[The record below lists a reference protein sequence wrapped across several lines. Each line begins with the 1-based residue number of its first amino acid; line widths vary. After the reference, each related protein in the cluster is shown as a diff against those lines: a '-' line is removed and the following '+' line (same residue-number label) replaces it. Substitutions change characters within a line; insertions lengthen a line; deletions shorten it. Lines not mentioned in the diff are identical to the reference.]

1 MSSCVIKNKD
11 FYSLAEEHGIDGNE
25 LELIVHKYWNEVGKE
40 DSFPPSSYI
49 NEQLGIGKSYDET
62 SENVRKLWEKDYS
75 RPIKFKSE
83 YELNGAVRKA
93 KTFFPADTIT
103 TYKDNKGNFVLR
115 VAEPFTSSSIDK
127 EIQDI
132 LAKASRDSQGR
143 LLAPNGKVS
152 NLTEKQY
159 AQVRTKAFKRWFGDW
174 EKANTFNIDA
184 IDTSKVDI
192 EEHNKPWK
200 NDPTKSN
207 KTLRIYIKGQR
218 EKGYFELVKDQEFGI
233 FSVHFK
239 TGNANTGEIYGSTK
253 EERSI
258 LYKQLLNALPNGAQL
273 STWGELSEGGI
284 KALNKLGKN
293 LKKVGER
300 QVKDRQGNNI
310 SIPIYQKGEGVSK
323 VVDEN
328 GEPLVV
334 YHGTNAEFTVFD
346 ASKNDSSYKGFYF
359 TDSKEM
365 AGSYKGDILMPV
377 FLNIRDYYKV
387 NAEGKNWN
395 NINTSIAG
403 SNSSSP
409 LEWLRNIVKQNS
421 LELEAAKRGH
431 YDDFAG
437 RYIKDE
443 KRVKQVQ
450 DSLNNLGVTKLY
462 NEYENIANSSPSS
475 IIERAIKYFKLKT
488 IEHKAAK
495 LFNNN
500 YYRYQTTISVHT
512 RDLEVVFSDRDGII
526 INDVIDYGSRVNN
539 PIPNNVY
546 IVYNPNQIKSA
557 TNNIGT
563 FSTTDDNINH
573 DTTTDNVVS
582 SSSISY
588 IGQKEATTRVQSFI
602 DSIDKSGEYGQAI
615 QEFIDTFGIP
625 AVNEVIFNITQAS
638 IHSSSWNN
646 FTRALKLGFSEI
658 ASSEEK
664 AAVTLHEL
672 IHSRTTSLANL
683 YEKAHGVKSLKPKRK
698 SKVFESLPSE
708 ALTPEIEKAFDTLV
722 ECKSEVLKY
731 LEENPE
737 IKEALL
743 STDVTTNLNKRPL
756 YALLAETNKYGVRE
770 FISEIYTNPA
780 FIQLLK
786 SIPTKIEKQSL
797 WNKIVNAIKA
807 IFGGKKVF
815 VSVLDRARENA
826 DVIVRAGNN
835 VNASFETISEDASS
849 LPIGQQR
856 VQLRNYYASLQTRSS
871 QEFKQVRAL
880 ASQAFRSQHTFTS
893 ESAAKAIADKYI
905 RDNHIDSDMVAYT
918 YGYKVPNQQFF
929 VPVIK
934 WKSDAE
940 YANAK
945 HVSAGNYVN
954 SLTNSEVESEVLRL
968 STDEEMFDS
977 TFTFNDGTTID
988 TPFELNDQ
996 QKIALQKIDD
1006 FANDKSKTAIT
1017 LSGYAGTG
1025 KTSLMEMVAKKLGR
1039 RHNVVFSATTHQA
1052 AGVLKSKV
1060 GKYGFETK
1068 TVNSLFGINVSTDL
1082 EGTKYD
1088 ASKKVRNL
1096 GDDKLHYGDIV
1107 IIDEASMLSDENYN
1121 DVVDIA
1127 KGRNAKVIF
1136 VGDKAQLAPVGQT
1149 EVSKVFRDSNGEVV
1163 ELTKVERTGDN
1174 AILSEATAI
1183 RNGQNFT
1190 YESAFNA
1197 QGQGVAYVTPQSTD
1211 IISSIIET
1219 FTPGLKTN
1227 SNYLRILAFTNA
1239 SVANYNSK
1247 VRQSLGYNGLA
1258 PQVGEPMLGYA
1269 NWGYD
1274 RSRAAS
1280 GDPYQFVNSRSYK
1293 VVATQA
1299 PYKSG
1304 VRLSDGTV
1312 CSFDIL
1318 PLRLEDSMGEQ
1329 VTVPF
1334 IDIKNNVQN
1343 RNSAKLAAQEK
1354 AILWTKW
1361 RTAQG
1366 MQKNVLL
1373 EQINELENFLF
1384 INDNLTG
1391 DQNNLLQAKVIDFG
1405 YAHTIHKSQGGT
1417 YTHVIMDDGGI
1428 ESSRSSA
1435 EMKQQLK
1442 YVGVSRAT
1450 DTVTIISPQTKKAD
1464 SPINHMQV
1472 GPEEVN
1478 NSNIAPT
1485 RPQNTQTESI
1495 NIFAGTGENAHL
1507 SNFAIRPFTHTW
1519 ANGNTMQMQSVEQA
1533 FQIAKA
1539 ATAKD
1544 SESIRKMQQTTD
1556 GATLRKLGRSVK
1568 GLDVAQWDANK
1579 ANWMKTF
1586 IKESF
1591 MQNPKA
1597 LEQLLATGN
1606 ATLTHTQEKSAWGQM
1621 FPQILM
1627 QVREELRNYTPTK
1640 SSLVDSVVEQF
1651 SGYFEGDGADITKD
1665 YPGLSKE
1672 IIDKL
1677 EDHIMGSFEFTEADA
1692 KRFLEEAKNKPT
1704 KVYDLPNNV
1713 NTAHEPVRLVN
1724 FDKHLDFTIEV
1735 GKTYN
1740 AKLGDRIVPLTIL
1753 GKEQE
1758 EGRLATDIWF
1768 ISSELNNAA
1777 RISSGTMAEWIEGGK
1792 SSILPTVPVNQTFSH
1807 TFEDKFGNRQEVKF
1821 FSVEQ
1826 AIQYARMDE
1835 LFKHF
1840 INIPSAISYYG
1851 KRGAKEE
1858 YTRIKS
1864 LIGKVKWNIAK
1875 AKTAEELAQV
1885 SNFKPTS
1892 SNSQIQSYI
1901 DDFFGP
1907 TTNLN
1912 WEGKPRPNNVWA
1924 QMEENVRSVLESEMR
1939 EQNALSQK
1947 ISSPILTTP
1956 NQNINRTLE
1965 TIAKFKN
1972 SPKPE
1977 ANNTQE
1983 QRAPEVFN
1991 DNKTSVNVVSSNK
2004 TILSNEELQQWN
2016 EVGLGEKPR
2025 ILVASEHTD
2034 PVFHVNKILDIL
2046 EGKESVNEWGIVNG
2060 KRQVVGKVSGK
2071 DFAGLYLVTKHDG
2084 LPMKRILET
2093 KIPKLIH
2100 FSITSLGGTKYEPG
2114 VMKADDLLDRIREYI
2129 KQGLDPKSITI
2140 RIDPIVPGVT
2150 TKEGIENIVKR
2161 ASEMG
2166 IRRIRFS
2173 IMDAYPNTQLA
2184 MEKLGYDFSQY
2195 YTRKADGKY
2204 NFFANTSYIEDM
2216 CNFMLSLKDKY
2227 NVTLGTCAEAIAK
2240 NGISKEGCLSV
2251 SSVNEMLGTSIEDRG
2266 TANNEQ
2272 RKLCSCYGGKIDA
2285 LQYNSHCASH
2295 CVYCYAKH
2303 ENDTAMQYY
2312 NEDGTLKDNDFTR
2325 TSSTSTPLQDPRVS
2339 LVEHA
2344 PSQQGTT
2351 NMLPPVSP
2359 SDIDTTTPKNQ
2370 IPNPNPDGPLKGFTL
2385 HSGGAIGADFAW
2397 GNIGASYGVSGKHYF
2412 DATDTREGKQPPYGN
2427 TPITAEDR
2435 TLGERKAFHAGKT
2448 MGRLSSRAQKVADPL
2463 LIRDWN
2469 QVKNSDMVVAIAQKF
2484 DMPGDKFS
2492 NKSDDERV
2500 ALVPQVSGGTGWAV
2514 QMAISEGKPVFVFNQ
2529 ADGKWY
2535 MNFMG
2540 VWKYAEAPILS
2551 NNFAGIGTRGINAA
2565 GEAAI
2570 RECYEKTVASIN
2582 SQSVRPTIEET
2593 ITQAEKPFDR
2603 GTLSKE
2609 MQEEFDRLTKRTTQ
2623 INNILS
2629 SGVMTSIEARE
2640 IVDSL
2645 MNLITDYIT
2654 EIINDPAINDVA
2666 LKEQG
2671 NDAYLANLLV
2681 NKNFEGLIAP
2691 FNPKGLTRLEI
2702 INKIGIDNLINVF
2715 LKSKLTATANTTR
2728 AQAKKMR
2735 VLSQN
2740 LDALLYLGANTLSIN
2755 EGIHLTTTRVNGKE
2769 MKTMEEGV
2777 VINSD
2782 LNSASDTESMQ
2793 ENEGSLQEKWQVDS
2807 RTIDVVESMS
2817 QLVRNELFKLYQL
2830 DSNGNKI
2837 TDSIGIYK
2845 RVPVQETTKQ
2855 LLSWLQGCLTL
2866 PDVVARLKDK
2876 QAANPWVKQ
2885 LIDVLDVE
2893 TLGENAGQHTDFQNS
2908 FFSVF
2913 NKHFQSYSATTIT
2926 YDKDGVQHI
2935 KRIPLNEKPFLK
2947 ETLGQIKA
2955 DIASGI
2961 HPLFTAKNGVNQL
2974 AFENFKTVLDTLHTI
2989 RDTKIAKIGFDKMSG
3004 ADRQLAFEA
3013 ISQAASLLGYP
3024 TDATTLG
3031 NLLNGR
3037 DIRTMITHLDNM
3049 YDDILSN
3056 VNNPSY
3062 EPLTFTKGEGSKK
3075 GSGIRG
3081 SLSKFLE
3088 PLTKHLSDIAVSSIF
3103 DSGKMYQSYVTP
3115 SYMTKLM
3122 LKFSEKDPVKFDQF
3136 IQEEFGKYDWFRD
3149 TSIRDP
3155 KAGWRSGWI
3164 GLLAR
3169 DPAARKVFKHEA
3181 KLNYNKHNYMKDM
3194 TGNEYIMSL
3203 LSSFFSEGAGNGR
3216 DGAVA
3221 WYRIP
3226 ILSNKP
3232 SEEYIRFYAD
3242 MGQDYKE
3249 VIATK
3254 MAKVFN
3260 QELSRIQTVRMQNY
3274 DKSDPRFIKNF
3285 HENGKRFCFLD
3296 FMNVYLEEGDMAN
3309 TELGKLLR
3317 AKLEGTNWDVANEP
3331 RLLDLAKGAIQAN
3344 MQTRISEILKDYE
3357 TRGIMEIAE
3366 NIDGI
3371 KQGFGKDN
3379 IAENIERFLWNDSYA
3394 ATQILQLTV
3403 TDIAYY
3409 KDMEDLQKRIAQIHA
3424 PGIRGNAE
3432 AVDYEGNRVSDG
3444 LERTMYLTDFAGVKS
3459 NIIDNVKIVFDRKLE
3474 ELRNQPL
3481 DNFSNTKLKTD
3492 EDIQRATEA
3501 KKQRIMIQEELYN
3514 SILKQFED
3522 INVADAQGYSSPTSY
3537 RKKMFIFGKWSK
3549 EAENIYQKLLTGNYN
3564 YHDLQVAFQP
3574 LKPFVYSQ
3582 IEKPTYLEKGPLK
3595 SHKMPVQN
3603 KNSEYLL
3610 IMADA
3615 ILQGENTGQ
3624 PNLLRA
3630 IYEVM
3635 EESAK
3640 ASPTKGIDT
3649 IQFESTVKSGL
3660 MGRNDIN
3667 RVLEG
3672 GKWNEL
3678 IEVKDPNTGK
3688 TVKRTRGEAAAK
3700 AYLQNNLYIKNEQGK
3715 VIGYNPTFVHEI
3727 PFEDYCIQQEVPE
3740 HFKDHD
3746 QQHGSQ
3752 IRMITPSDLLSV
3764 DTYGNPVTY
3773 KVEGREL
3780 SAKEFREEYENTIAD
3795 NIQQS
3800 INELVKE
3807 LHLDAANQVEKNII
3821 LSRILQDEILSS
3833 PRYGLDMYLACS
3845 LNPVTGE
3852 FRIPLGDPIQA
3863 NRIEQLLNSI
3873 IKKRVNQQ
3881 KIAGGPVVQVS
3892 NFGTSRRL
3900 NIRFKDRNGGLLKT
3914 RDEFTKSWKPA
3925 ETGAKMDVKSL
3936 ANKLMKEEKLSYMIA
3951 LKEAKRRIEEAQN
3964 APEETADEAYE
3975 KYIKNNQGGIA
3986 YFEVFAPIF
3995 NEEIFT
4001 RFADPD
4007 GTIDIATMEKVCP
4020 EALQMIGYR
4029 IPTEDKYSCAPIK
4042 IVGFLPREAGEGIML
4057 PYDITLLTGS
4067 DFDVDKEYLMRKKIN
4082 IKPKPFNETFKILFP
4097 EFLEA
4102 KKKESKLTRD
4112 FTEQE
4117 KTWLKI
4123 EFTNMLN
4130 SFIGTDKVDGEV
4142 MYNVHNYQR
4151 EAMSSA
4157 VEKQMWDRFKLVG
4170 YKVSKA
4176 DKGKL
4181 YRDNKIFDMTW
4192 EVLSHETT
4200 ADKMLNPG
4208 GFEEQKFESYLIEAF
4223 RNGTYSWEEYN
4234 DLGKKKLQLKDG
4246 KLEPYNEQDIKDKK
4260 ASTGI
4265 EALKKLSYNTK
4276 NLIFSDSQ
4284 VQFYEQNN
4292 AASTIL
4298 GMFAVQKIGH
4308 AVLESNGYQIDVE
4321 EACDIAEPFTIMG
4334 KQFGGKM
4341 EFDPMIDDEGNVIG
4355 KTLGSHVAAA
4365 ADAAKEPCMNL
4376 LNINS
4381 MTANVHSTLIR
4392 LGMPFRHA
4400 SLFLA
4405 QPVIRELLDRYN
4417 KRNLTDF
4424 ASLDTILNEYIQ
4436 EFREEGNMADSSIEH
4451 EEITEQEL
4459 IDNLRANKPETN
4471 YKVATAFGKLQKLA
4485 YAIKGPTYLTRYNSI
4500 SNAVGPLITDNIVTE
4515 FKTNYET
4522 VGLYDRHDRELTSE
4536 IVFSDHPI
4544 LRKFADAY
4552 EVANRIFEDF
4562 PTKSQA
4568 FSEVL
4573 ESIPG
4578 SLQDKFLNDRGLLND
4593 LKDFFLSHTL
4603 VDNRVVNE
4611 NRAGYYIKEFA
4622 KEFVANG
4629 IKGKNLDNEFIQAI
4643 KIKQDKETG
4652 EFSLEL
4658 STTGMDQKE
4667 KDRLSLSWYELYEK
4681 NQPLAMDLFN
4691 YCFFKGGIGFNPKTF
4706 MNLLPLQMRESI
4718 PGYKESFTNIPTES
4732 AKYILE
4738 QFLAHNTSNHKLFPI
4753 KEGEKDVIGGGII
4766 IQDKN
4771 ELSQY
4776 ADTPAFRIK
4785 DSNNRWRYLL
4795 LDKADVDGLAYKEII
4810 PLGDNGEYLEMS
4822 STRVPN
4828 ISIREIYGTN
4838 RKSKKQEAPKQS
4850 EVTNHTNRPM
4860 DDTNRG
4866 LVTPTPAQEK
4876 AKAER
4881 LIQGIMNSAL
4891 GVRTPERAKQYL
4903 KNNAIINADGKV
4915 EISNPTVWKYI
4926 SAAMESQGLKVN
4938 KEELLDVLKQ
4948 LC

>member
-11 FYSLAEEHGIDGNE
+11 FYSLAEEHGIDGSE

-49 NEQLGIGKSYDET
+49 NEQLGIGKSYDEA
-62 SENVRKLWEKDYS
+62 SENVRKLWERDYS
-75 RPIKFKSE
+75 RPIKLKSE
-83 YELNGAVRKA
+83 FELNGAKEKA
-93 KTFFPADTIT
+93 KTFFPVDVIT
-103 TYKDNKGNFVLR
+103 TYKDSNSNYILR
-115 VAEPFTSSSIDK
+115 IAEPVTSSSIDK

-132 LAKASRDSQGR
+132 LAKAPRDSQGR

-159 AQVRTKAFKRWFGDW
+159 AQVRTKAFKDWFGDW
-174 EKANTFNIDA
+174 EKEYTPPIQYDLSTWERTGKYVDVLEKDFLGNNYSTSKEILSHPIERKEPTKEDPFGFNSAGVSKAIKIGTLVNRSNPLNGICQFTAQRIQAFLKDRYGINTYINIISAKSPVTGKLITHYVVVLSIDGKPYIYDMPQTEFITTNGNTFNVGNKEYKEAVITKEYTPRLIPITKESLLKNYGDSNDIQISVIENMA
-184 IDTSKVDI
+184 KLSDNIKSSDI
-192 EEHNKPWK
+192 E
-200 NDPTKSN
+200 TS
-207 KTLRIYIKGQR
+207 YIPA
-218 EKGYFELVKDQEFGI
+218 YSPD
-233 FSVHFK
+233 
-239 TGNANTGEIYGSTK
+239 
-253 EERSI
+253 
-258 LYKQLLNALPNGAQL
+258 
-273 STWGELSEGGI
+273 
-284 KALNKLGKN
+284 
-293 LKKVGER
+293 
-300 QVKDRQGNNI
+300 
-310 SIPIYQKGEGVSK
+310 VSK

-328 GEPLVV
+328 GEPLVTW
-334 YHGTNAEFTVFD
+334 HSTLAEI
-346 ASKNDSSYKGFYF
+346 
-359 TDSKEM
+359 E
-365 AGSYKGDILMPV
+365 
-377 FLNIRDYYKV
+377 
-387 NAEGKNWN
+387 N
-395 NINTSIAG
+395 NI
-403 SNSSSP
+403 
-409 LEWLRNIVKQNS
+409 
-421 LELEAAKRGH
+421 
-431 YDDFAG
+431 F
-437 RYIKDE
+437 KD
-443 KRVKQVQ
+443 
-450 DSLNNLGVTKLY
+450 
-462 NEYENIANSSPSS
+462 YENITISRNEEWVTNKNIYDYKKEGYIISNNDILEYNKGNKITIKRPNGIYSSS
-475 IIERAIKYFKLKT
+475 ERDVSNTYTKKEYEAFDEYDQYT
-488 IEHKAAK
+488 DWDADHKAEQWSLEEDALYDEFK
-495 LFNNN
+495 KEVENNVPEEYKAYNIGIDAYKEYIIKETGKRVDEEMSKRHPEGKKEYITPTNPYNYSDDILGSEFALFNSIKNPLIVDANYSNWNEIEYNN
-500 YYRYQTTISVHT
+500 EIHST
-512 RDLEVVFSDRDGII
+512 RSLEKYARDNGYDGII
-526 INDVIDYGSRVNN
+526 VK
-539 PIPNNVY
+539 NVY
-546 IVYNPNQIKSA
+546 DVGSFARKEGIKSSTIIASFNSNQVKSA
-557 TNNIGT
+557 TDNIGT

-573 DTTTDNVVS
+573 DTTTANVVS

-615 QEFIDTFGIP
+615 QEFIDTFGLP
-625 AVNEVIFNITQAS
+625 VVNEVIFNITQANT
-638 IHSSSWNN
+638 HSSSWNN
-646 FTRALKLGFSEI
+646 FTRALKLGFSEM

-683 YEKAHGVKSLKPKRK
+683 YEKAHGVKSLKSKEK
-698 SKVFESLPSE
+698 SKVFESLSSD
-708 ALTPEIEKAFDTLV
+708 ALTPEIEKAFDNIV
-722 ECKSEVLKY
+722 ECKAEVLKY

-737 IKEALL
+737 IKETLL

-756 YALLAETNKYGVRE
+756 YAILKETNKYGIKE

-786 SIPTKIEKQSL
+786 SIPTKVKKQSL
-797 WNKIVNAIKA
+797 WDKFVNALRS
-807 IFGGKKVF
+807 IFGKKKTYI
-815 VSVLDRARENA
+815 SVLDIARENA

-835 VNASFETISEDASS
+835 VTTAFETISEDASS

-856 VQLRNYYASLQTRSS
+856 AQLRNYYSSLQTRSS
-871 QEFKQVRAL
+871 QEFKQVKSL
-880 ASQAFRSQHTFTS
+880 ASQFFKSQHTFAS

-996 QKIALQKIDD
+996 QKIALQKLDD
-1006 FANDKSKTAIT
+1006 FANDRSKTAIT

-1025 KTSLMEMVAKKLGR
+1025 KTSLMEMVAQKLRR

-1060 GKYGFETK
+1060 GKYGFDTR

-1082 EGTKYD
+1082 TGKNYD
-1088 ASKKVRNL
+1088 TRKKVRNY
-1096 GDDKLHYGDIV
+1096 GDDKLQYGDIV

-1127 KGRNAKVIF
+1127 KNRNAKVIF
-1136 VGDKAQLAPVGQT
+1136 VGDKAQLAPVGQN
-1149 EVSKVFRDSNGEVV
+1149 EVSKVFRNVNGEVV

-1197 QGQGVAYVTPQSTD
+1197 QGQGVAYVTPQSTEV
-1211 IISSIIET
+1211 ISSIIET

-1227 SNYLRILAFTNA
+1227 PNYLRILAFTNA
-1239 SVANYNSK
+1239 SVANYNNK
-1247 VRQSLGYNGLA
+1247 VRQFLGYNGLP

-1274 RSRAAS
+1274 RFGAAI
-1280 GDPYQFVNSRSYK
+1280 GEPYKFVNSCSYK
-1293 VVATQA
+1293 VIATQA
-1299 PYKSG
+1299 SYKGS

-1312 CSFDIL
+1312 CLFDIL
-1318 PLRLEDSMGEQ
+1318 PLRLENSMGEQ

-1343 RNSAKLAAQEK
+1343 RNSAKLVAQEK
-1354 AILWTKW
+1354 EVLRVKAQAAKGVQKAKLWDAI
-1361 RTAQG
+1361 
-1366 MQKNVLL
+1366 ND
-1373 EQINELENFLF
+1373 LENFLF
-1384 INDNLTG
+1384 VNDEIIG
-1391 DQNNLLQAKVIDFG
+1391 SQNNRLQDKVIDFG

-1417 YTHVIMDDGGI
+1417 YTHIIMDDGGI
-1428 ESSRSSA
+1428 EGSRSSA
-1435 EMKQQLK
+1435 EIKQQLK

-1495 NIFAGTGENAHL
+1495 NIFDSTGENAHL

-1519 ANGNTMQMQSVEQA
+1519 GNGNTMQMQSVEQA

-1544 SESIRKMQQTTD
+1544 TESIRKMQQTTD
-1556 GATLRKLGRSVK
+1556 GATLRKLGRAVK

-1579 ANWMKTF
+1579 ANWMKVF

-1597 LEQLLATGN
+1597 LEQLLATDN
-1606 ATLTHTQEKSAWGQM
+1606 ATLTHNQDKSTWGQM

-1627 QVREELRNYTPTK
+1627 QVREELRNYTPEEHPIRQT
-1640 SSLVDSVVEQF
+1640 LVEQF
-1651 SGYFEGDGADITKD
+1651 SNYFGDGIEALHKD
-1665 YPGLSKE
+1665 YPGISQEML
-1672 IIDKL
+1672 DK
-1677 EDHIMGSFEFTEADA
+1677 FEELAYTDADMTEADA
-1692 KRFLEEAKNKPT
+1692 KRFLEEAKNKSTLKET
-1704 KVYDLPNNV
+1704 K
-1713 NTAHEPVRLVN
+1713 
-1724 FDKHLDFTIEV
+1724 
-1735 GKTYN
+1735 
-1740 AKLGDRIVPLTIL
+1740 
-1753 GKEQE
+1753 
-1758 EGRLATDIWF
+1758 
-1768 ISSELNNAA
+1768 S
-1777 RISSGTMAEWIEGGK
+1777 
-1792 SSILPTVPVNQTFSH
+1792 
-1807 TFEDKFGNRQEVKF
+1807 
-1821 FSVEQ
+1821 
-1826 AIQYARMDE
+1826 
-1835 LFKHF
+1835 
-1840 INIPSAISYYG
+1840 
-1851 KRGAKEE
+1851 
-1858 YTRIKS
+1858 
-1864 LIGKVKWNIAK
+1864 
-1875 AKTAEELAQV
+1875 
-1885 SNFKPTS
+1885 
-1892 SNSQIQSYI
+1892 
-1901 DDFFGP
+1901 
-1907 TTNLN
+1907 
-1912 WEGKPRPNNVWA
+1912 
-1924 QMEENVRSVLESEMR
+1924 
-1939 EQNALSQK
+1939 
-1947 ISSPILTTP
+1947 
-1956 NQNINRTLE
+1956 
-1965 TIAKFKN
+1965 TIAEFEN

-1977 ANNTQE
+1977 ANNTKE

-1991 DNKTSVNVVSSNK
+1991 DNKTSVDVVSSNK

-2016 EVGLGEKPR
+2016 EAGLGKKPR

-2046 EGKESVNEWGIVNG
+2046 EGKSSVNEWGIVNG
-2060 KRQVVGKVSGK
+2060 KRQIVGKVSGK

-2114 VMKADDLLDRIREYI
+2114 VMKANDLLDRIGEYI

-2150 TKEGIENIVKR
+2150 TKEEIENIVKR

-2195 YTRKADGKY
+2195 YTRKTDGKY

-2227 NVTLGTCAEAIAK
+2227 GVTLGTCAEAIAK

-2251 SSVNEMLGTSIEDRG
+2251 SSVNEMLGTSIEDKG

-2325 TSSTSTPLQDPRVS
+2325 TSSISSTLQDPRVS
-2339 LVEHA
+2339 LAEHA
-2344 PSQQGTT
+2344 PSQQGST
-2351 NMLPPVSP
+2351 NMLPHISP
-2359 SDIDTTTPKNQ
+2359 NDIDTTTPKNQ
-2370 IPNPNPDGPLKGFTL
+2370 IPNPNPDGPLKEFTL

-2412 DATDTREGKQPPYGN
+2412 DATDTREGKRPPYGN
-2427 TPITAEDR
+2427 TPITDEER
-2435 TLGERKAFHAGKT
+2435 TLGKRKAFHAGKT
-2448 MGRLSSRAQKVADPL
+2448 MGRLSSKAQKITDPL
-2463 LIRDWN
+2463 LIRDWL
-2469 QVKNSDMVVAIAQKF
+2469 QVQNSDMVVAIAQKF
-2484 DMPGDKFS
+2484 DKPGDKFS
-2492 NKSDDERV
+2492 NRADDERK
-2500 ALVPQVSGGTGWAV
+2500 ALIPQVSGGTGWAV
-2514 QMAISEGKPVFVFNQ
+2514 QMAINEGIPVFIFSQ
-2529 ADGKWY
+2529 EDKTWRLID
-2535 MNFMG
+2535 NFG
-2540 VWKYAEAPILS
+2540 VWHYAEAPVLS
-2551 NNFAGIGTRGINAA
+2551 MNFAGIGTRGLNAD

-2570 RECYEKTVASIN
+2570 RECYEKTVASLN
-2582 SQSVRPTIEET
+2582 SQTSIPTVEDIAE
-2593 ITQAEKPFDR
+2593 QAKKPFDIDSLPENMR
-2603 GTLSKE
+2603 EDFKK
-2609 MQEEFDRLTKRTTQ
+2609 QIARDQQ

-2629 SGVMTSIEARE
+2629 SREMTSIEARE

-2645 MNLITDYIT
+2645 MNRLSDYIS
-2654 EIINDPAINDVA
+2654 EIINDPSLTNTS
-2666 LKEQG
+2666 LKESDY
-2671 NDAYLANLLV
+2671 NAWLNTLLV
-2681 NKNFEGLIAP
+2681 AQTRGIQEVVKP
-2691 FNPKGLTRLEI
+2691 FDPTGMSRLDI
-2702 INKIGIDNLINVF
+2702 INKIGIDNLVQQF
-2715 LKSKLTATANTTR
+2715 LKKEVLTAKRTTTR
-2728 AQAKKMR
+2728 PQAKKMR
-2735 VLSQN
+2735 VFSQN

-2755 EGIHLTTTRVNGKE
+2755 EGIHLTTTTRVNGKE
-2769 MKTMEEGV
+2769 LKTVENNI
-2777 VINSD
+2777 VINPD
-2782 LNSASDTESMQ
+2782 INSASDTESIQ
-2793 ENEGSLQEKWQVDS
+2793 ENEGLLQEKWQIDS
-2807 RTIDVVESMS
+2807 RTIDPVESMS

-2837 TDSIGIYK
+2837 TDGIGIYK

-2855 LLSWLQGCLTL
+2855 LLNWLQGCLTL
-2866 PDVVARLKDK
+2866 KDVVARLKDK
-2876 QAANPWVKQ
+2876 QTENPWVKQ
-2885 LIDVLDVE
+2885 LIDILDVE
-2893 TLGENAGQHTDFQNS
+2893 ALGENAGQHTDFQNS

-2935 KRIPLNEKPFLK
+2935 TRIPLNEKPFLK
-2947 ETLGQIKA
+2947 ETLGQIKVN
-2955 DIASGI
+2955 IASGI
-2961 HPLFTAKNGVNQL
+2961 HPLFTANNGINQL

-2989 RDTKIAKIGFDKMSG
+2989 RDNKIAKIGFDKMSG
-3004 ADRQLAFEA
+3004 ADRQLTFEA

-3031 NLLNGR
+3031 NLLTGR
-3037 DIRTMITHLDNM
+3037 EIRNMITNLDNM
-3049 YDDILSN
+3049 YDDILAN
-3056 VNNPSY
+3056 ITNPNY
-3062 EPLTFTKGEGSKK
+3062 EPLTFTKGENGKR

-3081 SLSKFLE
+3081 SLSNFLE
-3088 PLTKHLSDIAVSSIF
+3088 PLTKHLADITVSSTF

-3122 LKFSEKDPVKFDQF
+3122 LKFSEKDPVKFNQF

-3149 TSIRDP
+3149 TSIRDT
-3155 KAGWRSGWI
+3155 KAGWRSGWLGI
-3164 GLLAR
+3164 LAR
-3169 DPAARKVFKHEA
+3169 DAAARKVFKHEA
-3181 KLNYNKHNYMKDM
+3181 KLNYNKHNYMKNM

-3203 LSSFFSEGAGNGR
+3203 LSSFFSEGAGNGK

-3249 VIATK
+3249 VISTK

-3296 FMNVYLEEGDMAN
+3296 FMNVYLEGGTEAN
-3309 TELGKLLR
+3309 TELGKLLN

-3331 RLLDLAKGAIQAN
+3331 RLLDLAQQAIQAN
-3344 MQTRISEILKDYE
+3344 MQLRIDEILKDYE
-3357 TRGIMEIAE
+3357 NRGIMEIAE

-3444 LERTMYLTDFAGVKS
+3444 LERTMYLKDFDKVKS
-3459 NIIDNVKIVFDRKLE
+3459 NIIENVKIVFDRKLE
-3474 ELRNQPL
+3474 ELKNQPL
-3481 DNFSNTKLKTD
+3481 ENFSNTKLKTD
-3492 EDIQRATEA
+3492 EDVQRAAET

-3514 SILKQFED
+3514 SILKQFEE

-3537 RKKMFIFGKWSK
+3537 RKKMFIFGKWSR

-3582 IEKPTYLEKGPLK
+3582 ITKPTGLENGPLK
-3595 SHKMPVQN
+3595 SLKMPVQN

-3640 ASPTKGIDT
+3640 SSPTKGIDT
-3649 IQFESTVKSGL
+3649 VQFESTVKSGL

-3678 IEVKDPNTGK
+3678 IETKDPNTGK
-3688 TVKRTRGEAAAK
+3688 TVQRTRGEVAAK

-3764 DTYGNPVTY
+3764 DAYGKLVTY
-3773 KVEGREL
+3773 NVEGREL

-3800 INELVKE
+3800 IDELVKE

-3821 LSRILQDEILSS
+3821 LSRMLQDEILSS
-3833 PRYGLDMYLACS
+3833 PTRYGLDMFLACS
-3845 LNPVTGE
+3845 LNPFTGE

-3873 IKKRVNQQ
+3873 IKKRVNEQ

-3900 NIRFKDRNGGLLKT
+3900 NIRFKDKNGGLLKT
-3914 RDEFTKSWKPA
+3914 REEFTKDWKPV
-3925 ETGAKMDVKSL
+3925 ELAKMDVKSL
-3936 ANKLMKEEKLSYMIA
+3936 ANKLMKEEKLSDTIA
-3951 LKEAKRRIEEAQN
+3951 LKEAKRRIEEAQST
-3964 APEETADEAYE
+3964 PQQTADEAYE
-3975 KYIKNNQGGIA
+3975 QYIKNNQGGIA
-3986 YFEVFAPIF
+3986 YFEVFASIF
-3995 NEEIFT
+3995 NEEIFH

-4067 DFDVDKEYLMRKKIN
+4067 DFDIDKEYLMRKKIH
-4082 IKPKPFNETFKILFP
+4082 IKPKPFNETFKIMFP

-4112 FTEQE
+4112 FTKQE

-4130 SFIGTDKVDGEV
+4130 SFIGTEKVDGEV
-4142 MYNVHNYQR
+4142 MYDVHNYQR

-4157 VEKQMWDRFKLVG
+4157 IEKQMWDRFKLVG

-4176 DKGKL
+4176 NKGKL

-4308 AVLESNGYQIDVE
+4308 AVLESNGYQVDIE
-4321 EACDIAEPFTIMG
+4321 EACDIAEPFTILG
-4334 KQFGGKM
+4334 KKFGGRM

-4436 EFREEGNMADSSIEH
+4436 EFRNEGNMMDSAIEH
-4451 EEITEQEL
+4451 EEITEEEL
-4459 IDNLRANKPETN
+4459 IENLRANKPETN
-4471 YKVATAFGKLQKLA
+4471 YKVATAFGKLQRLA

-4522 VGLYDRHDRELTSE
+4522 AGLYDRHGNELTPE
-4536 IVFSDHPI
+4536 IVFADHPI

-4552 EVANRIFEDF
+4552 KLANKIFEDF

-4578 SLQDKFLNDRGLLND
+4578 SLQDKFLNDRELLND
-4593 LKDFFLSHTL
+4593 LKDFFLSHIL

-4611 NRAGYYIKEFA
+4611 NRAGYYIKEFS
-4622 KEFVANG
+4622 KEFAANG
-4629 IKGKNLDNEFIQAI
+4629 IKEKNLDNEFIQTI
-4643 KIKQDKETG
+4643 KIKQDKDTG

-4658 STTGMDQKE
+4658 STTGMEQKK
-4667 KDRLSLSWYELYEK
+4667 KDRLSDSWYELYKK

-4691 YCFFKGGIGFNPKTF
+4691 YCFFRGGIEFNPKTF
-4706 MNLLPLQMRESI
+4706 MNLLPLAMREEI

-4738 QFLAHNTSNHKLFPI
+4738 QFLAHNTSNYKLFPI

-4766 IQDKN
+4766 IQDRN

-4776 ADTPAFRIK
+4776 ADTPSFRIK
-4785 DSNNRWRYLL
+4785 DSNNKWRYLL
-4795 LDKADVDGLAYKEII
+4795 LDKATEDGLAYKEII

-4828 ISIREIYGTN
+4828 ISIKEIYGTN
-4838 RKSKKQEAPKQS
+4838 RKSKKQDAPKQS
-4850 EVTNHTNRPM
+4850 EVADHNNRPM

-4866 LVTPTPAQEK
+4866 LVTQTPAQEK
-4876 AKAER
+4876 SKAEKV
-4881 LIQGIMNSAL
+4881 IQGIMNSKL
-4891 GVRTPERAKQYL
+4891 GMRTPELAKKYL
-4903 KNNAIINADGKV
+4903 TANAIINAEGQV
-4915 EISNPTVWKYI
+4915 EISNSTVWKYI
-4926 SAAMESQGLKVN
+4926 SAAMESQGLKVDKN
-4938 KEELLDVLKQ
+4938 ELKDVLDK

>member
-1 MSSCVIKNKD
+1 MSNCVIKNKD
-11 FYSLAEEHGIDGNE
+11 FYSLAEEHGVDGNE
-25 LELIVHKYWNEVGKE
+25 LELIVHKYWNEVGRE

-49 NEQLGIGKSYDET
+49 NEQLGIGKSYDEAG
-62 SENVRKLWEKDYS
+62 ENVRKLWDRDYS
-75 RPIKFKSE
+75 RPLKFKSE
-83 YELNGAVRKA
+83 FELNGAVQKA
-93 KTFFPADTIT
+93 KTFFPADAVI
-103 TYKDNKGNFVLR
+103 TYKDNNGSFVLR
-115 VAEPFTSSSIDK
+115 VAKPVPILQQVGQFTITQRGYDAV
-127 EIQDI
+127 Q
-132 LAKASRDSQGR
+132 
-143 LLAPNGKVS
+143 
-152 NLTEKQY
+152 EKLKIY
-159 AQVRTKAFKRWFGDW
+159 
-174 EKANTFNIDA
+174 IDA
-184 IDTSKVDI
+184 
-192 EEHNKPWK
+192 
-200 NDPTKSN
+200 
-207 KTLRIYIKGQR
+207 
-218 EKGYFELVKDQEFGI
+218 
-233 FSVHFK
+233 
-239 TGNANTGEIYGSTK
+239 
-253 EERSI
+253 
-258 LYKQLLNALPNGAQL
+258 
-273 STWGELSEGGI
+273 
-284 KALNKLGKN
+284 
-293 LKKVGER
+293 
-300 QVKDRQGNNI
+300 
-310 SIPIYQKGEGVSK
+310 
-323 VVDEN
+323 
-328 GEPLVV
+328 
-334 YHGTNAEFTVFD
+334 
-346 ASKNDSSYKGFYF
+346 
-359 TDSKEM
+359 
-365 AGSYKGDILMPV
+365 
-377 FLNIRDYYKV
+377 
-387 NAEGKNWN
+387 
-395 NINTSIAG
+395 
-403 SNSSSP
+403 
-409 LEWLRNIVKQNS
+409 
-421 LELEAAKRGH
+421 
-431 YDDFAG
+431 
-437 RYIKDE
+437 
-443 KRVKQVQ
+443 
-450 DSLNNLGVTKLY
+450 
-462 NEYENIANSSPSS
+462 
-475 IIERAIKYFKLKT
+475 
-488 IEHKAAK
+488 
-495 LFNNN
+495 
-500 YYRYQTTISVHT
+500 
-512 RDLEVVFSDRDGII
+512 
-526 INDVIDYGSRVNN
+526 
-539 PIPNNVY
+539 
-546 IVYNPNQIKSA
+546 
-557 TNNIGT
+557 
-563 FSTTDDNINH
+563 
-573 DTTTDNVVS
+573 
-582 SSSISY
+582 
-588 IGQKEATTRVQSFI
+588 
-602 DSIDKSGEYGQAI
+602 IDKSGEYGQAL
-615 QEFIDTFGIP
+615 QGFIDEFGLP
-625 AVNEVIFNITQAS
+625 A
-638 IHSSSWNN
+638 IHQLILKHTVQGHAGSWNQVA
-646 FTRALKLGFSEI
+646 RALKLGFSET
-658 ASSEEK
+658 ATMEER
-664 AAVTLHEL
+664 AAVLLHEL
-672 IHSRTTSLANL
+672 YHSRTSDLAGL
-683 YEKAHGVKSLKPKRK
+683 YEQSKGLKQLLYKGKNREVKTGLTP
-698 SKVFESLPSE
+698 E
-708 ALTPEIEKAFDTLV
+708 ALTPEISQAFDNLV
-722 ECKSEVLKY
+722 ECKAEVLKY
-731 LEENPE
+731 LEDNPE

-743 STDVTTNLNKRPL
+743 STDVTTNFNKRPL
-756 YALLAETNKYGVRE
+756 YALLAETNKYSVRE

-786 SIPTKIEKQSL
+786 SIPTKVEKQTL
-797 WNKIVNAIKA
+797 WNRIVNAFKS
-807 IFGGKKVF
+807 IFGGKKGF

-835 VNASFETISEDASS
+835 TNAAFETISEDATS
-849 LPIGQQR
+849 LPINEQR
-856 VQLRNYYASLQTRSS
+856 AQLRNYYASLQTRSS
-871 QEFKQVRAL
+871 QEFKQIRAL
-880 ASQAFRSQHTFTS
+880 ASQAFKGKHTFAS
-893 ESAAKAIADKYI
+893 EAEAKAIADKYV

-918 YGYKVPNQQFF
+918 YGYKVKGQQFF

-934 WKSDAE
+934 WKSDAK

-945 HVSAGNYVN
+945 YISASDYVN
-954 SLTNSEVESEVLRL
+954 SLTNSEIESEILRL
-968 STDEEMFDS
+968 SADEEMFDS
-977 TFTFNDGTTID
+977 TFTFNDGTTIE

-996 QKIALQKIDD
+996 QKIALQKLDD

-1060 GKYGFETK
+1060 GKYGFDTR

-1082 EGTKYD
+1082 TGKNYD
-1088 ASKKVRNL
+1088 TRKKVRNY
-1096 GDDKLHYGDIV
+1096 GDDKLQYGDIV
-1107 IIDEASMLSDENYN
+1107 IIDEASMLSDDNYN
-1121 DVVDIA
+1121 DVVEIA
-1127 KGRNAKVIF
+1127 KSRNAKVIF
-1136 VGDKAQLAPVGQT
+1136 VGDKAQLAPVGQN

-1211 IISSIIET
+1211 VISSIIET

-1227 SNYLRILAFTNA
+1227 PNYLRILAFTNA

-1274 RSRAAS
+1274 RLGAAV
-1280 GDPYQFVNSRSYK
+1280 GVPFRFVNSCSYK

-1299 PYKSG
+1299 PYKDG
-1304 VRLSDGTV
+1304 VRLSDGTLCV
-1312 CSFDIL
+1312 FDIL
-1318 PLRLEDSMGEQ
+1318 PIRLENSMGEQ

-1343 RNSAKLAAQEK
+1343 RNSAKLVAQEK
-1354 AILWTKW
+1354 EVLRVK
-1361 RTAQG
+1361 AQAAKG
-1366 MQKNVLL
+1366 MQKAKLWGA
-1373 EQINELENFLF
+1373 INDLENFLF
-1384 INDNLTG
+1384 VNDEILG
-1391 DQNNLLQAKVIDFG
+1391 SQNNRLQDKVIDFG

-1478 NSNIAPT
+1478 NSNIAPA
-1485 RPQNTQTESI
+1485 RPKNTQTESI
-1495 NIFAGTGENAHL
+1495 NIFADTGENAHL

-1519 ANGNTMQMQSVEQA
+1519 TNGNTMQMQSVEQA

-1539 ATAKD
+1539 STAKD
-1544 SESIRKMQQTTD
+1544 VESIRKMQQTTD
-1556 GATLRKLGRSVK
+1556 GATLRRLGRAVK
-1568 GLDVAQWDANK
+1568 GLDVAQWDATK
-1579 ANWMKTF
+1579 AAWMKTF

-1606 ATLTHTQEKSAWGQM
+1606 ATFTHNQDRSAWGQM

-1627 QVREELRNYTPTK
+1627 QVREELRNYTPTT
-1640 SSLVDSVVEQF
+1640 SSLVDSIVEQF
-1651 SGYFEGDGADITKD
+1651 EGYFEGGGADIMKD

-1672 IIDKL
+1672 IVDKL
-1677 EDHIMGSFEFTEADA
+1677 ENYIMGDGEFTEADA
-1692 KRFLEEAKNKPT
+1692 KRFLEEAKSK
-1704 KVYDLPNNV
+1704 
-1713 NTAHEPVRLVN
+1713 
-1724 FDKHLDFTIEV
+1724 
-1735 GKTYN
+1735 
-1740 AKLGDRIVPLTIL
+1740 
-1753 GKEQE
+1753 
-1758 EGRLATDIWF
+1758 
-1768 ISSELNNAA
+1768 
-1777 RISSGTMAEWIEGGK
+1777 
-1792 SSILPTVPVNQTFSH
+1792 FS
-1807 TFEDKFGNRQEVKF
+1807 T
-1821 FSVEQ
+1821 EQ
-1826 AIQYARMDE
+1826 A
-1835 LFKHF
+1835 
-1840 INIPSAISYYG
+1840 P
-1851 KRGAKEE
+1851 
-1858 YTRIKS
+1858 
-1864 LIGKVKWNIAK
+1864 
-1875 AKTAEELAQV
+1875 
-1885 SNFKPTS
+1885 
-1892 SNSQIQSYI
+1892 
-1901 DDFFGP
+1901 
-1907 TTNLN
+1907 
-1912 WEGKPRPNNVWA
+1912 
-1924 QMEENVRSVLESEMR
+1924 
-1939 EQNALSQK
+1939 
-1947 ISSPILTTP
+1947 
-1956 NQNINRTLE
+1956 
-1965 TIAKFKN
+1965 
-1972 SPKPE
+1972 
-1977 ANNTQE
+1977 
-1983 QRAPEVFN
+1983 
-1991 DNKTSVNVVSSNK
+1991 
-2004 TILSNEELQQWN
+2004 
-2016 EVGLGEKPR
+2016 
-2025 ILVASEHTD
+2025 
-2034 PVFHVNKILDIL
+2034 
-2046 EGKESVNEWGIVNG
+2046 
-2060 KRQVVGKVSGK
+2060 
-2071 DFAGLYLVTKHDG
+2071 
-2084 LPMKRILET
+2084 
-2093 KIPKLIH
+2093 
-2100 FSITSLGGTKYEPG
+2100 
-2114 VMKADDLLDRIREYI
+2114 
-2129 KQGLDPKSITI
+2129 
-2140 RIDPIVPGVT
+2140 
-2150 TKEGIENIVKR
+2150 
-2161 ASEMG
+2161 
-2166 IRRIRFS
+2166 
-2173 IMDAYPNTQLA
+2173 
-2184 MEKLGYDFSQY
+2184 
-2195 YTRKADGKY
+2195 
-2204 NFFANTSYIEDM
+2204 
-2216 CNFMLSLKDKY
+2216 
-2227 NVTLGTCAEAIAK
+2227 
-2240 NGISKEGCLSV
+2240 
-2251 SSVNEMLGTSIEDRG
+2251 
-2266 TANNEQ
+2266 
-2272 RKLCSCYGGKIDA
+2272 
-2285 LQYNSHCASH
+2285 
-2295 CVYCYAKH
+2295 
-2303 ENDTAMQYY
+2303 
-2312 NEDGTLKDNDFTR
+2312 
-2325 TSSTSTPLQDPRVS
+2325 STSTPLQDPRVS
-2339 LVEHA
+2339 LAEHT
-2344 PSQQGTT
+2344 PSQQGSTD
-2351 NMLPPVSP
+2351 MLPPVSP
-2359 SDIDTTTPKNQ
+2359 VDTATPANQ
-2370 IPNPNPDGPLKGFTL
+2370 IPAPNSEGPLKGFTL

-2412 DATDTREGKQPPYGN
+2412 DATDTREGKKPPYGN
-2427 TPITAEDR
+2427 TPITDEER
-2435 TLGERKAFHAGKT
+2435 TLGERKAFHAGKQ
-2448 MGRLSSRAQKVADPL
+2448 MGRLSSKAQKITDPL
-2463 LIRDWN
+2463 LIRDWL
-2469 QVKNSDMVVAIAQKF
+2469 QVQNSDMVVAIAQKF

-2492 NKSDDERV
+2492 NRTDDERK
-2500 ALVPQVSGGTGWAV
+2500 ALIPQVSGGTGWAV
-2514 QMAISEGKPVFVFNQ
+2514 QMAINEGIPVFIFSQEDKTWRLIDNFGIWHYSEAPVLS
-2529 ADGKWY
+2529 
-2535 MNFMG
+2535 MNFT
-2540 VWKYAEAPILS
+2540 
-2551 NNFAGIGTRGINAA
+2551 GIGTRGLNAN

-2570 RECYEKTVASIN
+2570 RECYEKTVASMN
-2582 SQSVRPTIEET
+2582 SQSVRPTVEET
-2593 ITQAEKPFDR
+2593 ATQAERPFDR
-2603 GTLSKE
+2603 ESLSPE
-2609 MQEEFDRLTKRTTQ
+2609 MRAEFDKLTKRTTQ

-2640 IVDSL
+2640 IVNSL
-2645 MNLITDYIT
+2645 MNLITDYVT

-2681 NKNFEGLIAP
+2681 NKNFEGLIVP
-2691 FNPKGLTRLEI
+2691 FNPNGLTRRET
-2702 INKIGIDNLINVF
+2702 INRIGIDNLVNVF
-2715 LKSKLTATANTTR
+2715 LKNKLTVTATTTR
-2728 AQAKKMR
+2728 AQAKKMK

-2740 LDALLYLGANTLSIN
+2740 LDAILYLGANTLSIN
-2755 EGIHLTTTRVNGKE
+2755 EGIHLTTTRVNGQE
-2769 MKTMEEGV
+2769 IKTMEEGV
-2777 VINSD
+2777 LVNPD

-2793 ENEGSLQEKWQVDS
+2793 ENEGSLQEKWQIDS

-2837 TDSIGIYK
+2837 TDGIGIYK
-2845 RVPVQETTKQ
+2845 RIPVQETTKQ

-2876 QAANPWVKQ
+2876 QASNPWVKQ

-2893 TLGENAGQHTDFQNS
+2893 ALGENAGQHTDFQNS

-2935 KRIPLNEKPFLK
+2935 KRISLNEKPFLK
-2947 ETLGQIKA
+2947 ETLGQIKV

-2974 AFENFKTVLDTLHTI
+2974 AFENFKTVLNTLHTI
-2989 RDTKIAKIGFDKMSG
+2989 RDNKIAKIGFDKMSG
-3004 ADRQLAFEA
+3004 ADRQLTFEA

-3031 NLLNGR
+3031 NILNGR
-3037 DIRTMITHLDNM
+3037 ELRTMIIHLDNM
-3049 YDDILSN
+3049 YDDILAN

-3062 EPLTFTKGEGSKK
+3062 EPLTFTRGEDGKK

-3081 SLSKFLE
+3081 SLTKFLE
-3088 PLTKHLSDIAVSSIF
+3088 PLTKHLADISVSAIF
-3103 DSGKMYQSYVTP
+3103 DSGKTYQSYVTP
-3115 SYMTKLM
+3115 SYMTKLK
-3122 LKFSEKDPVKFDQF
+3122 LKIKQEDSVKFDQF

-3149 TSIRDP
+3149 TSIRDT
-3155 KAGWRSGWI
+3155 KAGWRSGWV

-3169 DPAARKVFKHEA
+3169 DPAARKVFNYEA
-3181 KLNYNKHNYMKDM
+3181 KLNYNKHNYMKNM

-3249 VIATK
+3249 VISTK

-3285 HENGKRFCFLD
+3285 HENGKKFCFLD
-3296 FMNVYLEEGDMAN
+3296 FMNEYLEGGDMAN

-3317 AKLEGTNWDVANEP
+3317 AKLEGTNWNVANEP
-3331 RLLDLAKGAIQAN
+3331 RLLDLAKQAIQDN
-3344 MQTRISEILKDYE
+3344 MQIRITDILKNYE

-3379 IAENIERFLWNDSYA
+3379 IAENIERFLWNDAYA

-3444 LERTMYLTDFAGVKS
+3444 LERTIYLKDFAGVKS

-3492 EDIQRATEA
+3492 EDVQKAADA

-3537 RKKMFIFGKWSK
+3537 RKKMFIFGKWSR
-3549 EAENIYQKLLTGNYN
+3549 EAENIYQKLLTGDYN
-3564 YHDLQVAFQP
+3564 YHVLQVAFQP

-3582 IEKPTYLEKGPLK
+3582 IEKPTYLENGPLK
-3595 SHKMPVQN
+3595 SLKMPVQN

-3640 ASPTKGIDT
+3640 SSPTKGIDT
-3649 IQFESTVKSGL
+3649 VQFESTVKSGL

-3667 RVLEG
+3667 RVLKG

-3678 IEVKDPNTGK
+3678 IETKDPNTGK
-3688 TVKRTRGEAAAK
+3688 TVQRTRGEVAAK
-3700 AYLQNNLYIKNEQGK
+3700 AYLQHNLYSKDANG
-3715 VIGYNPTFVHEI
+3715 VVTGYNSTYVHEI
-3727 PFEDYCIQQEVPE
+3727 PFEDYCLQQEVPE

-3773 KVEGREL
+3773 NVEGREL

-3800 INELVKE
+3800 IDEVFRE
-3807 LHLDAANQVEKNII
+3807 LHLDAANPIEKNIV
-3821 LSRILQDEILSS
+3821 LSRMLQDEILSS

-3845 LNPVTGE
+3845 LNPITGE

-3873 IKKRVNQQ
+3873 IKKRVNEQ

-3900 NIRFKDRNGGLLKT
+3900 NIRFKDKNGGLLKT
-3914 RDEFTKSWKPA
+3914 REEFTKDWKPV
-3925 ETGAKMDVKSL
+3925 EPAKMDVKSL

-3951 LKEAKRRIEEAQN
+3951 LKEAKRRIEESQN

-3995 NEEIFT
+3995 DDDIFHK
-4001 RFADPD
+4001 FANPD
-4007 GTIDIATMEKVCP
+4007 GTIDIASMEKVCP

-4067 DFDVDKEYLMRKKIN
+4067 DFDVDKEYLMRKKIH
-4082 IKPKPFNETFKILFP
+4082 IKPKSFNETFKIMFP

-4112 FTEQE
+4112 FTKQE

-4130 SFIGTDKVDGEV
+4130 SFIGTEKVDGEV
-4142 MYNVHNYQR
+4142 MYDVHNYQR

-4157 VEKQMWDRFKLVG
+4157 IEKQMWDRFKLVG

-4176 DKGKL
+4176 KEGKL
-4181 YRDNKIFDMTW
+4181 YRNNKIFDMTW

-4265 EALKKLSYNTK
+4265 DALKKLSYSTK

-4321 EACDIAEPFTIMG
+4321 EACDIAEPFTIMD
-4334 KQFGGKM
+4334 KKFGGKM

-4436 EFREEGNMADSSIEH
+4436 EFREEGNMVDSAIEH

-4485 YAIKGPTYLTRYNSI
+4485 YTIKGPTYLTRYNSI

-4522 VGLYDRHDRELTSE
+4522 AGLYDRHGNELVPE
-4536 IVFSDHPI
+4536 IVFADHPV
-4544 LRKFADAY
+4544 LRKFAAAY
-4552 EVANRIFEDF
+4552 EVANKIFEDF

-4593 LKDFFLSHTL
+4593 LKDFFLSHIL

-4622 KEFVANG
+4622 GEFAANG
-4629 IKGKNLDNEFIQAI
+4629 IKEKNLDNEFIQAI
-4643 KIKQDKETG
+4643 KIKQDKDTG

-4658 STTGMDQKE
+4658 STTGMDQQK
-4667 KDRLSLSWYELYEK
+4667 KDRLSLSWYELYKK

-4718 PGYKESFTNIPTES
+4718 QGYKESFTNIPTES

-4753 KEGEKDVIGGGII
+4753 KEGEKDVIGGGLI
-4766 IQDKN
+4766 IQDKT

-4795 LDKADVDGLAYKEII
+4795 LDRVTDDALAYKEII

-4838 RKSKKQEAPKQS
+4838 RKSKKQDAPKQS
-4850 EVTNHTNRPM
+4850 EITDHNNRPM

-4866 LVTPTPAQEK
+4866 LVTQTPAQEK
-4876 AKAER
+4876 SKAEKV
-4881 LIQGIMNSAL
+4881 IQGIMNSKL
-4891 GVRTPERAKQYL
+4891 GMRTPELAKKYL
-4903 KNNAIINADGKV
+4903 TANTIINADGQV
-4915 EISNPTVWKYI
+4915 EISNPTVWKYL
-4926 SAAMESQGLKVN
+4926 SAAMESQGLKADKN
-4938 KEELLDVLKQ
+4938 ELKDVLDK

>member
-49 NEQLGIGKSYDET
+49 NEQLGIGKSYEED
-62 SENVRKLWEKDYS
+62 SENVRKLWERDYS

-83 YELNGAVRKA
+83 YELNGAVQKA
-93 KTFFPADTIT
+93 KAFFPADAVI
-103 TYKDNKGNFVLR
+103 TYKDNNGNFVLR
-115 VAEPFTSSSIDK
+115 VA
-127 EIQDI
+127 
-132 LAKASRDSQGR
+132 
-143 LLAPNGKVS
+143 
-152 NLTEKQY
+152 
-159 AQVRTKAFKRWFGDW
+159 
-174 EKANTFNIDA
+174 
-184 IDTSKVDI
+184 
-192 EEHNKPWK
+192 KP
-200 NDPTKSN
+200 
-207 KTLRIYIKGQR
+207 I
-218 EKGYFELVKDQEFGI
+218 
-233 FSVHFK
+233 
-239 TGNANTGEIYGSTK
+239 
-253 EERSI
+253 SI
-258 LYKQLLNALPNGAQL
+258 LQQ
-273 STWGELSEGGI
+273 
-284 KALNKLGKN
+284 
-293 LKKVGER
+293 VG
-300 QVKDRQGNNI
+300 N
-310 SIPIYQKGEGVSK
+310 
-323 VVDEN
+323 
-328 GEPLVV
+328 
-334 YHGTNAEFTVFD
+334 FTVMQRGYG
-346 ASKNDSSYKGFYF
+346 AVQKKLQTY
-359 TDSKEM
+359 
-365 AGSYKGDILMPV
+365 V
-377 FLNIRDYYKV
+377 
-387 NAEGKNWN
+387 
-395 NINTSIAG
+395 
-403 SNSSSP
+403 
-409 LEWLRNIVKQNS
+409 
-421 LELEAAKRGH
+421 EA
-431 YDDFAG
+431 
-437 RYIKDE
+437 
-443 KRVKQVQ
+443 
-450 DSLNNLGVTKLY
+450 
-462 NEYENIANSSPSS
+462 
-475 IIERAIKYFKLKT
+475 
-488 IEHKAAK
+488 
-495 LFNNN
+495 
-500 YYRYQTTISVHT
+500 
-512 RDLEVVFSDRDGII
+512 
-526 INDVIDYGSRVNN
+526 
-539 PIPNNVY
+539 
-546 IVYNPNQIKSA
+546 
-557 TNNIGT
+557 
-563 FSTTDDNINH
+563 
-573 DTTTDNVVS
+573 
-582 SSSISY
+582 
-588 IGQKEATTRVQSFI
+588 
-602 DSIDKSGEYGQAI
+602 IDKSGKYGQAL
-615 QEFIDTFGIP
+615 QDFIDEFGLPSIYKLVLEQTVQGH
-625 AVNEVIFNITQAS
+625 AGSWTQM
-638 IHSSSWNN
+638 
-646 FTRALKLGFSEI
+646 TRAIKLGFSET
-658 ASSEEK
+658 ATMEER
-664 AAVTLHEL
+664 AAVLLHEL
-672 IHSRTTSLANL
+672 YHSRTSDLAGLYEQSKGLKQILYKGKYREVRTSLT
-683 YEKAHGVKSLKPKRK
+683 
-698 SKVFESLPSE
+698 SE
-708 ALTPEIEKAFDTLV
+708 ALTPEISQAFDNLV
-722 ECKSEVLKY
+722 ECKAEVLKY
-731 LEENPE
+731 LEENSE

-756 YALLAETNKYGVRE
+756 YALLTETNKYSVRE

-786 SIPTKIEKQSL
+786 TIPTKVEKQTL
-797 WNKIVNAIKA
+797 WDKIVNALKSL
-807 IFGGKKVF
+807 FKGKKSF
-815 VSVLDRARENA
+815 ISILARARENA
-826 DVIVRAGNN
+826 DIIVRANN
-835 VNASFETISEDASS
+835 NINTSFETILEDATS
-849 LPIGQQR
+849 LPIEQQR
-856 VQLRNYYASLQTRSS
+856 AQLRNYYASLQTRSS
-871 QEFKQVRAL
+871 QEFKQVKAL
-880 ASQAFRSQHTFTS
+880 ASQAFKSQYTFTS
-893 ESAAKAIADKYI
+893 ESAAKAIADNYI

-945 HVSAGNYVN
+945 HVSARDYVN

-996 QKIALQKIDD
+996 QKTALQKIDD

-1039 RHNVVFSATTHQA
+1039 NYNVVFSATTHQA

-1068 TVNSLFGINVSTDL
+1068 TVNSLFGIAVSTDL

-1088 ASKKVRNL
+1088 ASKKIRTL
-1096 GDDKLHYGDIV
+1096 SEDKLHYGDIV
-1107 IIDEASMLSDENYN
+1107 IIDEASMLSDDNYN
-1121 DVVDIA
+1121 DVVEIA
-1127 KGRNAKVIF
+1127 KNKNAKVIF
-1136 VGDKAQLAPVGQT
+1136 VGDKAQLAPVGQN
-1149 EVSKVFRDSNGEVV
+1149 EVSKVFRDANGEVV

-1274 RSRAAS
+1274 RSRAAL

-1304 VRLSDGTV
+1304 IRLSDGTV

-1343 RNSAKLAAQEK
+1343 RNSAKLVAQEK

-1366 MQKNVLL
+1366 MQKNILL
-1373 EQINELENFLF
+1373 KTINELENFLF

-1435 EMKQQLK
+1435 KMKQQLK
-1442 YVGVSRAT
+1442 YVGISRAT

-1464 SPINHMQV
+1464 SPVNHMQV
-1472 GPEEVN
+1472 SPEEVN
-1478 NSNIAPT
+1478 NSNIAST
-1485 RPQNTQTESI
+1485 RPQNTQAKSI

-1544 SESIRKMQQTTD
+1544 IEFIRKMQQTTD
-1556 GATLRKLGRSVK
+1556 GATLRKLGRAVK

-1579 ANWMKTF
+1579 ANWMKVF

-1606 ATLTHTQEKSAWGQM
+1606 ATLTHNQDKSAWGQM

-1627 QVREELRNYTPTK
+1627 QVREELRNYTPAESPLIQGVK
-1640 SSLVDSVVEQF
+1640 DLVNSVESLDKDLASV
-1651 SGYFEGDGADITKD
+1651 
-1665 YPGLSKE
+1665 SKE
-1672 IIDKL
+1672 LRDKYT
-1677 EDHIMGSFEFTEADA
+1677 EYVFGFGEFTEADA
-1692 KRFLEEAKNKPT
+1692 KRFLEEAKNKP
-1704 KVYDLPNNV
+1704 
-1713 NTAHEPVRLVN
+1713 
-1724 FDKHLDFTIEV
+1724 
-1735 GKTYN
+1735 
-1740 AKLGDRIVPLTIL
+1740 
-1753 GKEQE
+1753 
-1758 EGRLATDIWF
+1758 
-1768 ISSELNNAA
+1768 S
-1777 RISSGTMAEWIEGGK
+1777 AE
-1792 SSILPTVPVNQTFSH
+1792 ST
-1807 TFEDKFGNRQEVKF
+1807 
-1821 FSVEQ
+1821 
-1826 AIQYARMDE
+1826 
-1835 LFKHF
+1835 
-1840 INIPSAISYYG
+1840 PSA
-1851 KRGAKEE
+1851 
-1858 YTRIKS
+1858 
-1864 LIGKVKWNIAK
+1864 L
-1875 AKTAEELAQV
+1875 
-1885 SNFKPTS
+1885 
-1892 SNSQIQSYI
+1892 
-1901 DDFFGP
+1901 
-1907 TTNLN
+1907 
-1912 WEGKPRPNNVWA
+1912 
-1924 QMEENVRSVLESEMR
+1924 
-1939 EQNALSQK
+1939 
-1947 ISSPILTTP
+1947 
-1956 NQNINRTLE
+1956 
-1965 TIAKFKN
+1965 
-1972 SPKPE
+1972 
-1977 ANNTQE
+1977 
-1983 QRAPEVFN
+1983 
-1991 DNKTSVNVVSSNK
+1991 
-2004 TILSNEELQQWN
+2004 
-2016 EVGLGEKPR
+2016 
-2025 ILVASEHTD
+2025 
-2034 PVFHVNKILDIL
+2034 
-2046 EGKESVNEWGIVNG
+2046 
-2060 KRQVVGKVSGK
+2060 
-2071 DFAGLYLVTKHDG
+2071 
-2084 LPMKRILET
+2084 
-2093 KIPKLIH
+2093 
-2100 FSITSLGGTKYEPG
+2100 
-2114 VMKADDLLDRIREYI
+2114 
-2129 KQGLDPKSITI
+2129 
-2140 RIDPIVPGVT
+2140 
-2150 TKEGIENIVKR
+2150 
-2161 ASEMG
+2161 
-2166 IRRIRFS
+2166 
-2173 IMDAYPNTQLA
+2173 
-2184 MEKLGYDFSQY
+2184 
-2195 YTRKADGKY
+2195 
-2204 NFFANTSYIEDM
+2204 
-2216 CNFMLSLKDKY
+2216 
-2227 NVTLGTCAEAIAK
+2227 
-2240 NGISKEGCLSV
+2240 
-2251 SSVNEMLGTSIEDRG
+2251 
-2266 TANNEQ
+2266 
-2272 RKLCSCYGGKIDA
+2272 
-2285 LQYNSHCASH
+2285 
-2295 CVYCYAKH
+2295 
-2303 ENDTAMQYY
+2303 
-2312 NEDGTLKDNDFTR
+2312 
-2325 TSSTSTPLQDPRVS
+2325 TPLQDPRVA
-2339 LVEHA
+2339 LAERA
-2344 PSQQGTT
+2344 PSQQAST

-2359 SDIDTTTPKNQ
+2359 SDIGTTTPKNQ
-2370 IPNPNPDGPLKGFTL
+2370 IPNPNPDGPLRGFTL

-2397 GNIGASYGVSGKHYF
+2397 GKIGASYGVSGKHYF
-2412 DATDTREGKQPPYGN
+2412 DATDTREGKRPPYSN
-2427 TPITAEDR
+2427 TPITDEER
-2435 TLGERKAFHAGKT
+2435 TLGERKAFHAGKQ
-2448 MGRLSSRAQKVADPL
+2448 MGRLSSKAQKITDPL
-2463 LIRDWN
+2463 LIRDWL
-2469 QVKNSDMVVAIAQKF
+2469 QVQNSDMVVAIAQKF
-2484 DMPGDKFS
+2484 DKPGDKFS
-2492 NKSDDERV
+2492 NRADDERK
-2500 ALVPQVSGGTGWAV
+2500 ALIPQVSGGTGWAV

-2529 ADGKWY
+2529 ADSKWY

-2540 VWKYAEAPILS
+2540 VWKYAEAPVLS

-2570 RECYEKTVASIN
+2570 RECYEKTVASMN
-2582 SQSVRPTIEET
+2582 SQSVRPTVEET
-2593 ITQAEKPFDR
+2593 VTQAEKPFDR
-2603 GTLSKE
+2603 ESLSPE

-2702 INKIGIDNLINVF
+2702 INKIGIDNLVNVF
-2715 LKSKLTATANTTR
+2715 LKSKLTANVNTTR

-2740 LDALLYLGANTLSIN
+2740 LDAILYLGANTLSIN

-2782 LNSASDTESMQ
+2782 LNSASDIESMQ

-2807 RTIDVVESMS
+2807 RTVDVVESMS

-2830 DSNGNKI
+2830 DSKGNKI
-2837 TDSIGIYK
+2837 TDGIGIYK

-2876 QAANPWVKQ
+2876 QASNPWVKQ

-2893 TLGENAGQHTDFQNS
+2893 TLGENAGQYTDFQNS

-2913 NKHFQSYSATTIT
+2913 NKHFQSYSATTIE

-2947 ETLGQIKA
+2947 ETLGQIKVNI
-2955 DIASGI
+2955 DSGI

-3004 ADRQLAFEA
+3004 ADRQLAFGA

-3049 YDDILSN
+3049 YDDIRAN
-3056 VNNPSY
+3056 VNNPNY
-3062 EPLTFTKGEGSKK
+3062 EPLTFTKGKDGKK

-3088 PLTKHLSDIAVSSIF
+3088 PLTKHLADISVSAIF
-3103 DSGKMYQSYVTP
+3103 DSGKTYQSHVTP

-3122 LKFSEKDPVKFDQF
+3122 LKFHETDPVKFDQF

-3149 TSIRDP
+3149 TSIRDT

-3164 GLLAR
+3164 GILAR
-3169 DPAARKVFKHEA
+3169 DAAARKVFKHEA
-3181 KLNYNKHNYMKDM
+3181 KLNYNKHNYMKNM
-3194 TGNEYIMSL
+3194 TGNEYIMSM

-3249 VIATK
+3249 VISTK

-3274 DKSDPRFIKNF
+3274 DKSDPRFIKSF
-3285 HENGKRFCFLD
+3285 HENGRRFCFLD
-3296 FMNVYLEEGDMAN
+3296 FMNVYLEGGARAN
-3309 TELGKLLR
+3309 TELGKLLN

-3331 RLLDLAKGAIQAN
+3331 RLLDLAQQAIQAN
-3344 MQTRISEILKDYE
+3344 MQIRIDEILKDYE

-3379 IAENIERFLWNDSYA
+3379 IAENIERFLWNDAYA

-3409 KDMEDLQKRIAQIHA
+3409 KDMEDLQKRIAQIHS

-3444 LERTMYLTDFAGVKS
+3444 LERTIYLTDFAGVKS

-3501 KKQRIMIQEELYN
+3501 KKQRIMVQEELYN

-3582 IEKPTYLEKGPLK
+3582 IEKPTYLKKGPLK
-3595 SHKMPVQN
+3595 SLKMPVQN

-3660 MGRNDIN
+3660 MGRNDVN

-3688 TVKRTRGEAAAK
+3688 TVKRTRGEVAAK
-3700 AYLQNNLYIKNEQGK
+3700 AYLQHNLYIKNEQG
-3715 VIGYNPTFVHEI
+3715 VVTGYNPTYVHEI
-3727 PFEDYCIQQEVPE
+3727 PFEDYCIQQEVPA

-3764 DTYGNPVTY
+3764 NIYGNPVTY
-3773 KVEGREL
+3773 NVEGREL
-3780 SAKEFREEYENTIAD
+3780 SAKEFREEYEQTIAD

-3800 INELVKE
+3800 IDELVKE
-3807 LHLDAANQVEKNII
+3807 LHLNATNQVEKNII
-3821 LSRILQDEILSS
+3821 LSRMLQDEILSS

-3845 LNPVTGE
+3845 LDPVTGE

-3873 IKKRVNQQ
+3873 IKKRVNEQ

-3914 RDEFTKSWKPA
+3914 REEFTKSWKPDESA
-3925 ETGAKMDVKSL
+3925 DKMDVKSL
-3936 ANKLMKEEKLSYMIA
+3936 ANKLMKEEKLSYMTA

-3964 APEETADEAYE
+3964 TPEETADEAYE
-3975 KYIKNNQGGIA
+3975 QYIKNNQGGIA

-3995 NEEIFT
+3995 NDDIFH
-4001 RFADPD
+4001 RFANPD
-4007 GTIDIATMEKVCP
+4007 GTIDIAAMEKVCP

-4067 DFDVDKEYLMRKKIN
+4067 DFDKH
-4082 IKPKPFNETFKILFP
+4082 
-4097 EFLEA
+4097 
-4102 KKKESKLTRD
+4102 
-4112 FTEQE
+4112 Q
-4117 KTWLKI
+4117 
-4123 EFTNMLN
+4123 
-4130 SFIGTDKVDGEV
+4130 
-4142 MYNVHNYQR
+4142 
-4151 EAMSSA
+4151 
-4157 VEKQMWDRFKLVG
+4157 
-4170 YKVSKA
+4170 
-4176 DKGKL
+4176 
-4181 YRDNKIFDMTW
+4181 
-4192 EVLSHETT
+4192 
-4200 ADKMLNPG
+4200 
-4208 GFEEQKFESYLIEAF
+4208 
-4223 RNGTYSWEEYN
+4223 
-4234 DLGKKKLQLKDG
+4234 
-4246 KLEPYNEQDIKDKK
+4246 
-4260 ASTGI
+4260 
-4265 EALKKLSYNTK
+4265 
-4276 NLIFSDSQ
+4276 
-4284 VQFYEQNN
+4284 
-4292 AASTIL
+4292 
-4298 GMFAVQKIGH
+4298 
-4308 AVLESNGYQIDVE
+4308 
-4321 EACDIAEPFTIMG
+4321 C
-4334 KQFGGKM
+4334 
-4341 EFDPMIDDEGNVIG
+4341 
-4355 KTLGSHVAAA
+4355 
-4365 ADAAKEPCMNL
+4365 
-4376 LNINS
+4376 
-4381 MTANVHSTLIR
+4381 
-4392 LGMPFRHA
+4392 
-4400 SLFLA
+4400 
-4405 QPVIRELLDRYN
+4405 
-4417 KRNLTDF
+4417 
-4424 ASLDTILNEYIQ
+4424 
-4436 EFREEGNMADSSIEH
+4436 
-4451 EEITEQEL
+4451 
-4459 IDNLRANKPETN
+4459 
-4471 YKVATAFGKLQKLA
+4471 
-4485 YAIKGPTYLTRYNSI
+4485 
-4500 SNAVGPLITDNIVTE
+4500 
-4515 FKTNYET
+4515 
-4522 VGLYDRHDRELTSE
+4522 
-4536 IVFSDHPI
+4536 
-4544 LRKFADAY
+4544 
-4552 EVANRIFEDF
+4552 
-4562 PTKSQA
+4562 
-4568 FSEVL
+4568 
-4573 ESIPG
+4573 
-4578 SLQDKFLNDRGLLND
+4578 
-4593 LKDFFLSHTL
+4593 
-4603 VDNRVVNE
+4603 
-4611 NRAGYYIKEFA
+4611 
-4622 KEFVANG
+4622 
-4629 IKGKNLDNEFIQAI
+4629 
-4643 KIKQDKETG
+4643 
-4652 EFSLEL
+4652 
-4658 STTGMDQKE
+4658 
-4667 KDRLSLSWYELYEK
+4667 
-4681 NQPLAMDLFN
+4681 
-4691 YCFFKGGIGFNPKTF
+4691 
-4706 MNLLPLQMRESI
+4706 
-4718 PGYKESFTNIPTES
+4718 
-4732 AKYILE
+4732 
-4738 QFLAHNTSNHKLFPI
+4738 
-4753 KEGEKDVIGGGII
+4753 
-4766 IQDKN
+4766 
-4771 ELSQY
+4771 
-4776 ADTPAFRIK
+4776 
-4785 DSNNRWRYLL
+4785 
-4795 LDKADVDGLAYKEII
+4795 
-4810 PLGDNGEYLEMS
+4810 
-4822 STRVPN
+4822 
-4828 ISIREIYGTN
+4828 
-4838 RKSKKQEAPKQS
+4838 
-4850 EVTNHTNRPM
+4850 
-4860 DDTNRG
+4860 
-4866 LVTPTPAQEK
+4866 
-4876 AKAER
+4876 
-4881 LIQGIMNSAL
+4881 
-4891 GVRTPERAKQYL
+4891 
-4903 KNNAIINADGKV
+4903 
-4915 EISNPTVWKYI
+4915 
-4926 SAAMESQGLKVN
+4926 
-4938 KEELLDVLKQ
+4938 
-4948 LC
+4948 

>member
-11 FYSLAEEHGIDGNE
+11 FYSLAEEHGVDGSE

-49 NEQLGIGKSYDET
+49 NEQLGIGKSYYET
-62 SENVRKLWEKDYS
+62 SENVRKLWDRDYS

-83 YELNGAVRKA
+83 YELNGAVQKA
-93 KTFFPADTIT
+93 KTFFPVDAIT
-103 TYKDNKGNFVLR
+103 TYKDSNSNYILR
-115 VAEPFTSSSIDK
+115 IAEPVTSSSIDK

-132 LAKASRDSQGR
+132 LAKAPRDSQGR

-159 AQVRTKAFKRWFGDW
+159 ALVRTKAFKKWFGDW

-192 EEHNKPWK
+192 EFHDKSWK
-200 NDPTKSN
+200 NDSTKIN
-207 KTLRIYIKGQR
+207 KTLRIYIKGQH

-300 QVKDRQGNNI
+300 QVEDRQGNSI
-310 SIPIYQKGEGVSK
+310 LIPIYQKGEEVSK

-334 YHGTNAEFTVFD
+334 YHGGSNTKIFD
-346 ASKNDSSYKGFYF
+346 TSGKRPGGAGIKKGIKGTYF
-359 TDSKEM
+359 TTSKKNAKFYENIYEFKISEIWSTY
-365 AGSYKGDILMPV
+365 ADQLREQGASEEEIKTLDEEWENEKPATRAF
-377 FLNIRDYYKV
+377 FLNI
-387 NAEGKNWN
+387 KNP
-395 NINTSIAG
+395 INTYYYG
-403 SNSSSP
+403 NSKNGYTEKSDTP
-409 LEWLRNIVKQNS
+409 NKPDGQ
-421 LELEAAKRGH
+421 H
-431 YDDFAG
+431 
-437 RYIKDE
+437 IKIEDKNYE
-443 KRVKQVQ
+443 
-450 DSLNNLGVTKLY
+450 
-462 NEYENIANSSPSS
+462 EYVA
-475 IIERAIKYFKLKT
+475 T
-488 IEHKAAK
+488 
-495 LFNNN
+495 
-500 YYRYQTTISVHT
+500 
-512 RDLEVVFSDRDGII
+512 
-526 INDVIDYGSRVNN
+526 
-539 PIPNNVY
+539 
-546 IVYNPNQIKSA
+546 NPNQIKSA
-557 TNNIGT
+557 TDNIGT

-573 DTTTDNVVS
+573 DTTTANVVS

-615 QEFIDTFGIP
+615 QEFIDTFGLP
-625 AVNEVIFNITQAS
+625 VVNEVIFNITQANT
-638 IHSSSWNN
+638 HSSSWNN
-646 FTRALKLGFSEI
+646 FTRALKLGFSEM

-683 YEKAHGVKSLKPKRK
+683 YEKAHGVKSLKSKEK
-698 SKVFESLPSE
+698 SKVFESLSSD
-708 ALTPEIEKAFDTLV
+708 ALTPEIEKAFDNIV
-722 ECKSEVLKY
+722 ECKAEVLKY

-756 YALLAETNKYGVRE
+756 YAILKETDKYRVRE

-786 SIPTKIEKQSL
+786 SIPTKIKKQSL
-797 WNKIVNAIKA
+797 WDKFVNALRS
-807 IFGGKKVF
+807 IFGKKKAYI
-815 VSVLDRARENA
+815 SVLDRARENA

-835 VNASFETISEDASS
+835 TNAAFETISEDATS
-849 LPIGQQR
+849 LPINEQR
-856 VQLRNYYASLQTRSS
+856 AQLRNYYASIQTRSS

-880 ASQAFRSQHTFTS
+880 ASQAFKSKHTFES
-893 ESAAKAIADKYI
+893 EAKAKAIADKYI

-918 YGYKVPNQQFF
+918 YGYKVKGQQFF

-945 HVSAGNYVN
+945 HISAGDYVN
-954 SLTNSEVESEVLRL
+954 SLTNSEVESEILRL

-977 TFTFNDGTTID
+977 TFTFKDGTTID

-996 QKIALQKIDD
+996 QKEALQKIDD
-1006 FANDKSKTAIT
+1006 FANDKTKIAIT

-1025 KTSLMEMVAKKLGR
+1025 KTSLMEMVAKKLR
-1039 RHNVVFSATTHQA
+1039 RRYNVVFSATTHQA

-1060 GKYGFETK
+1060 GKYGFDTR
-1068 TVNSLFGINVSTDL
+1068 TVNSLFGIAVETDMDNKVYDMSK
-1082 EGTKYD
+1082 TKIKQVE
-1088 ASKKVRNL
+1088 SKLNF
-1096 GDDKLHYGDIV
+1096 GDIV
-1107 IIDEASMLSDENYN
+1107 VLDEASMLSDKNYD
-1121 DVVDIA
+1121 DVVTLA
-1127 KGRNAKVIF
+1127 KMYHAKIIF
-1136 VGDKAQLAPVGQT
+1136 VGDRAQLAPVGQT

-1163 ELTKVERTGDN
+1163 ELTKVERTGNN

-1211 IISSIIET
+1211 VISSVIET

-1227 SNYLRILAFTNA
+1227 PNYLRILAFTNA

-1274 RSRAAS
+1274 RSRASS

-1334 IDIKNNVQN
+1334 IDIKNNIQN

-1366 MQKNVLL
+1366 MQKKALL
-1373 EQINELENFLF
+1373 DAINELENFLF

-1428 ESSRSSA
+1428 ESSRSTA
-1435 EMKQQLK
+1435 AMKQQLK

-1464 SPINHMQV
+1464 SPVNHMQV

-1495 NIFAGTGENAHL
+1495 NIFAGTGENTHL
-1507 SNFAIRPFTHTW
+1507 SNFAERSFTHTW
-1519 ANGNTMQMQSVEQA
+1519 SNGKKTVFHSVEQA
-1533 FQIAKA
+1533 FQFAKA
-1539 ATAKD
+1539 MMFRDREAAQAILAQTEGAKIKG
-1544 SESIRKMQQTTD
+1544 EGRK
-1556 GATLRKLGRSVK
+1556 VK
-1568 GLDVAQWDANK
+1568 GYNDAQWKQHRASFMK
-1579 ANWMKTF
+1579 AF

-1606 ATLTHTQEKSAWGQM
+1606 ATLTHNQDKSAWGQM

-1627 QVREELRNYTPTK
+1627 QVREELRNYTPTT
-1640 SSLVDSVVEQF
+1640 SSLVDAVVEQF
-1651 SGYFEGDGADITKD
+1651 SGYFEGGGADIMRD

-1672 IIDKL
+1672 IVVRL
-1677 EDHIMGSFEFTEADA
+1677 ENYIMGGFEFTEADA
-1692 KRFLEEAKNKPT
+1692 KRFLEEASSKKQQSLAQLKEQLPEISQQTLDKIQSIFKEYNTRADEDVWKANEWLYSITLPKSERIEVANLINWYTLKNGDNEFVSASKSSAYFTNNLEAAIQKFLEEVKSKST

-1724 FDKHLDFTIEV
+1724 FDKHLDFTIDV

-1768 ISSELNNAA
+1768 ISPELNEAA
-1777 RISSGTMAEWIEGGK
+1777 SISSGTMAEWIEGGK
-1792 SSILPTVPVNQTFSH
+1792 SSILPTSTQAT
-1807 TFEDKFGNRQEVKF
+1807 TDKTVTVATEATSSALENL
-1821 FSVEQ
+1821 VEQ
-1826 AIQYARMDE
+1826 FNPGFKNYVPSFDRDNKARVQVTAPQWLRMMKLSLSNLSTEEKIALENEIVKASSAALAKIDKKIPYTATIENEQKIQTALQSTLIRE
-1835 LFKHF
+1835 Q
-1840 INIPSAISYYG
+1840 
-1851 KRGAKEE
+1851 
-1858 YTRIKS
+1858 IKS
-1864 LIGKVKWNIAK
+1864 KKREIDFAQGVIDKINEKVKW
-1875 AKTAEELAQV
+1875 
-1885 SNFKPTS
+1885 
-1892 SNSQIQSYI
+1892 
-1901 DDFFGP
+1901 
-1907 TTNLN
+1907 
-1912 WEGKPRPNNVWA
+1912 GKP
-1924 QMEENVRSVLESEMR
+1924 
-1939 EQNALSQK
+1939 
-1947 ISSPILTTP
+1947 ITT
-1956 NQNINRTLE
+1956 QDKD
-1965 TIAKFKN
+1965 TIA
-1972 SPKPE
+1972 E
-1977 ANNTQE
+1977 MQ
-1983 QRAPEVFN
+1983 
-1991 DNKTSVNVVSSNK
+1991 
-2004 TILSNEELQQWN
+2004 
-2016 EVGLGEKPR
+2016 
-2025 ILVASEHTD
+2025 
-2034 PVFHVNKILDIL
+2034 
-2046 EGKESVNEWGIVNG
+2046 
-2060 KRQVVGKVSGK
+2060 
-2071 DFAGLYLVTKHDG
+2071 
-2084 LPMKRILET
+2084 
-2093 KIPKLIH
+2093 
-2100 FSITSLGGTKYEPG
+2100 
-2114 VMKADDLLDRIREYI
+2114 DRIQR
-2129 KQGLDPKSITI
+2129 
-2140 RIDPIVPGVT
+2140 
-2150 TKEGIENIVKR
+2150 IENEI
-2161 ASEMG
+2161 ADIQAG
-2166 IRRIRFS
+2166 
-2173 IMDAYPNTQLA
+2173 
-2184 MEKLGYDFSQY
+2184 
-2195 YTRKADGKY
+2195 KAP
-2204 NFFANTSYIEDM
+2204 S
-2216 CNFMLSLKDKY
+2216 
-2227 NVTLGTCAEAIAK
+2227 
-2240 NGISKEGCLSV
+2240 
-2251 SSVNEMLGTSIEDRG
+2251 TSI
-2266 TANNEQ
+2266 
-2272 RKLCSCYGGKIDA
+2272 
-2285 LQYNSHCASH
+2285 
-2295 CVYCYAKH
+2295 
-2303 ENDTAMQYY
+2303 
-2312 NEDGTLKDNDFTR
+2312 
-2325 TSSTSTPLQDPRVS
+2325 PLQDHRVS
-2339 LVEHA
+2339 LAEHA
-2344 PSQQGTT
+2344 PSQQGSTD
-2351 NMLPPVSP
+2351 MLPPVSP
-2359 SDIDTTTPKNQ
+2359 IDTTTPANQ
-2370 IPNPNPDGPLKGFTL
+2370 IPEPNPNGPLNGFTL
-2385 HSGGAIGADFAW
+2385 HSGGAKGADFAW
-2397 GNIGASYGVSGKHYF
+2397 GNIGASYGVTGKHYF
-2412 DATDTREGKQPPYGN
+2412 DTTDTREGKQPPYGN
-2427 TPITAEDR
+2427 TPITNEDR
-2435 TLGERKAFHAGKT
+2435 TLGERKAFYAGKT

-2500 ALVPQVSGGTGWAV
+2500 ALVQQVSGGTGWAV

-2540 VWKYAEAPILS
+2540 VWKYAEAPVLS

-2570 RECYEKTVASIN
+2570 RECYEKTVASMN
-2582 SQSVRPTIEET
+2582 SQSVRPTVEE
-2593 ITQAEKPFDR
+2593 IVTQAEKPFDR
-2603 GTLSKE
+2603 ESLSTE

-2654 EIINDPAINDVA
+2654 EIINDPAINDIA

-2671 NDAYLANLLV
+2671 NNAYLANLLV
-2681 NKNFEGLIAP
+2681 NKNFEGIIAP

-2702 INKIGIDNLINVF
+2702 INKIGIDNLVNVF
-2715 LKSKLTATANTTR
+2715 LKSKLTATATTTR

-2740 LDALLYLGANTLSIN
+2740 LDAILYLGANTLSIN

-2769 MKTMEEGV
+2769 MKAMEEGIV
-2777 VINSD
+2777 VNPD

-2793 ENEGSLQEKWQVDS
+2793 ENEGQLQEKWQVDS

-2837 TDSIGIYK
+2837 TDGIGIYK

-2866 PDVVARLKDK
+2866 QDVIARLKDK
-2876 QAANPWVKQ
+2876 QVANPWVKQ
-2885 LIDVLDVE
+2885 LIDILDVE
-2893 TLGENAGQHTDFQNS
+2893 ALGENAGQHTDFQNS

-2913 NKHFQSYSATTIT
+2913 NKHFQSYSATTIK
-2926 YDKDGVQHI
+2926 YDKDGVSHI
-2935 KRIPLNEKPFLK
+2935 KRISLNEKPFLK
-2947 ETLGQIKA
+2947 ETLGQIKVNI
-2955 DIASGI
+2955 DSGI

-2974 AFENFKTVLDTLHTI
+2974 AFENFKTVLNTLHTI
-2989 RDTKIAKIGFDKMSG
+2989 RATKKDFDKMSE

-3037 DIRTMITHLDNM
+3037 EIGEMITNLDNI
-3049 YDDILSN
+3049 YDDILAN
-3056 VNNPSY
+3056 INNPNY
-3062 EPLTFTKGEGSKK
+3062 EPLTFTKDKEGKK

-3088 PLTKHLSDIAVSSIF
+3088 PLTKHLADISVSAIF
-3103 DSGKMYQSYVTP
+3103 DSGKTYQSYVTP

-3122 LKFSEKDPVKFDQF
+3122 LKFHQTDPVKFDQF

-3149 TSIRDP
+3149 TSIRDT

-3164 GLLAR
+3164 GRLAR
-3169 DPAARKVFKHEA
+3169 NAADRKVFKYEA
-3181 KLNYNKHNYMKDM
+3181 KLNYNKHNYMKNM
-3194 TGNEYIMSL
+3194 TGNEYIMSM
-3203 LSSFFSEGAGNGR
+3203 LSSFFSEGAGTGKEE
-3216 DGAVA
+3216 VMA
-3221 WYRIP
+3221 WYRVP

-3249 VIATK
+3249 VISTK

-3296 FMNVYLEEGDMAN
+3296 FMNEYLEGGAKAN
-3309 TELGKLLR
+3309 TELGKLLI
-3317 AKLEGTNWDVANEP
+3317 AKLEGTNWNVANEP
-3331 RLLDLAKGAIQAN
+3331 RLLDLAKRAIQAN
-3344 MQTRISEILKDYE
+3344 MQTRIDEILKDYE
-3357 TRGIMEIAE
+3357 NRGIMEIAE

-3379 IAENIERFLWNDSYA
+3379 IAENIERFLWNDAYA

-3424 PGIRGNAE
+3424 PGVRGNAE

-3444 LERTMYLTDFAGVKS
+3444 FERTIYLTDFDRVKS

-3474 ELRNQPL
+3474 ELKNQSL
-3481 DNFSNTKLKTD
+3481 ENFSNTKIKTD
-3492 EDIQRATEA
+3492 EDVQRAAEA

-3514 SILKQFED
+3514 NILKQFED

-3582 IEKPTYLEKGPLK
+3582 ITKPTGLENGPLK
-3595 SHKMPVQN
+3595 SLKMPVQN

-3678 IEVKDPNTGK
+3678 IETKDPNTGK
-3688 TVKRTRGEAAAK
+3688 TVQRTRGEVAAK
-3700 AYLQNNLYIKNEQGK
+3700 AYLQHNLYSKDANG
-3715 VIGYNPTFVHEI
+3715 VVTGYNSTYVHEI
-3727 PFEDYCIQQEVPE
+3727 PFEDYCLQQEVPE
-3740 HFKDHD
+3740 HFKDHA

-3773 KVEGREL
+3773 NVEGREL

-3800 INELVKE
+3800 IDEVFRE
-3807 LHLDAANQVEKNII
+3807 LHLDAANPVEKNIV
-3821 LSRILQDEILSS
+3821 LSRMLQDEILSS

-3873 IKKRVNQQ
+3873 IKKRVNEQ

-3900 NIRFKDRNGGLLKT
+3900 NIRFKDKNGGLLKT
-3914 RDEFTKSWKPA
+3914 REEFTKDWKPI
-3925 ETGAKMDVKSL
+3925 EPAKMDVKSL
-3936 ANKLMKEEKLSYMIA
+3936 ANKLIKEEKLSYTIA
-3951 LKEAKRRIEEAQN
+3951 LKEAKRRIEESQN
-3964 APEETADEAYE
+3964 ATQQTADEAYAE
-3975 KYIKNNQGGIA
+3975 YIKNNQGGIA

-4067 DFDVDKEYLMRKKIN
+4067 DFDVDKEYLMRKQIHVNLKSFKEQYEAL
-4082 IKPKPFNETFKILFP
+4082 KPI
-4097 EFLEA
+4097 FLEE
-4102 KKKESKLTRD
+4102 KKKESKLSR
-4112 FTEQE
+4112 
-4117 KTWLKI
+4117 
-4123 EFTNMLN
+4123 EFTSQELKQFKSELSDMIDMFRSNDRTR
-4130 SFIGTDKVDGEV
+4130 SYI
-4142 MYNVHNYQR
+4142 R
-4151 EAMSSA
+4151 EAGA
-4157 VEKQMWDRFKLVG
+4157 NPIEKKMWQKFKEVG
-4170 YKVSKA
+4170 YNIVKA
-4176 DKGKL
+4176 TKDKE

-4208 GFEEQKFESYLIEAF
+4208 GFEEQKKMAYLVEAY
-4223 RNGTYSWEEYN
+4223 RNSDKTWEE
-4234 DLGKKKLQLKDG
+4234 LQAMKTD
-4246 KLEPYNEQDIKDKK
+4246 D
-4260 ASTGI
+4260 
-4265 EALKKLSYNTK
+4265 LKKLSYSTK
-4276 NLIFSDSQ
+4276 NLIFADSQ

-4308 AVLESNGYQIDVE
+4308 AVLESNGYQVDVE

-4341 EFDPMIDDEGNVIG
+4341 EFDPMIDDEGNIIG

-4436 EFREEGNMADSSIEH
+4436 EFREEGNMADSAIEH

-4471 YKVATAFGKLQKLA
+4471 YKVATTFGKLQKLA

-4522 VGLYDRHDRELTSE
+4522 AGLYDRHGNELAPE
-4536 IVFSDHPI
+4536 IVFADHPV
-4544 LRKFADAY
+4544 LRKFAAAY
-4552 EVANRIFEDF
+4552 EVANKIFEEF

-4568 FSEVL
+4568 FSKVL

-4622 KEFVANG
+4622 GEFATNG
-4629 IKGKNLDNEFIQAI
+4629 IKEKNLDNEFIQAI
-4643 KIKQDKETG
+4643 KIKQDKDTG

-4658 STTGMDQKE
+4658 STTGMDQQK
-4667 KDRLSLSWYELYEK
+4667 KDKLSASWYELYKK

-4718 PGYKESFTNIPTES
+4718 QGYKESFTNIPTES

-4753 KEGEKDVIGGGII
+4753 KEGKKDVVGGGLI
-4766 IQDKN
+4766 IQDKA

-4795 LDKADVDGLAYKEII
+4795 LDKVTEDALAYKEII

-4838 RKSKKQEAPKQS
+4838 RKSKKQDTPKQS
-4850 EVTNHTNRPM
+4850 EVTNNTNHPM

-4866 LVTPTPAQEK
+4866 LVTQTPAQEK
-4876 AKAER
+4876 SKAEKV
-4881 LIQGIMNSAL
+4881 IQGIMNSEL
-4891 GVRTPERAKQYL
+4891 GMRTPELAKKYL
-4903 KNNAIINADGKV
+4903 TANTIINADGQV
-4915 EISNPTVWKYI
+4915 EISNPTVWKYL
-4926 SAAMESQGLKVN
+4926 SAAMESQGLTADKN
-4938 KEELLDVLKQ
+4938 ELKDVLDK

>member
-11 FYSLAEEHGIDGNE
+11 FYSLAEEHGVDGSE

-49 NEQLGIGKSYDET
+49 NEQLGIGKIYDET
-62 SENVRKLWEKDYS
+62 SENVRKLWDRDYS

-83 YELNGAVRKA
+83 YELNGAVEKA
-93 KTFFPADTIT
+93 KSFFPADAVV
-103 TYKDNKGNFVLR
+103 TYKDNNGNFVLR
-115 VAEPFTSSSIDK
+115 IAEPITSSSINK
-127 EIQDI
+127 EMQDI

-143 LLAPNGKVS
+143 LLAPNGNIS
-152 NLTEKQY
+152 NLAKNEKQY
-159 AQVRTKAFKRWFGDW
+159 AQVRTKAFKKWFGDW
-174 EKANTFNIDA
+174 TKITFN
-184 IDTSKVDI
+184 
-192 EEHNKPWK
+192 E
-200 NDPTKSN
+200 
-207 KTLRIYIKGQR
+207 
-218 EKGYFELVKDQEFGI
+218 
-233 FSVHFK
+233 
-239 TGNANTGEIYGSTK
+239 
-253 EERSI
+253 
-258 LYKQLLNALPNGAQL
+258 NGVP
-273 STWGELSEGGI
+273 I
-284 KALNKLGKN
+284 
-293 LKKVGER
+293 
-300 QVKDRQGNNI
+300 
-310 SIPIYQKGEGVSK
+310 IPDDVSK

-334 YHGTNAEFTVFD
+334 YHGTPN
-346 ASKNDSSYKGFYF
+346 K
-359 TDSKEM
+359 
-365 AGSYKGDILMPV
+365 
-377 FLNIRDYYKV
+377 
-387 NAEGKNWN
+387 W
-395 NINTSIAG
+395 
-403 SNSSSP
+403 
-409 LEWLRNIVKQNS
+409 
-421 LELEAAKRGH
+421 
-431 YDDFAG
+431 
-437 RYIKDE
+437 
-443 KRVKQVQ
+443 
-450 DSLNNLGVTKLY
+450 
-462 NEYENIANSSPSS
+462 NIANINKAGSITDEGYYGKGLYLSSLKNKAKEYNRDGNGMTLSLFVNIKNPFYAGLDEHLNIDESS
-475 IIERAIKYFKLKT
+475 RRGEIVN
-488 IEHKAAK
+488 
-495 LFNNN
+495 LFN
-500 YYRYQTTISVHT
+500 
-512 RDLEVVFSDRDGII
+512 RDNEPIELKQYDGVLYTGGDAKYEEI
-526 INDVIDYGSRVNN
+526 VIKTS
-539 PIPNNVY
+539 
-546 IVYNPNQIKSA
+546 NQIKSA
-557 TNNIGT
+557 TDNIGT
-563 FSTTDDNINH
+563 FSTIDDHIQH
-573 DTTTDNVVS
+573 DITADNTTS

-588 IGQKEATTRVQSFI
+588 VGQETATTRVQSFI
-602 DSIDKSGEYGQAI
+602 DSINKSGEYGQAI

-625 AVNEVIFNITQAS
+625 VVNEVIFNITQANT
-638 IHSSSWNN
+638 HNSSWNN
-646 FTRALKLGFSEI
+646 FTRALKLGFSEM

-683 YEKAHGVKSLKPKRK
+683 YERAHGVKSLKSKEK
-698 SKVFESLPSE
+698 SKVFEPLPSDS
-708 ALTPEIEKAFDTLV
+708 LTPEIEKAFDNIV
-722 ECKSEVLKY
+722 ECKAEVLKY

-737 IKEALL
+737 IKEDLL
-743 STDVTTNLNKRPL
+743 STDVTTNLNKPPL
-756 YALLAETNKYGVRE
+756 YAILKETNKYKVKE

-786 SIPTKIEKQSL
+786 SIPTKVEKQSL
-797 WNKIVNAIKA
+797 WTKIVNALKS
-807 IFGGKKVF
+807 IFGNKKSF

-826 DVIVRAGNN
+826 DIIVRAGNN
-835 VNASFETISEDASS
+835 VNTSFETISEDASS

-856 VQLRNYYASLQTRSS
+856 AQLINYYASLQTRTS
-871 QEFKQVRAL
+871 QEFKQVRSL
-880 ASQAFRSQHTFTS
+880 ASQFFKNKHTFTS
-893 ESAAKAIADKYI
+893 REAAKAIADKYI
-905 RDNHIDSDMVAYT
+905 RDNHIDSDMIDHT

-929 VPVIK
+929 VPAIS
-934 WKSDAE
+934 WKKDFE

-945 HVSAGNYVN
+945 YVSAREYVN
-954 SLTNSEVESEVLRL
+954 SFTNGEVESEILRL
-968 STDEEMFDS
+968 FADEEMFDS
-977 TFTFNDGTTID
+977 TFTFKDGTTID

-1025 KTSLMEMVAKKLGR
+1025 KTSLMEMVAQKLRR

-1060 GKYGFETK
+1060 GKYGFDTR
-1068 TVNSLFGINVSTDL
+1068 TVNSLFGIAIATDM
-1082 EGTKYD
+1082 EGTRYD
-1088 ASKKVRNL
+1088 ASKKVRIEA
-1096 GDDKLHYGDIV
+1096 DDKLGYGDVV

-1121 DVVDIA
+1121 DVVSLA
-1127 KGRNAKVIF
+1127 KMKNAKVIF
-1136 VGDKAQLAPVGQT
+1136 VGDKAQLAPVGQA

-1211 IISSIIET
+1211 VISSIIET

-1227 SNYLRILAFTNA
+1227 PNYLRILAFTNA

-1247 VRQSLGYNGLA
+1247 VRQSLGYNGLT

-1280 GDPYQFVNSRSYK
+1280 GDPYKFVNSRSYK

-1299 PYKSG
+1299 PYKNG
-1304 VRLSDGTV
+1304 VRLSDGTI

-1318 PLRLEDSMGEQ
+1318 PLKLEDSMGEQ

-1366 MQKNVLL
+1366 MQKRILL
-1373 EQINELENFLF
+1373 DSINELENFLF

-1391 DQNNLLQAKVIDFG
+1391 DQNTLLQAKVIDFG

-1428 ESSRSSA
+1428 DGSRSSA

-1464 SPINHMQV
+1464 SPVNHMQV

-1495 NIFAGTGENAHL
+1495 NIFAGTRENAHL
-1507 SNFAIRPFTHTW
+1507 SNFAERPFTHTW
-1519 ANGNTMQMQSVEQA
+1519 GNGKSTKFYSVEQA
-1533 FQIAKA
+1533 FQFAKA
-1539 ATAKD
+1539 MMFKDREAATTILAQTKGSKIK
-1544 SESIRKMQQTTD
+1544 SEGRK
-1556 GATLRKLGRSVK
+1556 VK
-1568 GLDVAQWDANK
+1568 GYNDAQWKQHRAAFMK
-1579 ANWMKTF
+1579 AF

-1606 ATLTHTQEKSAWGQM
+1606 ATLTHTQDRSAWGQT

-1651 SGYFEGDGADITKD
+1651 GGYFEGGSADIMHD

-1672 IIDKL
+1672 IVDKL
-1677 EDHIMGSFEFTEADA
+1677 EDHIMSDGKFTEADA
-1692 KRFLEEAKNKPT
+1692 KRFLEEAKNKPST
-1704 KVYDLPNNV
+1704 
-1713 NTAHEPVRLVN
+1713 
-1724 FDKHLDFTIEV
+1724 
-1735 GKTYN
+1735 
-1740 AKLGDRIVPLTIL
+1740 
-1753 GKEQE
+1753 
-1758 EGRLATDIWF
+1758 
-1768 ISSELNNAA
+1768 
-1777 RISSGTMAEWIEGGK
+1777 
-1792 SSILPTVPVNQTFSH
+1792 
-1807 TFEDKFGNRQEVKF
+1807 
-1821 FSVEQ
+1821 EQ
-1826 AIQYARMDE
+1826 A
-1835 LFKHF
+1835 
-1840 INIPSAISYYG
+1840 P
-1851 KRGAKEE
+1851 
-1858 YTRIKS
+1858 
-1864 LIGKVKWNIAK
+1864 
-1875 AKTAEELAQV
+1875 
-1885 SNFKPTS
+1885 
-1892 SNSQIQSYI
+1892 
-1901 DDFFGP
+1901 
-1907 TTNLN
+1907 
-1912 WEGKPRPNNVWA
+1912 
-1924 QMEENVRSVLESEMR
+1924 
-1939 EQNALSQK
+1939 
-1947 ISSPILTTP
+1947 
-1956 NQNINRTLE
+1956 
-1965 TIAKFKN
+1965 
-1972 SPKPE
+1972 
-1977 ANNTQE
+1977 
-1983 QRAPEVFN
+1983 
-1991 DNKTSVNVVSSNK
+1991 
-2004 TILSNEELQQWN
+2004 
-2016 EVGLGEKPR
+2016 
-2025 ILVASEHTD
+2025 
-2034 PVFHVNKILDIL
+2034 
-2046 EGKESVNEWGIVNG
+2046 
-2060 KRQVVGKVSGK
+2060 
-2071 DFAGLYLVTKHDG
+2071 
-2084 LPMKRILET
+2084 
-2093 KIPKLIH
+2093 
-2100 FSITSLGGTKYEPG
+2100 
-2114 VMKADDLLDRIREYI
+2114 
-2129 KQGLDPKSITI
+2129 
-2140 RIDPIVPGVT
+2140 
-2150 TKEGIENIVKR
+2150 
-2161 ASEMG
+2161 
-2166 IRRIRFS
+2166 
-2173 IMDAYPNTQLA
+2173 
-2184 MEKLGYDFSQY
+2184 
-2195 YTRKADGKY
+2195 
-2204 NFFANTSYIEDM
+2204 
-2216 CNFMLSLKDKY
+2216 
-2227 NVTLGTCAEAIAK
+2227 
-2240 NGISKEGCLSV
+2240 
-2251 SSVNEMLGTSIEDRG
+2251 
-2266 TANNEQ
+2266 
-2272 RKLCSCYGGKIDA
+2272 
-2285 LQYNSHCASH
+2285 
-2295 CVYCYAKH
+2295 
-2303 ENDTAMQYY
+2303 
-2312 NEDGTLKDNDFTR
+2312 
-2325 TSSTSTPLQDPRVS
+2325 STSTPLQDPRVS
-2339 LVEHA
+2339 LAEHT
-2344 PSQQGTT
+2344 PSQQASTD
-2351 NMLPPVSP
+2351 MLPPVSP
-2359 SDIDTTTPKNQ
+2359 INTTTPVNQ
-2370 IPNPNPDGPLKGFTL
+2370 IPAPNPEGPLKGFTL

-2397 GNIGASYGVSGKHYF
+2397 GNIGASYGVTGKHYF
-2412 DATDTREGKQPPYGN
+2412 DATDAREGKKPPYSN
-2427 TPITAEDR
+2427 TPITDEDR
-2435 TLGERKAFHAGKT
+2435 TLGERKAFYAGKT
-2448 MGRLSSRAQKVADPL
+2448 MGRLGSRAQKVADPL

-2492 NKSDDERV
+2492 NKSDDDRV

-2514 QMAISEGKPVFVFNQ
+2514 QMAISEGIPVFIFSQEDKTWRLIDNFGVWHYSE
-2529 ADGKWY
+2529 APVLS
-2535 MNFMG
+2535 MNFT
-2540 VWKYAEAPILS
+2540 
-2551 NNFAGIGTRGINAA
+2551 GIGTRGLNAD

-2570 RECYEKTVASIN
+2570 RECYEKTVAAIKN
-2582 SQSVRPTIEET
+2582 QSVRPTVEET
-2593 ITQAEKPFDR
+2593 VEQAKKPFDINSLPENIR
-2603 GTLSKE
+2603 E
-2609 MQEEFDRLTKRTTQ
+2609 DYKRQIARDQQ

-2702 INKIGIDNLINVF
+2702 INKIGIDNLVNVF
-2715 LKSKLTATANTTR
+2715 LKSKLTATATVTR

-2740 LDALLYLGANTLSIN
+2740 LDAILYLGANTLSIN

-2769 MKTMEEGV
+2769 LKTVENDI
-2777 VINSD
+2777 VINPD
-2782 LNSASDTESMQ
+2782 INSASNTESIQ
-2793 ENEGSLQEKWQVDS
+2793 ENEGLLQEKWQIDS
-2807 RTIDVVESMS
+2807 RTIDPVESMS

-2837 TDSIGIYK
+2837 TDGIGIYK

-2855 LLSWLQGCLTL
+2855 LLNWLQGCLTL
-2866 PDVVARLKDK
+2866 KDVVARLKDK
-2876 QAANPWVKQ
+2876 QTENPWVKQ

-2893 TLGENAGQHTDFQNS
+2893 ALGDNAGQHTDFQNS

-2947 ETLGQIKA
+2947 ETLGQIKV

-2961 HPLFTAKNGVNQL
+2961 HPLFTANNGVNQL

-3037 DIRTMITHLDNM
+3037 EIREMITYLDNM
-3049 YDDILSN
+3049 YDDILAN
-3056 VNNPSY
+3056 VNNPTY
-3062 EPLTFTKGEGSKK
+3062 EPLTFTKGEGGKK

-3088 PLTKHLSDIAVSSIF
+3088 PLTKHLADIAVSTTF
-3103 DSGKMYQSYVTP
+3103 DSGKMYQSHVTP

-3122 LKFSEKDPVKFDQF
+3122 LKFHETDPIKFNKF
-3136 IQEEFGKYDWFRD
+3136 IQEEFGKYDWFRN
-3149 TSIRDP
+3149 TSIKDT

-3216 DGAVA
+3216 DGAIA

-3249 VIATK
+3249 VISTK

-3274 DKSDPRFIKNF
+3274 DKSNPRFIKNF
-3285 HENGKRFCFLD
+3285 HENGKKFCFLD
-3296 FMNVYLEEGDMAN
+3296 FMNEYLEGGDMAN

-3331 RLLDLAKGAIQAN
+3331 RLLDLAKEAIQAN
-3344 MQTRISEILKDYE
+3344 MQARITEILKNYE

-3379 IAENIERFLWNDSYA
+3379 IAENIERFLWNDTYA
-3394 ATQILQLTV
+3394 TTQILQLTV

-3409 KDMEDLQKRIAQIHA
+3409 KDIEDLQKRIAQIHA

-3444 LERTMYLTDFAGVKS
+3444 LERTMYLTDFSGVKS

-3481 DNFSNTKLKTD
+3481 ENFSTTKLKTD

-3501 KKQRIMIQEELYN
+3501 KQHRIMVQEELYN
-3514 SILKQFED
+3514 NILKQFED

-3549 EAENIYQKLLTGNYN
+3549 EAENIYQKLITGNYN

-3595 SHKMPVQN
+3595 SLKMPVQN

-3640 ASPTKGIDT
+3640 ASPTNGIDT

-3667 RVLEG
+3667 RVLGG

-3678 IEVKDPNTGK
+3678 IETKDPNTGK
-3688 TVKRTRGEAAAK
+3688 TVQRTRGEVAAK
-3700 AYLQNNLYIKNEQGK
+3700 AYLQNNLYIKNANG
-3715 VIGYNPTFVHEI
+3715 VVTGYNPTFVHEI

-3740 HFKDHD
+3740 HFKDHA

-3752 IRMITPSDLLSV
+3752 IRMITPSDLLSI

-3773 KVEGREL
+3773 NVEGKEV
-3780 SAKEFREEYENTIAD
+3780 SAKEFREEYEQTIAD

-3800 INELVKE
+3800 INEVFRE
-3807 LHLDAANQVEKNII
+3807 LHLDTANQVEKNIV
-3821 LSRILQDEILSS
+3821 LSRMLQDEILSS

-3845 LNPVTGE
+3845 LNPITGE

-3873 IKKRVNQQ
+3873 VKKKVNEQ

-3900 NIRFKDRNGGLLKT
+3900 NIRFKDKNGGLLKT
-3914 RDEFTKSWKPA
+3914 RDEFTKNWKPV
-3925 ETGAKMDVKSL
+3925 ESTGKIDVKSL
-3936 ANKLMKEEKLSYMIA
+3936 ANKLMKEEKLSYTTA
-3951 LKEAKRRIEEAQN
+3951 LKEAKRRIEESQN
-3964 APEETADEAYE
+3964 TPKQTADEAYE
-3975 KYIKNNQGGIA
+3975 KYIRDNQGGIA

-4067 DFDVDKEYLMRKKIN
+4067 DFDVDKEYLMRKQIHVN
-4082 IKPKPFNETFKILFP
+4082 LKPFKEQYEALKPLFLA
-4097 EFLEA
+4097 E
-4102 KKKESKLTRD
+4102 KRKESKLSR
-4112 FTEQE
+4112 
-4117 KTWLKI
+4117 
-4123 EFTNMLN
+4123 EFTPQELKQFKSELSDMIDMFRSNDRTR
-4130 SFIGTDKVDGEV
+4130 SYI
-4142 MYNVHNYQR
+4142 R
-4151 EAMSSA
+4151 EAGTNPI
-4157 VEKQMWDRFKLVG
+4157 EKKMWQKFKEVG
-4170 YKVSKA
+4170 YNIVKA
-4176 DKGKL
+4176 TKDKE

-4208 GFEEQKFESYLIEAF
+4208 GFEEQKKMAYLIEAY
-4223 RNGTYSWEEYN
+4223 RNSDKTWEE
-4234 DLGKKKLQLKDG
+4234 LQSMKTD
-4246 KLEPYNEQDIKDKK
+4246 D
-4260 ASTGI
+4260 
-4265 EALKKLSYNTK
+4265 LKKLSYSTK
-4276 NLIFSDSQ
+4276 NLIFLDSQ

-4321 EACDIAEPFTIMG
+4321 EACDIAEPFTILG
-4334 KQFGGKM
+4334 KKFGGRM
-4341 EFDPMIDDEGNVIG
+4341 EFDPMIDDKGNVIG

-4451 EEITEQEL
+4451 EEITEEEL

-4471 YKVATAFGKLQKLA
+4471 YKVATAFGKLQRLA

-4522 VGLYDRHDRELTSE
+4522 TGLYDKHGNELTPE
-4536 IVFSDHPI
+4536 IVFADHPV

-4552 EVANRIFEDF
+4552 EVANKIFEDF
-4562 PTKSQA
+4562 PTKSKA

-4578 SLQDKFLNDRGLLND
+4578 SLQDKFLNDRVLLND
-4593 LKDFFLSHTL
+4593 LKDFFLSHIL

-4622 KEFVANG
+4622 GEFIANG
-4629 IKGKNLDNEFIQAI
+4629 IKEKNLDNEFIQAI
-4643 KIKQDKETG
+4643 KVKQDKDTG

-4658 STTGMDQKE
+4658 STTGMDQQK
-4667 KDRLSLSWYELYEK
+4667 KDRLSTSWYELYKK
-4681 NQPLAMDLFN
+4681 NQPLAIDLFN

-4718 PGYKESFTNIPTES
+4718 QGYKESFTNIPTES

-4738 QFLAHNTSNHKLFPI
+4738 QFLAHNTSNHKLFPV

-4795 LDKADVDGLAYKEII
+4795 LDKATEDALAYKEII

-4828 ISIREIYGTN
+4828 ISIKEIYGTN
-4838 RKSKKQEAPKQS
+4838 RRSKKQEAPKQS
-4850 EVTNHTNRPM
+4850 EVTNHANRPI

-4876 AKAER
+4876 SKAER
-4881 LIQGIMNSAL
+4881 LIKGIMESEL
-4891 GVRTPERAKQYL
+4891 GMRTPELAKKYL
-4903 KNNAIINADGKV
+4903 TSNTIINADNKI

-4926 SAAMESQGLKVN
+4926 SAAMESQGLTAN
-4938 KEELLDVLKQ
+4938 KEELKNILEQ

>member
-11 FYSLAEEHGIDGNE
+11 FYSLAEEHGVDGNE
-25 LELIVHKYWNEVGKE
+25 LELIVHKYWNEVGRE

-49 NEQLGIGKSYDET
+49 NEQLGIGKSYDEAG
-62 SENVRKLWEKDYS
+62 ENVRKLWDRDYS
-75 RPIKFKSE
+75 RPLKFKSE
-83 YELNGAVRKA
+83 FELNGAVQKA
-93 KTFFPADTIT
+93 KTFFPADAVI
-103 TYKDNKGNFVLR
+103 TYKDNNGSFVLR
-115 VAEPFTSSSIDK
+115 VAKPVP
-127 EIQDI
+127 I
-132 LAKASRDSQGR
+132 LQ
-143 LLAPNGKVS
+143 
-152 NLTEKQY
+152 
-159 AQVRTKAFKRWFGDW
+159 QVGQF
-174 EKANTFNIDA
+174 I
-184 IDTSKVDI
+184 V
-192 EEHNKPWK
+192 
-200 NDPTKSN
+200 
-207 KTLRIYIKGQR
+207 TLR
-218 EKGYFELVKDQEFGI
+218 GYDAVQE
-233 FSVHFK
+233 
-239 TGNANTGEIYGSTK
+239 
-253 EERSI
+253 
-258 LYKQLLNALPNGAQL
+258 
-273 STWGELSEGGI
+273 
-284 KALNKLGKN
+284 
-293 LKKVGER
+293 
-300 QVKDRQGNNI
+300 
-310 SIPIYQKGEGVSK
+310 
-323 VVDEN
+323 
-328 GEPLVV
+328 
-334 YHGTNAEFTVFD
+334 
-346 ASKNDSSYKGFYF
+346 
-359 TDSKEM
+359 
-365 AGSYKGDILMPV
+365 
-377 FLNIRDYYKV
+377 
-387 NAEGKNWN
+387 
-395 NINTSIAG
+395 
-403 SNSSSP
+403 
-409 LEWLRNIVKQNS
+409 
-421 LELEAAKRGH
+421 
-431 YDDFAG
+431 
-437 RYIKDE
+437 
-443 KRVKQVQ
+443 
-450 DSLNNLGVTKLY
+450 
-462 NEYENIANSSPSS
+462 
-475 IIERAIKYFKLKT
+475 KLK
-488 IEHKAAK
+488 
-495 LFNNN
+495 N
-500 YYRYQTTISVHT
+500 YV
-512 RDLEVVFSDRDGII
+512 D
-526 INDVIDYGSRVNN
+526 
-539 PIPNNVY
+539 
-546 IVYNPNQIKSA
+546 A
-557 TNNIGT
+557 
-563 FSTTDDNINH
+563 
-573 DTTTDNVVS
+573 
-582 SSSISY
+582 
-588 IGQKEATTRVQSFI
+588 
-602 DSIDKSGEYGQAI
+602 IDKSGEYGQAL
-615 QEFIDTFGIP
+615 QGFIDEFGLP
-625 AVNEVIFNITQAS
+625 AINQLILKHTVQGHAG
-638 IHSSSWNN
+638 SWKQVA
-646 FTRALKLGFSEI
+646 RALKLGFSETVTM
-658 ASSEEK
+658 EER
-664 AAVTLHEL
+664 AAVLLHEL
-672 IHSRTTSLANL
+672 YHSRTSDLAGL
-683 YEKAHGVKSLKPKRK
+683 YEKSKGLKQMLYKGKDREVKTVLTP
-698 SKVFESLPSE
+698 E
-708 ALTPEIEKAFDTLV
+708 ALTPEISQAFDNLV
-722 ECKSEVLKY
+722 ECKAEVLKY
-731 LEENPE
+731 LEDNPE

-743 STDVTTNLNKRPL
+743 STDVTTNFNKRPL
-756 YALLAETNKYGVRE
+756 YSLLAETNKYGVRE

-786 SIPTKIEKQSL
+786 SIPTKVEKQSL
-797 WNKIVNAIKA
+797 WTKIVNAFKS
-807 IFGGKKVF
+807 IFGKNKAY

-826 DVIVRAGNN
+826 DLIIRMGNN
-835 VNASFETISEDASS
+835 VNTAFETISQDASS
-849 LPIGQQR
+849 LSINEQR
-856 VQLRNYYASLQTRSS
+856 AQLRNYYASIQTRSS

-880 ASQAFRSQHTFTS
+880 ASQAFKKKHTFAS
-893 ESAAKAIADKYI
+893 EAEAKAIADKYV
-905 RDNHIDSDMVAYT
+905 RDNHIDSDMIAYT
-918 YGYKVPNQQFF
+918 YGYKVKGQQFF

-945 HVSAGNYVN
+945 HISAGDYVN
-954 SLTNSEVESEVLRL
+954 SLTNNEVESEILRL
-968 STDEEMFDS
+968 SADEEMFDS
-977 TFTFNDGTTID
+977 TFTFNDGTTIE

-996 QKIALQKIDD
+996 QKIALQKLDD

-1039 RHNVVFSATTHQA
+1039 RHNVMFSATTHQA

-1060 GKYGFETK
+1060 GRYGFETR
-1068 TVNSLFGINVSTDL
+1068 TVNSLFGIAVSTDL
-1082 EGTKYD
+1082 EGNKYD

-1121 DVVDIA
+1121 DIVDIA
-1127 KGRNAKVIF
+1127 KSRNAKVIF
-1136 VGDKAQLAPVGQT
+1136 VGDKAQLAPVGQN
-1149 EVSKVFRDSNGEVV
+1149 EVSKVFRDTNGEVV

-1183 RNGQNFT
+1183 RNGQSFT

-1211 IISSIIET
+1211 VISSIIET

-1227 SNYLRILAFTNA
+1227 PNYLRILAFTNA
-1239 SVANYNSK
+1239 SVAQYNDK
-1247 VRQSLGYNGLA
+1247 VRMSLGYRGLA

-1274 RSRAAS
+1274 RSRASS

-1334 IDIKNNVQN
+1334 IDIKNNIQN

-1366 MQKNVLL
+1366 MQKRALL
-1373 EQINELENFLF
+1373 DAINELENFLF

-1391 DQNNLLQAKVIDFG
+1391 DQNNLLQGKVIDFG

-1428 ESSRSSA
+1428 ESSRSTA
-1435 EMKQQLK
+1435 AMKQQLK

-1464 SPINHMQV
+1464 SPVNHMQV

-1507 SNFAIRPFTHTW
+1507 SNFAERSFTHTW
-1519 ANGNTMQMQSVEQA
+1519 SNGKKTVFHSVEQA
-1533 FQIAKA
+1533 FQFAKA
-1539 ATAKD
+1539 WMFRDREAAQAILAQTEGAKIKG
-1544 SESIRKMQQTTD
+1544 EGRK
-1556 GATLRKLGRSVK
+1556 VK
-1568 GLDVAQWDANK
+1568 GYNDAQWKQHRA
-1579 ANWMKTF
+1579 AFMKTF

-1606 ATLTHTQEKSAWGQM
+1606 ATLTHNQDRSAWGQM

-1627 QVREELRNYTPTK
+1627 QVREELRNYTPTS
-1640 SSLVDSVVEQF
+1640 SSLVDAVVEQF
-1651 SGYFEGDGADITKD
+1651 SAYFEGGGADIMKD

-1672 IIDKL
+1672 IVDKL
-1677 EDHIMGSFEFTEADA
+1677 EDHVMGGFEFTEADA
-1692 KRFLEEAKNKPT
+1692 KRFLEEAKS
-1704 KVYDLPNNV
+1704 
-1713 NTAHEPVRLVN
+1713 
-1724 FDKHLDFTIEV
+1724 
-1735 GKTYN
+1735 
-1740 AKLGDRIVPLTIL
+1740 VPST
-1753 GKEQE
+1753 
-1758 EGRLATDIWF
+1758 
-1768 ISSELNNAA
+1768 
-1777 RISSGTMAEWIEGGK
+1777 
-1792 SSILPTVPVNQTFSH
+1792 
-1807 TFEDKFGNRQEVKF
+1807 
-1821 FSVEQ
+1821 EQ
-1826 AIQYARMDE
+1826 A
-1835 LFKHF
+1835 H
-1840 INIPSAISYYG
+1840 
-1851 KRGAKEE
+1851 
-1858 YTRIKS
+1858 
-1864 LIGKVKWNIAK
+1864 
-1875 AKTAEELAQV
+1875 
-1885 SNFKPTS
+1885 
-1892 SNSQIQSYI
+1892 
-1901 DDFFGP
+1901 
-1907 TTNLN
+1907 
-1912 WEGKPRPNNVWA
+1912 
-1924 QMEENVRSVLESEMR
+1924 
-1939 EQNALSQK
+1939 
-1947 ISSPILTTP
+1947 
-1956 NQNINRTLE
+1956 
-1965 TIAKFKN
+1965 
-1972 SPKPE
+1972 
-1977 ANNTQE
+1977 
-1983 QRAPEVFN
+1983 
-1991 DNKTSVNVVSSNK
+1991 
-2004 TILSNEELQQWN
+2004 
-2016 EVGLGEKPR
+2016 
-2025 ILVASEHTD
+2025 
-2034 PVFHVNKILDIL
+2034 
-2046 EGKESVNEWGIVNG
+2046 
-2060 KRQVVGKVSGK
+2060 
-2071 DFAGLYLVTKHDG
+2071 
-2084 LPMKRILET
+2084 
-2093 KIPKLIH
+2093 
-2100 FSITSLGGTKYEPG
+2100 
-2114 VMKADDLLDRIREYI
+2114 
-2129 KQGLDPKSITI
+2129 
-2140 RIDPIVPGVT
+2140 
-2150 TKEGIENIVKR
+2150 
-2161 ASEMG
+2161 
-2166 IRRIRFS
+2166 
-2173 IMDAYPNTQLA
+2173 
-2184 MEKLGYDFSQY
+2184 
-2195 YTRKADGKY
+2195 
-2204 NFFANTSYIEDM
+2204 
-2216 CNFMLSLKDKY
+2216 
-2227 NVTLGTCAEAIAK
+2227 
-2240 NGISKEGCLSV
+2240 
-2251 SSVNEMLGTSIEDRG
+2251 
-2266 TANNEQ
+2266 
-2272 RKLCSCYGGKIDA
+2272 
-2285 LQYNSHCASH
+2285 
-2295 CVYCYAKH
+2295 
-2303 ENDTAMQYY
+2303 
-2312 NEDGTLKDNDFTR
+2312 
-2325 TSSTSTPLQDPRVS
+2325 STSTPLQDPRIS
-2339 LVEHA
+2339 LAEHT
-2344 PSQQGTT
+2344 PSQQGSTD
-2351 NMLPPVSP
+2351 MLPPVSP
-2359 SDIDTTTPKNQ
+2359 IDTTTPANQ
-2370 IPNPNPDGPLKGFTL
+2370 IPAPNPEGPLKGFTL

-2412 DATDTREGKQPPYGN
+2412 DATDAREGKKPPYGN
-2427 TPITAEDR
+2427 TPITDEDR
-2435 TLGERKAFHAGKT
+2435 TLGERKAFHAGKQ
-2448 MGRLSSRAQKVADPL
+2448 MGRLSSKAQKVTDPL
-2463 LIRDWN
+2463 LIRDWS

-2492 NKSDDERV
+2492 NKPDDERR
-2500 ALVPQVSGGTGWAV
+2500 ALVQQVSGGTGWAV
-2514 QMAISEGKPVFVFNQ
+2514 QMAINEGIPVFVFSQ
-2529 ADGKWY
+2529 EDKTWRLID
-2535 MNFMG
+2535 NFG
-2540 VWKYAEAPILS
+2540 IWHYSEAPILS
-2551 NNFAGIGTRGINAA
+2551 MNFTGIGTRGLNAD

-2570 RECYEKTVASIN
+2570 RECYEKTVAAIKN
-2582 SQSVRPTIEET
+2582 QSVRPTVEE
-2593 ITQAEKPFDR
+2593 IVTQAERPFDR
-2603 GTLSKE
+2603 ESLSPE
-2609 MQEEFDRLTKRTTQ
+2609 MRAEFDRLTKRTTQ

-2629 SGVMTSIEARE
+2629 SGEMTSIEARE

-2645 MNLITDYIT
+2645 MNRISDYIS
-2654 EIINDPAINDVA
+2654 EIINDPSLTNTA
-2666 LKEQG
+2666 LKESDY
-2671 NDAYLANLLV
+2671 NAWLNTLLV
-2681 NKNFEGLIAP
+2681 AQTRGIQEVVKP
-2691 FNPKGLTRLEI
+2691 FDPTGMSRLDI
-2702 INKIGIDNLINVF
+2702 INKIGIDNLVQQF
-2715 LKSKLTATANTTR
+2715 LKKEVLTAKRTTTR
-2728 AQAKKMR
+2728 PQAKKMR
-2735 VLSQN
+2735 VFSQN
-2740 LDALLYLGANTLSIN
+2740 LDAILYLGANTLSIN
-2755 EGIHLTTTRVNGKE
+2755 EGIHLTTTRVNGRE

-2777 VINSD
+2777 VVNPD

-2793 ENEGSLQEKWQVDS
+2793 ENEGSLQEKWQIDS
-2807 RTIDVVESMS
+2807 RTVDVVESMS

-2830 DSNGNKI
+2830 DSSGNKI
-2837 TDSIGIYK
+2837 TDGIGIYK

-2855 LLSWLQGCLTL
+2855 LLNWLQGCLTL
-2866 PDVVARLKDK
+2866 RDAVARLKDK

-2885 LIDVLDVE
+2885 LIDMLDVE
-2893 TLGENAGQHTDFQNS
+2893 ALGENAGQYTDFQNS

-2947 ETLGQIKA
+2947 ETLGQIKV

-2961 HPLFTAKNGVNQL
+2961 HPLFTANNGVNQL

-2989 RDTKIAKIGFDKMSG
+2989 RDTKIVKIGFDKMSG
-3004 ADRQLAFEA
+3004 ADRQLVFEA

-3031 NLLNGR
+3031 NILNGR
-3037 DIRTMITHLDNM
+3037 EIRTMITHLDNM
-3049 YDDILSN
+3049 YDDILAN
-3056 VNNPSY
+3056 VNNPTY
-3062 EPLTFTKGEGSKK
+3062 EPLTFTKGESGKK

-3088 PLTKHLSDIAVSSIF
+3088 PLTKHLSDIAVSAIF
-3103 DSGKMYQSYVTP
+3103 DSGKMYQSHVTP

-3149 TSIRDP
+3149 TSIRDT

-3169 DPAARKVFKHEA
+3169 DPAARKVFKHEV

-3203 LSSFFSEGAGNGR
+3203 LSSFFSEGAGNGK

-3249 VIATK
+3249 SISTK
-3254 MAKVFN
+3254 MTKVFN

-3285 HENGKRFCFLD
+3285 HSNGRKFCFLD
-3296 FMNVYLEEGDMAN
+3296 FMNVYLEGGAKAN

-3344 MQTRISEILKDYE
+3344 MQTRIDEILKNYE

-3379 IAENIERFLWNDSYA
+3379 IAENIERFLWNDAYA

-3424 PGIRGNAE
+3424 PGVRGNAE

-3444 LERTMYLTDFAGVKS
+3444 LERTIYLKDFAAVKS

-3474 ELRNQPL
+3474 ELKNQPL
-3481 DNFSNTKLKTD
+3481 ENFSKTKLKTD
-3492 EDIQRATEA
+3492 EDVQRAAEV

-3514 SILKQFED
+3514 NILKQFED

-3564 YHDLQVAFQP
+3564 YHDLQVVFQP

-3582 IEKPTYLEKGPLK
+3582 ITKPTGLENGPLK
-3595 SHKMPVQN
+3595 SLKMPVQN

-3667 RVLEG
+3667 RVLGG

-3678 IEVKDPNTGK
+3678 IETKDPNTGK
-3688 TVKRTRGEAAAK
+3688 TVQRTRGEVAAK
-3700 AYLQNNLYIKNEQGK
+3700 AYLQHNLYSKDANG
-3715 VIGYNPTFVHEI
+3715 VVTGYNSTYVHEI
-3727 PFEDYCIQQEVPE
+3727 PFEDYCLQQEVPE
-3740 HFKDHD
+3740 HFKDHA

-3773 KVEGREL
+3773 NVEGRKL

-3800 INELVKE
+3800 INELFRE
-3807 LHLDAANQVEKNII
+3807 LHLDAANPVEKNIV
-3821 LSRILQDEILSS
+3821 LSRMLQDEILSS

-3873 IKKRVNQQ
+3873 IKKRVNEQ

-3900 NIRFKDRNGGLLKT
+3900 NIRFKDKSGNLLMT
-3914 RDEFTKSWKPA
+3914 RA
-3925 ETGAKMDVKSL
+3925 E
-3936 ANKLMKEEKLSYMIA
+3936 
-3951 LKEAKRRIEEAQN
+3951 
-3964 APEETADEAYE
+3964 YE
-3975 KYIKNNQGGIA
+3975 KNPIKKEMSQTDKFNARYKRGGAQSSTNNTVSYEDYIKENQGGIA

-4067 DFDVDKEYLMRKKIN
+4067 DFDVDKEYLMRKQIHVNLKS
-4082 IKPKPFNETFKILFP
+4082 FKEQYEALEP
-4097 EFLEA
+4097 LFLEE
-4102 KKKESKLTRD
+4102 KKKESKLSR
-4112 FTEQE
+4112 
-4117 KTWLKI
+4117 
-4123 EFTNMLN
+4123 EFTPQELKQFKSELSDMIDMFRSNDRTR
-4130 SFIGTDKVDGEV
+4130 SYI
-4142 MYNVHNYQR
+4142 R
-4151 EAMSSA
+4151 EAGA
-4157 VEKQMWDRFKLVG
+4157 DPIEKKMWQKFKEVG
-4170 YKVSKA
+4170 YNIVKA
-4176 DKGKL
+4176 TKDKE

-4192 EVLSHETT
+4192 EVLTHETT

-4208 GFEEQKFESYLIEAF
+4208 GFEEQKKMAYLAEAY
-4223 RNGTYSWEEYN
+4223 RNSDKTWEE
-4234 DLGKKKLQLKDG
+4234 LQAMKTD
-4246 KLEPYNEQDIKDKK
+4246 D
-4260 ASTGI
+4260 
-4265 EALKKLSYNTK
+4265 LKKLSYSTK

-4308 AVLESNGYQIDVE
+4308 AVLESNGYQVDVE

-4436 EFREEGNMADSSIEH
+4436 EFRGEGNMTDSAIEH

-4522 VGLYDRHDRELTSE
+4522 AGLYDRHGNELTPE
-4536 IVFSDHPI
+4536 IVFADHPI

-4552 EVANRIFEDF
+4552 EVANKIFEEF

-4622 KEFVANG
+4622 EEFAANG
-4629 IKGKNLDNEFIQAI
+4629 IKEKNLDNEFIQAI
-4643 KIKQDKETG
+4643 KIKQDKDTG

-4658 STTGMDQKE
+4658 STTGIDQQK
-4667 KDRLSLSWYELYEK
+4667 KDRLSESWYELYKK
-4681 NQPLAMDLFN
+4681 NQPLAIDLFN
-4691 YCFFKGGIGFNPKTF
+4691 YCFFRGGIGFNPKTF
-4706 MNLLPLQMRESI
+4706 MNLLPLAMREEI

-4753 KEGEKDVIGGGII
+4753 KEGKKDVVGGGLI
-4766 IQDKN
+4766 IQDKA

-4795 LDKADVDGLAYKEII
+4795 LDKATEDALAYKEII

-4838 RKSKKQEAPKQS
+4838 RKSKKQNAPKQS
-4850 EVTNHTNRPM
+4850 EVTNNSNHPI

-4876 AKAER
+4876 SKAEKV
-4881 LIQGIMNSAL
+4881 IQGIMNSEL
-4891 GVRTPERAKQYL
+4891 GMRTPELAKKYL
-4903 KNNAIINADGKV
+4903 TANTIINADGQV
-4915 EISNPTVWKYI
+4915 EISNPTVWKYL
-4926 SAAMESQGLKVN
+4926 SAAMESQGLKADKN
-4938 KEELLDVLKQ
+4938 ELKDVLDK

>member
-83 YELNGAVRKA
+83 YELNGAVQKA

-115 VAEPFTSSSIDK
+115 VAEPIHPALIEQFKSYEKFIASPEGMDSMSIDWRTELQRKRKERRYRHINKLLFELAKYQEIRERTSGIIIPGASKKEDLRIRAIDKNNVWIDNNKSSIFGAVSAKIPLTEADAQHSIFLFPGIIYLQPEKANFASTTNGIKTNFPQISYAVAKLLLDKGITYLSSDEIIDSSLVQPSSKAYSKYSPTTIGISESTVIQAMSELLGPSISRLYDIRIIESKAFGVTIRKALLGLNLKEYVKKLENSYDISNAYPILKAIQDEQHKAATTINYDKLRTEAPLQIKKLQKELLQYTTREKEEAIAFAEIEEDQNVSKENTITIDFTSSITD
-127 EIQDI
+127 
-132 LAKASRDSQGR
+132 
-143 LLAPNGKVS
+143 
-152 NLTEKQY
+152 
-159 AQVRTKAFKRWFGDW
+159 
-174 EKANTFNIDA
+174 
-184 IDTSKVDI
+184 
-192 EEHNKPWK
+192 
-200 NDPTKSN
+200 
-207 KTLRIYIKGQR
+207 
-218 EKGYFELVKDQEFGI
+218 
-233 FSVHFK
+233 
-239 TGNANTGEIYGSTK
+239 
-253 EERSI
+253 
-258 LYKQLLNALPNGAQL
+258 
-273 STWGELSEGGI
+273 
-284 KALNKLGKN
+284 
-293 LKKVGER
+293 
-300 QVKDRQGNNI
+300 NNI
-310 SIPIYQKGEGVSK
+310 LHDV
-323 VVDEN
+323 
-328 GEPLVV
+328 
-334 YHGTNAEFTVFD
+334 
-346 ASKNDSSYKGFYF
+346 
-359 TDSKEM
+359 
-365 AGSYKGDILMPV
+365 
-377 FLNIRDYYKV
+377 
-387 NAEGKNWN
+387 
-395 NINTSIAG
+395 TSD
-403 SNSSSP
+403 N
-409 LEWLRNIVKQNS
+409 
-421 LELEAAKRGH
+421 
-431 YDDFAG
+431 
-437 RYIKDE
+437 
-443 KRVKQVQ
+443 
-450 DSLNNLGVTKLY
+450 
-462 NEYENIANSSPSS
+462 
-475 IIERAIKYFKLKT
+475 
-488 IEHKAAK
+488 
-495 LFNNN
+495 
-500 YYRYQTTISVHT
+500 
-512 RDLEVVFSDRDGII
+512 
-526 INDVIDYGSRVNN
+526 
-539 PIPNNVY
+539 
-546 IVYNPNQIKSA
+546 A
-557 TNNIGT
+557 TN
-563 FSTTDDNINH
+563 
-573 DTTTDNVVS
+573 

-588 IGQKEATTRVQSFI
+588 IGQEAATARVQSFI

-625 AVNEVIFNITQAS
+625 VVNEVIFNITQANT
-638 IHSSSWNN
+638 HNSSWNN
-646 FTRALKLGFSEI
+646 FTRALKLGFSEMT
-658 ASSEEK
+658 SSEEK

-683 YEKAHGVKSLKPKRK
+683 YEKAHGVKSLRRK
-698 SKVFESLPSE
+698 GKDKVFESLPSE
-708 ALTPEIEKAFDTLV
+708 ALTPEIEKAFDNIV
-722 ECKSEVLKY
+722 ECKAEVLKY

-743 STDVTTNLNKRPL
+743 STDVTTNLNKHPL
-756 YALLAETNKYGVRE
+756 YALLKETNKYGVKE

-786 SIPTKIEKQSL
+786 SIPTKVEKQSL
-797 WNKIVNAIKA
+797 WTKIINAIKA

-856 VQLRNYYASLQTRSS
+856 AQLRNYYASLQTRSS

-880 ASQAFRSQHTFTS
+880 ASQAFKSKHTFTS
-893 ESAAKAIADKYI
+893 ESAAKAIADKYVQ
-905 RDNHIDSDMVAYT
+905 DNHIDSDMIAYT
-918 YGYKVPNQQFF
+918 YGYKVPGQKFF

-968 STDEEMFDS
+968 STNEEMFDS

-1039 RHNVVFSATTHQA
+1039 RHNVMFSATTHQA

-1088 ASKKVRNL
+1088 VSKKVRNL

-1107 IIDEASMLSDENYN
+1107 IIDEASMLSDDNYN

-1136 VGDKAQLAPVGQT
+1136 VGDKAQLAPVGQN

-1183 RNGQNFT
+1183 RNGQALS

-1197 QGQGVAYVTPQSTD
+1197 QGQGVAYVTPQSTEEINKIID
-1211 IISSIIET
+1211 I

-1227 SNYLRILAFTNA
+1227 PNYLRVLTFTND
-1239 SVANYNSK
+1239 SVTYYNDR
-1247 VRQSLGYNGLA
+1247 VRMDLGYKGMV
-1258 PQVGEPMLGYA
+1258 PQIGEPMLGYT

-1274 RSRAAS
+1274 KSLIPT
-1280 GDPYQFVNSRSYK
+1280 GTPYKLVNSRSYK
-1293 VVATQA
+1293 VTNKGQA
-1299 PYKSG
+1299 YKG
-1304 VRLSDGTV
+1304 GIRLSNGEV
-1312 CSFDIL
+1312 VSFTII
-1318 PLRLEDSMGEQ
+1318 PIVLEDAMGEQ
-1329 VTVPF
+1329 VTIPY
-1334 IDIKNNVQN
+1334 IDIKNNIEN
-1343 RNSAKLAAQEK
+1343 RNSAKAAAEEK
-1354 AILWTKW
+1354 VALWKIANSSPKGSVAY
-1361 RTAQG
+1361 RTALD
-1366 MQKNVLL
+1366 K
-1373 EQINELENFLF
+1373 INELEQFLV
-1384 INDNLTG
+1384 INDNILGPTG
-1391 DQNNLLQAKVIDFG
+1391 NKLQAKVIDFG
-1405 YAHTIHKSQGGT
+1405 YSHTIHKSQGGT
-1417 YTHVIMDDGGI
+1417 YTHVIMDDANI
-1428 ESSRSSA
+1428 EAKCKDKSVR
-1435 EMKQQLK
+1435 QQLK

-1478 NSNIAPT
+1478 SSNIAPT
-1485 RPQNTQTESI
+1485 RPETENII
-1495 NIFAGTGENAHL
+1495 NFNDQADLFSTWIE
-1507 SNFAIRPFTHTW
+1507 RPFIHRFN
-1519 ANGNTMQMQSVEQA
+1519 NGSEMQFKTVSQAYYYTMALGASDLNIAQKILKAETPNEMVRLASGLNIKGTA
-1533 FQIAKA
+1533 FDK
-1539 ATAKD
+1539 
-1544 SESIRKMQQTTD
+1544 S
-1556 GATLRKLGRSVK
+1556 KL
-1568 GLDVAQWDANK
+1568 AFF
-1579 ANWMKTF
+1579 KTF
-1586 IKESF
+1586 IKESYQ
-1591 MQNPKA
+1591 QNPKD
-1597 LEQLLATGN
+1597 LKSLVNTGN
-1606 ATLTHTQEKSAWGQM
+1606 ATIVRKGANTVEAIAL
-1621 FPQILM
+1621 PDILM

-1651 SGYFEGDGADITKD
+1651 GGYFEGGGADIMKD

-1672 IIDKL
+1672 IVDKL
-1677 EDHIMGSFEFTEADA
+1677 ENHIMGDGEFTEADA
-1692 KRFLEEAKNKPT
+1692 KRFLEEAKNKPST
-1704 KVYDLPNNV
+1704 
-1713 NTAHEPVRLVN
+1713 
-1724 FDKHLDFTIEV
+1724 
-1735 GKTYN
+1735 
-1740 AKLGDRIVPLTIL
+1740 
-1753 GKEQE
+1753 
-1758 EGRLATDIWF
+1758 
-1768 ISSELNNAA
+1768 
-1777 RISSGTMAEWIEGGK
+1777 
-1792 SSILPTVPVNQTFSH
+1792 
-1807 TFEDKFGNRQEVKF
+1807 
-1821 FSVEQ
+1821 
-1826 AIQYARMDE
+1826 
-1835 LFKHF
+1835 
-1840 INIPSAISYYG
+1840 
-1851 KRGAKEE
+1851 
-1858 YTRIKS
+1858 
-1864 LIGKVKWNIAK
+1864 
-1875 AKTAEELAQV
+1875 
-1885 SNFKPTS
+1885 
-1892 SNSQIQSYI
+1892 
-1901 DDFFGP
+1901 
-1907 TTNLN
+1907 
-1912 WEGKPRPNNVWA
+1912 
-1924 QMEENVRSVLESEMR
+1924 ES
-1939 EQNALSQK
+1939 
-1947 ISSPILTTP
+1947 TP
-1956 NQNINRTLE
+1956 
-1965 TIAKFKN
+1965 
-1972 SPKPE
+1972 
-1977 ANNTQE
+1977 
-1983 QRAPEVFN
+1983 
-1991 DNKTSVNVVSSNK
+1991 
-2004 TILSNEELQQWN
+2004 
-2016 EVGLGEKPR
+2016 
-2025 ILVASEHTD
+2025 
-2034 PVFHVNKILDIL
+2034 
-2046 EGKESVNEWGIVNG
+2046 
-2060 KRQVVGKVSGK
+2060 
-2071 DFAGLYLVTKHDG
+2071 
-2084 LPMKRILET
+2084 
-2093 KIPKLIH
+2093 
-2100 FSITSLGGTKYEPG
+2100 
-2114 VMKADDLLDRIREYI
+2114 
-2129 KQGLDPKSITI
+2129 
-2140 RIDPIVPGVT
+2140 
-2150 TKEGIENIVKR
+2150 
-2161 ASEMG
+2161 
-2166 IRRIRFS
+2166 
-2173 IMDAYPNTQLA
+2173 
-2184 MEKLGYDFSQY
+2184 
-2195 YTRKADGKY
+2195 
-2204 NFFANTSYIEDM
+2204 
-2216 CNFMLSLKDKY
+2216 
-2227 NVTLGTCAEAIAK
+2227 
-2240 NGISKEGCLSV
+2240 
-2251 SSVNEMLGTSIEDRG
+2251 
-2266 TANNEQ
+2266 
-2272 RKLCSCYGGKIDA
+2272 
-2285 LQYNSHCASH
+2285 
-2295 CVYCYAKH
+2295 
-2303 ENDTAMQYY
+2303 
-2312 NEDGTLKDNDFTR
+2312 
-2325 TSSTSTPLQDPRVS
+2325 STSTPLQDPRVS
-2339 LVEHA
+2339 LAEHT

-2370 IPNPNPDGPLKGFTL
+2370 IPNPNPDGPLRGFTL

-2412 DATDTREGKQPPYGN
+2412 DATDTRDGKRPPYSN
-2427 TPITAEDR
+2427 TPITDEDR
-2435 TLGERKAFHAGKT
+2435 TIGERKAFHAGKT
-2448 MGRLSSRAQKVADPL
+2448 MGRLSSKAQKVADPL

-2500 ALVPQVSGGTGWAV
+2500 ALVQQVSGGTGWAV
-2514 QMAISEGKPVFVFNQ
+2514 QMAISEGIPVFIFSQ
-2529 ADGKWY
+2529 EDKTWRLID
-2535 MNFMG
+2535 NFG
-2540 VWKYAEAPILS
+2540 VWHYSEAPVLS
-2551 NNFAGIGTRGINAA
+2551 MNFAGIGTRGLNAD

-2570 RECYEKTVASIN
+2570 RECYEKTVASLN
-2582 SQSVRPTIEET
+2582 SQPVRPTVEET
-2593 ITQAEKPFDR
+2593 VEQAKKPFDIDSLPENMR
-2603 GTLSKE
+2603 E
-2609 MQEEFDRLTKRTTQ
+2609 DFKRQIARDQQ

-2629 SGVMTSIEARE
+2629 SKEMTSIEARE

-2645 MNLITDYIT
+2645 MNRLSDYIS
-2654 EIINDPAINDVA
+2654 EIINDPSLTNTA
-2666 LKEQG
+2666 LKESDY
-2671 NDAYLANLLV
+2671 NAWLNTLLV
-2681 NKNFEGLIAP
+2681 AQTRGIQEVVKP
-2691 FNPKGLTRLEI
+2691 FDPTGMSRLDI
-2702 INKIGIDNLINVF
+2702 INKIGIDNLVQQF
-2715 LKSKLTATANTTR
+2715 LKKEVLTAKRTTTR
-2728 AQAKKMR
+2728 PQAKKMR
-2735 VLSQN
+2735 VFSQN
-2740 LDALLYLGANTLSIN
+2740 LDAILYLGANTLSIN

-2769 MKTMEEGV
+2769 LKTVENDI
-2777 VINSD
+2777 VINPD
-2782 LNSASDTESMQ
+2782 INSASDTESIQ
-2793 ENEGSLQEKWQVDS
+2793 ENEGLLQEKWQIDS
-2807 RTIDVVESMS
+2807 RTIDPVESMS

-2837 TDSIGIYK
+2837 TDGIGIYK

-2876 QAANPWVKQ
+2876 QASNPWVKQ

-2893 TLGENAGQHTDFQNS
+2893 ALGENAGQHTDFQNS

-2913 NKHFQSYSATTIT
+2913 NKHFQSYSATTIE

-2947 ETLGQIKA
+2947 ETLGQIKV

-2961 HPLFTAKNGVNQL
+2961 HPLFTANNGVNQL
-2974 AFENFKTVLDTLHTI
+2974 AFENFKTILDTLHTI

-3062 EPLTFTKGEGSKK
+3062 EPLTFTKGESGKK

-3088 PLTKHLSDIAVSSIF
+3088 PLTNHLADISVSTIF
-3103 DSGKMYQSYVTP
+3103 DSGKMYQSHITP

-3122 LKFSEKDPVKFDQF
+3122 LKFHQTDPVKFDQF

-3149 TSIRDP
+3149 TSIRDT

-3164 GLLAR
+3164 GILAR
-3169 DPAARKVFKHEA
+3169 DAAARKVFKHEA

-3274 DKSDPRFIKNF
+3274 DKSDPRFIKSF

-3296 FMNVYLEEGDMAN
+3296 FMNVYLEGGERAN
-3309 TELGKLLR
+3309 TDLGKLIR
-3317 AKLEGTNWDVANEP
+3317 AKLEDPDWNVANEP
-3331 RLLDLAKGAIQAN
+3331 RLLDLAQQAIQHN
-3344 MQTRISEILKDYE
+3344 MQIRIKEILKDYE

-3379 IAENIERFLWNDSYA
+3379 IAENIERFLWNDAYA

-3424 PGIRGNAE
+3424 PGIRGNAK

-3444 LERTMYLTDFAGVKS
+3444 LERTLYLTDFAGVKS
-3459 NIIDNVKIVFDRKLE
+3459 NIIDNVRIVLDRKLE

-3481 DNFSNTKLKTD
+3481 ENFSNTKLKTD

-3514 SILKQFED
+3514 NILKQFED

-3537 RKKMFIFGKWSK
+3537 RKKMFIFGKWSR

-3564 YHDLQVAFQP
+3564 YHDLQVVFQP

-3595 SHKMPVQN
+3595 SLKMPVQN

-3780 SAKEFREEYENTIAD
+3780 SAKEFREEYEQTIAD

-3821 LSRILQDEILSS
+3821 LSRMLQDEILSS

-3873 IKKRVNQQ
+3873 IKKRVNEQ

-3914 RDEFTKSWKPA
+3914 RDEFTKSWKPT

-3936 ANKLMKEEKLSYMIA
+3936 ANKLMKEEKLSYMTA

-3995 NEEIFT
+3995 NDDIFH
-4001 RFADPD
+4001 RFANPD
-4007 GTIDIATMEKVCP
+4007 GTIDIAAMEKVCP

-4029 IPTEDKYSCAPIK
+4029 I
-4042 IVGFLPREAGEGIML
+4042 
-4057 PYDITLLTGS
+4057 
-4067 DFDVDKEYLMRKKIN
+4067 
-4082 IKPKPFNETFKILFP
+4082 
-4097 EFLEA
+4097 
-4102 KKKESKLTRD
+4102 
-4112 FTEQE
+4112 
-4117 KTWLKI
+4117 
-4123 EFTNMLN
+4123 
-4130 SFIGTDKVDGEV
+4130 
-4142 MYNVHNYQR
+4142 
-4151 EAMSSA
+4151 
-4157 VEKQMWDRFKLVG
+4157 
-4170 YKVSKA
+4170 
-4176 DKGKL
+4176 
-4181 YRDNKIFDMTW
+4181 
-4192 EVLSHETT
+4192 
-4200 ADKMLNPG
+4200 
-4208 GFEEQKFESYLIEAF
+4208 
-4223 RNGTYSWEEYN
+4223 
-4234 DLGKKKLQLKDG
+4234 
-4246 KLEPYNEQDIKDKK
+4246 
-4260 ASTGI
+4260 
-4265 EALKKLSYNTK
+4265 
-4276 NLIFSDSQ
+4276 
-4284 VQFYEQNN
+4284 
-4292 AASTIL
+4292 
-4298 GMFAVQKIGH
+4298 
-4308 AVLESNGYQIDVE
+4308 
-4321 EACDIAEPFTIMG
+4321 
-4334 KQFGGKM
+4334 
-4341 EFDPMIDDEGNVIG
+4341 
-4355 KTLGSHVAAA
+4355 
-4365 ADAAKEPCMNL
+4365 
-4376 LNINS
+4376 
-4381 MTANVHSTLIR
+4381 
-4392 LGMPFRHA
+4392 
-4400 SLFLA
+4400 
-4405 QPVIRELLDRYN
+4405 
-4417 KRNLTDF
+4417 
-4424 ASLDTILNEYIQ
+4424 
-4436 EFREEGNMADSSIEH
+4436 
-4451 EEITEQEL
+4451 
-4459 IDNLRANKPETN
+4459 
-4471 YKVATAFGKLQKLA
+4471 
-4485 YAIKGPTYLTRYNSI
+4485 
-4500 SNAVGPLITDNIVTE
+4500 
-4515 FKTNYET
+4515 
-4522 VGLYDRHDRELTSE
+4522 
-4536 IVFSDHPI
+4536 
-4544 LRKFADAY
+4544 
-4552 EVANRIFEDF
+4552 
-4562 PTKSQA
+4562 
-4568 FSEVL
+4568 
-4573 ESIPG
+4573 
-4578 SLQDKFLNDRGLLND
+4578 
-4593 LKDFFLSHTL
+4593 
-4603 VDNRVVNE
+4603 
-4611 NRAGYYIKEFA
+4611 
-4622 KEFVANG
+4622 
-4629 IKGKNLDNEFIQAI
+4629 
-4643 KIKQDKETG
+4643 
-4652 EFSLEL
+4652 
-4658 STTGMDQKE
+4658 
-4667 KDRLSLSWYELYEK
+4667 
-4681 NQPLAMDLFN
+4681 
-4691 YCFFKGGIGFNPKTF
+4691 
-4706 MNLLPLQMRESI
+4706 
-4718 PGYKESFTNIPTES
+4718 
-4732 AKYILE
+4732 
-4738 QFLAHNTSNHKLFPI
+4738 
-4753 KEGEKDVIGGGII
+4753 
-4766 IQDKN
+4766 
-4771 ELSQY
+4771 
-4776 ADTPAFRIK
+4776 
-4785 DSNNRWRYLL
+4785 
-4795 LDKADVDGLAYKEII
+4795 
-4810 PLGDNGEYLEMS
+4810 
-4822 STRVPN
+4822 
-4828 ISIREIYGTN
+4828 
-4838 RKSKKQEAPKQS
+4838 
-4850 EVTNHTNRPM
+4850 
-4860 DDTNRG
+4860 
-4866 LVTPTPAQEK
+4866 
-4876 AKAER
+4876 
-4881 LIQGIMNSAL
+4881 
-4891 GVRTPERAKQYL
+4891 
-4903 KNNAIINADGKV
+4903 
-4915 EISNPTVWKYI
+4915 
-4926 SAAMESQGLKVN
+4926 
-4938 KEELLDVLKQ
+4938 
-4948 LC
+4948 

>member
-11 FYSLAEEHGIDGNE
+11 FYSLAEEHGIDGSE

-62 SENVRKLWEKDYS
+62 SENVRKLWDRDYS

-83 YELNGAVRKA
+83 YELNGAVEKA
-93 KTFFPADTIT
+93 KSFFPADAVV
-103 TYKDNKGNFVLR
+103 TYKDNNGNFVLR
-115 VAEPFTSSSIDK
+115 VVKPVP
-127 EIQDI
+127 I
-132 LAKASRDSQGR
+132 LQ
-143 LLAPNGKVS
+143 
-152 NLTEKQY
+152 
-159 AQVRTKAFKRWFGDW
+159 QV
-174 EKANTFNIDA
+174 
-184 IDTSKVDI
+184 
-192 EEHNKPWK
+192 
-200 NDPTKSN
+200 
-207 KTLRIYIKGQR
+207 GQ
-218 EKGYFELVKDQEFGI
+218 
-233 FSVHFK
+233 
-239 TGNANTGEIYGSTK
+239 
-253 EERSI
+253 
-258 LYKQLLNALPNGAQL
+258 
-273 STWGELSEGGI
+273 
-284 KALNKLGKN
+284 
-293 LKKVGER
+293 
-300 QVKDRQGNNI
+300 
-310 SIPIYQKGEGVSK
+310 
-323 VVDEN
+323 
-328 GEPLVV
+328 
-334 YHGTNAEFTVFD
+334 FTVTQRGYD
-346 ASKNDSSYKGFYF
+346 AVQEKIKNYVD
-359 TDSKEM
+359 
-365 AGSYKGDILMPV
+365 A
-377 FLNIRDYYKV
+377 
-387 NAEGKNWN
+387 
-395 NINTSIAG
+395 
-403 SNSSSP
+403 
-409 LEWLRNIVKQNS
+409 
-421 LELEAAKRGH
+421 
-431 YDDFAG
+431 
-437 RYIKDE
+437 
-443 KRVKQVQ
+443 
-450 DSLNNLGVTKLY
+450 
-462 NEYENIANSSPSS
+462 
-475 IIERAIKYFKLKT
+475 
-488 IEHKAAK
+488 
-495 LFNNN
+495 
-500 YYRYQTTISVHT
+500 
-512 RDLEVVFSDRDGII
+512 
-526 INDVIDYGSRVNN
+526 
-539 PIPNNVY
+539 
-546 IVYNPNQIKSA
+546 
-557 TNNIGT
+557 
-563 FSTTDDNINH
+563 
-573 DTTTDNVVS
+573 
-582 SSSISY
+582 
-588 IGQKEATTRVQSFI
+588 
-602 DSIDKSGEYGQAI
+602 IDKSGEYGQAL
-615 QEFIDTFGIP
+615 QGFIDEFGLP
-625 AVNEVIFNITQAS
+625 T
-638 IHSSSWNN
+638 IHQLILKHTVQGHASSWKQVA
-646 FTRALKLGFSEI
+646 RALKLGFSET
-658 ASSEEK
+658 STMEER
-664 AAVTLHEL
+664 AAVLLHEL
-672 IHSRTTSLANL
+672 YHSRTSDLAGLYEQSKGLKKLLYKGKDRDVKTSLT
-683 YEKAHGVKSLKPKRK
+683 P
-698 SKVFESLPSE
+698 E
-708 ALTPEIEKAFDTLV
+708 ALTPEISQAFDNLV
-722 ECKSEVLKY
+722 ECKAEVLKY

-737 IKEALL
+737 IKETLL

-756 YALLAETNKYGVRE
+756 YAILKETNKYRVRE

-786 SIPTKIEKQSL
+786 SIPTKVEKQSL
-797 WNKIVNAIKA
+797 WTKIVNAFKS
-807 IFGGKKVF
+807 IFGNKKSF

-826 DVIVRAGNN
+826 DIIVRADNN
-835 VNASFETISEDASS
+835 INASFETISEDASS

-856 VQLRNYYASLQTRSS
+856 AQLINYYASLQTRTS
-871 QEFKQVRAL
+871 QEFKQVRSL
-880 ASQAFRSQHTFTS
+880 ASQFFKNKHTFTS
-893 ESAAKAIADKYI
+893 REAAKAIADKYI
-905 RDNHIDSDMVAYT
+905 RDNHIDSDMIDHT

-929 VPVIK
+929 IPAIS
-934 WKSDAE
+934 WKKDFE

-945 HVSAGNYVN
+945 YVSAREYVN
-954 SLTNSEVESEVLRL
+954 SFTNGEVESEILRL
-968 STDEEMFDS
+968 YADEEMFDS
-977 TFTFNDGTTID
+977 TFTFKDGTTID

-1025 KTSLMEMVAKKLGR
+1025 KTSLMEMVAQKLRR

-1068 TVNSLFGINVSTDL
+1068 TVNSLFGIIVSTDL

-1096 GDDKLHYGDIV
+1096 SEEKLQYGDIV

-1121 DVVDIA
+1121 DVVSIA
-1127 KGRNAKVIF
+1127 KRKNAKVIF

-1149 EVSKVFRDSNGEVV
+1149 KVSKVFRDSNGEVV

-1190 YESAFNA
+1190 YESAFNT

-1211 IISSIIET
+1211 VISSIIET

-1227 SNYLRILAFTNA
+1227 PNYLRILAFTNA

-1274 RSRAAS
+1274 RSRAVS
-1280 GDPYQFVNSRSYK
+1280 GDPYKFVNSRSYK
-1293 VVATQA
+1293 IVATQA

-1304 VRLSDGTV
+1304 VRLSDGTI
-1312 CSFDIL
+1312 CSFDII

-1343 RNSAKLAAQEK
+1343 RNSAKLVAQEK

-1366 MQKNVLL
+1366 MQKGILL
-1373 EQINELENFLF
+1373 DSINELENFLF

-1464 SPINHMQV
+1464 SPVNHMQV
-1472 GPEEVN
+1472 GLEEVN

-1507 SNFAIRPFTHTW
+1507 SNFAERPFTHTW
-1519 ANGNTMQMQSVEQA
+1519 GNGKSTKFYSVEQA
-1533 FQIAKA
+1533 FQFAKAMMFKDREA
-1539 ATAKD
+1539 ATAILAQTKGSKIK
-1544 SESIRKMQQTTD
+1544 SEGRK
-1556 GATLRKLGRSVK
+1556 VK
-1568 GLDVAQWDANK
+1568 GYNDTQWKQHRAAFMK
-1579 ANWMKTF
+1579 AF

-1606 ATLTHTQEKSAWGQM
+1606 ATLTHTQDRSAWGQM

-1651 SGYFEGDGADITKD
+1651 GGYFEGGSADIMHE

-1672 IIDKL
+1672 IVDKL
-1677 EDHIMGSFEFTEADA
+1677 EDHIMGDGKFTEADA
-1692 KRFLEEAKNKPT
+1692 KRFLEEAKSKSSKTSIDKTIIVSTEDTPYRKGLPQQNTNIAYVFTENAQAYVTANKQDDSWIADGYNKGS
-1704 KVYDLPNNV
+1704 KVTLKVSDVNGTNQAGIRTDSDGNISPNAFGIV
-1713 NTAHEPVRLVN
+1713 V
-1724 FDKHLDFTIEV
+1724 K
-1735 GKTYN
+1735 KYQQ
-1740 AKLGDRIVPLTIL
+1740 KLGQRYFLQKEGQFQDTTEDFNLFKRLNEDMFSRLENSGLKQIVFPFQIAK
-1753 GKEQE
+1753 GK
-1758 EGRLATDIWF
+1758 
-1768 ISSELNNAA
+1768 AA
-1777 RISSGTMAEWIEGGK
+1777 
-1792 SSILPTVPVNQTFSH
+1792 LPERFVDWLQ
-1807 TFEDKFGNRQEVKF
+1807 Q
-1821 FSVEQ
+1821 
-1826 AIQYARMDE
+1826 E
-1835 LFKHF
+1835 LF
-1840 INIPSAISYYG
+1840 NRYG
-1851 KRGAKEE
+1851 
-1858 YTRIKS
+1858 
-1864 LIGKVKWNIAK
+1864 
-1875 AKTAEELAQV
+1875 
-1885 SNFKPTS
+1885 
-1892 SNSQIQSYI
+1892 IQSKKARNTKAGY
-1901 DDFFGP
+1901 
-1907 TTNLN
+1907 
-1912 WEGKPRPNNVWA
+1912 EGY
-1924 QMEENVRSVLESEMR
+1924 
-1939 EQNALSQK
+1939 
-1947 ISSPILTTP
+1947 
-1956 NQNINRTLE
+1956 
-1965 TIAKFKN
+1965 
-1972 SPKPE
+1972 
-1977 ANNTQE
+1977 
-1983 QRAPEVFN
+1983 
-1991 DNKTSVNVVSSNK
+1991 
-2004 TILSNEELQQWN
+2004 
-2016 EVGLGEKPR
+2016 G
-2025 ILVASEHTD
+2025 
-2034 PVFHVNKILDIL
+2034 LDI
-2046 EGKESVNEWGIVNG
+2046 I
-2060 KRQVVGKVSGK
+2060 
-2071 DFAGLYLVTKHDG
+2071 
-2084 LPMKRILET
+2084 
-2093 KIPKLIH
+2093 
-2100 FSITSLGGTKYEPG
+2100 
-2114 VMKADDLLDRIREYI
+2114 
-2129 KQGLDPKSITI
+2129 
-2140 RIDPIVPGVT
+2140 
-2150 TKEGIENIVKR
+2150 
-2161 ASEMG
+2161 
-2166 IRRIRFS
+2166 
-2173 IMDAYPNTQLA
+2173 
-2184 MEKLGYDFSQY
+2184 SQ
-2195 YTRKADGKY
+2195 AP
-2204 NFFANTSYIEDM
+2204 
-2216 CNFMLSLKDKY
+2216 
-2227 NVTLGTCAEAIAK
+2227 
-2240 NGISKEGCLSV
+2240 
-2251 SSVNEMLGTSIEDRG
+2251 
-2266 TANNEQ
+2266 
-2272 RKLCSCYGGKIDA
+2272 
-2285 LQYNSHCASH
+2285 
-2295 CVYCYAKH
+2295 
-2303 ENDTAMQYY
+2303 
-2312 NEDGTLKDNDFTR
+2312 
-2325 TSSTSTPLQDPRVS
+2325 STSTPLQDINSISQKSAAYGVTIDANLKQNWREWQNNNSNGIVAYRVNFNKYNTAEEAQAGRIGNPFSETQRGKDTVQQFYEWLVTGNNFGNSKATEEYRQAIIDKLKSIDTPNILYYTELNRPSHATVLGYLMEHKELLGQPSSSHASVSTLQDPRIS
-2339 LVEHA
+2339 LAEHT
-2344 PSQQGTT
+2344 PSQQGSTD
-2351 NMLPPVSP
+2351 MLPPVSP
-2359 SDIDTTTPKNQ
+2359 IDTTTPANQ
-2370 IPNPNPDGPLKGFTL
+2370 IPAPNAEGPLRGFTL

-2397 GNIGASYGVSGKHYF
+2397 GNIGASYGVTGKHYF
-2412 DATDTREGKQPPYGN
+2412 DATDAREGKRPPYSN
-2427 TPITAEDR
+2427 TPITDEDR
-2435 TLGERKAFHAGKT
+2435 TLGERKAFYAGKQ
-2448 MGRLSSRAQKVADPL
+2448 MGRLGSRAQKVADPL

-2514 QMAISEGKPVFVFNQ
+2514 QMAIAEGKPVFVFNQ

-2540 VWKYAEAPILS
+2540 VWKYAEAPVLS

-2603 GTLSKE
+2603 STLSKE

-2645 MNLITDYIT
+2645 MNLITDYVT

-2702 INKIGIDNLINVF
+2702 INKIGIDNLVNVF
-2715 LKSKLTATANTTR
+2715 LKSKLTATATVTR

-2740 LDALLYLGANTLSIN
+2740 LDAILYLGANTLSIN
-2755 EGIHLTTTRVNGKE
+2755 EGIHFTTTRVNGKE
-2769 MKTMEEGV
+2769 MKAMEEGV
-2777 VINSD
+2777 VINPD

-2830 DSNGNKI
+2830 DSKGNKI

-2855 LLSWLQGCLTL
+2855 LLNWLQGCLTL
-2866 PDVVARLKDK
+2866 KDVVARLKDK
-2876 QAANPWVKQ
+2876 QTDNPWVKQ

-2893 TLGENAGQHTDFQNS
+2893 ALGDNAGQHTDFQNS

-2947 ETLGQIKA
+2947 ETLGQIKV

-2961 HPLFTAKNGVNQL
+2961 HPLFTANNGVNQL

-2989 RDTKIAKIGFDKMSG
+2989 RDTKIVKIGFDKMSG

-3037 DIRTMITHLDNM
+3037 EIREMITHLDNM
-3049 YDDILSN
+3049 YDDILAN
-3056 VNNPSY
+3056 VNNPTY
-3062 EPLTFTKGEGSKK
+3062 EPLTFTKGEGGKK

-3081 SLSKFLE
+3081 SFSKFLE

-3122 LKFSEKDPVKFDQF
+3122 LKFHETDPIKFDKF
-3136 IQEEFGKYDWFRD
+3136 IQEEFGKYDWFRN
-3149 TSIRDP
+3149 TSIKDT

-3216 DGAVA
+3216 DGAIA

-3249 VIATK
+3249 VISTK

-3285 HENGKRFCFLD
+3285 HENGKKFCFLD
-3296 FMNVYLEEGDMAN
+3296 FMNEYLEGGNMAN

-3331 RLLDLAKGAIQAN
+3331 RLLDLATEAIQAN
-3344 MQTRISEILKDYE
+3344 MQARITEILKNYE

-3409 KDMEDLQKRIAQIHA
+3409 NDMEDLQKRIAQIHA

-3459 NIIDNVKIVFDRKLE
+3459 NIIDNVKIVFGRKLE

-3481 DNFSNTKLKTD
+3481 ENFSNTKLKTD

-3501 KKQRIMIQEELYN
+3501 KQHRIMVQEELYN
-3514 SILKQFED
+3514 NILKQFED

-3549 EAENIYQKLLTGNYN
+3549 EAENIYQKLITGNYN

-3595 SHKMPVQN
+3595 SLKMPVQN

-3660 MGRNDIN
+3660 MGRNDVN
-3667 RVLEG
+3667 RVLGG

-3678 IEVKDPNTGK
+3678 IETKDPNTGK
-3688 TVKRTRGEAAAK
+3688 TVQRTRGEVAAK
-3700 AYLQNNLYIKNEQGK
+3700 AYLQNNLYIKNANG
-3715 VIGYNPTFVHEI
+3715 VVTGYNPTFVHEI

-3773 KVEGREL
+3773 NVEGREL
-3780 SAKEFREEYENTIAD
+3780 SAKEFREEYEQTIAD

-3800 INELVKE
+3800 INEVFRE
-3807 LHLDAANQVEKNII
+3807 LHLDAANQVEKNIV
-3821 LSRILQDEILSS
+3821 LSRMLQDEILSS
-3833 PRYGLDMYLACS
+3833 PRYGLNMYLACS

-3873 IKKRVNQQ
+3873 VKKRVNEQ

-3914 RDEFTKSWKPA
+3914 RDEFTKNWKPA
-3925 ETGAKMDVKSL
+3925 ESIGKIDVKSL
-3936 ANKLMKEEKLSYMIA
+3936 ANKLMKEEKLSYTTA
-3951 LKEAKRRIEEAQN
+3951 LKEAKRRIEESQN
-3964 APEETADEAYE
+3964 APKQTADEAYE
-3975 KYIKNNQGGIA
+3975 EYIKNNQGGIA

-4067 DFDVDKEYLMRKKIN
+4067 DFDVDKEYLMRKQIHVN
-4082 IKPKPFNETFKILFP
+4082 LKPFKEQYEALKPLFLA
-4097 EFLEA
+4097 E
-4102 KKKESKLTRD
+4102 KKKESKLSR
-4112 FTEQE
+4112 
-4117 KTWLKI
+4117 
-4123 EFTNMLN
+4123 EFTPQELKQFKSELSDMIDMFRSNDRTR
-4130 SFIGTDKVDGEV
+4130 SYI
-4142 MYNVHNYQR
+4142 R
-4151 EAMSSA
+4151 EAGTNPI
-4157 VEKQMWDRFKLVG
+4157 ERKMWQRFKEVG
-4170 YKVSKA
+4170 YNIVKA
-4176 DKGKL
+4176 TKDKE

-4276 NLIFSDSQ
+4276 NLIFLDSQ

-4321 EACDIAEPFTIMG
+4321 EACDIAEPFTILG
-4334 KQFGGKM
+4334 KKFGGRM
-4341 EFDPMIDDEGNVIG
+4341 EFDPMIDDESNVIG

-4451 EEITEQEL
+4451 EEITEEEL

-4471 YKVATAFGKLQKLA
+4471 YKVATAFGKLQRLA

-4522 VGLYDRHDRELTSE
+4522 AGLYDKHGNELTPE
-4536 IVFSDHPI
+4536 IVFEDHPV
-4544 LRKFADAY
+4544 LKKFADAY
-4552 EVANRIFEDF
+4552 EVANKIFEDF
-4562 PTKSQA
+4562 PTKSKA

-4573 ESIPG
+4573 ESIPD
-4578 SLQDKFLNDRGLLND
+4578 SLQDKFLNDRELLND

-4622 KEFVANG
+4622 GEFVANG
-4629 IKGKNLDNEFIQAI
+4629 IKEKNLDNEFIQAI
-4643 KIKQDKETG
+4643 KIKQDKDTG

-4658 STTGMDQKE
+4658 STTGMDQQK
-4667 KDRLSLSWYELYEK
+4667 KDRLSDSWYELYKK

-4706 MNLLPLQMRESI
+4706 MNLLPLAMREEI
-4718 PGYKESFTNIPTES
+4718 QGYKESFTNIPTES

-4785 DSNNRWRYLL
+4785 DSNGKWRYLL
-4795 LDKADVDGLAYKEII
+4795 LDKVADDGLAYKEII

-4838 RKSKKQEAPKQS
+4838 RRSKKQEAPKQS
-4850 EVTNHTNRPM
+4850 EVTNHANRPI

-4876 AKAER
+4876 SKAER
-4881 LIQGIMNSAL
+4881 LIQGIMNSEL
-4891 GVRTPERAKQYL
+4891 GMRTPELAKKYL
-4903 KNNAIINADGKV
+4903 KNNAIINAEGKV

-4926 SAAMESQGLKVN
+4926 SAAMESQGLTVDKN
-4938 KEELLDVLKQ
+4938 ELKEVLEK

>member
-11 FYSLAEEHGIDGNE
+11 FYSLAEEHGIDGSE

-49 NEQLGIGKSYDET
+49 NEQLGIGKSYDEA
-62 SENVRKLWEKDYS
+62 SENVRKLWERDYS
-75 RPIKFKSE
+75 RPIKLKSE
-83 YELNGAVRKA
+83 FELNGAKEKA
-93 KTFFPADTIT
+93 KTFFPVDAIT
-103 TYKDNKGNFVLR
+103 TYKDSNSNYILR
-115 VAEPFTSSSIDK
+115 IAEPIHPALIEQFKSYEEFITFHKSE
-127 EIQDI
+127 EIIAFAEIEDI
-132 LAKASRDSQGR
+132 LAKAPRDSQGR

-159 AQVRTKAFKRWFGDW
+159 AQVRTKAFKDWFGDW
-174 EKANTFNIDA
+174 ENANKENPYSKNISIGSPEADF
-184 IDTSKVDI
+184 SNVDGTGTGVLI
-192 EEHNKPWK
+192 PIFLNGEYIGETGLDNALYHKDK
-200 NDPTKSN
+200 GMS
-207 KTLRIYIKGQR
+207 IKGKYMEMPSVGGSNITI
-218 EKGYFELVKDQEFGI
+218 EKEYRGKGYGKATYFELAKLA
-233 FSVHFK
+233 
-239 TGNANTGEIYGSTK
+239 ANNRKILRSAPDKSRTPASTRVW
-253 EERSI
+253 ESLVRDG
-258 LYKQLLNALPNGAQL
+258 YA
-273 STWGELSEGGI
+273 
-284 KALNKLGKN
+284 
-293 LKKVGER
+293 KKVN
-300 QVKDRQGNNI
+300 DRYEIINSTLNNA
-310 SIPIYQKGEGVSK
+310 SK

-334 YHGTNAEFTVFD
+334 YHGNTDTNITKFTKGKGRYLKDGNYYFSPSKSVAESYATNGLSEDIDINDYLVIGYNVD
-346 ASKNDSSYKGFYF
+346 ANSEEAKYADFNSVEEFFNASLGGKVY
-359 TDSKEM
+359 S
-365 AGSYKGDILMPV
+365 V
-377 FLNIRDYYKV
+377 FLNI
-387 NAEGKNWN
+387 KN
-395 NINTSIAG
+395 
-403 SNSSSP
+403 P
-409 LEWLRNIVKQNS
+409 L
-421 LELEAAKRGH
+421 
-431 YDDFAG
+431 
-437 RYIKDE
+437 
-443 KRVKQVQ
+443 
-450 DSLNNLGVTKLY
+450 
-462 NEYENIANSSPSS
+462 
-475 IIERAIKYFKLKT
+475 
-488 IEHKAAK
+488 
-495 LFNNN
+495 
-500 YYRYQTTISVHT
+500 
-512 RDLEVVFSDRDGII
+512 FSDTITPKIENPYDGAIT
-526 INDVIDYGSRVNN
+526 
-539 PIPNNVY
+539 IPVKDTQGTLRGEKVRQY
-546 IVYNPNQIKSA
+546 IATSSNQIKSA
-557 TNNIGT
+557 TDNIGT
-563 FSTTDDNINH
+563 FSTTDDNMNH
-573 DTTTDNVVS
+573 DTTTANVVS

-602 DSIDKSGEYGQAI
+602 DSIDKSSEYGQAI
-615 QEFIDTFGIP
+615 QEFIDTFGLP
-625 AVNEVIFNITQAS
+625 VVNEVIFNITQANT
-638 IHSSSWNN
+638 HNSSWNN
-646 FTRALKLGFSEI
+646 FTRALKLGFSEM

-683 YEKAHGVKSLKPKRK
+683 YEKAHGVKSLKSKEK

-708 ALTPEIEKAFDTLV
+708 ALTPEIEKAFDNIV
-722 ECKSEVLKY
+722 ECKAEVLKY

-756 YALLAETNKYGVRE
+756 YAILKETDKYRVRE

-786 SIPTKIEKQSL
+786 SIPTKVKKQSL
-797 WNKIVNAIKA
+797 WDKFVNALRS
-807 IFGGKKVF
+807 IFGKKKTYI
-815 VSVLDRARENA
+815 SVLDRARENA

-835 VNASFETISEDASS
+835 VTTAFETISEDASS

-856 VQLRNYYASLQTRSS
+856 AQLRNYYSSLQTRSS
-871 QEFKQVRAL
+871 QEFKQVKAL
-880 ASQAFRSQHTFTS
+880 ASQAFKSKHTFES
-893 ESAAKAIADKYI
+893 EAKAKAIADKYI

-940 YANAK
+940 YSNAK
-945 HVSAGNYVN
+945 YVSAGNYVN

-996 QKIALQKIDD
+996 QKVALQRLDD

-1025 KTSLMEMVAKKLGR
+1025 KTSLMEMVAKKLRR

-1060 GKYGFETK
+1060 GKYGFDTR
-1068 TVNSLFGINVSTDL
+1068 TVNSLFGIAIATDM
-1082 EGTKYD
+1082 EGTRYD
-1088 ASKKVRNL
+1088 ASKKIRI
-1096 GDDKLHYGDIV
+1096 DAEDKLNYGDIV

-1127 KGRNAKVIF
+1127 KNRNAKVIF
-1136 VGDKAQLAPVGQT
+1136 VGDKAQLAPVGQN
-1149 EVSKVFRDSNGEVV
+1149 EVSKVFRDANGEVV

-1227 SNYLRILAFTNA
+1227 PNYLRILAFTNA

-1274 RSRAAS
+1274 RSRASS

-1334 IDIKNNVQN
+1334 IDIKNNIQN

-1366 MQKNVLL
+1366 MQKKALL
-1373 EQINELENFLF
+1373 DAINELENFLF

-1391 DQNNLLQAKVIDFG
+1391 DQNNLLQGKVIDFG

-1428 ESSRSSA
+1428 EGSRSSA

-1485 RPQNTQTESI
+1485 RSQNTQTESI
-1495 NIFAGTGENAHL
+1495 NIFDSTGENAHL

-1519 ANGNTMQMQSVEQA
+1519 GNGNTMQMQSVEQA

-1544 SESIRKMQQTTD
+1544 TESIRKMQQTTD
-1556 GATLRKLGRSVK
+1556 GATLRKLGRAVK

-1606 ATLTHTQEKSAWGQM
+1606 ATLTHTQDKSTWGQM

-1627 QVREELRNYTPTK
+1627 QVREELRNYTPEEHPIRQT
-1640 SSLVDSVVEQF
+1640 LVEQF
-1651 SGYFEGDGADITKD
+1651 SNYFGDGIEALHKD
-1665 YPGLSKE
+1665 YPGISQEMLDKFKE
-1672 IIDKL
+1672 FAYTDA
-1677 EDHIMGSFEFTEADA
+1677 DMTEADA
-1692 KRFLEEAKNKPT
+1692 KRFLEEAKSKST

-1724 FDKHLDFTIEV
+1724 FDKHLDFTIDV

-1768 ISSELNNAA
+1768 ISPELNEAA
-1777 RISSGTMAEWIEGGK
+1777 SISSKTMAEWIEGGK
-1792 SSILPTVPVNQTFSH
+1792 SSILPTSTQATTDKTVTVATEDTPYRKGLPQQNTNIAYVFTENAQAYVTANKQDDSWIADGYNKGPKVTLKVSDVNGTNQAGIRTDSDGNISPNAFGIVVKKYQQKLGQRYFLQKEGQFQDTTEDFNLFKRLNEDMFSRLENSGLKQIV
-1807 TFEDKFGNRQEVKF
+1807 FPFQIAKGKAALPERFVDWLQ
-1821 FSVEQ
+1821 Q
-1826 AIQYARMDE
+1826 E
-1835 LFKHF
+1835 LF
-1840 INIPSAISYYG
+1840 NRYG
-1851 KRGAKEE
+1851 
-1858 YTRIKS
+1858 
-1864 LIGKVKWNIAK
+1864 
-1875 AKTAEELAQV
+1875 
-1885 SNFKPTS
+1885 
-1892 SNSQIQSYI
+1892 IQSKKARNTKAGY
-1901 DDFFGP
+1901 
-1907 TTNLN
+1907 
-1912 WEGKPRPNNVWA
+1912 EGY
-1924 QMEENVRSVLESEMR
+1924 
-1939 EQNALSQK
+1939 
-1947 ISSPILTTP
+1947 
-1956 NQNINRTLE
+1956 
-1965 TIAKFKN
+1965 
-1972 SPKPE
+1972 
-1977 ANNTQE
+1977 
-1983 QRAPEVFN
+1983 
-1991 DNKTSVNVVSSNK
+1991 
-2004 TILSNEELQQWN
+2004 
-2016 EVGLGEKPR
+2016 G
-2025 ILVASEHTD
+2025 
-2034 PVFHVNKILDIL
+2034 LDI
-2046 EGKESVNEWGIVNG
+2046 I
-2060 KRQVVGKVSGK
+2060 
-2071 DFAGLYLVTKHDG
+2071 
-2084 LPMKRILET
+2084 
-2093 KIPKLIH
+2093 
-2100 FSITSLGGTKYEPG
+2100 
-2114 VMKADDLLDRIREYI
+2114 
-2129 KQGLDPKSITI
+2129 
-2140 RIDPIVPGVT
+2140 
-2150 TKEGIENIVKR
+2150 
-2161 ASEMG
+2161 
-2166 IRRIRFS
+2166 
-2173 IMDAYPNTQLA
+2173 
-2184 MEKLGYDFSQY
+2184 SQ
-2195 YTRKADGKY
+2195 AP
-2204 NFFANTSYIEDM
+2204 
-2216 CNFMLSLKDKY
+2216 
-2227 NVTLGTCAEAIAK
+2227 
-2240 NGISKEGCLSV
+2240 
-2251 SSVNEMLGTSIEDRG
+2251 
-2266 TANNEQ
+2266 
-2272 RKLCSCYGGKIDA
+2272 
-2285 LQYNSHCASH
+2285 
-2295 CVYCYAKH
+2295 
-2303 ENDTAMQYY
+2303 
-2312 NEDGTLKDNDFTR
+2312 
-2325 TSSTSTPLQDPRVS
+2325 STSTPLQDPRVS
-2339 LVEHA
+2339 LAEHA
-2344 PSQQGTT
+2344 PSQQGST
-2351 NMLPPVSP
+2351 NMLPHISP
-2359 SDIDTTTPKNQ
+2359 NDIDTTTPKNQ

-2412 DATDTREGKQPPYGN
+2412 DATDAREGKRPPYGN
-2427 TPITAEDR
+2427 TPITDEER

-2448 MGRLSSRAQKVADPL
+2448 MGRLSSKAQKITDPL
-2463 LIRDWN
+2463 LIRDWL
-2469 QVKNSDMVVAIAQKF
+2469 QVQNSDMVVAIAQKF
-2484 DMPGDKFS
+2484 DKPGDKFS
-2492 NKSDDERV
+2492 NRADDERK
-2500 ALVPQVSGGTGWAV
+2500 ALIPQVSGGTGWAV
-2514 QMAISEGKPVFVFNQ
+2514 QMAINEGIPVFIFSQ
-2529 ADGKWY
+2529 EDKTWRLID
-2535 MNFMG
+2535 NFG
-2540 VWKYAEAPILS
+2540 VWHYAEAPVLS
-2551 NNFAGIGTRGINAA
+2551 MNFAGIGTRGLNAD

-2570 RECYEKTVASIN
+2570 RECYEKTVASLN
-2582 SQSVRPTIEET
+2582 SQTSIPTVEDIAE
-2593 ITQAEKPFDR
+2593 QAKKPFDIDSLPENMR
-2603 GTLSKE
+2603 EDFKK
-2609 MQEEFDRLTKRTTQ
+2609 QIARDQQ

-2629 SGVMTSIEARE
+2629 SREMTSIEARE

-2645 MNLITDYIT
+2645 MNRLSDYIS
-2654 EIINDPAINDVA
+2654 EIINDPSLTNTA
-2666 LKEQG
+2666 LKESDY
-2671 NDAYLANLLV
+2671 NAWLNTLLV
-2681 NKNFEGLIAP
+2681 AQTRGIQEVVKP
-2691 FNPKGLTRLEI
+2691 FDPTGMSRLDI
-2702 INKIGIDNLINVF
+2702 INKIGIDNLVQQF
-2715 LKSKLTATANTTR
+2715 LKKEVLTAKRTTTR
-2728 AQAKKMR
+2728 PQAKKMR
-2735 VLSQN
+2735 VFSQN

-2769 MKTMEEGV
+2769 LKTVENDI
-2777 VINSD
+2777 VINPD
-2782 LNSASDTESMQ
+2782 INSASDTESIQ
-2793 ENEGSLQEKWQVDS
+2793 ENEGLLQEKWQIDS
-2807 RTIDVVESMS
+2807 RTIDPVESMS

-2837 TDSIGIYK
+2837 TDGIGIYK

-2855 LLSWLQGCLTL
+2855 LLNWLQGCLTL
-2866 PDVVARLKDK
+2866 KDVVARLKDK
-2876 QAANPWVKQ
+2876 QIENPWVKQ

-2893 TLGENAGQHTDFQNS
+2893 ALGENAGQYTDFQNS

-2947 ETLGQIKA
+2947 ETLSQIKV

-2961 HPLFTAKNGVNQL
+2961 HPLFTANNGINQL

-2989 RDTKIAKIGFDKMSG
+2989 RDNKIVKIGFDKMSG
-3004 ADRQLAFEA
+3004 ADRQLTFEA

-3031 NLLNGR
+3031 NLLTGR
-3037 DIRTMITHLDNM
+3037 EIRNMITNLDNM
-3049 YDDILSN
+3049 YDDIL
-3056 VNNPSY
+3056 VNITNPNY
-3062 EPLTFTKGEGSKK
+3062 EPLTFTKGENGKR

-3081 SLSKFLE
+3081 SLSNFLE
-3088 PLTKHLSDIAVSSIF
+3088 PLTKHLADITVSSTF

-3122 LKFSEKDPVKFDQF
+3122 LKFSEKDPVKFNQF

-3149 TSIRDP
+3149 TSIRDT
-3155 KAGWRSGWI
+3155 KAGWRSGWLGI
-3164 GLLAR
+3164 LAR
-3169 DPAARKVFKHEA
+3169 DAAARKVFKHEA
-3181 KLNYNKHNYMKDM
+3181 KLNYNKHNYMKNM

-3203 LSSFFSEGAGNGR
+3203 LSSFFSEGAGNGK

-3249 VIATK
+3249 VISTK

-3296 FMNVYLEEGDMAN
+3296 FMNVYLEGGTEAN
-3309 TELGKLLR
+3309 TELGKLLN

-3331 RLLDLAKGAIQAN
+3331 RLLDLAQQAIQTN
-3344 MQTRISEILKDYE
+3344 MKTRINEILKNYE
-3357 TRGIMEIAE
+3357 ARGIMEIAE
-3366 NIDGI
+3366 NIEGI

-3444 LERTMYLTDFAGVKS
+3444 LERTMYLKDFDKVKS
-3459 NIIDNVKIVFDRKLE
+3459 NIIENVKIVFDRKLE
-3474 ELRNQPL
+3474 ELKNQPL
-3481 DNFSNTKLKTD
+3481 ENFSNTKLKTD
-3492 EDIQRATEA
+3492 EDVQRAAET

-3514 SILKQFED
+3514 SILKQFEE

-3537 RKKMFIFGKWSK
+3537 RKKMFIFGKWSR

-3582 IEKPTYLEKGPLK
+3582 ITKPTGLENGPLK
-3595 SHKMPVQN
+3595 SLKMPVQN

-3640 ASPTKGIDT
+3640 SSPTKGIDT
-3649 IQFESTVKSGL
+3649 VQFESTVKSGL

-3678 IEVKDPNTGK
+3678 IETKDPNTGK
-3688 TVKRTRGEAAAK
+3688 TVQRTRGEVAAK

-3764 DTYGNPVTY
+3764 DAYGKLVTY
-3773 KVEGREL
+3773 NVEGREL

-3800 INELVKE
+3800 IDELVKE

-3821 LSRILQDEILSS
+3821 LSRMLQDEILSS
-3833 PRYGLDMYLACS
+3833 PTRYGLDMFLACS
-3845 LNPVTGE
+3845 LNPFTGE

-3873 IKKRVNQQ
+3873 IKKRVNEQ

-3900 NIRFKDRNGGLLKT
+3900 NIRFKDKNGNLLMT
-3914 RDEFTKSWKPA
+3914 RA
-3925 ETGAKMDVKSL
+3925 E
-3936 ANKLMKEEKLSYMIA
+3936 
-3951 LKEAKRRIEEAQN
+3951 
-3964 APEETADEAYE
+3964 YE
-3975 KYIKNNQGGIA
+3975 KNSIKKEMSQTDKFNARYKRGGAQSSTNNTVSYEDYIKENQGGIA

-3995 NEEIFT
+3995 NEDIFT

-4067 DFDVDKEYLMRKKIN
+4067 DFDVDKEYLMRKKIH
-4082 IKPKPFNETFKILFP
+4082 IKPKPFNETFKIMFP

-4112 FTEQE
+4112 FTKQE

-4130 SFIGTDKVDGEV
+4130 SFIGTEKVDGEV
-4142 MYNVHNYQR
+4142 MYDVHNYQR

-4157 VEKQMWDRFKLVG
+4157 IEKQMWDIFKLVG

-4176 DKGKL
+4176 NKGKL

-4208 GFEEQKFESYLIEAF
+4208 GFEEQKKMAYLAEAY
-4223 RNGTYSWEEYN
+4223 RNSDKTWEE
-4234 DLGKKKLQLKDG
+4234 LQAMKTD
-4246 KLEPYNEQDIKDKK
+4246 D
-4260 ASTGI
+4260 
-4265 EALKKLSYNTK
+4265 LKKLSYSTK
-4276 NLIFSDSQ
+4276 NLIFADSQ

-4308 AVLESNGYQIDVE
+4308 AVLESNGYQVDIEESCDV
-4321 EACDIAEPFTIMG
+4321 AEPFTILG
-4334 KQFGGKM
+4334 KKFEGKM

-4436 EFREEGNMADSSIEH
+4436 EFREEGNMVDSAIEH
-4451 EEITEQEL
+4451 EEITERDL

-4471 YKVATAFGKLQKLA
+4471 YKVATAFGKLQRLA

-4522 VGLYDRHDRELTSE
+4522 AGLYDRHGNELVPE
-4536 IVFSDHPI
+4536 IVFADHPI

-4552 EVANRIFEDF
+4552 KLANKIFEDF

-4578 SLQDKFLNDRGLLND
+4578 SLQDKFLNDRELLND

-4622 KEFVANG
+4622 GEFAAKG
-4629 IKGKNLDNEFIQAI
+4629 IKEKNLDNEFIQAI
-4643 KIKQDKETG
+4643 KIKQDKDTG

-4658 STTGMDQKE
+4658 STTGMDQQK
-4667 KDRLSLSWYELYEK
+4667 KNRLSLSWYELYKK
-4681 NQPLAMDLFN
+4681 NQPLAMDLFY
-4691 YCFFKGGIGFNPKTF
+4691 YCFFRGGIGFNPKTF
-4706 MNLLPLQMRESI
+4706 MNLLPLAMREEI
-4718 PGYKESFTNIPTES
+4718 QGYKESFTNIPTES

-4738 QFLAHNTSNHKLFPI
+4738 QFLAHNTSSHKLFPI
-4753 KEGEKDVIGGGII
+4753 KEGNKDVIGGGII
-4766 IQDKN
+4766 IQGN

-4776 ADTPAFRIK
+4776 ADTPSFRIK
-4785 DSNNRWRYLL
+4785 DSNNKWRYLL
-4795 LDKADVDGLAYKEII
+4795 LDKATEDGLAYKEII

-4838 RKSKKQEAPKQS
+4838 KKAKQDSQRQKAPVQK
-4850 EVTNHTNRPM
+4850 EVTSNSNHPIE
-4860 DDTNRG
+4860 DTNRG
-4866 LVTPTPAQEK
+4866 LVTQTPAQEK
-4876 AKAER
+4876 SKAEKV
-4881 LIQGIMNSAL
+4881 IQGIMNSEL
-4891 GVRTPERAKQYL
+4891 GMRTPELAKRYL
-4903 KNNAIINADGKV
+4903 TANAIINAKGQV
-4915 EISNPTVWKYI
+4915 EISNSTVWKYI
-4926 SAAMESQGLKVN
+4926 SAAMESQGLKVDKN
-4938 KEELLDVLKQ
+4938 ELKDVLDK

>member
-1 MSSCVIKNKD
+1 MNSCVIKNKD
-11 FYSLAEEHGIDGNE
+11 FYSLAEEHGIDGSE

-62 SENVRKLWEKDYS
+62 SENVRKLWNRDYS

-83 YELNGAVRKA
+83 YELNGAVQKA
-93 KTFFPADTIT
+93 KTFFPVNAIT

-115 VAEPFTSSSIDK
+115 IVEPVIPSSINK
-127 EIQDI
+127 EMQDI
-132 LAKASRDSQGR
+132 LTTAPRDSQGR
-143 LLAPNGKVS
+143 LLAPNGNVS

-159 AQVRTKAFKRWFGDW
+159 AQVRTKAFKDWFGDW
-174 EKANTFNIDA
+174 ESIAPKGENSN
-184 IDTSKVDI
+184 DTVGGSPVALSYLLEGGPKTI
-192 EEHNKPWK
+192 ES
-200 NDPTKSN
+200 T
-207 KTLRIYIKGQR
+207 
-218 EKGYFELVKDQEFGI
+218 GYLLHGISAAFELVTNEIEEIRNKYLNQIDSNPSNFKNDTTGALQE
-233 FSVHFK
+233 
-239 TGNANTGEIYGSTK
+239 
-253 EERSI
+253 
-258 LYKQLLNALPNGAQL
+258 
-273 STWGELSEGGI
+273 I
-284 KALNKLGKN
+284 KAIIDKTYGQPGLNILEDILNNATGFYIREGN
-293 LKKVGER
+293 KVQNRLDEL
-300 QVKDRQGNNI
+300 NNI
-310 SIPIYQKGEGVSK
+310 IRNKKNRNVSK

-334 YHGTNAEFTVFD
+334 YHGQVSQLNEFHPNTPTRFDKTNANGLKKMFYATSSISHAKQFSLDDNILLKQEIQKYLVETD
-346 ASKNDSSYKGFYF
+346 A
-359 TDSKEM
+359 TLKEV
-365 AGSYKGDILMPV
+365 SDLFNKTEEEIEYILNTPNTTGKVYSV
-377 FLNIRDYYKV
+377 FLNIKNPIEI
-387 NAEGKNWN
+387 NAKNKALYQLDKEEINAINNSEG
-395 NINTSIAG
+395 A
-403 SNSSSP
+403 
-409 LEWLRNIVKQNS
+409 IVTNVF
-421 LELEAAKRGH
+421 E
-431 YDDFAG
+431 
-437 RYIKDE
+437 
-443 KRVKQVQ
+443 
-450 DSLNNLGVTKLY
+450 SLN
-462 NEYENIANSSPSS
+462 P
-475 IIERAIKYFKLKT
+475 KYLEGLSFGDDVLSNP
-488 IEHKAAK
+488 
-495 LFNNN
+495 F
-500 YYRYQTTISVHT
+500 TT
-512 RDLEVVFSDRDGII
+512 D
-526 INDVIDYGSRVNN
+526 
-539 PIPNNVY
+539 Y
-546 IVYNPNQIKSA
+546 IVSNPNQIKSA
-557 TNNIGT
+557 TDNIGT
-563 FSTTDDNINH
+563 FSTIDDNILYDITSN
-573 DTTTDNVVS
+573 NVIS
-582 SSSISY
+582 NSSISY
-588 IGQKEATTRVQSFI
+588 IGQETATTRVQRFI
-602 DSIDKSGEYGQAI
+602 DSIDKSGEYGQAL
-615 QEFIDTFGIP
+615 QSFIDEFGLPTIRHFILTHTVQGH
-625 AVNEVIFNITQAS
+625 AG
-638 IHSSSWNN
+638 SWKQVA
-646 FTRALKLGFSEI
+646 RALKLGFSET
-658 ASSEEK
+658 ATMEER
-664 AAVTLHEL
+664 AAVILHEL
-672 IHSRTTSLANL
+672 YHSRTSDLAGL
-683 YEKAHGVKSLKPKRK
+683 YEKSKGLRQVLYKGKNREVKTT
-698 SKVFESLPSE
+698 
-708 ALTPEIEKAFDTLV
+708 LTPEAITPEISQAFDNLV
-722 ECKSEVLKY
+722 ECKAEVLKY
-731 LEENPE
+731 LENNPE

-743 STDVTTNLNKRPL
+743 STDVTTNFNKRPL
-756 YALLAETNKYGVRE
+756 YALLAETNKYSVRE

-786 SIPTKIEKQSL
+786 SIPTKVKKQTL
-797 WNKIVNAIKA
+797 WNKIVNALKS
-807 IFGGKKVF
+807 IFGGKKSF

-826 DVIVRAGNN
+826 DIIVRAGNN
-835 VNASFETISEDASS
+835 VNASFETISEDATS
-849 LPIGQQR
+849 LPINEQR
-856 VQLRNYYASLQTRSS
+856 AQLRNYYASIQTRSS

-880 ASQAFRSQHTFTS
+880 ASQAFKGKHTFES
-893 ESAAKAIADKYI
+893 EAKAKAIADKYI

-918 YGYKVPNQQFF
+918 YGYKVKGQQFF

-934 WKSDAE
+934 WKSDAK

-945 HVSAGNYVN
+945 YISASDYVN

-968 STDEEMFDS
+968 SADEEMFDS

-996 QKIALQKIDD
+996 QKVALQKIDD

-1025 KTSLMEMVAKKLGR
+1025 KTSLMEMVAQKLRR

-1060 GKYGFETK
+1060 GRYGFETS

-1082 EGTKYD
+1082 TGKNYD
-1088 ASKKVRNL
+1088 TRKKVRNY

-1107 IIDEASMLSDENYN
+1107 IIDEASMLSDENYK

-1127 KGRNAKVIF
+1127 KNRNAKVIF
-1136 VGDKAQLAPVGQT
+1136 VGDKAQLAPVGQNN
-1149 EVSKVFRDSNGEVV
+1149 VSKVFRDVNGEVV

-1197 QGQGVAYVTPQSTD
+1197 QGQGVAYVTPQSID
-1211 IISSIIET
+1211 VISSIIET

-1227 SNYLRILAFTNA
+1227 PNYLRILAFTNA
-1239 SVANYNSK
+1239 SVANYNNK
-1247 VRQSLGYNGLA
+1247 VRQFLGYNGLP

-1274 RSRAAS
+1274 KSRAYS

-1304 VRLSDGTV
+1304 IRLSDGTV

-1318 PLRLEDSMGEQ
+1318 PLKLEDSMGEL

-1343 RNSAKLAAQEK
+1343 RNSAKLVAQEK
-1354 AILWTKW
+1354 EVLRVKAQAAKGIQKAKLWDAI
-1361 RTAQG
+1361 
-1366 MQKNVLL
+1366 ND
-1373 EQINELENFLF
+1373 LENFLF
-1384 INDNLTG
+1384 VNDEIKG
-1391 DQNNLLQAKVIDFG
+1391 SQNNRLQDKVIDFG

-1428 ESSRSSA
+1428 ESSRSTA

-1464 SPINHMQV
+1464 SPVNHMQV

-1485 RPQNTQTESI
+1485 RPKNTQTESI
-1495 NIFAGTGENAHL
+1495 NIYAGTGENAHL

-1539 ATAKD
+1539 STAKD
-1544 SESIRKMQQTTD
+1544 VETIRKMQRVTD
-1556 GATLRKLGRSVK
+1556 GDALRMLGRTVK

-1579 ANWMKTF
+1579 ANWMKVF

-1606 ATLTHTQEKSAWGQM
+1606 ATLTHNQDKSAWGQM

-1627 QVREELRNYTPTK
+1627 QVREELRNYTPTESPLIQGVK
-1640 SSLVDSVVEQF
+1640 YLVNSVESLD
-1651 SGYFEGDGADITKD
+1651 KD
-1665 YPGLSKE
+1665 LAQVSKE
-1672 IIDKL
+1672 LRDKYTEYVL
-1677 EDHIMGSFEFTEADA
+1677 GFGEFTEADA
-1692 KRFLEEAKNKPT
+1692 KRFLEEAKNKSS
-1704 KVYDLPNNV
+1704 
-1713 NTAHEPVRLVN
+1713 AIPV
-1724 FDKHLDFTIEV
+1724 
-1735 GKTYN
+1735 
-1740 AKLGDRIVPLTIL
+1740 A
-1753 GKEQE
+1753 
-1758 EGRLATDIWF
+1758 
-1768 ISSELNNAA
+1768 
-1777 RISSGTMAEWIEGGK
+1777 
-1792 SSILPTVPVNQTFSH
+1792 PVSQTFSH
-1807 TFEDKFGNRQEVKF
+1807 IFIDNFGNRREVKF

-1826 AIQYARMDE
+1826 AVQYARMDE

-1840 INIPSAISYYG
+1840 IDMPSGISYYG
-1851 KRGAKEE
+1851 KNGAKEE
-1858 YTRIKS
+1858 YARIKS

-1875 AKTAEELAQV
+1875 ARNAEELAQI
-1885 SNFKPTS
+1885 SDFKPTS

-1901 DDFFGP
+1901 DDFFGS

-1912 WEGKPRPNNVWA
+1912 WEGKPRPYNGWA
-1924 QMEENVRSVLESEMR
+1924 QVEGVVRSVLESEMR
-1939 EQNALSQK
+1939 EQNA
-1947 ISSPILTTP
+1947 SSVVVTP
-1956 NQNINRTLE
+1956 SQNISRSLE
-1965 TIAKFKN
+1965 SIAKFKN

-1977 ANNTQE
+1977 ANNTTE

-1991 DNKTSVNVVSSNK
+1991 DNKTSVDIVSSNK

-2016 EVGLGEKPR
+2016 EAGLGEKPR

-2046 EGKESVNEWGIVNG
+2046 EGKSSVNEWGIVNG
-2060 KRQVVGKVSGK
+2060 KRQVVGQVSGK

-2114 VMKADDLLDRIREYI
+2114 VMKANDLLDRIGEYI

-2184 MEKLGYDFSQY
+2184 MEKFGYDFSQY

-2216 CNFMLSLKDKY
+2216 CNFMLSLKGKY
-2227 NVTLGTCAEAIAK
+2227 DVTLGTCAEAIAK

-2251 SSVNEMLGTSIEDRG
+2251 SSVNEMLGTSIEDKG

-2285 LQYNSHCASH
+2285 LQYNSNCASH

-2325 TSSTSTPLQDPRVS
+2325 TSSISSTLQDPRVA
-2339 LVEHA
+2339 LVEHT
-2344 PSQQGTT
+2344 PSQQASTD
-2351 NMLPPVSP
+2351 MLPPVSP
-2359 SDIDTTTPKNQ
+2359 VDTTTPANQ
-2370 IPNPNPDGPLKGFTL
+2370 IPAPNAEGPLKGFTL
-2385 HSGGAIGADFAW
+2385 HSGGAKGADFAW

-2427 TPITAEDR
+2427 TPITDEDR
-2435 TLGERKAFHAGKT
+2435 TLGERKVFYAGKT
-2448 MGRLSSRAQKVADPL
+2448 MGRLGSRAQKVSDPL

-2500 ALVPQVSGGTGWAV
+2500 ALVQQVSGGTGWAV

-2570 RECYEKTVASIN
+2570 RECYEKTITAIN
-2582 SQSVRPTIEET
+2582 NQSVRSTVEEITTQVEKSFNIES
-2593 ITQAEKPFDR
+2593 
-2603 GTLSKE
+2603 LSPEMKKE
-2609 MQEEFDRLTKRTTQ
+2609 FYRLTKRTTQ
-2623 INNILS
+2623 IDNILS
-2629 SGVMTSIEARE
+2629 SRVMTSIEARE

-2654 EIINDPAINDVA
+2654 EVINDPAINDVA

-2681 NKNFEGLIAP
+2681 NKNFEGVITP
-2691 FNPKGLTRLEI
+2691 FNPKGLTRREI
-2702 INKIGIDNLINVF
+2702 INRIGIDNLVNVF
-2715 LKSKLTATANTTR
+2715 LKSKLIANANTTI

-2735 VLSQN
+2735 VFSKN

-2755 EGIHLTTTRVNGKE
+2755 EGIHLTTTRVNGEEIKS
-2769 MKTMEEGV
+2769 MEDGV
-2777 VINSD
+2777 VVNPD
-2782 LNSASDTESMQ
+2782 LNSARDLESMQ

-2837 TDSIGIYK
+2837 TDGIGIYK

-2876 QAANPWVKQ
+2876 QASNPWVKQ

-2893 TLGENAGQHTDFQNS
+2893 ALGENAGQHTDFQNS

-2935 KRIPLNEKPFLK
+2935 KRISLNEKPFLK
-2947 ETLGQIKA
+2947 ETISQIKV

-2989 RDTKIAKIGFDKMSG
+2989 RDNKIAKIGFDKMSG
-3004 ADRQLAFEA
+3004 VDRQLAFEA
-3013 ISQAASLLGYP
+3013 ISQAAGLLGYP

-3037 DIRTMITHLDNM
+3037 EIRTMITHLDNM
-3049 YDDILSN
+3049 YDDILAN
-3056 VNNPSY
+3056 INNLNY
-3062 EPLTFTKGEGSKK
+3062 EPLTFTKGENGKK

-3088 PLTKHLSDIAVSSIF
+3088 PLTKHLADIAVSSTY
-3103 DSGKMYQSYVTP
+3103 DSGKMYQSYITP

-3122 LKFSEKDPVKFDQF
+3122 LKFSEKDPAKFDQF

-3149 TSIRDP
+3149 TSIKDT
-3155 KAGWRSGWI
+3155 KAGWRSGWLSI
-3164 GLLAR
+3164 LAR
-3169 DPAARKVFKHEA
+3169 DASARKVFKHEV
-3181 KLNYNKHNYMKDM
+3181 KLNYNKHNYMKNM

-3203 LSSFFSEGAGNGR
+3203 LSSFFSEGAGSGKDN
-3216 DGAVA
+3216 AVA

-3242 MGQDYKE
+3242 MGMNYKE
-3249 VIATK
+3249 SISTK

-3274 DKSDPRFIKNF
+3274 DKTDPRFIKNF

-3296 FMNVYLEEGDMAN
+3296 FMNEYLEDGAKAN

-3317 AKLEGTNWDVANEP
+3317 AKLEGTNWNVANEP
-3331 RLLDLAKGAIQAN
+3331 RLLDLAKQAIQAN
-3344 MQTRISEILKDYE
+3344 MQTRITDILKNYE
-3357 TRGIMEIAE
+3357 ARGIMEIAE

-3379 IAENIERFLWNDSYA
+3379 IVENIERFLWNDAYA

-3424 PGIRGNAE
+3424 PGIRGNAA

-3444 LERTMYLTDFAGVKS
+3444 FERTMYLKDFAGVKS

-3474 ELRNQPL
+3474 ELKNQPL
-3481 DNFSNTKLKTD
+3481 DNFSTTKLQTD
-3492 EDIQRATEA
+3492 EDIKRATKA
-3501 KKQRIMIQEELYN
+3501 KQHRIMVQKELYN

-3537 RKKMFIFGKWSK
+3537 RKKMFIFGKWSR
-3549 EAENIYQKLLTGNYN
+3549 EAESIYQKLLTGNYN

-3582 IEKPTYLEKGPLK
+3582 ITKPTGLEKGPLK
-3595 SHKMPVQN
+3595 FLKMPVQN

-3660 MGRNDIN
+3660 MGRNDVN
-3667 RVLEG
+3667 RVLGG

-3678 IEVKDPNTGK
+3678 IETKDPNTGK
-3688 TVKRTRGEAAAK
+3688 TVQRTRGEVAAK
-3700 AYLQNNLYIKNEQGK
+3700 AYLQHNLYSKDANG
-3715 VIGYNPTFVHEI
+3715 VVTGYNSTFVHEI

-3752 IRMITPSDLLSV
+3752 IRMIIPSDLLSV

-3773 KVEGREL
+3773 NVEGREL
-3780 SAKEFREEYENTIAD
+3780 SAKEFREEYENTIAE

-3800 INELVKE
+3800 INELIKE

-3821 LSRILQDEILSS
+3821 ISRMLQDEILSS

-3845 LNPVTGE
+3845 LDPTTGE

-3873 IKKRVNQQ
+3873 VKKRVNEQ

-3900 NIRFKDRNGGLLKT
+3900 NIRFKDKNGGLLKT
-3914 RDEFTKSWKPA
+3914 REEFTKDWKPV
-3925 ETGAKMDVKSL
+3925 ESAKIDVKSL
-3936 ANKLMKEEKLSYMIA
+3936 ANKLMKEEKLSYMTA
-3951 LKEAKRRIEEAQN
+3951 LKEAKRRIEESQN
-3964 APEETADEAYE
+3964 APKETADEAYE
-3975 KYIKNNQGGIA
+3975 KYIKSNQGGIE

-3995 NEEIFT
+3995 NEDIFH
-4001 RFADPD
+4001 RFANPD
-4007 GTIDIATMEKVCP
+4007 GTIDIASMEKVCP

-4067 DFDVDKEYLMRKKIN
+4067 DFDKH
-4082 IKPKPFNETFKILFP
+4082 
-4097 EFLEA
+4097 
-4102 KKKESKLTRD
+4102 
-4112 FTEQE
+4112 Q
-4117 KTWLKI
+4117 
-4123 EFTNMLN
+4123 
-4130 SFIGTDKVDGEV
+4130 
-4142 MYNVHNYQR
+4142 
-4151 EAMSSA
+4151 
-4157 VEKQMWDRFKLVG
+4157 
-4170 YKVSKA
+4170 
-4176 DKGKL
+4176 
-4181 YRDNKIFDMTW
+4181 
-4192 EVLSHETT
+4192 
-4200 ADKMLNPG
+4200 
-4208 GFEEQKFESYLIEAF
+4208 
-4223 RNGTYSWEEYN
+4223 
-4234 DLGKKKLQLKDG
+4234 
-4246 KLEPYNEQDIKDKK
+4246 
-4260 ASTGI
+4260 
-4265 EALKKLSYNTK
+4265 
-4276 NLIFSDSQ
+4276 
-4284 VQFYEQNN
+4284 
-4292 AASTIL
+4292 
-4298 GMFAVQKIGH
+4298 
-4308 AVLESNGYQIDVE
+4308 
-4321 EACDIAEPFTIMG
+4321 C
-4334 KQFGGKM
+4334 
-4341 EFDPMIDDEGNVIG
+4341 
-4355 KTLGSHVAAA
+4355 
-4365 ADAAKEPCMNL
+4365 
-4376 LNINS
+4376 
-4381 MTANVHSTLIR
+4381 
-4392 LGMPFRHA
+4392 
-4400 SLFLA
+4400 
-4405 QPVIRELLDRYN
+4405 
-4417 KRNLTDF
+4417 
-4424 ASLDTILNEYIQ
+4424 
-4436 EFREEGNMADSSIEH
+4436 
-4451 EEITEQEL
+4451 
-4459 IDNLRANKPETN
+4459 
-4471 YKVATAFGKLQKLA
+4471 
-4485 YAIKGPTYLTRYNSI
+4485 
-4500 SNAVGPLITDNIVTE
+4500 
-4515 FKTNYET
+4515 
-4522 VGLYDRHDRELTSE
+4522 
-4536 IVFSDHPI
+4536 
-4544 LRKFADAY
+4544 
-4552 EVANRIFEDF
+4552 
-4562 PTKSQA
+4562 
-4568 FSEVL
+4568 
-4573 ESIPG
+4573 
-4578 SLQDKFLNDRGLLND
+4578 
-4593 LKDFFLSHTL
+4593 
-4603 VDNRVVNE
+4603 
-4611 NRAGYYIKEFA
+4611 
-4622 KEFVANG
+4622 
-4629 IKGKNLDNEFIQAI
+4629 
-4643 KIKQDKETG
+4643 
-4652 EFSLEL
+4652 
-4658 STTGMDQKE
+4658 
-4667 KDRLSLSWYELYEK
+4667 
-4681 NQPLAMDLFN
+4681 
-4691 YCFFKGGIGFNPKTF
+4691 
-4706 MNLLPLQMRESI
+4706 
-4718 PGYKESFTNIPTES
+4718 
-4732 AKYILE
+4732 
-4738 QFLAHNTSNHKLFPI
+4738 
-4753 KEGEKDVIGGGII
+4753 
-4766 IQDKN
+4766 
-4771 ELSQY
+4771 
-4776 ADTPAFRIK
+4776 
-4785 DSNNRWRYLL
+4785 
-4795 LDKADVDGLAYKEII
+4795 
-4810 PLGDNGEYLEMS
+4810 
-4822 STRVPN
+4822 
-4828 ISIREIYGTN
+4828 
-4838 RKSKKQEAPKQS
+4838 
-4850 EVTNHTNRPM
+4850 
-4860 DDTNRG
+4860 
-4866 LVTPTPAQEK
+4866 
-4876 AKAER
+4876 
-4881 LIQGIMNSAL
+4881 
-4891 GVRTPERAKQYL
+4891 
-4903 KNNAIINADGKV
+4903 
-4915 EISNPTVWKYI
+4915 
-4926 SAAMESQGLKVN
+4926 
-4938 KEELLDVLKQ
+4938 
-4948 LC
+4948 

>member
-1 MSSCVIKNKD
+1 MNSCVIKNKD
-11 FYSLAEEHGIDGNE
+11 FYSLAEEHGVDGNE

-49 NEQLGIGKSYDET
+49 NEQLGIGKSYYET
-62 SENVRKLWEKDYS
+62 GENVRKLWERDYS
-75 RPIKFKSE
+75 RSIKFNSE
-83 YELNGAVRKA
+83 YELNSAVQKA
-93 KTFFPADTIT
+93 KTFFPADAIT

-115 VAEPFTSSSIDK
+115 VAEPVTSSSIDK

-132 LAKASRDSQGR
+132 LAKAPRDNQGR
-143 LLAPNGKVS
+143 LLAPNGKPT

-174 EKANTFNIDA
+174 E
-184 IDTSKVDI
+184 
-192 EEHNKPWK
+192 
-200 NDPTKSN
+200 NDPA
-207 KTLRIYIKGQR
+207 
-218 EKGYFELVKDQEFGI
+218 
-233 FSVHFK
+233 
-239 TGNANTGEIYGSTK
+239 NA
-253 EERSI
+253 
-258 LYKQLLNALPNGAQL
+258 
-273 STWGELSEGGI
+273 
-284 KALNKLGKN
+284 
-293 LKKVGER
+293 
-300 QVKDRQGNNI
+300 
-310 SIPIYQKGEGVSK
+310 SK

-334 YHGTNAEFTVFD
+334 YHGNTDTNITKFTKGKGHYLKDGNYYFSPSKSVAESYATNGLSEDIDINDYLVIGYNVD
-346 ASKNDSSYKGFYF
+346 ANSEEAKYADFNSAEEFFNASLGGKVY
-359 TDSKEM
+359 
-365 AGSYKGDILMPV
+365 PV
-377 FLNIRDYYKV
+377 FLNI
-387 NAEGKNWN
+387 KN
-395 NINTSIAG
+395 
-403 SNSSSP
+403 P
-409 LEWLRNIVKQNS
+409 L
-421 LELEAAKRGH
+421 
-431 YDDFAG
+431 
-437 RYIKDE
+437 
-443 KRVKQVQ
+443 
-450 DSLNNLGVTKLY
+450 
-462 NEYENIANSSPSS
+462 
-475 IIERAIKYFKLKT
+475 
-488 IEHKAAK
+488 
-495 LFNNN
+495 
-500 YYRYQTTISVHT
+500 
-512 RDLEVVFSDRDGII
+512 FSDTITPKIENPYDGAIT
-526 INDVIDYGSRVNN
+526 
-539 PIPNNVY
+539 IPVKDTQGTLRGEKIRQY
-546 IVYNPNQIKSA
+546 IATKSNQIKSA
-557 TNNIGT
+557 TDNIGT
-563 FSTTDDNINH
+563 FSTIDDNINH
-573 DTTTDNVVS
+573 DTTTTNIVS

-588 IGQKEATTRVQSFI
+588 IGQEEATTRVQRFI
-602 DSIDKSGEYGQAI
+602 DSIDKSGEYGQAL
-615 QEFIDTFGIP
+615 QSFIDEFGLPTIRHFILTHTVQGH
-625 AVNEVIFNITQAS
+625 AG
-638 IHSSSWNN
+638 SWKQVA
-646 FTRALKLGFSEI
+646 RALKLGFSET
-658 ASSEEK
+658 ATMEER
-664 AAVTLHEL
+664 AAVILHEL
-672 IHSRTTSLANL
+672 YHSRTSDLAGL
-683 YEKAHGVKSLKPKRK
+683 YEKSKGLRQVLYKGKNKEVKTVLTP
-698 SKVFESLPSE
+698 E
-708 ALTPEIEKAFDTLV
+708 ALTPEISQAFDNLV
-722 ECKSEVLKY
+722 ECKAEVLKY
-731 LEENPE
+731 LEDNPE
-737 IKEALL
+737 IKETLL

-756 YALLAETNKYGVRE
+756 YSLLVETNKYGVRE

-786 SIPTKIEKQSL
+786 SIPTKVKKQTL
-797 WNKIVNAIKA
+797 WNKIVNALKS
-807 IFGGKKVF
+807 IFGGKKSL

-826 DVIVRAGNN
+826 DIIVRAGNN
-835 VNASFETISEDASS
+835 INASFETISEDATS
-849 LPIGQQR
+849 LPINEQR
-856 VQLRNYYASLQTRSS
+856 AQLRNYYASIQTRSS

-880 ASQAFRSQHTFTS
+880 ASQAFKSKYTFES
-893 ESAAKAIADKYI
+893 EAKAKAIADKYI

-918 YGYKVPNQQFF
+918 YGYKVKGQQFF

-934 WKSDAE
+934 WKSDAK

-945 HVSAGNYVN
+945 YISASDYVN
-954 SLTNSEVESEVLRL
+954 SLTNSEVESEILRL
-968 STDEEMFDS
+968 SADEEMFDS
-977 TFTFNDGTTID
+977 TFTFNDGTTIE

-996 QKIALQKIDD
+996 QKSALQKLDD
-1006 FANDKSKTAIT
+1006 FANDKNKTAIT

-1039 RHNVVFSATTHQA
+1039 KHNVVFSATTHQA

-1060 GKYGFETK
+1060 GKYGFDTR
-1068 TVNSLFGINVSTDL
+1068 TVNSLFGIAVATDM
-1082 EGTKYD
+1082 EGTRYD
-1088 ASKKVRNL
+1088 ASKKVRINAE
-1096 GDDKLHYGDIV
+1096 DKLGYGDIV

-1121 DVVDIA
+1121 DVVSIA
-1127 KGRNAKVIF
+1127 KMRHAKVIF
-1136 VGDKAQLAPVGQT
+1136 VGDKAQLAPVGQN
-1149 EVSKVFRDSNGEVV
+1149 EVSKVFRDSNGEVL

-1197 QGQGVAYVTPQSTD
+1197 QGQGVAYITPQSTD
-1211 IISSIIET
+1211 VINSVIET
-1219 FTPGLKTN
+1219 FVPGLKTN
-1227 SNYLRILAFTNA
+1227 PNYLRILAFTNA
-1239 SVANYNSK
+1239 AVAQYNDK
-1247 VRQSLGYNGLA
+1247 VRMSLGYRGMT

-1274 RSRAAS
+1274 KSQAS
-1280 GDPYQFVNSRSYK
+1280 SGEPYRFVNSRSYK
-1293 VVATQA
+1293 VVSTER
-1299 PYKSG
+1299 PYKNG
-1304 VRLSDGTV
+1304 VRLSSGEV
-1312 CSFDIL
+1312 ISFDII
-1318 PLRLEDSMGEQ
+1318 PIRLKDSMGEQ

-1334 IDIKNNVQN
+1334 IDIKNNIQN

-1366 MQKNVLL
+1366 MQKIALL
-1373 EQINELENFLF
+1373 DAINELENFLF

-1428 ESSRSSA
+1428 ESSRSTA
-1435 EMKQQLK
+1435 TMKQQLK

-1464 SPINHMQV
+1464 SPVNHMQV

-1485 RPQNTQTESI
+1485 RPKNTQTESI
-1495 NIFAGTGENAHL
+1495 NIYAGTEENAHL

-1519 ANGNTMQMQSVEQA
+1519 ANGKSTNFHSVEQA
-1533 FQIAKA
+1533 FQFAKA
-1539 ATAKD
+1539 MMFKDREAAKAILAQTEGAKIK
-1544 SESIRKMQQTTD
+1544 SEGRK
-1556 GATLRKLGRSVK
+1556 VK
-1568 GLDVAQWDANK
+1568 GYNDAQWKQHRATFMK
-1579 ANWMKTF
+1579 AF

-1597 LEQLLATGN
+1597 LEHLLATGN
-1606 ATLTHTQEKSAWGQM
+1606 ATLTHNQDKSAWGQM

-1627 QVREELRNYTPTK
+1627 QVREELRNYTPTE
-1640 SSLVDSVVEQF
+1640 SPLVEAVLNQF
-1651 SGYFEGDGADITKD
+1651 SGYFKGGGADIMKD

-1672 IIDKL
+1672 IVDKL
-1677 EDHIMGSFEFTEADA
+1677 EGHVMGGFEFTEADA
-1692 KRFLEEAKNKPT
+1692 KRFLEEASSKKQQSLAQL
-1704 KVYDLPNNV
+1704 KEQLPEISQQTLDKIQSIFKEY
-1713 NTAHEPVRLVN
+1713 NTRADEDVWKANEWLYSITLPKSER
-1724 FDKHLDFTIEV
+1724 IEV
-1735 GKTYN
+1735 ANLINWYTLKN
-1740 AKLGDRIVPLTIL
+1740 GDNEFVS
-1753 GKEQE
+1753 
-1758 EGRLATDIWF
+1758 A
-1768 ISSELNNAA
+1768 S
-1777 RISSGTMAEWIEGGK
+1777 K
-1792 SSILPTVPVNQTFSH
+1792 SSAYFTNNL
-1807 TFEDKFGNRQEVKF
+1807 EA
-1821 FSVEQ
+1821 
-1826 AIQYARMDE
+1826 AIQKFLE
-1835 LFKHF
+1835 ETKSKSTL
-1840 INIPSAISYYG
+1840 
-1851 KRGAKEE
+1851 KE
-1858 YTRIKS
+1858 TKS
-1864 LIGKVKWNIAK
+1864 
-1875 AKTAEELAQV
+1875 
-1885 SNFKPTS
+1885 
-1892 SNSQIQSYI
+1892 
-1901 DDFFGP
+1901 
-1907 TTNLN
+1907 
-1912 WEGKPRPNNVWA
+1912 
-1924 QMEENVRSVLESEMR
+1924 
-1939 EQNALSQK
+1939 
-1947 ISSPILTTP
+1947 
-1956 NQNINRTLE
+1956 
-1965 TIAKFKN
+1965 TIAEFEN

-1977 ANNTQE
+1977 ANNTKE

-1991 DNKTSVNVVSSNK
+1991 DNKTSVDVVSSNK

-2016 EVGLGEKPR
+2016 EAGLGEKPR

-2046 EGKESVNEWGIVNG
+2046 EGKSSVNEWGIVNG
-2060 KRQVVGKVSGK
+2060 KRQVVGQVSGK

-2114 VMKADDLLDRIREYI
+2114 VMKANDLLDRIGEYI

-2216 CNFMLSLKDKY
+2216 CNFMLSLKGKY
-2227 NVTLGTCAEAIAK
+2227 DVTLGTCAEAIAK

-2251 SSVNEMLGTSIEDRG
+2251 SSVNEMLGTSIEDKG

-2285 LQYNSHCASH
+2285 LQYNSNCASH

-2325 TSSTSTPLQDPRVS
+2325 TSSISSTLQDPRVA
-2339 LVEHA
+2339 LVEHT

-2351 NMLPPVSP
+2351 DMLPPVSP

-2412 DATDTREGKQPPYGN
+2412 DATDAREGKQPPYGN
-2427 TPITAEDR
+2427 TPITDEDR
-2435 TLGERKAFHAGKT
+2435 TIGERKAFHAGKQ
-2448 MGRLSSRAQKVADPL
+2448 MGRLSTKAQKITDPL
-2463 LIRDWN
+2463 LIRDWL
-2469 QVKNSDMVVAIAQKF
+2469 QVQNSDMVVAIAQKF

-2492 NKSDDERV
+2492 KNANDERV

-2514 QMAISEGKPVFVFNQ
+2514 QIAISEGKPVFVFNQ

-2540 VWKYAEAPILS
+2540 VWKYAEAPVLTA
-2551 NNFAGIGTRGINAA
+2551 NFAGIGTRNINTA

-2570 RECYEKTVASIN
+2570 RECYEKTVAALN
-2582 SQSVRPTIEET
+2582 NNMVRFNAEQVVQ
-2593 ITQAEKPFDR
+2593 QAEKPFDR
-2603 GTLSKE
+2603 ESLSQE
-2609 MQEEFDRLTKRTTQ
+2609 MREEFDRLTKRTTQ

-2671 NDAYLANLLV
+2671 NNAYLVNLLV
-2681 NKNFEGLIAP
+2681 NKNFEGIIAP

-2702 INKIGIDNLINVF
+2702 INKIGIDNLVNVF
-2715 LKSKLTATANTTR
+2715 LKSKLTATTNTTR

-2755 EGIHLTTTRVNGKE
+2755 EGIHITTTRVNGKE
-2769 MKTMEEGV
+2769 IKTMEEGV
-2777 VINSD
+2777 VVNPD

-2807 RTIDVVESMS
+2807 RTVDVVESMS
-2817 QLVRNELFKLYQL
+2817 QLVRNELFKMYQL

-2845 RVPVQETTKQ
+2845 RIPVQETTKQ
-2855 LLSWLQGCLTL
+2855 LLSWLQGSLTL

-2876 QAANPWVKQ
+2876 QAENPWVKQ
-2885 LIDVLDVE
+2885 LIDILDVE
-2893 TLGENAGQHTDFQNS
+2893 ALGENAGQHTDFQNS

-2947 ETLGQIKA
+2947 ETIGQIKVN
-2955 DIASGI
+2955 IASGI
-2961 HPLFTAKNGVNQL
+2961 HPLFTANNGVNQL

-3024 TDATTLG
+3024 TDANTLG
-3031 NLLNGR
+3031 NLINGR
-3037 DIRTMITHLDNM
+3037 EIRNMITNLDNM
-3049 YDDILSN
+3049 YDDILTN
-3056 VNNPSY
+3056 TNNPNY
-3062 EPLTFTKGEGSKK
+3062 EPLTFTKGENGKK

-3088 PLTKHLSDIAVSSIF
+3088 PLTKHLADIATSSIF

-3122 LKFSEKDPVKFDQF
+3122 LKFAEKDPVKFDQF

-3149 TSIRDP
+3149 TSIKDT

-3181 KLNYNKHNYMKDM
+3181 KLNYNKHNYMKNM

-3203 LSSFFSEGAGNGR
+3203 LSSFFAEGAGNGR

-3249 VIATK
+3249 SISTK

-3260 QELSRIQTVRMQNY
+3260 QEFSRIQTVRMQNY

-3285 HENGKRFCFLD
+3285 HSNGSKFCFLD
-3296 FMNVYLEEGDMAN
+3296 FMNVYLEGGSKAN

-3344 MQTRISEILKDYE
+3344 MQTRINEILKNYE
-3357 TRGIMEIAE
+3357 ARGIMEIAE

-3379 IAENIERFLWNDSYA
+3379 IAENIERFLWNDAYA

-3444 LERTMYLTDFAGVKS
+3444 FERTIYLTDFDKVKS
-3459 NIIDNVKIVFDRKLE
+3459 NIIDNVKIVFDRKLK

-3481 DNFSNTKLKTD
+3481 DNFSRTKLKTD
-3492 EDIQRATEA
+3492 EDIQRAKEA
-3501 KKQRIMIQEELYN
+3501 KEHRIMIQEEMYKG
-3514 SILKQFED
+3514 ILKQFED

-3537 RKKMFIFGKWSK
+3537 RKKMFVFGKWSK
-3549 EAENIYQKLLTGNYN
+3549 EAENIYQKLMTGDYN

-3582 IEKPTYLEKGPLK
+3582 ITKPTGLENGPLK
-3595 SHKMPVQN
+3595 SLKMPVQN

-3640 ASPTKGIDT
+3640 SSPTKGIDT
-3649 IQFESTVKSGL
+3649 VQFESTVKSGL
-3660 MGRNDIN
+3660 MGRMDIN
-3667 RVLEG
+3667 RVLSG

-3678 IEVKDPNTGK
+3678 IETKDPNTGK
-3688 TVKRTRGEAAAK
+3688 TVQRTRGEVAAK
-3700 AYLQNNLYIKNEQGK
+3700 AFMQHNLYSKDANGI
-3715 VIGYNPTFVHEI
+3715 VTGYNSTYVHEI
-3727 PFEDYCIQQEVPE
+3727 PFEDYCIQQEVPI

-3773 KVEGREL
+3773 NVEGREL
-3780 SAKEFREEYENTIAD
+3780 SAKEFREEYEQTIAD

-3800 INELVKE
+3800 INDLFKE
-3807 LHLDAANQVEKNII
+3807 LHLDAANQVERNIV

-3845 LNPVTGE
+3845 LDPITGE

-3873 IKKRVNQQ
+3873 IKKRVNEQ

-3900 NIRFKDRNGGLLKT
+3900 NIRFKDRSDSTGKTLLKT
-3914 RDEFTKSWKPA
+3914 RDEFTKDWKPV
-3925 ETGAKMDVKSL
+3925 EPDKMDVKSL

-3951 LKEAKRRIEEAQN
+3951 LKEAKRRIEEAQST
-3964 APEETADEAYE
+3964 PQQTADEAYE
-3975 KYIKNNQGGIA
+3975 QYIKDNQGGIA

-3995 NEEIFT
+3995 NDEVFT

-4029 IPTEDKYSCAPIK
+4029 I
-4042 IVGFLPREAGEGIML
+4042 
-4057 PYDITLLTGS
+4057 
-4067 DFDVDKEYLMRKKIN
+4067 
-4082 IKPKPFNETFKILFP
+4082 
-4097 EFLEA
+4097 
-4102 KKKESKLTRD
+4102 
-4112 FTEQE
+4112 
-4117 KTWLKI
+4117 
-4123 EFTNMLN
+4123 
-4130 SFIGTDKVDGEV
+4130 
-4142 MYNVHNYQR
+4142 
-4151 EAMSSA
+4151 
-4157 VEKQMWDRFKLVG
+4157 
-4170 YKVSKA
+4170 
-4176 DKGKL
+4176 
-4181 YRDNKIFDMTW
+4181 
-4192 EVLSHETT
+4192 
-4200 ADKMLNPG
+4200 
-4208 GFEEQKFESYLIEAF
+4208 
-4223 RNGTYSWEEYN
+4223 
-4234 DLGKKKLQLKDG
+4234 
-4246 KLEPYNEQDIKDKK
+4246 
-4260 ASTGI
+4260 
-4265 EALKKLSYNTK
+4265 
-4276 NLIFSDSQ
+4276 
-4284 VQFYEQNN
+4284 
-4292 AASTIL
+4292 
-4298 GMFAVQKIGH
+4298 
-4308 AVLESNGYQIDVE
+4308 
-4321 EACDIAEPFTIMG
+4321 
-4334 KQFGGKM
+4334 
-4341 EFDPMIDDEGNVIG
+4341 
-4355 KTLGSHVAAA
+4355 
-4365 ADAAKEPCMNL
+4365 
-4376 LNINS
+4376 
-4381 MTANVHSTLIR
+4381 
-4392 LGMPFRHA
+4392 
-4400 SLFLA
+4400 
-4405 QPVIRELLDRYN
+4405 
-4417 KRNLTDF
+4417 
-4424 ASLDTILNEYIQ
+4424 
-4436 EFREEGNMADSSIEH
+4436 
-4451 EEITEQEL
+4451 
-4459 IDNLRANKPETN
+4459 
-4471 YKVATAFGKLQKLA
+4471 
-4485 YAIKGPTYLTRYNSI
+4485 
-4500 SNAVGPLITDNIVTE
+4500 
-4515 FKTNYET
+4515 
-4522 VGLYDRHDRELTSE
+4522 
-4536 IVFSDHPI
+4536 
-4544 LRKFADAY
+4544 
-4552 EVANRIFEDF
+4552 
-4562 PTKSQA
+4562 
-4568 FSEVL
+4568 
-4573 ESIPG
+4573 
-4578 SLQDKFLNDRGLLND
+4578 
-4593 LKDFFLSHTL
+4593 
-4603 VDNRVVNE
+4603 
-4611 NRAGYYIKEFA
+4611 
-4622 KEFVANG
+4622 
-4629 IKGKNLDNEFIQAI
+4629 
-4643 KIKQDKETG
+4643 
-4652 EFSLEL
+4652 
-4658 STTGMDQKE
+4658 
-4667 KDRLSLSWYELYEK
+4667 
-4681 NQPLAMDLFN
+4681 
-4691 YCFFKGGIGFNPKTF
+4691 
-4706 MNLLPLQMRESI
+4706 
-4718 PGYKESFTNIPTES
+4718 
-4732 AKYILE
+4732 
-4738 QFLAHNTSNHKLFPI
+4738 
-4753 KEGEKDVIGGGII
+4753 
-4766 IQDKN
+4766 
-4771 ELSQY
+4771 
-4776 ADTPAFRIK
+4776 
-4785 DSNNRWRYLL
+4785 
-4795 LDKADVDGLAYKEII
+4795 
-4810 PLGDNGEYLEMS
+4810 
-4822 STRVPN
+4822 
-4828 ISIREIYGTN
+4828 
-4838 RKSKKQEAPKQS
+4838 
-4850 EVTNHTNRPM
+4850 
-4860 DDTNRG
+4860 
-4866 LVTPTPAQEK
+4866 
-4876 AKAER
+4876 
-4881 LIQGIMNSAL
+4881 
-4891 GVRTPERAKQYL
+4891 
-4903 KNNAIINADGKV
+4903 
-4915 EISNPTVWKYI
+4915 
-4926 SAAMESQGLKVN
+4926 
-4938 KEELLDVLKQ
+4938 
-4948 LC
+4948 

>member
-1 MSSCVIKNKD
+1 MSSCVIKNEN
-11 FYSLAEEHGIDGNE
+11 FYSLAKEHGIDGSE

-62 SENVRKLWEKDYS
+62 SENVRKLWDRDYS

-83 YELNGAVRKA
+83 YELNGAAQKA

-115 VAEPFTSSSIDK
+115 VAKPVHILQQVGQFTVTQRGYDAV
-127 EIQDI
+127 Q
-132 LAKASRDSQGR
+132 
-143 LLAPNGKVS
+143 
-152 NLTEKQY
+152 EK
-159 AQVRTKAFKRWFGDW
+159 
-174 EKANTFNIDA
+174 
-184 IDTSKVDI
+184 
-192 EEHNKPWK
+192 
-200 NDPTKSN
+200 
-207 KTLRIYIKGQR
+207 
-218 EKGYFELVKDQEFGI
+218 
-233 FSVHFK
+233 
-239 TGNANTGEIYGSTK
+239 
-253 EERSI
+253 
-258 LYKQLLNALPNGAQL
+258 
-273 STWGELSEGGI
+273 
-284 KALNKLGKN
+284 
-293 LKKVGER
+293 LKK
-300 QVKDRQGNNI
+300 
-310 SIPIYQKGEGVSK
+310 Y
-323 VVDEN
+323 VD
-328 GEPLVV
+328 
-334 YHGTNAEFTVFD
+334 A
-346 ASKNDSSYKGFYF
+346 
-359 TDSKEM
+359 
-365 AGSYKGDILMPV
+365 
-377 FLNIRDYYKV
+377 
-387 NAEGKNWN
+387 
-395 NINTSIAG
+395 
-403 SNSSSP
+403 
-409 LEWLRNIVKQNS
+409 
-421 LELEAAKRGH
+421 
-431 YDDFAG
+431 
-437 RYIKDE
+437 
-443 KRVKQVQ
+443 
-450 DSLNNLGVTKLY
+450 
-462 NEYENIANSSPSS
+462 
-475 IIERAIKYFKLKT
+475 
-488 IEHKAAK
+488 
-495 LFNNN
+495 
-500 YYRYQTTISVHT
+500 
-512 RDLEVVFSDRDGII
+512 
-526 INDVIDYGSRVNN
+526 
-539 PIPNNVY
+539 
-546 IVYNPNQIKSA
+546 
-557 TNNIGT
+557 
-563 FSTTDDNINH
+563 
-573 DTTTDNVVS
+573 
-582 SSSISY
+582 
-588 IGQKEATTRVQSFI
+588 
-602 DSIDKSGEYGQAI
+602 IDKSGEYGQAL
-615 QEFIDTFGIP
+615 QGFIDEFGLP
-625 AVNEVIFNITQAS
+625 T
-638 IHSSSWNN
+638 IHRLILKHIVQGHAGSWSQVA
-646 FTRALKLGFSEI
+646 RALKLGFSET
-658 ASSEEK
+658 STMEER
-664 AAVTLHEL
+664 AAVLLHEL
-672 IHSRTTSLANL
+672 YHSRTSDLAGL
-683 YEKAHGVKSLKPKRK
+683 YEQSKGLKQMLYKGKYRDVKTALTP
-698 SKVFESLPSE
+698 E
-708 ALTPEIEKAFDTLV
+708 ALTPEISQAFDNLV
-722 ECKSEVLKY
+722 ECKAEVLKY

-826 DVIVRAGNN
+826 DVIIRTGNN

-856 VQLRNYYASLQTRSS
+856 AQLRNYYASLQTRSS

-880 ASQAFRSQHTFTS
+880 ASQAFKGKHTFTS
-893 ESAAKAIADKYI
+893 EAAARVIADKYV
-905 RDNHIDSDMVAYT
+905 RDNHIDSDMIAYT
-918 YGYKVPNQQFF
+918 YGYKVKGQQFF

-945 HVSAGNYVN
+945 HVSARAYVN

-1006 FANDKSKTAIT
+1006 FANDKSKTAII

-1025 KTSLMEMVAKKLGR
+1025 KTSLMEMVARKLGR

-1068 TVNSLFGINVSTDL
+1068 TVNSLFGINISTDL
-1082 EGTKYD
+1082 TGKNYD
-1088 ASKKVRNL
+1088 TRKKVRGY

-1107 IIDEASMLSDENYN
+1107 IIDEASMLSDDNYN
-1121 DVVDIA
+1121 DVVEIA
-1127 KGRNAKVIF
+1127 KMKNAKVIF
-1136 VGDKAQLAPVGQT
+1136 VGDKAQLAPVGQN
-1149 EVSKVFRDSNGEVV
+1149 EVSKVFRDANGEVV

-1211 IISSIIET
+1211 VISSIIET

-1227 SNYLRILAFTNA
+1227 PNYLRILAFTNA
-1239 SVANYNSK
+1239 AVASYNSK
-1247 VRQSLGYNGLA
+1247 VRQSLGYNGLS

-1318 PLRLEDSMGEQ
+1318 PLRLKDSIGEQ

-1334 IDIKNNVQN
+1334 IDIKNNIQN
-1343 RNSAKLAAQEK
+1343 RNSAKLVAQEK

-1366 MQKNVLL
+1366 MQKNILL
-1373 EQINELENFLF
+1373 KTINELENFLF

-1428 ESSRSSA
+1428 EGSRSSA

-1464 SPINHMQV
+1464 SPVNHIQV

-1485 RPQNTQTESI
+1485 RPQNTQAESI
-1495 NIFAGTGENAHL
+1495 NIFAGTRENAHL
-1507 SNFAIRPFTHTW
+1507 SNFAERPFTHTW
-1519 ANGNTMQMQSVEQA
+1519 SNGKKTVFHSVEQA
-1533 FQIAKA
+1533 FQFAKA
-1539 ATAKD
+1539 MMFKD
-1544 SESIRKMQQTTD
+1544 REAARAILSQTKGDKIKGEGRK
-1556 GATLRKLGRSVK
+1556 VK
-1568 GLDVAQWDANK
+1568 GYNDAQWKQHRAAFMK
-1579 ANWMKTF
+1579 AF

-1606 ATLTHTQEKSAWGQM
+1606 ATLTHTQDRSAWGQM

-1651 SGYFEGDGADITKD
+1651 GGYFEGGSADITKD
-1665 YPGLSKE
+1665 YSGLSKE
-1672 IIDKL
+1672 IVDKL
-1677 EDHIMGSFEFTEADA
+1677 ENYIMGGFEFTEADA
-1692 KRFLEEAKNKPT
+1692 RRFLEEASSKKQQSLAQLKEQLPEISQQTLDKIQSIFKEYNTRADEDVWKANEWLHSITLPKSERVEVANLINWYTLKNGDNEFVSASKSSSYFTNNLEAAIQKFLEEAKNKPST
-1704 KVYDLPNNV
+1704 QTATDKTITVATEATPYKKGLPQQNP
-1713 NTAHEPVRLVN
+1713 NTAYVFTENAEAYAYTNSIDLESQGVKFPNPNAPKINVSDVN
-1724 FDKHLDFTIEV
+1724 GTNQAGIRTDARGNISK
-1735 GKTYN
+1735 N
-1740 AKLGDRIVPLTIL
+1740 AFGIVVKKFQQDAK
-1753 GKEQE
+1753 GRFVAKEGQFQ
-1758 EGRLATDIWF
+1758 ATDADF
-1768 ISSELNNAA
+1768 
-1777 RISSGTMAEWIEGGK
+1777 
-1792 SSILPTVPVNQTFSH
+1792 
-1807 TFEDKFGNRQEVKF
+1807 
-1821 FSVEQ
+1821 
-1826 AIQYARMDE
+1826 E
-1835 LFKHF
+1835 LFKSLNEDMF
-1840 INIPSAISYYG
+1840 DRLEKSGLNQIVFPSQMALG
-1851 KRGAKEE
+1851 KAALPLRFANWLAKEL
-1858 YTRIKS
+1858 YDRYGI
-1864 LIGKVKWNIAK
+1864 
-1875 AKTAEELAQV
+1875 
-1885 SNFKPTS
+1885 TS
-1892 SNSQIQSYI
+1892 TI
-1901 DDFFGP
+1901 
-1907 TTNLN
+1907 
-1912 WEGKPRPNNVWA
+1912 
-1924 QMEENVRSVLESEMR
+1924 EEN
-1939 EQNALSQK
+1939 
-1947 ISSPILTTP
+1947 T
-1956 NQNINRTLE
+1956 
-1965 TIAKFKN
+1965 
-1972 SPKPE
+1972 
-1977 ANNTQE
+1977 
-1983 QRAPEVFN
+1983 RA
-1991 DNKTSVNVVSSNK
+1991 DY
-2004 TILSNEELQQWN
+2004 
-2016 EVGLGEKPR
+2016 
-2025 ILVASEHTD
+2025 
-2034 PVFHVNKILDIL
+2034 
-2046 EGKESVNEWGIVNG
+2046 EGY
-2060 KRQVVGKVSGK
+2060 
-2071 DFAGLYLVTKHDG
+2071 GLY
-2084 LPMKRILET
+2084 I
-2093 KIPKLIH
+2093 
-2100 FSITSLGGTKYEPG
+2100 
-2114 VMKADDLLDRIREYI
+2114 
-2129 KQGLDPKSITI
+2129 
-2140 RIDPIVPGVT
+2140 
-2150 TKEGIENIVKR
+2150 EGQ
-2161 ASEMG
+2161 A
-2166 IRRIRFS
+2166 
-2173 IMDAYPNTQLA
+2173 P
-2184 MEKLGYDFSQY
+2184 
-2195 YTRKADGKY
+2195 
-2204 NFFANTSYIEDM
+2204 
-2216 CNFMLSLKDKY
+2216 
-2227 NVTLGTCAEAIAK
+2227 
-2240 NGISKEGCLSV
+2240 
-2251 SSVNEMLGTSIEDRG
+2251 
-2266 TANNEQ
+2266 
-2272 RKLCSCYGGKIDA
+2272 
-2285 LQYNSHCASH
+2285 
-2295 CVYCYAKH
+2295 
-2303 ENDTAMQYY
+2303 
-2312 NEDGTLKDNDFTR
+2312 
-2325 TSSTSTPLQDPRVS
+2325 STSTPLQDSRVA
-2339 LVEHA
+2339 LVEHT

-2351 NMLPPVSP
+2351 NMLPYISP
-2359 SDIDTTTPKNQ
+2359 SNIDTTTSKNQ

-2385 HSGGAIGADFAW
+2385 HSGGAIGADFTW

-2412 DATDTREGKQPPYGN
+2412 DTTDAREGKKPPYSN
-2427 TPITAEDR
+2427 TPITEEDR
-2435 TLGERKAFHAGKT
+2435 TLGERKAFYAGKT

-2463 LIRDWN
+2463 LIRDWL
-2469 QVKNSDMVVAIAQKF
+2469 QVQNSDMVVAIAQKF

-2500 ALVPQVSGGTGWAV
+2500 ALVQQVSGGTGWAV

-2551 NNFAGIGTRGINAA
+2551 NNFAGIGTKGINAA

-2570 RECYEKTVASIN
+2570 RECYEKTVASMN

-2593 ITQAEKPFDR
+2593 VTQAEKSFDR
-2603 GTLSKE
+2603 STISKE

-2654 EIINDPAINDVA
+2654 KIINDPAINDVT

-2671 NDAYLANLLV
+2671 NKAYLANLLV

-2702 INKIGIDNLINVF
+2702 INKIGIDNLVNVF
-2715 LKSKLTATANTTR
+2715 LKSKLTANANTTR

-2740 LDALLYLGANTLSIN
+2740 LDAILYLGANTLSIN

-2777 VINSD
+2777 VVNPD

-2793 ENEGSLQEKWQVDS
+2793 ENEGSLQEKWQIDS
-2807 RTIDVVESMS
+2807 RTVDVVESMS

-2837 TDSIGIYK
+2837 TDGIGIYK

-2855 LLSWLQGCLTL
+2855 LLNWLQGCLTL
-2866 PDVVARLKDK
+2866 RDAVARLKDK
-2876 QAANPWVKQ
+2876 QAENPWVKQ
-2885 LIDVLDVE
+2885 LIDILDVE
-2893 TLGENAGQHTDFQNS
+2893 ALGENAGQHTDFQNS
-2908 FFSVF
+2908 FFSTF

-2947 ETLGQIKA
+2947 ETLGQIKV

-2961 HPLFTAKNGVNQL
+2961 HPLFTANNGVNQL
-2974 AFENFKTVLDTLHTI
+2974 AFENFKTVLNTLHTI
-2989 RDTKIAKIGFDKMSG
+2989 RDTKKDFDKMSG

-3024 TDATTLG
+3024 TDASTLG

-3037 DIRTMITHLDNM
+3037 EIGEMITHLDNM
-3049 YDDILSN
+3049 YDDILAN
-3056 VNNPSY
+3056 VNNPNY
-3062 EPLTFTKGEGSKK
+3062 EPLTFTRGENGKK

-3081 SLSKFLE
+3081 SLTKFLE

-3122 LKFSEKDPVKFDQF
+3122 LKFSEEDPVKFDQF

-3155 KAGWRSGWI
+3155 KAGWKSGWI
-3164 GLLAR
+3164 GRLAR
-3169 DPAARKVFKHEA
+3169 NAADRKVFKHEA

-3203 LSSFFSEGAGNGR
+3203 LSSFFSEGAGTGKEE
-3216 DGAVA
+3216 VMA

-3249 VIATK
+3249 VISTK

-3296 FMNVYLEEGDMAN
+3296 FMNVYLEDGARAN

-3344 MQTRISEILKDYE
+3344 MQTRINEILKNYE

-3379 IAENIERFLWNDSYA
+3379 IAENIERFLWNDTYA

-3424 PGIRGNAE
+3424 PGVRGNAE

-3474 ELRNQPL
+3474 ELKNQPL
-3481 DNFSNTKLKTD
+3481 ENFSNTKLKTD

-3514 SILKQFED
+3514 NILKQFED

-3537 RKKMFIFGKWSK
+3537 RKKMFIFGKWSR

-3595 SHKMPVQN
+3595 SLKMPVQN

-3678 IEVKDPNTGK
+3678 IETKDPNTGK
-3688 TVKRTRGEAAAK
+3688 IVQRTRGEVAAK
-3700 AYLQNNLYIKNEQGK
+3700 AYLQHNLYIKDKNGV
-3715 VIGYNPTFVHEI
+3715 VIGYNPTYVHEI

-3740 HFKDHD
+3740 HFKDHA

-3773 KVEGREL
+3773 NVEGREL

-3800 INELVKE
+3800 INEVFRE
-3807 LHLDAANQVEKNII
+3807 LHLDAANPVEKNIV

-3845 LNPVTGE
+3845 LDPVTGE

-3873 IKKRVNQQ
+3873 IKKRVNEQ

-3900 NIRFKDRNGGLLKT
+3900 NIRFKDKNGGLLKT
-3914 RDEFTKSWKPA
+3914 REEFTKNWKPV
-3925 ETGAKMDVKSL
+3925 ESAKIDIKSL

-3951 LKEAKRRIEEAQN
+3951 LKEAKRRIEESQN
-3964 APEETADEAYE
+3964 TPQQTADEAYAE
-3975 KYIKNNQGGIA
+3975 YIKTNQGGIA

-3995 NEEIFT
+3995 NDDIFH
-4001 RFADPD
+4001 RFANPD
-4007 GTIDIATMEKVCP
+4007 GTIDIAAMEKVCP

-4067 DFDVDKEYLMRKKIN
+4067 DFDKH
-4082 IKPKPFNETFKILFP
+4082 
-4097 EFLEA
+4097 
-4102 KKKESKLTRD
+4102 
-4112 FTEQE
+4112 Q
-4117 KTWLKI
+4117 
-4123 EFTNMLN
+4123 
-4130 SFIGTDKVDGEV
+4130 
-4142 MYNVHNYQR
+4142 
-4151 EAMSSA
+4151 
-4157 VEKQMWDRFKLVG
+4157 
-4170 YKVSKA
+4170 
-4176 DKGKL
+4176 
-4181 YRDNKIFDMTW
+4181 
-4192 EVLSHETT
+4192 
-4200 ADKMLNPG
+4200 
-4208 GFEEQKFESYLIEAF
+4208 
-4223 RNGTYSWEEYN
+4223 
-4234 DLGKKKLQLKDG
+4234 
-4246 KLEPYNEQDIKDKK
+4246 
-4260 ASTGI
+4260 
-4265 EALKKLSYNTK
+4265 
-4276 NLIFSDSQ
+4276 
-4284 VQFYEQNN
+4284 
-4292 AASTIL
+4292 
-4298 GMFAVQKIGH
+4298 
-4308 AVLESNGYQIDVE
+4308 
-4321 EACDIAEPFTIMG
+4321 C
-4334 KQFGGKM
+4334 
-4341 EFDPMIDDEGNVIG
+4341 
-4355 KTLGSHVAAA
+4355 
-4365 ADAAKEPCMNL
+4365 
-4376 LNINS
+4376 
-4381 MTANVHSTLIR
+4381 
-4392 LGMPFRHA
+4392 
-4400 SLFLA
+4400 
-4405 QPVIRELLDRYN
+4405 
-4417 KRNLTDF
+4417 
-4424 ASLDTILNEYIQ
+4424 
-4436 EFREEGNMADSSIEH
+4436 
-4451 EEITEQEL
+4451 
-4459 IDNLRANKPETN
+4459 
-4471 YKVATAFGKLQKLA
+4471 
-4485 YAIKGPTYLTRYNSI
+4485 
-4500 SNAVGPLITDNIVTE
+4500 
-4515 FKTNYET
+4515 
-4522 VGLYDRHDRELTSE
+4522 
-4536 IVFSDHPI
+4536 
-4544 LRKFADAY
+4544 
-4552 EVANRIFEDF
+4552 
-4562 PTKSQA
+4562 
-4568 FSEVL
+4568 
-4573 ESIPG
+4573 
-4578 SLQDKFLNDRGLLND
+4578 
-4593 LKDFFLSHTL
+4593 
-4603 VDNRVVNE
+4603 
-4611 NRAGYYIKEFA
+4611 
-4622 KEFVANG
+4622 
-4629 IKGKNLDNEFIQAI
+4629 
-4643 KIKQDKETG
+4643 
-4652 EFSLEL
+4652 
-4658 STTGMDQKE
+4658 
-4667 KDRLSLSWYELYEK
+4667 
-4681 NQPLAMDLFN
+4681 
-4691 YCFFKGGIGFNPKTF
+4691 
-4706 MNLLPLQMRESI
+4706 
-4718 PGYKESFTNIPTES
+4718 
-4732 AKYILE
+4732 
-4738 QFLAHNTSNHKLFPI
+4738 
-4753 KEGEKDVIGGGII
+4753 
-4766 IQDKN
+4766 
-4771 ELSQY
+4771 
-4776 ADTPAFRIK
+4776 
-4785 DSNNRWRYLL
+4785 
-4795 LDKADVDGLAYKEII
+4795 
-4810 PLGDNGEYLEMS
+4810 
-4822 STRVPN
+4822 
-4828 ISIREIYGTN
+4828 
-4838 RKSKKQEAPKQS
+4838 
-4850 EVTNHTNRPM
+4850 
-4860 DDTNRG
+4860 
-4866 LVTPTPAQEK
+4866 
-4876 AKAER
+4876 
-4881 LIQGIMNSAL
+4881 
-4891 GVRTPERAKQYL
+4891 
-4903 KNNAIINADGKV
+4903 
-4915 EISNPTVWKYI
+4915 
-4926 SAAMESQGLKVN
+4926 
-4938 KEELLDVLKQ
+4938 
-4948 LC
+4948 

>member
-1 MSSCVIKNKD
+1 MSSCIIKNKD

-62 SENVRKLWEKDYS
+62 SENVRKLWDRDYS

-83 YELNGAVRKA
+83 YELNGAVQKA

-115 VAEPFTSSSIDK
+115 VAEPVTSSSSDK

-132 LAKASRDSQGR
+132 LAKAPRDSQGR
-143 LLAPNGKVS
+143 LLAPNGKLS

-174 EKANTFNIDA
+174 E
-184 IDTSKVDI
+184 
-192 EEHNKPWK
+192 
-200 NDPTKSN
+200 NDPA
-207 KTLRIYIKGQR
+207 
-218 EKGYFELVKDQEFGI
+218 
-233 FSVHFK
+233 
-239 TGNANTGEIYGSTK
+239 NA
-253 EERSI
+253 
-258 LYKQLLNALPNGAQL
+258 
-273 STWGELSEGGI
+273 
-284 KALNKLGKN
+284 
-293 LKKVGER
+293 
-300 QVKDRQGNNI
+300 
-310 SIPIYQKGEGVSK
+310 SK

-346 ASKNDSSYKGFYF
+346 NSKNDFSYKGFYF

-365 AGSYKGDILMPV
+365 AGSYKGDILMAT

-395 NINTSIAG
+395 NISTSIAG
-403 SNSSSP
+403 SNSNSP

-431 YDDFAG
+431 YDDFFG
-437 RYIKDE
+437 RYVKDE
-443 KRVKQVQ
+443 KRIKQVQ
-450 DSLNNLGVTKLY
+450 DFLNNLGVTKLY
-462 NEYENIANSSPSS
+462 NEYENIVNSSPSS

-500 YYRYQTTISVHT
+500 YYRYQTTRSVHT

-539 PIPNNVY
+539 PIPSNVY
-546 IVYNPNQIKSA
+546 VVYNPNQIKSA
-557 TNNIGT
+557 TDNIGT
-563 FSTTDDNINH
+563 FSI
-573 DTTTDNVVS
+573 TDNNILHDVTSDNVTN

-588 IGQKEATTRVQSFI
+588 IEQEAATARVQSFI

-615 QEFIDTFGIP
+615 QEFINTFGIP
-625 AVNEVIFNITQAS
+625 VVNEVIFNITQANT
-638 IHSSSWNN
+638 HSSSWNN

-683 YEKAHGVKSLKPKRK
+683 YEKAHGVKSLRRK
-698 SKVFESLPSE
+698 GKDKIFESLSSE
-708 ALTPEIEKAFDTLV
+708 ALTPEIEKAFDSLV
-722 ECKSEVLKY
+722 ECKTDVLKY

-743 STDVTTNLNKRPL
+743 SIDVTTNLNKRPL

-786 SIPTKIEKQSL
+786 SIPTKVKKQSL

-835 VNASFETISEDASS
+835 VNTSFETISEDASS

-856 VQLRNYYASLQTRSS
+856 AQLRNYYASLQTRSS
-871 QEFKQVRAL
+871 QEFKQVRVL
-880 ASQAFRSQHTFTS
+880 ASQAFKSQHTFTS
-893 ESAAKAIADKYI
+893 ESAAKAIADNYI

-954 SLTNSEVESEVLRL
+954 SLTNSEVESEILRL

-1039 RHNVVFSATTHQA
+1039 NYNVVFSATTHQA

-1060 GKYGFETK
+1060 GKYGFETR
-1068 TVNSLFGINVSTDL
+1068 TVNSLFGITVETDM
-1082 EGTKYD
+1082 EGKTYD
-1088 ASKKVRNL
+1088 MSKMRRVQV
-1096 GDDKLHYGDIV
+1096 DPKLHFGDIV
-1107 IIDEASMLSDENYN
+1107 VLDEASMLSDENYN
-1121 DVVDIA
+1121 DVVSIA
-1127 KGRNAKVIF
+1127 KMYNAKVIF
-1136 VGDKAQLAPVGQT
+1136 VGDKAQLAPVNQ
-1149 EVSKVFRDSNGEVV
+1149 EDISKVFKTANGEVL

-1183 RNGQNFT
+1183 RNGQALS

-1197 QGQGVAYVTPQSTD
+1197 QGQGVAYVTPQSTEEINKIID
-1211 IISSIIET
+1211 I

-1227 SNYLRILAFTNA
+1227 SNYLRVLTFTND
-1239 SVANYNSK
+1239 SVTYYNDR
-1247 VRQSLGYNGLA
+1247 VRMDLGYKGMA
-1258 PQVGEPMLGYA
+1258 PQIGEPMLGYT

-1274 RSRAAS
+1274 KSLIPT
-1280 GDPYQFVNSRSYK
+1280 GTPYKLVNSRSYK
-1293 VVATQA
+1293 VTNKGQA
-1299 PYKSG
+1299 YKG
-1304 VRLSDGTV
+1304 GIRLSNGEV
-1312 CSFDIL
+1312 VSFTII
-1318 PLRLEDSMGEQ
+1318 PIVLEDAMGEQ
-1329 VTVPF
+1329 VTIPY
-1334 IDIKNNVQN
+1334 IDIKNNIEN
-1343 RNSAKLAAQEK
+1343 RNSAKAVAEEKVALWKIANSSPKGSAAY
-1354 AILWTKW
+1354 
-1361 RTAQG
+1361 RTALD
-1366 MQKNVLL
+1366 K
-1373 EQINELENFLF
+1373 INELEQFLV
-1384 INDNLTG
+1384 INDNILGPTG
-1391 DQNNLLQAKVIDFG
+1391 NKLQAKVIGFG
-1405 YAHTIHKSQGGT
+1405 YSHTIHKSQGGT
-1417 YTHVIMDDGGI
+1417 YTHVIMDDANI
-1428 ESSRSSA
+1428 EAKCKDKLVR
-1435 EMKQQLK
+1435 QQLK

-1464 SPINHMQV
+1464 SPVNHMQV

-1495 NIFAGTGENAHL
+1495 NIFDSTGENAHL
-1507 SNFAIRPFTHTW
+1507 SNFAERPFTHTW
-1519 ANGNTMQMQSVEQA
+1519 GNGNTMQMQSVEQA

-1544 SESIRKMQQTTD
+1544 IESIRKMQQTTD
-1556 GATLRKLGRSVK
+1556 GATLRKLGRAVK

-1606 ATLTHTQEKSAWGQM
+1606 ATLTHTQDRSAWGQM

-1627 QVREELRNYTPTK
+1627 QVREELRNYTPT
-1640 SSLVDSVVEQF
+1640 SSLVDEVLRQF
-1651 SGYFEGDGADITKD
+1651 SGYFEGGGADITKD

-1677 EDHIMGSFEFTEADA
+1677 ENHIMGDGKFTEADA
-1692 KRFLEEAKNKPT
+1692 KRFLEEAKNKPST
-1704 KVYDLPNNV
+1704 QHIDSPIKQVTTIIQSQLKNDFDYIKKVYPGLSN
-1713 NTAHEPVRLVN
+1713 R
-1724 FDKHLDFTIEV
+1724 TINE
-1735 GKTYN
+1735 
-1740 AKLGDRIVPLTIL
+1740 IL
-1753 GKEQE
+1753 GVIQGRKNLTEKLANRFLE
-1758 EGRLATDIWF
+1758 ESKKTIF
-1768 ISSELNNAA
+1768 ESSEPFVELSSETASKVDIARATKSWKEDSSKSNETIQVYIKGKRNKGYFELVKDHEGANYSVHFKSAKATSDNFSAA
-1777 RISSGTMAEWIEGGK
+1777 EKEI
-1792 SSILPTVPVNQTFSH
+1792 
-1807 TFEDKFGNRQEVKF
+1807 
-1821 FSVEQ
+1821 
-1826 AIQYARMDE
+1826 
-1835 LFKHF
+1835 LFK
-1840 INIPSAISYYG
+1840 AI
-1851 KRGAKEE
+1851 
-1858 YTRIKS
+1858 
-1864 LIGKVKWNIAK
+1864 
-1875 AKTAEELAQV
+1875 
-1885 SNFKPTS
+1885 
-1892 SNSQIQSYI
+1892 
-1901 DDFFGP
+1901 
-1907 TTNLN
+1907 
-1912 WEGKPRPNNVWA
+1912 
-1924 QMEENVRSVLESEMR
+1924 
-1939 EQNALSQK
+1939 
-1947 ISSPILTTP
+1947 
-1956 NQNINRTLE
+1956 
-1965 TIAKFKN
+1965 
-1972 SPKPE
+1972 
-1977 ANNTQE
+1977 
-1983 QRAPEVFN
+1983 
-1991 DNKTSVNVVSSNK
+1991 
-2004 TILSNEELQQWN
+2004 
-2016 EVGLGEKPR
+2016 
-2025 ILVASEHTD
+2025 
-2034 PVFHVNKILDIL
+2034 
-2046 EGKESVNEWGIVNG
+2046 
-2060 KRQVVGKVSGK
+2060 
-2071 DFAGLYLVTKHDG
+2071 
-2084 LPMKRILET
+2084 
-2093 KIPKLIH
+2093 
-2100 FSITSLGGTKYEPG
+2100 
-2114 VMKADDLLDRIREYI
+2114 
-2129 KQGLDPKSITI
+2129 
-2140 RIDPIVPGVT
+2140 
-2150 TKEGIENIVKR
+2150 
-2161 ASEMG
+2161 
-2166 IRRIRFS
+2166 
-2173 IMDAYPNTQLA
+2173 
-2184 MEKLGYDFSQY
+2184 
-2195 YTRKADGKY
+2195 
-2204 NFFANTSYIEDM
+2204 
-2216 CNFMLSLKDKY
+2216 
-2227 NVTLGTCAEAIAK
+2227 AEAIPEGGILSTWGTISK
-2240 NGISKEGCLSV
+2240 GGISGLNRFKALGFKEI
-2251 SSVNEMLGTSIEDRG
+2251 GTRRIKYKEHG
-2266 TANNEQ
+2266 TAIPNGYTASKTKDGDPVLSFKTGSKGYHNTRNEY
-2272 RKLCSCYGGKIDA
+2272 RYSGGKFYLGHEVMNADEVFEHTWTEVNDYKVPSVVQMY
-2285 LQYNSHCASH
+2285 LKYAS
-2295 CVYCYAKH
+2295 
-2303 ENDTAMQYY
+2303 EGINDVNIPILSKGTPYVIS
-2312 NEDGTLKDNDFTR
+2312 NEPSSTYTKTDDIQAGKAP
-2325 TSSTSTPLQDPRVS
+2325 STSTPLQDPRIS
-2339 LVEHA
+2339 LAEHA
-2344 PSQQGTT
+2344 PSQQASTD
-2351 NMLPPVSP
+2351 MLPPVSP
-2359 SDIDTTTPKNQ
+2359 VDTTTPANQ
-2370 IPNPNPDGPLKGFTL
+2370 IPAPNAEGPLKGFTL

-2397 GNIGASYGVSGKHYF
+2397 GNIGAFYGVSGKHYF
-2412 DATDTREGKQPPYGN
+2412 DATDTREGKRPPYGN
-2427 TPITAEDR
+2427 TPITDEDR

-2448 MGRLSSRAQKVADPL
+2448 MGRLSSKAQKVADSL

-2469 QVKNSDMVVAIAQKF
+2469 QVNNADMVVAIAQKF

-2492 NKSDDERV
+2492 NKSDDERR
-2500 ALVPQVSGGTGWAV
+2500 ALVQQVSGGTGWAV

-2529 ADGKWY
+2529 ADGLWRY
-2535 MNFMG
+2535 FTG
-2540 VWKYAEAPILS
+2540 AEWVVTETPVLS
-2551 NNFAGIGTRGINAA
+2551 ENFAGIGTRGINAV

-2570 RECYEKTVASIN
+2570 RMCYEKTVASMN

-2593 ITQAEKPFDR
+2593 VTQAEKPFDR
-2603 GTLSKE
+2603 STLSKE

-2654 EIINDPAINDVA
+2654 KIINDPAINDVA

-2671 NDAYLANLLV
+2671 NEAYLANLLV

-2702 INKIGIDNLINVF
+2702 INKIGIDNLINIF

-2735 VLSQN
+2735 VISQN

-2769 MKTMEEGV
+2769 LKTVENDI
-2777 VINSD
+2777 VINPD
-2782 LNSASDTESMQ
+2782 INSASDTESIQ
-2793 ENEGSLQEKWQVDS
+2793 ENEGLLQEKWQIDS
-2807 RTIDVVESMS
+2807 RTIDPVESMS

-2837 TDSIGIYK
+2837 TDGIGIYK

-2876 QAANPWVKQ
+2876 QASNPWVKQ

-2893 TLGENAGQHTDFQNS
+2893 ALGENAGQHTDFQNS

-2947 ETLGQIKA
+2947 ETLGQIKV

-2961 HPLFTAKNGVNQL
+2961 HPLFTANNSVNQL

-3037 DIRTMITHLDNM
+3037 EIREMITNLDNM
-3049 YDDILSN
+3049 YDDILAN
-3056 VNNPSY
+3056 VNNPNY
-3062 EPLTFTKGEGSKK
+3062 EPLTFTKGENGKK

-3088 PLTKHLSDIAVSSIF
+3088 PLTNHLADISVSTIF
-3103 DSGKMYQSYVTP
+3103 DSGKMYQSHITP

-3122 LKFSEKDPVKFDQF
+3122 LKFHQTDPVKFDQF

-3164 GLLAR
+3164 GILAR
-3169 DPAARKVFKHEA
+3169 DAAARKVFKHEA

-3249 VIATK
+3249 VISTK

-3285 HENGKRFCFLD
+3285 HSNGSKFCFLD
-3296 FMNVYLEEGDMAN
+3296 FMNAYLEGGARAN
-3309 TELGKLLR
+3309 TELGKLLK
-3317 AKLEGTNWDVANEP
+3317 AKLEGTNWKVANEP
-3331 RLLDLAKGAIQAN
+3331 RLLDLAKGVIQAN
-3344 MQTRISEILKDYE
+3344 MQTRISKILKDYE

-3424 PGIRGNAE
+3424 PGIRGNAK
-3432 AVDYEGNRVSDG
+3432 AVDYEGNEVSDG
-3444 LERTMYLTDFAGVKS
+3444 LERTIYLTDFAGVKS

-3474 ELRNQPL
+3474 ELKNQPL
-3481 DNFSNTKLKTD
+3481 ENFSNTKLKTD

-3595 SHKMPVQN
+3595 SLKMPVQN

-3640 ASPTKGIDT
+3640 ASPKKGIDT

-3740 HFKDHD
+3740 HFKDHA

-3773 KVEGREL
+3773 NVEGREV
-3780 SAKEFREEYENTIAD
+3780 SAKEFREEYEQTIAD

-3821 LSRILQDEILSS
+3821 LSRMLQDEILSS

-3845 LNPVTGE
+3845 LNSVTGE

-3873 IKKRVNQQ
+3873 IKKRVNEQ

-3936 ANKLMKEEKLSYMIA
+3936 ANKLMKEEKLSYMTA
-3951 LKEAKRRIEEAQN
+3951 LKEAKRRIEESQN

-3995 NEEIFT
+3995 NDDIFH
-4001 RFADPD
+4001 RFANPD
-4007 GTIDIATMEKVCP
+4007 GTIDIAAMEKVCP

-4067 DFDVDKEYLMRKKIN
+4067 DFDKH
-4082 IKPKPFNETFKILFP
+4082 
-4097 EFLEA
+4097 
-4102 KKKESKLTRD
+4102 
-4112 FTEQE
+4112 Q
-4117 KTWLKI
+4117 
-4123 EFTNMLN
+4123 
-4130 SFIGTDKVDGEV
+4130 
-4142 MYNVHNYQR
+4142 
-4151 EAMSSA
+4151 
-4157 VEKQMWDRFKLVG
+4157 
-4170 YKVSKA
+4170 
-4176 DKGKL
+4176 
-4181 YRDNKIFDMTW
+4181 
-4192 EVLSHETT
+4192 
-4200 ADKMLNPG
+4200 
-4208 GFEEQKFESYLIEAF
+4208 
-4223 RNGTYSWEEYN
+4223 
-4234 DLGKKKLQLKDG
+4234 
-4246 KLEPYNEQDIKDKK
+4246 
-4260 ASTGI
+4260 
-4265 EALKKLSYNTK
+4265 
-4276 NLIFSDSQ
+4276 
-4284 VQFYEQNN
+4284 
-4292 AASTIL
+4292 
-4298 GMFAVQKIGH
+4298 
-4308 AVLESNGYQIDVE
+4308 
-4321 EACDIAEPFTIMG
+4321 C
-4334 KQFGGKM
+4334 
-4341 EFDPMIDDEGNVIG
+4341 
-4355 KTLGSHVAAA
+4355 
-4365 ADAAKEPCMNL
+4365 
-4376 LNINS
+4376 
-4381 MTANVHSTLIR
+4381 
-4392 LGMPFRHA
+4392 
-4400 SLFLA
+4400 
-4405 QPVIRELLDRYN
+4405 
-4417 KRNLTDF
+4417 
-4424 ASLDTILNEYIQ
+4424 
-4436 EFREEGNMADSSIEH
+4436 
-4451 EEITEQEL
+4451 
-4459 IDNLRANKPETN
+4459 
-4471 YKVATAFGKLQKLA
+4471 
-4485 YAIKGPTYLTRYNSI
+4485 
-4500 SNAVGPLITDNIVTE
+4500 
-4515 FKTNYET
+4515 
-4522 VGLYDRHDRELTSE
+4522 
-4536 IVFSDHPI
+4536 
-4544 LRKFADAY
+4544 
-4552 EVANRIFEDF
+4552 
-4562 PTKSQA
+4562 
-4568 FSEVL
+4568 
-4573 ESIPG
+4573 
-4578 SLQDKFLNDRGLLND
+4578 
-4593 LKDFFLSHTL
+4593 
-4603 VDNRVVNE
+4603 
-4611 NRAGYYIKEFA
+4611 
-4622 KEFVANG
+4622 
-4629 IKGKNLDNEFIQAI
+4629 
-4643 KIKQDKETG
+4643 
-4652 EFSLEL
+4652 
-4658 STTGMDQKE
+4658 
-4667 KDRLSLSWYELYEK
+4667 
-4681 NQPLAMDLFN
+4681 
-4691 YCFFKGGIGFNPKTF
+4691 
-4706 MNLLPLQMRESI
+4706 
-4718 PGYKESFTNIPTES
+4718 
-4732 AKYILE
+4732 
-4738 QFLAHNTSNHKLFPI
+4738 
-4753 KEGEKDVIGGGII
+4753 
-4766 IQDKN
+4766 
-4771 ELSQY
+4771 
-4776 ADTPAFRIK
+4776 
-4785 DSNNRWRYLL
+4785 
-4795 LDKADVDGLAYKEII
+4795 
-4810 PLGDNGEYLEMS
+4810 
-4822 STRVPN
+4822 
-4828 ISIREIYGTN
+4828 
-4838 RKSKKQEAPKQS
+4838 
-4850 EVTNHTNRPM
+4850 
-4860 DDTNRG
+4860 
-4866 LVTPTPAQEK
+4866 
-4876 AKAER
+4876 
-4881 LIQGIMNSAL
+4881 
-4891 GVRTPERAKQYL
+4891 
-4903 KNNAIINADGKV
+4903 
-4915 EISNPTVWKYI
+4915 
-4926 SAAMESQGLKVN
+4926 
-4938 KEELLDVLKQ
+4938 
-4948 LC
+4948 

>member
-11 FYSLAEEHGIDGNE
+11 FYSLAEEHGVDGNE
-25 LELIVHKYWNEVGKE
+25 LELIVHKYWNEVGRE

-62 SENVRKLWEKDYS
+62 SENVRKLWDRDYS

-83 YELNGAVRKA
+83 YELNGAVQKA

-103 TYKDNKGNFVLR
+103 TYKDSKGKFVLR
-115 VAEPFTSSSIDK
+115 IAEPVTSSSIDK

-132 LAKASRDSQGR
+132 LAKAPRNSKGR
-143 LLAPNGKVS
+143 LLAPNGNLS
-152 NLTEKQY
+152 NLNEKQY
-159 AQVRTKAFKRWFGDW
+159 AQVRTKAFKKWFGDW

-192 EEHNKPWK
+192 EFHDKSWK
-200 NDPTKSN
+200 NDSTKIN
-207 KTLRIYIKGQR
+207 KTLRIYIKGQH
-218 EKGYFELVKDQEFGI
+218 EKGYFELVKDYEFGM

-239 TGNANTGEIYGSTK
+239 TTKAGAKYNSSIAIESTK
-253 EERSI
+253 EDRKI
-258 LYKQLLNALPNGAQL
+258 LFTELSKAIPEGGMV
-273 STWGELSEGGI
+273 STWGSLSEDGVRGI
-284 KALNKLGKN
+284 DNVGRGMT
-293 LKKVGER
+293 KVGER
-300 QVKDRQGNNI
+300 KVTLKSNGNTI
-310 SIPIYQKGEGVSK
+310 KIPIYQKGKGVSK

-328 GEPLVV
+328 GEPLVTWHSTLAEIKNNIFRDYEDITISRNEEWV
-334 YHGTNAEFTVFD
+334 TNKNIYDYKKEGYIITNNDILEYNKGNKITIKRPNGIYSSSERDVSNTYTKKEYEAFDEYDQYTDWNADHKAEQWSLEEEALYDKFKKEVENNVPEEYKAYNIGID
-346 ASKNDSSYKGFYF
+346 AHKEYVIKEAKKRVD
-359 TDSKEM
+359 KEM
-365 AGSYKGDILMPV
+365 SKRHPQGKQEFISPTNPYDYSDNILGSEFALFNSIKNPLIVDANYS
-377 FLNIRDYYKV
+377 
-387 NAEGKNWN
+387 NWN
-395 NINTSIAG
+395 EIEYNNEIHST
-403 SNSSSP
+403 
-409 LEWLRNIVKQNS
+409 RS
-421 LELEAAKRGH
+421 LE
-431 YDDFAG
+431 
-437 RYIKDE
+437 
-443 KRVKQVQ
+443 
-450 DSLNNLGVTKLY
+450 
-462 NEYENIANSSPSS
+462 
-475 IIERAIKYFKLKT
+475 KY
-488 IEHKAAK
+488 A
-495 LFNNN
+495 
-500 YYRYQTTISVHT
+500 
-512 RDLEVVFSDRDGII
+512 RDNGYDGII
-526 INDVIDYGSRVNN
+526 VK
-539 PIPNNVY
+539 NVY
-546 IVYNPNQIKSA
+546 DVGSFARKEGIKSSTIIASFNSNQVKSA
-557 TNNIGT
+557 TDNIGT
-563 FSTTDDNINH
+563 FSTIDNNINH
-573 DTTTDNVVS
+573 DTTSDNTIS
-582 SSSISY
+582 RSSISY
-588 IGQKEATTRVQSFI
+588 AGQEEATARVQSFI

-615 QEFIDTFGIP
+615 QEFIDTFGLPII
-625 AVNEVIFNITQAS
+625 NEVIFNITQANT
-638 IHSSSWNN
+638 HSSSWNN
-646 FTRALKLGFSEI
+646 FTRALKLGFSEM

-683 YEKAHGVKSLKPKRK
+683 YEKAHGVKSLKSKEK
-698 SKVFESLPSE
+698 SKVFESLSSD
-708 ALTPEIEKAFDTLV
+708 ALTPEIEKAFDNIV
-722 ECKSEVLKY
+722 ECKAEVLKY

-756 YALLAETNKYGVRE
+756 YAILKETDKYRVRE

-786 SIPTKIEKQSL
+786 SIPTKVKKQSL
-797 WNKIVNAIKA
+797 WDKFVNALRS
-807 IFGGKKVF
+807 IFGKKKAYI
-815 VSVLDRARENA
+815 SVLDRARENA
-826 DVIVRAGNN
+826 NVIVRAGNN
-835 VNASFETISEDASS
+835 TNAAFETISEDATS
-849 LPIGQQR
+849 LPINEQR
-856 VQLRNYYASLQTRSS
+856 AQLRNYYASIQTRSS

-880 ASQAFRSQHTFTS
+880 ASQAFKSKHTFES
-893 ESAAKAIADKYI
+893 EAKAKAIADKYI

-918 YGYKVPNQQFF
+918 YGYKVKGQQFF

-945 HVSAGNYVN
+945 HISAGDYVN
-954 SLTNSEVESEVLRL
+954 SLTNSEVESEILRL
-968 STDEEMFDS
+968 SADEEMFDS
-977 TFTFNDGTTID
+977 TFTFKDGTTID
-988 TPFELNDQ
+988 TPFELNVQ
-996 QKIALQKIDD
+996 QKEALQKIDD
-1006 FANDKSKTAIT
+1006 FANDKTKIAIT

-1025 KTSLMEMVAKKLGR
+1025 KTSLMEMVAKKLR
-1039 RHNVVFSATTHQA
+1039 RRYNVVFSATTHQA

-1060 GKYGFETK
+1060 GKYGFDTR
-1068 TVNSLFGINVSTDL
+1068 TVNSLFGIAVETDMDNKVYDMSK
-1082 EGTKYD
+1082 TKIKQVE
-1088 ASKKVRNL
+1088 SKLNF
-1096 GDDKLHYGDIV
+1096 GDIV
-1107 IIDEASMLSDENYN
+1107 VLDEASMLSDKNYD
-1121 DVVDIA
+1121 DVVTLA
-1127 KGRNAKVIF
+1127 KMYHAKIIF
-1136 VGDKAQLAPVGQT
+1136 VGDRAQLAPVGQT

-1163 ELTKVERTGDN
+1163 ELTKVERTGNN

-1190 YESAFNA
+1190 YESAFNS

-1211 IISSIIET
+1211 VISSVIET

-1227 SNYLRILAFTNA
+1227 PNYLRILAFTNA

-1274 RSRAAS
+1274 RSRASS

-1293 VVATQA
+1293 VVATQT

-1304 VRLSDGTV
+1304 VRLSDGTI

-1334 IDIKNNVQN
+1334 IDIKNNIQN

-1366 MQKNVLL
+1366 MQKKALL
-1373 EQINELENFLF
+1373 DAINELENFLF

-1428 ESSRSSA
+1428 ESSRSTA
-1435 EMKQQLK
+1435 AMKQQLK

-1464 SPINHMQV
+1464 SPVNHMQV

-1507 SNFAIRPFTHTW
+1507 SNFAERPFTHTW
-1519 ANGNTMQMQSVEQA
+1519 SNGEKTVFHSVEQA
-1533 FQIAKA
+1533 FQFAKA
-1539 ATAKD
+1539 MMFRDREAAQAILAQTEGAKIKG
-1544 SESIRKMQQTTD
+1544 EGRK
-1556 GATLRKLGRSVK
+1556 VK
-1568 GLDVAQWDANK
+1568 GYNDAQWKQHRASFMK
-1579 ANWMKTF
+1579 AF

-1606 ATLTHTQEKSAWGQM
+1606 ATLTHNQDKSAWGQM

-1627 QVREELRNYTPTK
+1627 QVRDELRNYTPTE
-1640 SSLVDSVVEQF
+1640 SPLVEAVLNQF
-1651 SGYFEGDGADITKD
+1651 SGYFEGGGADIMKY

-1672 IIDKL
+1672 IVDKL
-1677 EDHIMGSFEFTEADA
+1677 ENYIMGDGEFTESNA
-1692 KRFLEEAKNKPT
+1692 KRFLEEASSKKQQSLAQL
-1704 KVYDLPNNV
+1704 KEQLPEISQQTLDKIQSIFKEY
-1713 NTAHEPVRLVN
+1713 NTRADEDVWKANEWLYSITLPKSER
-1724 FDKHLDFTIEV
+1724 IEV
-1735 GKTYN
+1735 ANLINWYTLKNGDNEFVSASKSSAYFTN
-1740 AKLGDRIVPLTIL
+1740 NLEAAIQKFLEEAK
-1753 GKEQE
+1753 
-1758 EGRLATDIWF
+1758 
-1768 ISSELNNAA
+1768 
-1777 RISSGTMAEWIEGGK
+1777 GK
-1792 SSILPTVPVNQTFSH
+1792 SSASTPLQDINSISQKSAAYGVTIDANLKQNWREWQNNNSNGIVAYRVNFN
-1807 TFEDKFGNRQEVKF
+1807 KYN
-1821 FSVEQ
+1821 
-1826 AIQYARMDE
+1826 
-1835 LFKHF
+1835 
-1840 INIPSAISYYG
+1840 
-1851 KRGAKEE
+1851 
-1858 YTRIKS
+1858 
-1864 LIGKVKWNIAK
+1864 
-1875 AKTAEELAQV
+1875 TAEEAQAGRIGNPFSETQRGKDTV
-1885 SNFKPTS
+1885 QQFYEWLVTGNNFG
-1892 SNSQIQSYI
+1892 NSKATEEYRQAII
-1901 DDFFGP
+1901 DKLKSID
-1907 TTNLN
+1907 
-1912 WEGKPRPNNVWA
+1912 
-1924 QMEENVRSVLESEMR
+1924 
-1939 EQNALSQK
+1939 
-1947 ISSPILTTP
+1947 TP
-1956 NQNINRTLE
+1956 NILYYTELNRPSHAT
-1965 TIAKFKN
+1965 
-1972 SPKPE
+1972 
-1977 ANNTQE
+1977 
-1983 QRAPEVFN
+1983 V
-1991 DNKTSVNVVSSNK
+1991 
-2004 TILSNEELQQWN
+2004 
-2016 EVGLGEKPR
+2016 
-2025 ILVASEHTD
+2025 
-2034 PVFHVNKILDIL
+2034 
-2046 EGKESVNEWGIVNG
+2046 
-2060 KRQVVGKVSGK
+2060 
-2071 DFAGLYLVTKHDG
+2071 
-2084 LPMKRILET
+2084 
-2093 KIPKLIH
+2093 
-2100 FSITSLGGTKYEPG
+2100 
-2114 VMKADDLLDRIREYI
+2114 
-2129 KQGLDPKSITI
+2129 
-2140 RIDPIVPGVT
+2140 
-2150 TKEGIENIVKR
+2150 
-2161 ASEMG
+2161 
-2166 IRRIRFS
+2166 
-2173 IMDAYPNTQLA
+2173 
-2184 MEKLGYDFSQY
+2184 LGYLMEH
-2195 YTRKADGKY
+2195 K
-2204 NFFANTSYIEDM
+2204 E
-2216 CNFMLSLKDKY
+2216 L
-2227 NVTLGTCAEAIAK
+2227 LGQPSSSHA
-2240 NGISKEGCLSV
+2240 SV
-2251 SSVNEMLGTSIEDRG
+2251 ST
-2266 TANNEQ
+2266 
-2272 RKLCSCYGGKIDA
+2272 
-2285 LQYNSHCASH
+2285 
-2295 CVYCYAKH
+2295 
-2303 ENDTAMQYY
+2303 
-2312 NEDGTLKDNDFTR
+2312 
-2325 TSSTSTPLQDPRVS
+2325 LQDPRVS
-2339 LVEHA
+2339 LAEHA
-2344 PSQQGTT
+2344 PSQQGSTD
-2351 NMLPPVSP
+2351 MLPPVSP
-2359 SDIDTTTPKNQ
+2359 IDTTTPINQ
-2370 IPNPNPDGPLKGFTL
+2370 IPAPNSEGPLKGFTL
-2385 HSGGAIGADFAW
+2385 HSGGAKGADFAW
-2397 GNIGASYGVSGKHYF
+2397 GNIGASYGVTGKHYF

-2427 TPITAEDR
+2427 TPITDEDR
-2435 TLGERKAFHAGKT
+2435 TLGERKAFYAGKT

-2500 ALVPQVSGGTGWAV
+2500 ALVQQVSGGTGWAV

-2540 VWKYAEAPILS
+2540 VWKYAEAPVLS

-2570 RECYEKTVASIN
+2570 RECYEKTVASMN

-2593 ITQAEKPFDR
+2593 VTQAEKPFDR
-2603 GTLSKE
+2603 ESLSTE

-2654 EIINDPAINDVA
+2654 EIINDPAINDIA

-2671 NDAYLANLLV
+2671 NNAYLANLLV

-2702 INKIGIDNLINVF
+2702 INKIGIDNLVNVF
-2715 LKSKLTATANTTR
+2715 LKSKLTATATTTR

-2740 LDALLYLGANTLSIN
+2740 LDAILYLGANTLSIN

-2769 MKTMEEGV
+2769 MKAMEEGIV
-2777 VINSD
+2777 VNPD

-2793 ENEGSLQEKWQVDS
+2793 ENEGSLQEKWQIDS
-2807 RTIDVVESMS
+2807 RTVDVVESMS

-2830 DSNGNKI
+2830 DSSGNKI
-2837 TDSIGIYK
+2837 TDGIGIYK

-2855 LLSWLQGCLTL
+2855 LLNWLQGCLTL
-2866 PDVVARLKDK
+2866 RDAVARLKDK

-2885 LIDVLDVE
+2885 LIDMLDVE
-2893 TLGENAGQHTDFQNS
+2893 ALGENAGQYTDFQNS

-2947 ETLGQIKA
+2947 ETLGQIKV

-2961 HPLFTAKNGVNQL
+2961 HPLFTANNGVNQL
-2974 AFENFKTVLDTLHTI
+2974 AFENFKTVLNTLHTI

-3031 NLLNGR
+3031 NMLNGR
-3037 DIRTMITHLDNM
+3037 EIRNMITNLDNI
-3049 YDDILSN
+3049 YDDILVN
-3056 VNNPSY
+3056 VNNPNY
-3062 EPLTFTKGEGSKK
+3062 EPLTFTRSEDDKK

-3081 SLSKFLE
+3081 SLTKFLE

-3103 DSGKMYQSYVTP
+3103 DSGKMYQSHVTP

-3122 LKFSEKDPVKFDQF
+3122 LKFSEEDPVKFDQF

-3155 KAGWRSGWI
+3155 KAGWKSGWI

-3169 DPAARKVFKHEA
+3169 DPAARKIFKHEA
-3181 KLNYNKHNYMKDM
+3181 KLNYNKHNYMKNM

-3203 LSSFFSEGAGNGR
+3203 LSSFFSEGAGSGK
-3216 DGAVA
+3216 DTAVA

-3242 MGQDYKE
+3242 MGSDYKE
-3249 VIATK
+3249 VISTK
-3254 MAKVFN
+3254 LAKVFN

-3296 FMNVYLEEGDMAN
+3296 FMNVYLEGGARAN

-3331 RLLDLAKGAIQAN
+3331 RLLDLAKRAIQAN
-3344 MQTRISEILKDYE
+3344 MQTRIDEILKNYE

-3379 IAENIERFLWNDSYA
+3379 IAENIERFLWNDAYA

-3444 LERTMYLTDFAGVKS
+3444 FERTIYLTDFDRVKS

-3474 ELRNQPL
+3474 ELKNQPL
-3481 DNFSNTKLKTD
+3481 ENFSNTKIKTD
-3492 EDIQRATEA
+3492 EDVQRAAEA

-3514 SILKQFED
+3514 NILKQFED

-3582 IEKPTYLEKGPLK
+3582 ITKPTGLENGPLK
-3595 SHKMPVQN
+3595 SLKMPVQN

-3678 IEVKDPNTGK
+3678 IETKDPNTGK
-3688 TVKRTRGEAAAK
+3688 TVQRTRGEVAAK
-3700 AYLQNNLYIKNEQGK
+3700 AYLQHNLYSKDANG
-3715 VIGYNPTFVHEI
+3715 VVTGYNSTYVHEI
-3727 PFEDYCIQQEVPE
+3727 PFEDYCLQQEVPE
-3740 HFKDHD
+3740 HFKDHA

-3773 KVEGREL
+3773 NVEGREL

-3800 INELVKE
+3800 IDEVFRE
-3807 LHLDAANQVEKNII
+3807 LHLDAANPVEKNIV
-3821 LSRILQDEILSS
+3821 LSRMLQDEILSS

-3873 IKKRVNQQ
+3873 IKKRVNEQ

-3900 NIRFKDRNGGLLKT
+3900 NIRFKDKNGGLLKT
-3914 RDEFTKSWKPA
+3914 REEFTKDWKPV
-3925 ETGAKMDVKSL
+3925 EPAKMDVKSL
-3936 ANKLMKEEKLSYMIA
+3936 ANKLIKEEKLSYTIA
-3951 LKEAKRRIEEAQN
+3951 LKEAKRRIEESQN
-3964 APEETADEAYE
+3964 ATQQTADEAYAE
-3975 KYIKNNQGGIA
+3975 YIKNNQGGIA

-4067 DFDVDKEYLMRKKIN
+4067 DFDVDKEYLMRKQIHVNLKSFKEQYEAL
-4082 IKPKPFNETFKILFP
+4082 KPI
-4097 EFLEA
+4097 FLEE
-4102 KKKESKLTRD
+4102 KKKESKLSR
-4112 FTEQE
+4112 
-4117 KTWLKI
+4117 
-4123 EFTNMLN
+4123 EFTSQELKQFKSELSDMIDMFRSNDRTR
-4130 SFIGTDKVDGEV
+4130 SYI
-4142 MYNVHNYQR
+4142 R
-4151 EAMSSA
+4151 EAEA
-4157 VEKQMWDRFKLVG
+4157 NPIEKKMWQKFKEVG
-4170 YKVSKA
+4170 YNIVKA
-4176 DKGKL
+4176 TKDKE

-4208 GFEEQKFESYLIEAF
+4208 GFEEQKKMAYLVETY
-4223 RNGTYSWEEYN
+4223 RNSDKTWEE
-4234 DLGKKKLQLKDG
+4234 LQAMKTD
-4246 KLEPYNEQDIKDKK
+4246 D
-4260 ASTGI
+4260 
-4265 EALKKLSYNTK
+4265 LKKLSYSTK
-4276 NLIFSDSQ
+4276 NLIFADSQ

-4308 AVLESNGYQIDVE
+4308 AVLESNSYQIDVE

-4381 MTANVHSTLIR
+4381 MTTNVHSTLIR

-4436 EFREEGNMADSSIEH
+4436 EFREEGNMADSAIEH

-4522 VGLYDRHDRELTSE
+4522 AGLYDRHGNELAPE
-4536 IVFSDHPI
+4536 IVFADHPV
-4544 LRKFADAY
+4544 LRKFAAAY
-4552 EVANRIFEDF
+4552 EVANKIFEEF

-4568 FSEVL
+4568 FSKVL

-4622 KEFVANG
+4622 GEFAANG
-4629 IKGKNLDNEFIQAI
+4629 IKEKNLDNEFIQAI
-4643 KIKQDKETG
+4643 KIKQDKDTG

-4658 STTGMDQKE
+4658 STTGMDQQK
-4667 KDRLSLSWYELYEK
+4667 KDRLSASWYELYKK

-4718 PGYKESFTNIPTES
+4718 QGYKESFTNIPTES

-4753 KEGEKDVIGGGII
+4753 KEGKKDVVGGGLI
-4766 IQDKN
+4766 IQDKA

-4795 LDKADVDGLAYKEII
+4795 LDKVTEDALAYKEII

-4838 RKSKKQEAPKQS
+4838 RKSKKQDTPKQS
-4850 EVTNHTNRPM
+4850 EVTNNTNHPM

-4866 LVTPTPAQEK
+4866 LVTQTPAQEK
-4876 AKAER
+4876 SKAEKV
-4881 LIQGIMNSAL
+4881 IQGIMNSEL
-4891 GVRTPERAKQYL
+4891 GMRTPELAKKYL
-4903 KNNAIINADGKV
+4903 TANTIINADGQV
-4915 EISNPTVWKYI
+4915 EISNPTVWKYL
-4926 SAAMESQGLKVN
+4926 SAAMESQGLTADKN
-4938 KEELLDVLKQ
+4938 ELKDVLDK

>member
-1 MSSCVIKNKD
+1 MNSCVNKNKD

-49 NEQLGIGKSYDET
+49 NEQLGIGKSYEED
-62 SENVRKLWEKDYS
+62 SENVRKLWDRDYS

-83 YELNGAVRKA
+83 YELNGAVHKA

-115 VAEPFTSSSIDK
+115 VA
-127 EIQDI
+127 
-132 LAKASRDSQGR
+132 
-143 LLAPNGKVS
+143 
-152 NLTEKQY
+152 
-159 AQVRTKAFKRWFGDW
+159 
-174 EKANTFNIDA
+174 
-184 IDTSKVDI
+184 
-192 EEHNKPWK
+192 KP
-200 NDPTKSN
+200 
-207 KTLRIYIKGQR
+207 I
-218 EKGYFELVKDQEFGI
+218 
-233 FSVHFK
+233 
-239 TGNANTGEIYGSTK
+239 
-253 EERSI
+253 SI
-258 LYKQLLNALPNGAQL
+258 LQQ
-273 STWGELSEGGI
+273 
-284 KALNKLGKN
+284 
-293 LKKVGER
+293 VG
-300 QVKDRQGNNI
+300 N
-310 SIPIYQKGEGVSK
+310 
-323 VVDEN
+323 
-328 GEPLVV
+328 
-334 YHGTNAEFTVFD
+334 FTVMQRGYG
-346 ASKNDSSYKGFYF
+346 AVQKKLQTY
-359 TDSKEM
+359 
-365 AGSYKGDILMPV
+365 V
-377 FLNIRDYYKV
+377 
-387 NAEGKNWN
+387 
-395 NINTSIAG
+395 
-403 SNSSSP
+403 
-409 LEWLRNIVKQNS
+409 
-421 LELEAAKRGH
+421 EA
-431 YDDFAG
+431 
-437 RYIKDE
+437 
-443 KRVKQVQ
+443 
-450 DSLNNLGVTKLY
+450 
-462 NEYENIANSSPSS
+462 
-475 IIERAIKYFKLKT
+475 
-488 IEHKAAK
+488 
-495 LFNNN
+495 
-500 YYRYQTTISVHT
+500 
-512 RDLEVVFSDRDGII
+512 
-526 INDVIDYGSRVNN
+526 
-539 PIPNNVY
+539 
-546 IVYNPNQIKSA
+546 
-557 TNNIGT
+557 
-563 FSTTDDNINH
+563 
-573 DTTTDNVVS
+573 
-582 SSSISY
+582 
-588 IGQKEATTRVQSFI
+588 
-602 DSIDKSGEYGQAI
+602 IDKSGKYGQAL
-615 QEFIDTFGIP
+615 QDFIDEFGLP
-625 AVNEVIFNITQAS
+625 S
-638 IHSSSWNN
+638 IYKLVLGQTVQGHAGSWAQM
-646 FTRALKLGFSEI
+646 TRAIKLKFSET
-658 ASSEEK
+658 ATMEER
-664 AAVTLHEL
+664 AAVLLHEL
-672 IHSRTTSLANL
+672 YHSRTSDLAGLYEQSKGLKQILYKGKYREVRTSLT
-683 YEKAHGVKSLKPKRK
+683 
-698 SKVFESLPSE
+698 SE
-708 ALTPEIEKAFDTLV
+708 ALTPEISQAFDNLV
-722 ECKSEVLKY
+722 ECKAEVLKY
-731 LEENPE
+731 LEENSE

-756 YALLAETNKYGVRE
+756 YALLTETNKYSVRE

-786 SIPTKIEKQSL
+786 TIPTKVEKQTL
-797 WNKIVNAIKA
+797 WDKIVNALKS
-807 IFGGKKVF
+807 IFKGKKSF
-815 VSVLDRARENA
+815 ISILARARENA
-826 DVIVRAGNN
+826 DIIVRANN
-835 VNASFETISEDASS
+835 NINTSFDTILEDATS
-849 LPIGQQR
+849 LPIEQQR
-856 VQLRNYYASLQTRSS
+856 AQLRNYYASLQTRSS

-880 ASQAFRSQHTFTS
+880 VSQAFKSQHTFTS
-893 ESAAKAIADKYI
+893 ESAAKATADKYI

-940 YANAK
+940 YTNAK
-945 HVSAGNYVN
+945 YVSARNYVN
-954 SLTNSEVESEVLRL
+954 SLTKSEVESEVLRL
-968 STDEEMFDS
+968 SAEEESFDS

-1039 RHNVVFSATTHQA
+1039 NYNIVFSATTHQA

-1068 TVNSLFGINVSTDL
+1068 TVNSLFGIAVSTDL

-1088 ASKKVRNL
+1088 ASKKIRNL
-1096 GDDKLHYGDIV
+1096 SEDKLHYGDIV
-1107 IIDEASMLSDENYN
+1107 IIDEASMLSDDNYN
-1121 DVVDIA
+1121 DVVEIA
-1127 KGRNAKVIF
+1127 KNKNAKVIF
-1136 VGDKAQLAPVGQT
+1136 VGDKAQLAPVGQD

-1190 YESAFNA
+1190 YESAFNT
-1197 QGQGVAYVTPQSTD
+1197 QGQGVAYVTPQSTEV
-1211 IISSIIET
+1211 ISSIIET

-1227 SNYLRILAFTNA
+1227 PNYLRILAFTNA

-1274 RSRAAS
+1274 RSRAAL

-1366 MQKNVLL
+1366 TQKKVLL
-1373 EQINELENFLF
+1373 DQINELENFLF

-1495 NIFAGTGENAHL
+1495 NIYAGTGENAHL

-1539 ATAKD
+1539 STAKD
-1544 SESIRKMQQTTD
+1544 VESIRKMQQTTD
-1556 GATLRKLGRSVK
+1556 GAILRKLGRAVK

-1579 ANWMKTF
+1579 ANWMKVF

-1606 ATLTHTQEKSAWGQM
+1606 ATLTHTQDRSAWGQM

-1627 QVREELRNYTPTK
+1627 QVREELRNYTPT
-1640 SSLVDSVVEQF
+1640 SPLVDEVVRQF
-1651 SGYFEGDGADITKD
+1651 GGYFEGGSADIMKD
-1665 YPGLSKE
+1665 YPSLSKE
-1672 IIDKL
+1672 IVDKL
-1677 EDHIMGSFEFTEADA
+1677 ENHIMGNGEFTEADA
-1692 KRFLEEAKNKPT
+1692 KRFLEEAKNKP
-1704 KVYDLPNNV
+1704 
-1713 NTAHEPVRLVN
+1713 
-1724 FDKHLDFTIEV
+1724 
-1735 GKTYN
+1735 
-1740 AKLGDRIVPLTIL
+1740 
-1753 GKEQE
+1753 
-1758 EGRLATDIWF
+1758 
-1768 ISSELNNAA
+1768 
-1777 RISSGTMAEWIEGGK
+1777 
-1792 SSILPTVPVNQTFSH
+1792 SSIPVTSVNQTFSH
-1807 TFEDKFGNRQEVKF
+1807 TFEDKFGKRQEVKF

-1826 AIQYARMDE
+1826 AVQYARMDE

-1851 KRGAKEE
+1851 KNGAKEE
-1858 YTRIKS
+1858 YARIKS

-1924 QMEENVRSVLESEMR
+1924 QMEGNVRSVLESEMR

-1956 NQNINRTLE
+1956 SQNINRTLE
-1965 TIAKFKN
+1965 TITEFKN
-1972 SPKPE
+1972 SSKPE

-1991 DNKTSVNVVSSNK
+1991 DNKTSVDIVSSNK

-2016 EVGLGEKPR
+2016 EAGLGEKPR

-2046 EGKESVNEWGIVNG
+2046 EGRLSVNEWGIVNG
-2060 KRQVVGKVSGK
+2060 KRQIIGKVSGK

-2114 VMKADDLLDRIREYI
+2114 VMKANDLLDRIGEYI
-2129 KQGLDPKSITI
+2129 KQGLDSKSITI

-2227 NVTLGTCAEAIAK
+2227 NITLGTCAEAIAK

-2251 SSVNEMLGTSIEDRG
+2251 SSVNEMLGTSIEDKG

-2285 LQYNSHCASH
+2285 LQYNSNCASH

-2325 TSSTSTPLQDPRVS
+2325 TSSTPLQDPKVS
-2339 LVEHA
+2339 LAEHA

-2359 SDIDTTTPKNQ
+2359 SDVDTTTPKNQ
-2370 IPNPNPDGPLKGFTL
+2370 IPNPNPDGPLRGFTL

-2412 DATDTREGKQPPYGN
+2412 DNTDTREGKRPPYGN
-2427 TPITAEDR
+2427 TPITDEDR
-2435 TLGERKAFHAGKT
+2435 TIGERKAFHAGKT

-2469 QVKNSDMVVAIAQKF
+2469 QVNNADMVVAITQKF

-2492 NKSDDERV
+2492 NKSDDERR
-2500 ALVPQVSGGTGWAV
+2500 ALVQQVSGGTGWAV

-2540 VWKYAEAPILS
+2540 VWKYAEAPVLS
-2551 NNFAGIGTRGINAA
+2551 NNFAGIGTRGINAD

-2570 RECYEKTVASIN
+2570 RECYEKTVASLN
-2582 SQSVRPTIEET
+2582 SQTAIPTVEDIVE
-2593 ITQAEKPFDR
+2593 QAKKPFDIDS
-2603 GTLSKE
+2603 LPENMKE
-2609 MQEEFDRLTKRTTQ
+2609 DFKRQIARDQQ

-2629 SGVMTSIEARE
+2629 SREMTSIEARE

-2645 MNLITDYIT
+2645 MNRLSDYIS
-2654 EIINDPAINDVA
+2654 EIINDPSLANTA
-2666 LKEQG
+2666 LKDSDY
-2671 NDAYLANLLV
+2671 NAWLNTLLV
-2681 NKNFEGLIAP
+2681 AQTRGIQEVVKP
-2691 FNPKGLTRLEI
+2691 FDPTGMSRLDI
-2702 INKIGIDNLINVF
+2702 INKIGIDNLVQQF
-2715 LKSKLTATANTTR
+2715 LKKEVLTAKRTTTR
-2728 AQAKKMR
+2728 PQAKKMR
-2735 VLSQN
+2735 VFSQN

-2769 MKTMEEGV
+2769 LKTVENDI
-2777 VINSD
+2777 VINPD
-2782 LNSASDTESMQ
+2782 INSASDTESIQ
-2793 ENEGSLQEKWQVDS
+2793 ENEGLLQEKWQIDS
-2807 RTIDVVESMS
+2807 RTIDPVESMS

-2837 TDSIGIYK
+2837 TDGIGIYK

-2866 PDVVARLKDK
+2866 KDVVARLKDK
-2876 QAANPWVKQ
+2876 QASNPWVKQ

-2893 TLGENAGQHTDFQNS
+2893 ALGENAGQHTDFQNS

-2913 NKHFQSYSATTIT
+2913 NKHFQSYSATTIE

-2947 ETLGQIKA
+2947 ETLGQIKVNI
-2955 DIASGI
+2955 DSGI
-2961 HPLFTAKNGVNQL
+2961 HPLFTAKNSVNQL

-2989 RDTKIAKIGFDKMSG
+2989 RDTKIAKIGFDKMSS

-3056 VNNPSY
+3056 VNNPNY
-3062 EPLTFTKGEGSKK
+3062 EPLTFTKGKDGKN

-3088 PLTKHLSDIAVSSIF
+3088 PLTKHLADISVSTIF
-3103 DSGKMYQSYVTP
+3103 DSGKTYQSHVTP

-3122 LKFSEKDPVKFDQF
+3122 LKFHETDPVKFDQF

-3164 GLLAR
+3164 GILAR
-3169 DPAARKVFKHEA
+3169 DAAARKVFKHEA
-3181 KLNYNKHNYMKDM
+3181 KLNYNKHNYMKNM

-3203 LSSFFSEGAGNGR
+3203 LSSFFSEGAGSGR
-3216 DGAVA
+3216 EDAVA

-3249 VIATK
+3249 VISTK

-3274 DKSDPRFIKNF
+3274 DKSDPRFIKSF

-3296 FMNVYLEEGDMAN
+3296 FMNVYLEGGARDN
-3309 TELGKLLR
+3309 TELGKLLK

-3409 KDMEDLQKRIAQIHA
+3409 KDMEDLQKRIAQIHS

-3444 LERTMYLTDFAGVKS
+3444 LERTMYLTDFDGVKS

-3501 KKQRIMIQEELYN
+3501 KKHRIMIQEELYN

-3595 SHKMPVQN
+3595 SLKMPVHN

-3660 MGRNDIN
+3660 MGRNDVN
-3667 RVLEG
+3667 RVLGG

-3688 TVKRTRGEAAAK
+3688 TVQRTRGEAAAK
-3700 AYLQNNLYIKNEQGK
+3700 AYLQNNLYIKNEQG
-3715 VIGYNPTFVHEI
+3715 VVTGYNPTYVHEI
-3727 PFEDYCIQQEVPE
+3727 PFEDYCIQQEVPV

-3752 IRMITPSDLLSV
+3752 IRMITPSDLLSI

-3773 KVEGREL
+3773 NVEGREL
-3780 SAKEFREEYENTIAD
+3780 SAEEFREEYEQTIAD

-3800 INELVKE
+3800 IDELVKE

-3873 IKKRVNQQ
+3873 IKKRVNEQ

-3914 RDEFTKSWKPA
+3914 RDEFTKSWKPDESA
-3925 ETGAKMDVKSL
+3925 DKMDVKSL
-3936 ANKLMKEEKLSYMIA
+3936 ANKLMKEEKLSYMTAI
-3951 LKEAKRRIEEAQN
+3951 KEAKRRVEESQN
-3964 APEETADEAYE
+3964 APQQTADEAYAE
-3975 KYIKNNQGGIA
+3975 YIKANQGGIA

-3995 NEEIFT
+3995 NDDIFH
-4001 RFADPD
+4001 RFANPD

-4067 DFDVDKEYLMRKKIN
+4067 DFDKH
-4082 IKPKPFNETFKILFP
+4082 
-4097 EFLEA
+4097 
-4102 KKKESKLTRD
+4102 
-4112 FTEQE
+4112 Q
-4117 KTWLKI
+4117 
-4123 EFTNMLN
+4123 
-4130 SFIGTDKVDGEV
+4130 
-4142 MYNVHNYQR
+4142 
-4151 EAMSSA
+4151 
-4157 VEKQMWDRFKLVG
+4157 
-4170 YKVSKA
+4170 
-4176 DKGKL
+4176 
-4181 YRDNKIFDMTW
+4181 
-4192 EVLSHETT
+4192 
-4200 ADKMLNPG
+4200 
-4208 GFEEQKFESYLIEAF
+4208 
-4223 RNGTYSWEEYN
+4223 
-4234 DLGKKKLQLKDG
+4234 
-4246 KLEPYNEQDIKDKK
+4246 
-4260 ASTGI
+4260 
-4265 EALKKLSYNTK
+4265 
-4276 NLIFSDSQ
+4276 
-4284 VQFYEQNN
+4284 
-4292 AASTIL
+4292 
-4298 GMFAVQKIGH
+4298 
-4308 AVLESNGYQIDVE
+4308 
-4321 EACDIAEPFTIMG
+4321 C
-4334 KQFGGKM
+4334 
-4341 EFDPMIDDEGNVIG
+4341 
-4355 KTLGSHVAAA
+4355 
-4365 ADAAKEPCMNL
+4365 
-4376 LNINS
+4376 
-4381 MTANVHSTLIR
+4381 
-4392 LGMPFRHA
+4392 
-4400 SLFLA
+4400 
-4405 QPVIRELLDRYN
+4405 
-4417 KRNLTDF
+4417 
-4424 ASLDTILNEYIQ
+4424 
-4436 EFREEGNMADSSIEH
+4436 
-4451 EEITEQEL
+4451 
-4459 IDNLRANKPETN
+4459 
-4471 YKVATAFGKLQKLA
+4471 
-4485 YAIKGPTYLTRYNSI
+4485 
-4500 SNAVGPLITDNIVTE
+4500 
-4515 FKTNYET
+4515 
-4522 VGLYDRHDRELTSE
+4522 
-4536 IVFSDHPI
+4536 
-4544 LRKFADAY
+4544 
-4552 EVANRIFEDF
+4552 
-4562 PTKSQA
+4562 
-4568 FSEVL
+4568 
-4573 ESIPG
+4573 
-4578 SLQDKFLNDRGLLND
+4578 
-4593 LKDFFLSHTL
+4593 
-4603 VDNRVVNE
+4603 
-4611 NRAGYYIKEFA
+4611 
-4622 KEFVANG
+4622 
-4629 IKGKNLDNEFIQAI
+4629 
-4643 KIKQDKETG
+4643 
-4652 EFSLEL
+4652 
-4658 STTGMDQKE
+4658 
-4667 KDRLSLSWYELYEK
+4667 
-4681 NQPLAMDLFN
+4681 
-4691 YCFFKGGIGFNPKTF
+4691 
-4706 MNLLPLQMRESI
+4706 
-4718 PGYKESFTNIPTES
+4718 
-4732 AKYILE
+4732 
-4738 QFLAHNTSNHKLFPI
+4738 
-4753 KEGEKDVIGGGII
+4753 
-4766 IQDKN
+4766 
-4771 ELSQY
+4771 
-4776 ADTPAFRIK
+4776 
-4785 DSNNRWRYLL
+4785 
-4795 LDKADVDGLAYKEII
+4795 
-4810 PLGDNGEYLEMS
+4810 
-4822 STRVPN
+4822 
-4828 ISIREIYGTN
+4828 
-4838 RKSKKQEAPKQS
+4838 
-4850 EVTNHTNRPM
+4850 
-4860 DDTNRG
+4860 
-4866 LVTPTPAQEK
+4866 
-4876 AKAER
+4876 
-4881 LIQGIMNSAL
+4881 
-4891 GVRTPERAKQYL
+4891 
-4903 KNNAIINADGKV
+4903 
-4915 EISNPTVWKYI
+4915 
-4926 SAAMESQGLKVN
+4926 
-4938 KEELLDVLKQ
+4938 
-4948 LC
+4948 

>member
-11 FYSLAEEHGIDGNE
+11 FYSLAEEHGVDGSE

-62 SENVRKLWEKDYS
+62 SDNVRKLWDRDYS

-83 YELNGAVRKA
+83 YELNGAVEKA
-93 KTFFPADTIT
+93 KSFFPADAVV
-103 TYKDNKGNFVLR
+103 TYKDNNGNFVLR
-115 VAEPFTSSSIDK
+115 VVKPVPILQQVGQFTATQRGYDAV
-127 EIQDI
+127 Q
-132 LAKASRDSQGR
+132 
-143 LLAPNGKVS
+143 
-152 NLTEKQY
+152 EKIKNY
-159 AQVRTKAFKRWFGDW
+159 V
-174 EKANTFNIDA
+174 DA
-184 IDTSKVDI
+184 
-192 EEHNKPWK
+192 
-200 NDPTKSN
+200 
-207 KTLRIYIKGQR
+207 
-218 EKGYFELVKDQEFGI
+218 
-233 FSVHFK
+233 
-239 TGNANTGEIYGSTK
+239 
-253 EERSI
+253 
-258 LYKQLLNALPNGAQL
+258 
-273 STWGELSEGGI
+273 
-284 KALNKLGKN
+284 
-293 LKKVGER
+293 
-300 QVKDRQGNNI
+300 
-310 SIPIYQKGEGVSK
+310 
-323 VVDEN
+323 
-328 GEPLVV
+328 
-334 YHGTNAEFTVFD
+334 
-346 ASKNDSSYKGFYF
+346 
-359 TDSKEM
+359 
-365 AGSYKGDILMPV
+365 
-377 FLNIRDYYKV
+377 
-387 NAEGKNWN
+387 
-395 NINTSIAG
+395 
-403 SNSSSP
+403 
-409 LEWLRNIVKQNS
+409 
-421 LELEAAKRGH
+421 
-431 YDDFAG
+431 
-437 RYIKDE
+437 
-443 KRVKQVQ
+443 
-450 DSLNNLGVTKLY
+450 
-462 NEYENIANSSPSS
+462 
-475 IIERAIKYFKLKT
+475 
-488 IEHKAAK
+488 
-495 LFNNN
+495 
-500 YYRYQTTISVHT
+500 
-512 RDLEVVFSDRDGII
+512 
-526 INDVIDYGSRVNN
+526 
-539 PIPNNVY
+539 
-546 IVYNPNQIKSA
+546 
-557 TNNIGT
+557 
-563 FSTTDDNINH
+563 
-573 DTTTDNVVS
+573 
-582 SSSISY
+582 
-588 IGQKEATTRVQSFI
+588 
-602 DSIDKSGEYGQAI
+602 IDKSGEYGQAL
-615 QEFIDTFGIP
+615 QGFIDEFGLP
-625 AVNEVIFNITQAS
+625 T
-638 IHSSSWNN
+638 IHQLILKHTVQGHASSWKQVA
-646 FTRALKLGFSEI
+646 RALKLGFSET
-658 ASSEEK
+658 STMEER
-664 AAVTLHEL
+664 AAVLLHEL
-672 IHSRTTSLANL
+672 YHSRTSDLAGLYEQSKGLKKLLYKGKDRDVKTSLT
-683 YEKAHGVKSLKPKRK
+683 P
-698 SKVFESLPSE
+698 E
-708 ALTPEIEKAFDTLV
+708 ALTPEISQAFDNLV
-722 ECKSEVLKY
+722 ECKAEVLKY

-737 IKEALL
+737 IKEDLL

-756 YALLAETNKYGVRE
+756 YAILKETNKYKVKE

-786 SIPTKIEKQSL
+786 SIPTKVEKQSL
-797 WNKIVNAIKA
+797 WTKIVNALKS
-807 IFGGKKVF
+807 IFGNKKSF

-826 DVIVRAGNN
+826 DIIVRAGNN
-835 VNASFETISEDASS
+835 VNTSFETISEDASS

-856 VQLRNYYASLQTRSS
+856 AQLINYYASLQTRTS
-871 QEFKQVRAL
+871 QEFKQVRSL
-880 ASQAFRSQHTFTS
+880 ASQFFKNKHTFTS
-893 ESAAKAIADKYI
+893 REAAKAIADKYI
-905 RDNHIDSDMVAYT
+905 RDNHIDSDMIDHT

-934 WKSDAE
+934 WKSDDK

-945 HVSAGNYVN
+945 YVSAREYVN
-954 SLTNSEVESEVLRL
+954 SFTNSEVESEILRL
-968 STDEEMFDS
+968 YADEEMFDS

-1025 KTSLMEMVAKKLGR
+1025 KTSLMEMVAKKLRR

-1060 GKYGFETK
+1060 GKYGFDTR
-1068 TVNSLFGINVSTDL
+1068 TVNSLFGITIATDM

-1088 ASKKVRNL
+1088 ASKKVRIEA
-1096 GDDKLHYGDIV
+1096 DDKLGYGDIV

-1121 DVVDIA
+1121 DVVSIA
-1127 KGRNAKVIF
+1127 KRKNAKVIF

-1149 EVSKVFRDSNGEVV
+1149 KVSKVFRDSNGEVV

-1211 IISSIIET
+1211 AISSIIET

-1227 SNYLRILAFTNA
+1227 PNYFRILAFTNA

-1247 VRQSLGYNGLA
+1247 VRQSLGYNGLT

-1280 GDPYQFVNSRSYK
+1280 GDPYKFVNSRSYK

-1304 VRLSDGTV
+1304 VRLSDGTI

-1366 MQKNVLL
+1366 MQKKVLL
-1373 EQINELENFLF
+1373 DAINELENFLF

-1428 ESSRSSA
+1428 EGSRSSA

-1464 SPINHMQV
+1464 SPVNHMQV
-1472 GPEEVN
+1472 GPEEIN

-1485 RPQNTQTESI
+1485 RPQNTQTELI

-1507 SNFAIRPFTHTW
+1507 SNFAERPFTHTW
-1519 ANGNTMQMQSVEQA
+1519 GNGKSTKFYSVEQA
-1533 FQIAKA
+1533 FQFAKAMMFKDREA
-1539 ATAKD
+1539 ATAILAQTKGSNIK
-1544 SESIRKMQQTTD
+1544 SEGRK
-1556 GATLRKLGRSVK
+1556 VK
-1568 GLDVAQWDANK
+1568 GYNDAQWKQHRAAFMK
-1579 ANWMKTF
+1579 AF

-1606 ATLTHTQEKSAWGQM
+1606 ATFTHTQDRSAWGQM

-1651 SGYFEGDGADITKD
+1651 GGYFKGDSADIMHD

-1672 IIDKL
+1672 IVDKL
-1677 EDHIMGSFEFTEADA
+1677 EDHIMGDGKFTEADA
-1692 KRFLEEAKNKPT
+1692 KRFLEEAKNKSTSIAVTDKTVIVATEATPY
-1704 KVYDLPNNV
+1704 KKGLPQQNP
-1713 NTAHEPVRLVN
+1713 NTAYVFTENAEAYAYTNSIDLEHQGIKFPNPNTPKINVSDVN
-1724 FDKHLDFTIEV
+1724 GTNQAGIRTDARGNISKNAFGIVVKKFQQDANGRFVAKEGQFQDTDADF
-1735 GKTYN
+1735 
-1740 AKLGDRIVPLTIL
+1740 
-1753 GKEQE
+1753 
-1758 EGRLATDIWF
+1758 
-1768 ISSELNNAA
+1768 
-1777 RISSGTMAEWIEGGK
+1777 
-1792 SSILPTVPVNQTFSH
+1792 
-1807 TFEDKFGNRQEVKF
+1807 
-1821 FSVEQ
+1821 
-1826 AIQYARMDE
+1826 E
-1835 LFKHF
+1835 LFKSLNEDMF
-1840 INIPSAISYYG
+1840 DRLEKSGLNQIVFPSQMALG
-1851 KRGAKEE
+1851 KVALPLRFANWLAKEL
-1858 YTRIKS
+1858 YDRYGVTSTIKQNTRA
-1864 LIGKVKWNIAK
+1864 N
-1875 AKTAEELAQV
+1875 
-1885 SNFKPTS
+1885 
-1892 SNSQIQSYI
+1892 Y
-1901 DDFFGP
+1901 
-1907 TTNLN
+1907 
-1912 WEGKPRPNNVWA
+1912 EGY
-1924 QMEENVRSVLESEMR
+1924 
-1939 EQNALSQK
+1939 
-1947 ISSPILTTP
+1947 
-1956 NQNINRTLE
+1956 
-1965 TIAKFKN
+1965 
-1972 SPKPE
+1972 
-1977 ANNTQE
+1977 
-1983 QRAPEVFN
+1983 
-1991 DNKTSVNVVSSNK
+1991 
-2004 TILSNEELQQWN
+2004 
-2016 EVGLGEKPR
+2016 
-2025 ILVASEHTD
+2025 
-2034 PVFHVNKILDIL
+2034 
-2046 EGKESVNEWGIVNG
+2046 
-2060 KRQVVGKVSGK
+2060 
-2071 DFAGLYLVTKHDG
+2071 GLYIEG
-2084 LPMKRILET
+2084 
-2093 KIPKLIH
+2093 
-2100 FSITSLGGTKYEPG
+2100 
-2114 VMKADDLLDRIREYI
+2114 
-2129 KQGLDPKSITI
+2129 Q
-2140 RIDPIVPGVT
+2140 VP
-2150 TKEGIENIVKR
+2150 
-2161 ASEMG
+2161 
-2166 IRRIRFS
+2166 
-2173 IMDAYPNTQLA
+2173 
-2184 MEKLGYDFSQY
+2184 
-2195 YTRKADGKY
+2195 
-2204 NFFANTSYIEDM
+2204 
-2216 CNFMLSLKDKY
+2216 
-2227 NVTLGTCAEAIAK
+2227 
-2240 NGISKEGCLSV
+2240 
-2251 SSVNEMLGTSIEDRG
+2251 
-2266 TANNEQ
+2266 
-2272 RKLCSCYGGKIDA
+2272 
-2285 LQYNSHCASH
+2285 
-2295 CVYCYAKH
+2295 
-2303 ENDTAMQYY
+2303 
-2312 NEDGTLKDNDFTR
+2312 
-2325 TSSTSTPLQDPRVS
+2325 STSTPLQDPRVT
-2339 LVEHA
+2339 LAEHA

-2351 NMLPPVSP
+2351 DMLPPISP
-2359 SDIDTTTPKNQ
+2359 INTTTPKNQ
-2370 IPNPNPDGPLKGFTL
+2370 IPTPNSEGPLRGFTL

-2397 GNIGASYGVSGKHYF
+2397 GNIGASYGVTGKHYF
-2412 DATDTREGKQPPYGN
+2412 DATDTREGKRPPYSN
-2427 TPITAEDR
+2427 TPITDEDR
-2435 TLGERKAFHAGKT
+2435 TIGERKAFYAGKT
-2448 MGRLSSRAQKVADPL
+2448 MGRLGSRAQKVADPL

-2514 QMAISEGKPVFVFNQ
+2514 QMAIAEGKPVFVFNQ

-2540 VWKYAEAPILS
+2540 VWKYAEAPVLS
-2551 NNFAGIGTRGINAA
+2551 NNFTGIGTRGINAA

-2593 ITQAEKPFDR
+2593 VTQAEKPFDR
-2603 GTLSKE
+2603 STLSKE

-2702 INKIGIDNLINVF
+2702 INKIGIDNLVNVF
-2715 LKSKLTATANTTR
+2715 LKSKLTATATVTR

-2740 LDALLYLGANTLSIN
+2740 LDAILYLGANTLSIN

-2769 MKTMEEGV
+2769 MKAMKEGV
-2777 VINSD
+2777 VINPD

-2855 LLSWLQGCLTL
+2855 LLNWLQGCLTL
-2866 PDVVARLKDK
+2866 KDVVARLKDK
-2876 QAANPWVKQ
+2876 QAENPWVKQ

-2893 TLGENAGQHTDFQNS
+2893 ALGENAGQHTDFQNS

-2935 KRIPLNEKPFLK
+2935 KRVPLNEKPFLK
-2947 ETLGQIKA
+2947 ETLGQIKV

-2961 HPLFTAKNGVNQL
+2961 HPLFTANNGVNQL

-3037 DIRTMITHLDNM
+3037 EIREMITYLDNI
-3049 YDDILSN
+3049 YDDILAN
-3056 VNNPSY
+3056 VNNPNY
-3062 EPLTFTKGEGSKK
+3062 EPLTFIKGEDGKK

-3081 SLSKFLE
+3081 SFSKFLE
-3088 PLTKHLSDIAVSSIF
+3088 PLTKHLADIAVSSIF
-3103 DSGKMYQSYVTP
+3103 DSGKMYQSHVTP

-3122 LKFSEKDPVKFDQF
+3122 LKFHETDPIKFDKF
-3136 IQEEFGKYDWFRD
+3136 IQEEFGKYDWFRN
-3149 TSIRDP
+3149 TSIKDT

-3216 DGAVA
+3216 DGAIA

-3249 VIATK
+3249 VISTK

-3285 HENGKRFCFLD
+3285 HENGKKFCFLD
-3296 FMNVYLEEGDMAN
+3296 FMNKYLEGGDMAN

-3317 AKLEGTNWDVANEP
+3317 TKLEGTNWDVANEP
-3331 RLLDLAKGAIQAN
+3331 RLLDLAKEAIQAN
-3344 MQTRISEILKDYE
+3344 MQTRITEILKNYE

-3379 IAENIERFLWNDSYA
+3379 IAENIERFLWNDAYA

-3409 KDMEDLQKRIAQIHA
+3409 MDMEDLQKRIAQIHA

-3481 DNFSNTKLKTD
+3481 DNFSRTKLKTD
-3492 EDIQRATEA
+3492 EDVQRAAEA
-3501 KKQRIMIQEELYN
+3501 KQHRIMVQEELYN

-3549 EAENIYQKLLTGNYN
+3549 EAENIYQKLITGNYN

-3582 IEKPTYLEKGPLK
+3582 VEKPTYLEKGPLK
-3595 SHKMPVQN
+3595 SLKMPVQN

-3640 ASPTKGIDT
+3640 ASPRKGIDT

-3660 MGRNDIN
+3660 MGRNDVN
-3667 RVLEG
+3667 RVLGG

-3678 IEVKDPNTGK
+3678 IETKDPNTGK
-3688 TVKRTRGEAAAK
+3688 TVQRTRGEVAAK
-3700 AYLQNNLYIKNEQGK
+3700 AYLQNNLYIKNEKGI
-3715 VIGYNPTFVHEI
+3715 VTGYNPTFVHEI

-3740 HFKDHD
+3740 HFKDHA

-3764 DTYGNPVTY
+3764 DTYGNSVTY
-3773 KVEGREL
+3773 NVEGREL
-3780 SAKEFREEYENTIAD
+3780 SAKEFREEYEQTIAD

-3800 INELVKE
+3800 INEVFKE
-3807 LHLDAANQVEKNII
+3807 LHLDSANQVEKNII
-3821 LSRILQDEILSS
+3821 LSRMLQDEILSS

-3873 IKKRVNQQ
+3873 VKKRVNEQ

-3900 NIRFKDRNGGLLKT
+3900 NIRFKDKNGGLLKT
-3914 RDEFTKSWKPA
+3914 RDELTKNWKPA
-3925 ETGAKMDVKSL
+3925 ESTGKVDVKSL
-3936 ANKLMKEEKLSYMIA
+3936 ANKLMKEEKLSYTIA
-3951 LKEAKRRIEEAQN
+3951 LKEAKRRIEESQN
-3964 APEETADEAYE
+3964 APKQTADEAYE
-3975 KYIKNNQGGIA
+3975 EYIRNNQGGIA

-4067 DFDVDKEYLMRKKIN
+4067 DFDVDKEYLMRKQIHIN
-4082 IKPKPFNETFKILFP
+4082 LKPFKEQYEALKPLFLA
-4097 EFLEA
+4097 E
-4102 KKKESKLTRD
+4102 KKKESNLTR
-4112 FTEQE
+4112 
-4117 KTWLKI
+4117 
-4123 EFTNMLN
+4123 EFTPQELKQFKSELSDMIDMFRSNDRTR
-4130 SFIGTDKVDGEV
+4130 SYI
-4142 MYNVHNYQR
+4142 R
-4151 EAMSSA
+4151 EAGTNPI
-4157 VEKQMWDRFKLVG
+4157 ERKMWQRFKEVG
-4170 YKVSKA
+4170 YNIVKA
-4176 DKGKL
+4176 TKDKE

-4208 GFEEQKFESYLIEAF
+4208 GFEEQKKMAYLAEAF

-4234 DLGKKKLQLKDG
+4234 DLAKKKLQLKDG
-4246 KLEPYNEQDIKDKK
+4246 KLEPYNEQDIKDNK

-4265 EALKKLSYNTK
+4265 DALKKLSYSTK

-4298 GMFAVQKIGH
+4298 SMFAVQKIGH

-4321 EACDIAEPFTIMG
+4321 EACDIAEPFTILG
-4334 KQFGGKM
+4334 KKFGGRM

-4451 EEITEQEL
+4451 EEITEEEL

-4471 YKVATAFGKLQKLA
+4471 YKVATAFGKLQRLA

-4522 VGLYDRHDRELTSE
+4522 TGLYDKQGNELTPE
-4536 IVFSDHPI
+4536 IVFADHPV

-4552 EVANRIFEDF
+4552 EVANKIFEDF
-4562 PTKSQA
+4562 PTKSKA

-4593 LKDFFLSHTL
+4593 LKNFFLSHIL

-4622 KEFVANG
+4622 GEFIANG
-4629 IKGKNLDNEFIQAI
+4629 IKEKNLDNEFIQAI
-4643 KIKQDKETG
+4643 KYKQDKDTG

-4658 STTGMDQKE
+4658 STTGMDQKK
-4667 KDRLSLSWYELYEK
+4667 KDRLSASWYELYEK

-4718 PGYKESFTNIPTES
+4718 QGYKESFTNIPTES

-4795 LDKADVDGLAYKEII
+4795 LDKATEDALAYKEII

-4828 ISIREIYGTN
+4828 ISIKEIYGTN
-4838 RKSKKQEAPKQS
+4838 RRSKKQEAPKQS
-4850 EVTNHTNRPM
+4850 EVTNHANRPM

-4876 AKAER
+4876 SKAER
-4881 LIQGIMNSAL
+4881 LIKGIMESEL
-4891 GVRTPERAKQYL
+4891 GMRTPELAKKYL
-4903 KNNAIINADGKV
+4903 TANTVINADNKV
-4915 EISNPTVWKYI
+4915 ELSNPTVWKYI
-4926 SAAMESQGLKVN
+4926 SAAMESQGLTAN
-4938 KEELLDVLKQ
+4938 KEELKNILEQ

>member
-62 SENVRKLWEKDYS
+62 SENVRKLWDRDYS

-83 YELNGAVRKA
+83 YELNGAVQKA

-115 VAEPFTSSSIDK
+115 VAEPIHPALIEQFKSYEEFIASPEGMDSMSIDWRTELQRKWKEKRYRYINKLLSELAEYQELQNKTSGIIIPGQSKKEDLRIRALNKDSIFIDNNRPSIFGAVSAKIPLTEADARHSIFLFPGIIYLQPEKANFASTTNGIKTNFPQISYAVAKLLLDKGITYLSSDEIIDSSLVQPSSKAYSKYSPTTIGISESTVIQAMSELLGPSISRLYDIRIIESKAFGITIRKALLGLNLKEYVKKLENSYDISNAYPILKAIQDEQHKAATTINYDKLRTEAPLQIKKLQKELLQYTTREKEEAIAFAEIEEDQNVSKENTITIDFTSSITD
-127 EIQDI
+127 
-132 LAKASRDSQGR
+132 
-143 LLAPNGKVS
+143 
-152 NLTEKQY
+152 
-159 AQVRTKAFKRWFGDW
+159 
-174 EKANTFNIDA
+174 
-184 IDTSKVDI
+184 
-192 EEHNKPWK
+192 
-200 NDPTKSN
+200 
-207 KTLRIYIKGQR
+207 
-218 EKGYFELVKDQEFGI
+218 
-233 FSVHFK
+233 
-239 TGNANTGEIYGSTK
+239 
-253 EERSI
+253 
-258 LYKQLLNALPNGAQL
+258 
-273 STWGELSEGGI
+273 
-284 KALNKLGKN
+284 
-293 LKKVGER
+293 
-300 QVKDRQGNNI
+300 NNI
-310 SIPIYQKGEGVSK
+310 LHDVTS
-323 VVDEN
+323 D
-328 GEPLVV
+328 
-334 YHGTNAEFTVFD
+334 NAT
-346 ASKNDSSYKGFYF
+346 
-359 TDSKEM
+359 
-365 AGSYKGDILMPV
+365 
-377 FLNIRDYYKV
+377 
-387 NAEGKNWN
+387 
-395 NINTSIAG
+395 
-403 SNSSSP
+403 NSSS
-409 LEWLRNIVKQNS
+409 V
-421 LELEAAKRGH
+421 
-431 YDDFAG
+431 
-437 RYIKDE
+437 
-443 KRVKQVQ
+443 
-450 DSLNNLGVTKLY
+450 
-462 NEYENIANSSPSS
+462 
-475 IIERAIKYFKLKT
+475 
-488 IEHKAAK
+488 
-495 LFNNN
+495 
-500 YYRYQTTISVHT
+500 
-512 RDLEVVFSDRDGII
+512 
-526 INDVIDYGSRVNN
+526 
-539 PIPNNVY
+539 
-546 IVYNPNQIKSA
+546 
-557 TNNIGT
+557 
-563 FSTTDDNINH
+563 
-573 DTTTDNVVS
+573 
-582 SSSISY
+582 SY
-588 IGQKEATTRVQSFI
+588 IGQEAVTARVQSFI
-602 DSIDKSGEYGQAI
+602 DSIDKSGEYGQTI

-625 AVNEVIFNITQAS
+625 VVNEVIFNITQANT
-638 IHSSSWNN
+638 HNSSWNN
-646 FTRALKLGFSEI
+646 FTRALKLGFSEM

-683 YEKAHGVKSLKPKRK
+683 YEKAHGIKSLKFKGK
-698 SKVFESLPSE
+698 SKVLESLPSE

-722 ECKSEVLKY
+722 ECKAEVLKY

-743 STDVTTNLNKRPL
+743 STDVITNFNKRPL
-756 YALLAETNKYGVRE
+756 YALLAETNKYGVKE

-786 SIPTKIEKQSL
+786 SIPTKVKKQSL
-797 WNKIVNAIKA
+797 WDKFVNALRS
-807 IFGGKKVF
+807 IFGKKKAYI
-815 VSVLDRARENA
+815 SVLDRARENA
-826 DVIVRAGNN
+826 DLIIRVGNN
-835 VNASFETISEDASS
+835 VNTTFETISQDASS
-849 LPIGQQR
+849 LPVEQQR
-856 VQLRNYYASLQTRSS
+856 AQLRNYYASLQTRSP

-880 ASQAFRSQHTFTS
+880 ASQAFKSQHTFTS
-893 ESAAKAIADKYI
+893 ESAAKAIADNYI

-940 YANAK
+940 YSNAK
-945 HVSAGNYVN
+945 YVSAGDYVN
-954 SLTNSEVESEVLRL
+954 SLTNSEVESEILRL

-1060 GKYGFETK
+1060 GKYGFETR
-1068 TVNSLFGINVSTDL
+1068 TVNSLFGITVETDM
-1082 EGTKYD
+1082 EGKTYD
-1088 ASKKVRNL
+1088 MSKMRRVQAEP
-1096 GDDKLHYGDIV
+1096 KLHFGDIV
-1107 IIDEASMLSDENYN
+1107 VLDEASMLSDENYN
-1121 DVVDIA
+1121 DVVSIA
-1127 KGRNAKVIF
+1127 KMYNAKVIF
-1136 VGDKAQLAPVGQT
+1136 VGDKAQLAPINQEGI
-1149 EVSKVFRDSNGEVV
+1149 SKVFKTANGEVL

-1183 RNGQNFT
+1183 RNGQALS
-1190 YESAFNA
+1190 YESAFNS
-1197 QGQGVAYVTPQSTD
+1197 QGQGVAYVTPQSTEEVNK
-1211 IISSIIET
+1211 IIDT

-1227 SNYLRILAFTNA
+1227 PNYLRVLTFTND
-1239 SVANYNSK
+1239 SVTYYNDR
-1247 VRQSLGYNGLA
+1247 VRMDLGYKGMA
-1258 PQVGEPMLGYA
+1258 PQIGEPMLGYT

-1274 RSRAAS
+1274 KSLIPT
-1280 GDPYQFVNSRSYK
+1280 GTPYKLVNSRSYK
-1293 VVATQA
+1293 VTNQGQV
-1299 PYKSG
+1299 YKEG
-1304 VRLSDGTV
+1304 IRLSNGEV
-1312 CSFDIL
+1312 ASFTII
-1318 PLRLEDSMGEQ
+1318 PIVLEDAMGEQ
-1329 VTVPF
+1329 VTIPY
-1334 IDIKNNVQN
+1334 IDIKNNIEN
-1343 RNSAKLAAQEK
+1343 RNSAKAVAEEK
-1354 AILWTKW
+1354 VALWKIANSSPKGSVAY
-1361 RTAQG
+1361 RTALD
-1366 MQKNVLL
+1366 K
-1373 EQINELENFLF
+1373 INELEQFLV
-1384 INDNLTG
+1384 INDNILGPTG
-1391 DQNNLLQAKVIDFG
+1391 NKLQAKVIDFG
-1405 YAHTIHKSQGGT
+1405 YSHTIHKSQGGT
-1417 YTHVIMDDGGI
+1417 YTHVIMDDANI
-1428 ESSRSSA
+1428 EAKCKDKIVR
-1435 EMKQQLK
+1435 QQLK

-1464 SPINHMQV
+1464 SPVNHMQV

-1495 NIFAGTGENAHL
+1495 NIFASTGENAHL

-1544 SESIRKMQQTTD
+1544 TESIRKMQQTTD
-1556 GATLRKLGRSVK
+1556 GATLRKLGRAVK

-1579 ANWMKTF
+1579 ANWMKVF
-1586 IKESF
+1586 IKKSF

-1606 ATLTHTQEKSAWGQM
+1606 STLTHTQDKSAWGQM

-1627 QVREELRNYTPTK
+1627 QVREELRNYTPT
-1640 SSLVDSVVEQF
+1640 SSLVDEVLRQF
-1651 SGYFEGDGADITKD
+1651 SGYFEGGGADIMHD
-1665 YPGLSKE
+1665 FPGLSKE
-1672 IIDKL
+1672 IVDKL
-1677 EDHIMGSFEFTEADA
+1677 DNHIMGDGEFTEADA
-1692 KRFLEEAKNKPT
+1692 KRFLEEAKKRPST
-1704 KVYDLPNNV
+1704 S
-1713 NTAHEPVRLVN
+1713 TTER
-1724 FDKHLDFTIEV
+1724 
-1735 GKTYN
+1735 KTYTGMIN
-1740 AKLGDRIVPLTIL
+1740 SLKDNQVFVFGSNTQGRHGAGAAKIA
-1753 GKEQE
+1753 K
-1758 EGRLATDIWF
+1758 
-1768 ISSELNNAA
+1768 
-1777 RISSGTMAEWIEGGK
+1777 
-1792 SSILPTVPVNQTFSH
+1792 
-1807 TFEDKFGNRQEVKF
+1807 DKFGAIYG
-1821 FSVEQ
+1821 Q
-1826 AIQYARMDE
+1826 AEGIQGNSFAIITKD
-1835 LFKHF
+1835 LTKDDKKH
-1840 INIPSAISYYG
+1840 PS
-1851 KRGAKEE
+1851 R
-1858 YTRIKS
+1858 
-1864 LIGKVKWNIAK
+1864 
-1875 AKTAEELAQV
+1875 
-1885 SNFKPTS
+1885 
-1892 SNSQIQSYI
+1892 
-1901 DDFFGP
+1901 
-1907 TTNLN
+1907 
-1912 WEGKPRPNNVWA
+1912 
-1924 QMEENVRSVLESEMR
+1924 
-1939 EQNALSQK
+1939 
-1947 ISSPILTTP
+1947 
-1956 NQNINRTLE
+1956 
-1965 TIAKFKN
+1965 
-1972 SPKPE
+1972 
-1977 ANNTQE
+1977 TQE
-1983 QRAPEVFN
+1983 QIKEQIQKLYDYAEAHPEKEFVVAYSAQGRNLNYYTNEQMAEMFA
-1991 DNKTSVNVVSSNK
+1991 TASSSVPS
-2004 TILSNEELQQWN
+2004 
-2016 EVGLGEKPR
+2016 
-2025 ILVASEHTD
+2025 
-2034 PVFHVNKILDIL
+2034 
-2046 EGKESVNEWGIVNG
+2046 
-2060 KRQVVGKVSGK
+2060 
-2071 DFAGLYLVTKHDG
+2071 
-2084 LPMKRILET
+2084 
-2093 KIPKLIH
+2093 
-2100 FSITSLGGTKYEPG
+2100 
-2114 VMKADDLLDRIREYI
+2114 
-2129 KQGLDPKSITI
+2129 
-2140 RIDPIVPGVT
+2140 
-2150 TKEGIENIVKR
+2150 NIVF
-2161 ASEMG
+2161 EEG
-2166 IRRIRFS
+2166 FS
-2173 IMDAYPNTQLA
+2173 
-2184 MEKLGYDFSQY
+2184 KLVFG
-2195 YTRKADGKY
+2195 
-2204 NFFANTSYIEDM
+2204 
-2216 CNFMLSLKDKY
+2216 
-2227 NVTLGTCAEAIAK
+2227 
-2240 NGISKEGCLSV
+2240 
-2251 SSVNEMLGTSIEDRG
+2251 
-2266 TANNEQ
+2266 EQ
-2272 RKLCSCYGGKIDA
+2272 A
-2285 LQYNSHCASH
+2285 
-2295 CVYCYAKH
+2295 
-2303 ENDTAMQYY
+2303 
-2312 NEDGTLKDNDFTR
+2312 
-2325 TSSTSTPLQDPRVS
+2325 SSTSTPLQDPRVS
-2339 LVEHA
+2339 LAEHA
-2344 PSQQGTT
+2344 PSQQAST

-2359 SDIDTTTPKNQ
+2359 SNVDTTTPKNQ
-2370 IPNPNPDGPLKGFTL
+2370 IPNPNPEGPLKGFTL

-2412 DATDTREGKQPPYGN
+2412 DNTDTREGKRPPYGN
-2427 TPITAEDR
+2427 TPITDEDR
-2435 TLGERKAFHAGKT
+2435 TIGERKAFHAGKT

-2469 QVKNSDMVVAIAQKF
+2469 QVNNADMVVAIAQKF

-2492 NKSDDERV
+2492 NKSDDERR
-2500 ALVPQVSGGTGWAV
+2500 ALVQQVSGGTGWAV

-2540 VWKYAEAPILS
+2540 VWKYAEAPVLS

-2570 RECYEKTVASIN
+2570 RECYEKTVASMN

-2593 ITQAEKPFDR
+2593 VTQAEKPFDR
-2603 GTLSKE
+2603 STLSKE

-2691 FNPKGLTRLEI
+2691 FNPKGLTRLAI
-2702 INKIGIDNLINVF
+2702 INKIGIDNLVNVF

-2769 MKTMEEGV
+2769 IKTMEEGV

-2855 LLSWLQGCLTL
+2855 LLNWLQGCLAL
-2866 PDVVARLKDK
+2866 KDVVARLKDK

-2893 TLGENAGQHTDFQNS
+2893 ALGENAGQHTDFQNS

-3013 ISQAASLLGYP
+3013 ISQAASLLGYS

-3062 EPLTFTKGEGSKK
+3062 EPLTFTKGEGGKK

-3088 PLTKHLSDIAVSSIF
+3088 PLTNHLADISVSTIF
-3103 DSGKMYQSYVTP
+3103 DSGKMYQSHITP

-3122 LKFSEKDPVKFDQF
+3122 LKFHQTDPVKFDQF

-3149 TSIRDP
+3149 TSIRDT

-3169 DPAARKVFKHEA
+3169 DANARKVFKHEA

-3249 VIATK
+3249 VISTK

-3296 FMNVYLEEGDMAN
+3296 FMNVYLEGGAKAN
-3309 TELGKLLR
+3309 TELGKLLK

-3424 PGIRGNAE
+3424 PGVRGNAE

-3459 NIIDNVKIVFDRKLE
+3459 NIIDNVRIVFDRKLE

-3481 DNFSNTKLKTD
+3481 ENFSNTKLKTD

-3501 KKQRIMIQEELYN
+3501 KKHRIMIQEELYN

-3595 SHKMPVQN
+3595 SLKMPVQN

-3640 ASPTKGIDT
+3640 ASPKKGIDT

-3752 IRMITPSDLLSV
+3752 IRMIAPSDLLSV

-3773 KVEGREL
+3773 NVEGREL
-3780 SAKEFREEYENTIAD
+3780 SAKEFREEYEQTIAD

-3807 LHLDAANQVEKNII
+3807 LHLDAVNKVEKNII
-3821 LSRILQDEILSS
+3821 LSRMLQDEILSS

-3845 LNPVTGE
+3845 LNPTTGE

-3873 IKKRVNQQ
+3873 VKKRVNEQ

-3914 RDEFTKSWKPA
+3914 RDEFTKSWKPT
-3925 ETGAKMDVKSL
+3925 ETGAKMDIKSL
-3936 ANKLMKEEKLSYMIA
+3936 ANKLMKEEKLSYMTA

-3964 APEETADEAYE
+3964 TPEETADEAYE

-3995 NEEIFT
+3995 NDVIFH
-4001 RFADPD
+4001 RFANPD

-4067 DFDVDKEYLMRKKIN
+4067 DFDKH
-4082 IKPKPFNETFKILFP
+4082 
-4097 EFLEA
+4097 
-4102 KKKESKLTRD
+4102 
-4112 FTEQE
+4112 Q
-4117 KTWLKI
+4117 
-4123 EFTNMLN
+4123 
-4130 SFIGTDKVDGEV
+4130 
-4142 MYNVHNYQR
+4142 
-4151 EAMSSA
+4151 
-4157 VEKQMWDRFKLVG
+4157 
-4170 YKVSKA
+4170 
-4176 DKGKL
+4176 
-4181 YRDNKIFDMTW
+4181 
-4192 EVLSHETT
+4192 
-4200 ADKMLNPG
+4200 
-4208 GFEEQKFESYLIEAF
+4208 
-4223 RNGTYSWEEYN
+4223 
-4234 DLGKKKLQLKDG
+4234 
-4246 KLEPYNEQDIKDKK
+4246 
-4260 ASTGI
+4260 
-4265 EALKKLSYNTK
+4265 
-4276 NLIFSDSQ
+4276 
-4284 VQFYEQNN
+4284 
-4292 AASTIL
+4292 
-4298 GMFAVQKIGH
+4298 
-4308 AVLESNGYQIDVE
+4308 
-4321 EACDIAEPFTIMG
+4321 C
-4334 KQFGGKM
+4334 
-4341 EFDPMIDDEGNVIG
+4341 
-4355 KTLGSHVAAA
+4355 
-4365 ADAAKEPCMNL
+4365 
-4376 LNINS
+4376 
-4381 MTANVHSTLIR
+4381 
-4392 LGMPFRHA
+4392 
-4400 SLFLA
+4400 
-4405 QPVIRELLDRYN
+4405 
-4417 KRNLTDF
+4417 
-4424 ASLDTILNEYIQ
+4424 
-4436 EFREEGNMADSSIEH
+4436 
-4451 EEITEQEL
+4451 
-4459 IDNLRANKPETN
+4459 
-4471 YKVATAFGKLQKLA
+4471 
-4485 YAIKGPTYLTRYNSI
+4485 
-4500 SNAVGPLITDNIVTE
+4500 
-4515 FKTNYET
+4515 
-4522 VGLYDRHDRELTSE
+4522 
-4536 IVFSDHPI
+4536 
-4544 LRKFADAY
+4544 
-4552 EVANRIFEDF
+4552 
-4562 PTKSQA
+4562 
-4568 FSEVL
+4568 
-4573 ESIPG
+4573 
-4578 SLQDKFLNDRGLLND
+4578 
-4593 LKDFFLSHTL
+4593 
-4603 VDNRVVNE
+4603 
-4611 NRAGYYIKEFA
+4611 
-4622 KEFVANG
+4622 
-4629 IKGKNLDNEFIQAI
+4629 
-4643 KIKQDKETG
+4643 
-4652 EFSLEL
+4652 
-4658 STTGMDQKE
+4658 
-4667 KDRLSLSWYELYEK
+4667 
-4681 NQPLAMDLFN
+4681 
-4691 YCFFKGGIGFNPKTF
+4691 
-4706 MNLLPLQMRESI
+4706 
-4718 PGYKESFTNIPTES
+4718 
-4732 AKYILE
+4732 
-4738 QFLAHNTSNHKLFPI
+4738 
-4753 KEGEKDVIGGGII
+4753 
-4766 IQDKN
+4766 
-4771 ELSQY
+4771 
-4776 ADTPAFRIK
+4776 
-4785 DSNNRWRYLL
+4785 
-4795 LDKADVDGLAYKEII
+4795 
-4810 PLGDNGEYLEMS
+4810 
-4822 STRVPN
+4822 
-4828 ISIREIYGTN
+4828 
-4838 RKSKKQEAPKQS
+4838 
-4850 EVTNHTNRPM
+4850 
-4860 DDTNRG
+4860 
-4866 LVTPTPAQEK
+4866 
-4876 AKAER
+4876 
-4881 LIQGIMNSAL
+4881 
-4891 GVRTPERAKQYL
+4891 
-4903 KNNAIINADGKV
+4903 
-4915 EISNPTVWKYI
+4915 
-4926 SAAMESQGLKVN
+4926 
-4938 KEELLDVLKQ
+4938 
-4948 LC
+4948 

>member
-11 FYSLAEEHGIDGNE
+11 FYSLAEEHGVDSNE
-25 LELIVHKYWNEVGKE
+25 LELIVHKYWNEVGRE

-62 SENVRKLWEKDYS
+62 SENVRKLWDRDYS
-75 RPIKFKSE
+75 RPIRFKSE
-83 YELNGAVRKA
+83 YELNGAVQKA

-103 TYKDNKGNFVLR
+103 TYKDSKGKFVLR
-115 VAEPFTSSSIDK
+115 IAEPVTSSSIDK

-132 LAKASRDSQGR
+132 LAKAPRDNQGR
-143 LLAPNGKVS
+143 LLAPNGNLS
-152 NLTEKQY
+152 NLNEKQY
-159 AQVRTKAFKRWFGDW
+159 AQVRTKAFKKWFGDW

-192 EEHNKPWK
+192 EEYDKPWK

-207 KTLRIYIKGQR
+207 KTLRIYIKGQH

-300 QVKDRQGNNI
+300 QVEDRQGNSI
-310 SIPIYQKGEGVSK
+310 LIPIYQKGEEVSK

-334 YHGTNAEFTVFD
+334 YHGGSNTKIFD
-346 ASKNDSSYKGFYF
+346 TSGKRPGGAGIKKGIKGTYF
-359 TDSKEM
+359 TTSKKNAKFYENIYEFKISEIWSTY
-365 AGSYKGDILMPV
+365 ADQLREQGASEEEIKTLDEEWENEKPATRAF
-377 FLNIRDYYKV
+377 FLNI
-387 NAEGKNWN
+387 KNP
-395 NINTSIAG
+395 INTYYYG
-403 SNSSSP
+403 NSKNGYTEKSDTP
-409 LEWLRNIVKQNS
+409 NKPDGQ
-421 LELEAAKRGH
+421 H
-431 YDDFAG
+431 
-437 RYIKDE
+437 IKIEDKNYE
-443 KRVKQVQ
+443 
-450 DSLNNLGVTKLY
+450 
-462 NEYENIANSSPSS
+462 EYVA
-475 IIERAIKYFKLKT
+475 T
-488 IEHKAAK
+488 
-495 LFNNN
+495 
-500 YYRYQTTISVHT
+500 
-512 RDLEVVFSDRDGII
+512 
-526 INDVIDYGSRVNN
+526 
-539 PIPNNVY
+539 
-546 IVYNPNQIKSA
+546 NPNQIKSA
-557 TNNIGT
+557 TDNIGT

-573 DTTTDNVVS
+573 DTTTANVVS

-615 QEFIDTFGIP
+615 QEFIDTFGLP
-625 AVNEVIFNITQAS
+625 VVNEVIFNITQANT
-638 IHSSSWNN
+638 HSSSWNN
-646 FTRALKLGFSEI
+646 FTRALKLGFSEM

-683 YEKAHGVKSLKPKRK
+683 YEKAHGVKSLKSKEK
-698 SKVFESLPSE
+698 SKVFESLSSD
-708 ALTPEIEKAFDTLV
+708 ALTPEIEKAFDNIV
-722 ECKSEVLKY
+722 ECKAEVLKY

-756 YALLAETNKYGVRE
+756 YAILKETDKYRVRE

-786 SIPTKIEKQSL
+786 SIPTKVKKQSL
-797 WNKIVNAIKA
+797 WDKFVNALRS
-807 IFGGKKVF
+807 IFGKKKAYI
-815 VSVLDRARENA
+815 SVLDRARENA

-835 VNASFETISEDASS
+835 TNAAFETISEDATS
-849 LPIGQQR
+849 LPINEQR
-856 VQLRNYYASLQTRSS
+856 AQLRNYYASIQTRSS

-880 ASQAFRSQHTFTS
+880 ASQAFKSKHTFES
-893 ESAAKAIADKYI
+893 EAKAKAIADKYI

-918 YGYKVPNQQFF
+918 YGYKVKGQQFF

-945 HVSAGNYVN
+945 HISAGNYVN
-954 SLTNSEVESEVLRL
+954 SLTNSEVESEILRL
-968 STDEEMFDS
+968 SADEEMFDS
-977 TFTFNDGTTID
+977 TFTFKDGTTID

-996 QKIALQKIDD
+996 QKEALQKIDD
-1006 FANDKSKTAIT
+1006 FANDKTKITIT

-1025 KTSLMEMVAKKLGR
+1025 KTSLMEMVAKKLR
-1039 RHNVVFSATTHQA
+1039 RRYNVVFSATTHQA

-1060 GKYGFETK
+1060 GKYGFDTR
-1068 TVNSLFGINVSTDL
+1068 TVNSLFGIAVETDMDNKVYDMSK
-1082 EGTKYD
+1082 TKIKQVE
-1088 ASKKVRNL
+1088 SKLNF
-1096 GDDKLHYGDIV
+1096 GDIV
-1107 IIDEASMLSDENYN
+1107 VLDEASMLSDKNYD
-1121 DVVDIA
+1121 DVVTLA
-1127 KGRNAKVIF
+1127 KMYHAKIIF
-1136 VGDKAQLAPVGQT
+1136 VGDRAQLAPVGQT

-1163 ELTKVERTGDN
+1163 ELTKVERTGNN

-1211 IISSIIET
+1211 VISSIIET

-1227 SNYLRILAFTNA
+1227 PNYLRILAFTNA

-1274 RSRAAS
+1274 RSRASS

-1304 VRLSDGTV
+1304 VRLSDGTI

-1334 IDIKNNVQN
+1334 IDIKNNIQN

-1366 MQKNVLL
+1366 MQKKALL
-1373 EQINELENFLF
+1373 DAINELENFLF

-1428 ESSRSSA
+1428 ESSRSTA
-1435 EMKQQLK
+1435 AMKQQLK

-1495 NIFAGTGENAHL
+1495 NIFAGTGENTHL
-1507 SNFAIRPFTHTW
+1507 SNFAERSFTHTW
-1519 ANGNTMQMQSVEQA
+1519 SNGKKTVFHSVEQA
-1533 FQIAKA
+1533 FQFAKA
-1539 ATAKD
+1539 MMFRDREAAQAILAQTEGAKIKG
-1544 SESIRKMQQTTD
+1544 EGRK
-1556 GATLRKLGRSVK
+1556 VK
-1568 GLDVAQWDANK
+1568 GYNDAQWKQHRAAFMK
-1579 ANWMKTF
+1579 AF

-1606 ATLTHTQEKSAWGQM
+1606 ATLTHNQDKSAWGQM

-1627 QVREELRNYTPTK
+1627 QVREELRNYTPTE
-1640 SSLVDSVVEQF
+1640 SSLVEAVLNQF
-1651 SGYFEGDGADITKD
+1651 SGYFEGGGADIMRD

-1672 IIDKL
+1672 IVVRL
-1677 EDHIMGSFEFTEADA
+1677 ENYIMGGFEFTEADA
-1692 KRFLEEAKNKPT
+1692 KRFLEEAKNKSS
-1704 KVYDLPNNV
+1704 
-1713 NTAHEPVRLVN
+1713 AIPV
-1724 FDKHLDFTIEV
+1724 
-1735 GKTYN
+1735 
-1740 AKLGDRIVPLTIL
+1740 A
-1753 GKEQE
+1753 
-1758 EGRLATDIWF
+1758 
-1768 ISSELNNAA
+1768 
-1777 RISSGTMAEWIEGGK
+1777 
-1792 SSILPTVPVNQTFSH
+1792 PVSQTFSH
-1807 TFEDKFGNRQEVKF
+1807 IFIDNFGKRREVKF

-1835 LFKHF
+1835 LFRHF
-1840 INIPSAISYYG
+1840 INIPSVISYYG
-1851 KRGAKEE
+1851 KNGAKEE
-1858 YTRIKS
+1858 YARIKS
-1864 LIGKVKWNIAK
+1864 LIGKVKWDIAK
-1875 AKTAEELAQV
+1875 ARNAEELAQI
-1885 SNFKPTS
+1885 SDFKPTS
-1892 SNSQIQSYI
+1892 SNSRIQSYI

-1912 WEGKPRPNNVWA
+1912 LEGKPRPNNVWA
-1924 QMEENVRSVLESEMR
+1924 QMEGNVRSVLELEMR

-1947 ISSPILTTP
+1947 VSSPILTTP
-1956 NQNINRTLE
+1956 SQNINRTLE
-1965 TIAKFKN
+1965 TIAEFKN
-1972 SPKPE
+1972 SSKPE

-1991 DNKTSVNVVSSNK
+1991 DNKTSVDIVSSNK

-2016 EVGLGEKPR
+2016 EAGLGEKPR

-2046 EGKESVNEWGIVNG
+2046 EGKSSVNEWGIVNG
-2060 KRQVVGKVSGK
+2060 KRQVVGQVSGK

-2114 VMKADDLLDRIREYI
+2114 VMKANDLLDRIGEYI

-2227 NVTLGTCAEAIAK
+2227 GVTLGTCAEAIAK

-2251 SSVNEMLGTSIEDRG
+2251 SSVNEMLGTSIEDKG

-2339 LVEHA
+2339 LAEHA
-2344 PSQQGTT
+2344 PSQQAST

-2359 SDIDTTTPKNQ
+2359 VDTTTPANQ
-2370 IPNPNPDGPLKGFTL
+2370 IPAPNADGPLKGFTL
-2385 HSGGAIGADFAW
+2385 HSGGAKGADFAW
-2397 GNIGASYGVSGKHYF
+2397 GNIGASYGVTGKHYF
-2412 DATDTREGKQPPYGN
+2412 DSTDAREGKQPPYGN
-2427 TPITAEDR
+2427 TPITDEDR
-2435 TLGERKAFHAGKT
+2435 TLGERKAFYAGKT

-2500 ALVPQVSGGTGWAV
+2500 ALVQQVSGGTGWAV

-2540 VWKYAEAPILS
+2540 VWKYAKAPVLS

-2570 RECYEKTVASIN
+2570 RECYEKTVASMN

-2593 ITQAEKPFDR
+2593 VTQAEKPFDR
-2603 GTLSKE
+2603 ESLSTE

-2654 EIINDPAINDVA
+2654 EIINDPAINDIA

-2671 NDAYLANLLV
+2671 NNAYLANLLV
-2681 NKNFEGLIAP
+2681 NKNFEGIIAP

-2702 INKIGIDNLINVF
+2702 INKIGIDNLVNVF
-2715 LKSKLTATANTTR
+2715 LKSKLTATATTTR

-2740 LDALLYLGANTLSIN
+2740 LDAILYLGANTLSIN

-2769 MKTMEEGV
+2769 MKAMEEGIV
-2777 VINSD
+2777 VNPD

-2793 ENEGSLQEKWQVDS
+2793 ENEGQLQEKWQVDS

-2817 QLVRNELFKLYQL
+2817 QLVRNELFKLYRL

-2837 TDSIGIYK
+2837 TDGIGIYK

-2855 LLSWLQGCLTL
+2855 LLNWLQGCLTL
-2866 PDVVARLKDK
+2866 RDAVARLKDK

-2885 LIDVLDVE
+2885 LIDMLDVE
-2893 TLGENAGQHTDFQNS
+2893 ALGENAGQYTDFQNS

-2947 ETLGQIKA
+2947 ETLGQIKV

-2961 HPLFTAKNGVNQL
+2961 HPLFTANNGVNQL
-2974 AFENFKTVLDTLHTI
+2974 AFENFKTVLNTLHTI

-3031 NLLNGR
+3031 NMLNGR
-3037 DIRTMITHLDNM
+3037 EIRNMITNLDNI
-3049 YDDILSN
+3049 YDDILVN
-3056 VNNPSY
+3056 VNNPNY
-3062 EPLTFTKGEGSKK
+3062 EPLTFTRSEDDKK

-3081 SLSKFLE
+3081 SLTKFLE

-3103 DSGKMYQSYVTP
+3103 DSGKMYQSHVTP

-3155 KAGWRSGWI
+3155 KAGWKSGWI

-3169 DPAARKVFKHEA
+3169 DPAARKIFKHEA
-3181 KLNYNKHNYMKDM
+3181 KLNYNKHNYMKNM

-3203 LSSFFSEGAGNGR
+3203 LSSFFSEGAGSGK
-3216 DGAVA
+3216 DTAVA

-3242 MGQDYKE
+3242 MGSDYKE
-3249 VIATK
+3249 VISTK
-3254 MAKVFN
+3254 LAKVFN

-3296 FMNVYLEEGDMAN
+3296 FMNVYLEGGARAN

-3317 AKLEGTNWDVANEP
+3317 AKLEGTNWNVANEP
-3331 RLLDLAKGAIQAN
+3331 RLLDLAKRAIQAN
-3344 MQTRISEILKDYE
+3344 MQTRIDEILKDYE
-3357 TRGIMEIAE
+3357 NRGIMEIAE

-3379 IAENIERFLWNDSYA
+3379 IAENIERFLWNDAYA

-3444 LERTMYLTDFAGVKS
+3444 LERTLYLKDFAGVRS

-3474 ELRNQPL
+3474 ELKNQPL
-3481 DNFSNTKLKTD
+3481 ENFSNTKIKTD
-3492 EDIQRATEA
+3492 EDVQRAAEA

-3514 SILKQFED
+3514 NILKQFED

-3582 IEKPTYLEKGPLK
+3582 ITKPTGLENGPLK
-3595 SHKMPVQN
+3595 SLKMPVQN

-3678 IEVKDPNTGK
+3678 IETKDPNTGK
-3688 TVKRTRGEAAAK
+3688 TVQRTRGEVAAK
-3700 AYLQNNLYIKNEQGK
+3700 AYLQHNLYSKDANG
-3715 VIGYNPTFVHEI
+3715 VVTGYNSTYVHEI
-3727 PFEDYCIQQEVPE
+3727 PFEDYCLQQEVPE
-3740 HFKDHD
+3740 HFKDHA

-3773 KVEGREL
+3773 NVEGREL

-3800 INELVKE
+3800 IDEVFRE
-3807 LHLDAANQVEKNII
+3807 LHLDAANPVEKNIV
-3821 LSRILQDEILSS
+3821 LSRMLQDEILSS

-3873 IKKRVNQQ
+3873 IKRRVNEQ

-3900 NIRFKDRNGGLLKT
+3900 NIRFKDKNGGLLKT
-3914 RDEFTKSWKPA
+3914 REEFTKDWKPI
-3925 ETGAKMDVKSL
+3925 EPAKMDVKSL
-3936 ANKLMKEEKLSYMIA
+3936 AHKLIKEEKLSYTIA
-3951 LKEAKRRIEEAQN
+3951 LKEAKRRIEESQN
-3964 APEETADEAYE
+3964 ATQQTADEAYAE
-3975 KYIKNNQGGIA
+3975 YIKNNQGGIA

-4067 DFDVDKEYLMRKKIN
+4067 DFDVDKEYLMRKQIHVNLKSFKEQYEAL
-4082 IKPKPFNETFKILFP
+4082 KPI
-4097 EFLEA
+4097 FLEE
-4102 KKKESKLTRD
+4102 KKKESKLSR
-4112 FTEQE
+4112 
-4117 KTWLKI
+4117 
-4123 EFTNMLN
+4123 EFTSQELKQFKSELSDMIDMFRSNDRTR
-4130 SFIGTDKVDGEV
+4130 SYI
-4142 MYNVHNYQR
+4142 R
-4151 EAMSSA
+4151 EAGA
-4157 VEKQMWDRFKLVG
+4157 NPIEKKMWQKFKEVG
-4170 YKVSKA
+4170 YNIVKA
-4176 DKGKL
+4176 TKDKE

-4208 GFEEQKFESYLIEAF
+4208 GFEEQKKMAYLAEAY
-4223 RNGTYSWEEYN
+4223 RNSDKTWEE
-4234 DLGKKKLQLKDG
+4234 LQAMKTD
-4246 KLEPYNEQDIKDKK
+4246 D
-4260 ASTGI
+4260 
-4265 EALKKLSYNTK
+4265 LKKLSYSTK
-4276 NLIFSDSQ
+4276 NLIFADSQ

-4308 AVLESNGYQIDVE
+4308 AVLESNGYQVDVE

-4436 EFREEGNMADSSIEH
+4436 EFREEGNMADSAIEH

-4471 YKVATAFGKLQKLA
+4471 YKVATAFGKLQRLA

-4522 VGLYDRHDRELTSE
+4522 AGLYDRHGNELAPE
-4536 IVFSDHPI
+4536 IVFADHPV
-4544 LRKFADAY
+4544 LRKFAAAY
-4552 EVANRIFEDF
+4552 EVANKIFEEF

-4568 FSEVL
+4568 FSKVL

-4622 KEFVANG
+4622 GEFAANG
-4629 IKGKNLDNEFIQAI
+4629 IKEKNLDNEFIQAI
-4643 KIKQDKETG
+4643 KIKQDKNTG

-4658 STTGMDQKE
+4658 STTGMDQQK
-4667 KDRLSLSWYELYEK
+4667 KDRLSASWYELYKK

-4718 PGYKESFTNIPTES
+4718 QGYKESFTNIPTES

-4753 KEGEKDVIGGGII
+4753 KEGKKDVVGGGLI
-4766 IQDKN
+4766 IQDKA

-4795 LDKADVDGLAYKEII
+4795 LDKVTEDALAYKEII

-4838 RKSKKQEAPKQS
+4838 RKSKKQDTPKQS
-4850 EVTNHTNRPM
+4850 EVTNNTNHPM

-4866 LVTPTPAQEK
+4866 LVTQTPAQEK
-4876 AKAER
+4876 SKAEKV
-4881 LIQGIMNSAL
+4881 IQGIMNSEL
-4891 GVRTPERAKQYL
+4891 GMRTPELAKKYL
-4903 KNNAIINADGKV
+4903 TANTIINADGQV
-4915 EISNPTVWKYI
+4915 EISNPTVWKYL
-4926 SAAMESQGLKVN
+4926 SAAMESQGLTADKN
-4938 KEELLDVLKQ
+4938 ELKDVLDK

>member
-25 LELIVHKYWNEVGKE
+25 LELIVHKYWNEVGRE

-62 SENVRKLWEKDYS
+62 SENVRKLWDRDYS

-83 YELNGAVRKA
+83 YELNGAVQKA
-93 KTFFPADTIT
+93 KTFFPADAIT

-115 VAEPFTSSSIDK
+115 VAKPVPILQQVGQFTVAQRGYDAV
-127 EIQDI
+127 Q
-132 LAKASRDSQGR
+132 
-143 LLAPNGKVS
+143 
-152 NLTEKQY
+152 EK
-159 AQVRTKAFKRWFGDW
+159 
-174 EKANTFNIDA
+174 
-184 IDTSKVDI
+184 
-192 EEHNKPWK
+192 
-200 NDPTKSN
+200 
-207 KTLRIYIKGQR
+207 
-218 EKGYFELVKDQEFGI
+218 
-233 FSVHFK
+233 
-239 TGNANTGEIYGSTK
+239 
-253 EERSI
+253 
-258 LYKQLLNALPNGAQL
+258 
-273 STWGELSEGGI
+273 
-284 KALNKLGKN
+284 
-293 LKKVGER
+293 LKK
-300 QVKDRQGNNI
+300 
-310 SIPIYQKGEGVSK
+310 Y
-323 VVDEN
+323 VD
-328 GEPLVV
+328 
-334 YHGTNAEFTVFD
+334 A
-346 ASKNDSSYKGFYF
+346 
-359 TDSKEM
+359 
-365 AGSYKGDILMPV
+365 
-377 FLNIRDYYKV
+377 
-387 NAEGKNWN
+387 
-395 NINTSIAG
+395 
-403 SNSSSP
+403 
-409 LEWLRNIVKQNS
+409 
-421 LELEAAKRGH
+421 
-431 YDDFAG
+431 
-437 RYIKDE
+437 
-443 KRVKQVQ
+443 
-450 DSLNNLGVTKLY
+450 
-462 NEYENIANSSPSS
+462 
-475 IIERAIKYFKLKT
+475 
-488 IEHKAAK
+488 
-495 LFNNN
+495 
-500 YYRYQTTISVHT
+500 
-512 RDLEVVFSDRDGII
+512 
-526 INDVIDYGSRVNN
+526 
-539 PIPNNVY
+539 
-546 IVYNPNQIKSA
+546 
-557 TNNIGT
+557 
-563 FSTTDDNINH
+563 
-573 DTTTDNVVS
+573 
-582 SSSISY
+582 
-588 IGQKEATTRVQSFI
+588 
-602 DSIDKSGEYGQAI
+602 IDKSGEYGQAL
-615 QEFIDTFGIP
+615 QGFIDEFGLP
-625 AVNEVIFNITQAS
+625 T
-638 IHSSSWNN
+638 IHRLILKHTVQGHAGSWSQVA
-646 FTRALKLGFSEI
+646 RALKLGFSET
-658 ASSEEK
+658 STMEER
-664 AAVTLHEL
+664 AAVLLHEL
-672 IHSRTTSLANL
+672 YHSRTSDLAGL
-683 YEKAHGVKSLKPKRK
+683 YERSKGLKQLLYKGKYRDVKTVLTP
-698 SKVFESLPSE
+698 E
-708 ALTPEIEKAFDTLV
+708 ALTPEISQAFDNLV
-722 ECKSEVLKY
+722 ECKAEVLKY

-743 STDVTTNLNKRPL
+743 STDVTANLNKRPL

-786 SIPTKIEKQSL
+786 SITTKVEKQSL
-797 WNKIVNAIKA
+797 WTKIINAFKS
-807 IFGGKKVF
+807 IFGSKKGF
-815 VSVLDRARENA
+815 VSILDRARENA

-835 VNASFETISEDASS
+835 VNTAFETISEDASS

-856 VQLRNYYASLQTRSS
+856 AQLRNYYASLQTRSS
-871 QEFKQVRAL
+871 KEFKQVRAL
-880 ASQAFRSQHTFTS
+880 ASQAFKSQYTFTS
-893 ESAAKAIADKYI
+893 ESAAKAIADNYI

-1039 RHNVVFSATTHQA
+1039 RHNVMFSATTHQV

-1088 ASKKVRNL
+1088 VSKKVRNL

-1107 IIDEASMLSDENYN
+1107 IIDEASMLSDDNYN

-1136 VGDKAQLAPVGQT
+1136 VGDKAQLAPVGQN

-1183 RNGQNFT
+1183 RNGQALS

-1197 QGQGVAYVTPQSTD
+1197 QGQGVAYVTPQSTEEINKIID
-1211 IISSIIET
+1211 IL
-1219 FTPGLKTN
+1219 TPGLKTN
-1227 SNYLRILAFTNA
+1227 PNYLRVLTFTND
-1239 SVANYNSK
+1239 SVTYYNDR
-1247 VRQSLGYNGLA
+1247 VRMDLGYKGMA
-1258 PQVGEPMLGYA
+1258 PQIGEPMLGYT

-1274 RSRAAS
+1274 KSLIPT
-1280 GDPYQFVNSRSYK
+1280 GTPYKLVNSRSYK
-1293 VVATQA
+1293 VTNQGQV
-1299 PYKSG
+1299 YKG
-1304 VRLSDGTV
+1304 GIRLSNGEV
-1312 CSFDIL
+1312 ASFTII
-1318 PLRLEDSMGEQ
+1318 PIVLEDAIGEQ
-1329 VTVPF
+1329 VTIPY
-1334 IDIKNNVQN
+1334 IDIKNNIEN
-1343 RNSAKLAAQEK
+1343 RNSAKAVAEEK
-1354 AILWTKW
+1354 VALWKIANSSPKGSVAY
-1361 RTAQG
+1361 RTALD
-1366 MQKNVLL
+1366 K
-1373 EQINELENFLF
+1373 INELEQFLV
-1384 INDNLTG
+1384 INDNILGPTG
-1391 DQNNLLQAKVIDFG
+1391 NKLQAKVIDFG
-1405 YAHTIHKSQGGT
+1405 YSHTIHKSQGGT
-1417 YTHVIMDDGGI
+1417 YTHVIMDDANI
-1428 ESSRSSA
+1428 EAKCKDKIVR
-1435 EMKQQLK
+1435 QQLK

-1464 SPINHMQV
+1464 SPVNHMQV

-1478 NSNIAPT
+1478 NSNIVST

-1495 NIFAGTGENAHL
+1495 NIFASTGENAHL

-1544 SESIRKMQQTTD
+1544 TESIRKMQQTTD
-1556 GATLRKLGRSVK
+1556 GATLRRLGRAVK

-1579 ANWMKTF
+1579 ANWMKVF

-1606 ATLTHTQEKSAWGQM
+1606 STLTHTQDRSAWGQM

-1640 SSLVDSVVEQF
+1640 SSLVDAVVEQF
-1651 SGYFEGDGADITKD
+1651 GGYFEGGGADIMKD

-1677 EDHIMGSFEFTEADA
+1677 ENHIMGDGEFTEADA
-1692 KRFLEEAKNKPT
+1692 KRFLEEA
-1704 KVYDLPNNV
+1704 
-1713 NTAHEPVRLVN
+1713 
-1724 FDKHLDFTIEV
+1724 
-1735 GKTYN
+1735 
-1740 AKLGDRIVPLTIL
+1740 
-1753 GKEQE
+1753 
-1758 EGRLATDIWF
+1758 
-1768 ISSELNNAA
+1768 SSKKQQ
-1777 RISSGTMAEWIEGGK
+1777 S
-1792 SSILPTVPVNQTFSH
+1792 
-1807 TFEDKFGNRQEVKF
+1807 
-1821 FSVEQ
+1821 
-1826 AIQYARMDE
+1826 
-1835 LFKHF
+1835 
-1840 INIPSAISYYG
+1840 
-1851 KRGAKEE
+1851 
-1858 YTRIKS
+1858 
-1864 LIGKVKWNIAK
+1864 
-1875 AKTAEELAQV
+1875 LAQL
-1885 SNFKPTS
+1885 KDKLPEI
-1892 SNSQIQSYI
+1892 SQQTL
-1901 DDFFGP
+1901 D
-1907 TTNLN
+1907 
-1912 WEGKPRPNNVWA
+1912 
-1924 QMEENVRSVLESEMR
+1924 
-1939 EQNALSQK
+1939 K
-1947 ISSPILTTP
+1947 I
-1956 NQNINRTLE
+1956 QNI
-1965 TIAKFKN
+1965 FK
-1972 SPKPE
+1972 E
-1977 ANNTQE
+1977 
-1983 QRAPEVFN
+1983 
-1991 DNKTSVNVVSSNK
+1991 
-2004 TILSNEELQQWN
+2004 
-2016 EVGLGEKPR
+2016 
-2025 ILVASEHTD
+2025 
-2034 PVFHVNKILDIL
+2034 
-2046 EGKESVNEWGIVNG
+2046 
-2060 KRQVVGKVSGK
+2060 
-2071 DFAGLYLVTKHDG
+2071 
-2084 LPMKRILET
+2084 
-2093 KIPKLIH
+2093 
-2100 FSITSLGGTKYEPG
+2100 
-2114 VMKADDLLDRIREYI
+2114 
-2129 KQGLDPKSITI
+2129 
-2140 RIDPIVPGVT
+2140 
-2150 TKEGIENIVKR
+2150 
-2161 ASEMG
+2161 
-2166 IRRIRFS
+2166 
-2173 IMDAYPNTQLA
+2173 
-2184 MEKLGYDFSQY
+2184 Y
-2195 YTRKADGKY
+2195 YTRADKDIWE
-2204 NFFANTSYIEDM
+2204 ANEWLSSITLPKSERIEVA
-2216 CNFMLSLKDKY
+2216 NLINWY
-2227 NVTLGTCAEAIAK
+2227 TLK
-2240 NGISKEGCLSV
+2240 NGDNEFVSASKSSSYFTNNLEDAIQKFLEETKNKLS
-2251 SSVNEMLGTSIEDRG
+2251 
-2266 TANNEQ
+2266 
-2272 RKLCSCYGGKIDA
+2272 Y
-2285 LQYNSHCASH
+2285 
-2295 CVYCYAKH
+2295 
-2303 ENDTAMQYY
+2303 
-2312 NEDGTLKDNDFTR
+2312 
-2325 TSSTSTPLQDPRVS
+2325 TSSTLQDPRIS
-2339 LVEHA
+2339 LAEHA
-2344 PSQQGTT
+2344 PSQQASTD
-2351 NMLPPVSP
+2351 MLPPVSP
-2359 SDIDTTTPKNQ
+2359 VDTTTPANQ
-2370 IPNPNPDGPLKGFTL
+2370 IPTPNPNGPLKGFTL

-2427 TPITAEDR
+2427 TPITNEDR
-2435 TLGERKAFHAGKT
+2435 TIGERKAFHAGKT

-2540 VWKYAEAPILS
+2540 VWKYAEAPVLS
-2551 NNFAGIGTRGINAA
+2551 NNFAGIGTRGLNAD

-2570 RECYEKTVASIN
+2570 RECYEKTVASLN
-2582 SQSVRPTIEET
+2582 SQIAIPTVEDIVE
-2593 ITQAEKPFDR
+2593 QAKKPFDIDSLPENMR
-2603 GTLSKE
+2603 E
-2609 MQEEFDRLTKRTTQ
+2609 DFKRQIARDQQ

-2629 SGVMTSIEARE
+2629 SKEMTSIEARE

-2671 NDAYLANLLV
+2671 NKAYLANLLV
-2681 NKNFEGLIAP
+2681 NKNFEGLIVP

-2715 LKSKLTATANTTR
+2715 LKSKLTATATTTR

-2755 EGIHLTTTRVNGKE
+2755 EGIHLITTRVNGKE
-2769 MKTMEEGV
+2769 LKTVENDI
-2777 VINSD
+2777 VINPD
-2782 LNSASDTESMQ
+2782 INSASDTESIQ
-2793 ENEGSLQEKWQVDS
+2793 ENEGLLQEKWQIDS
-2807 RTIDVVESMS
+2807 RTIDPVESMS

-2913 NKHFQSYSATTIT
+2913 NKHFQSYSATTIE
-2926 YDKDGVQHI
+2926 YDKDGIQHI

-2947 ETLGQIKA
+2947 ETLGQIKVN
-2955 DIASGI
+2955 IASGI

-3062 EPLTFTKGEGSKK
+3062 EPLTFTKGEGGKK

-3088 PLTKHLSDIAVSSIF
+3088 PLTNHLADISVSTIF
-3103 DSGKMYQSYVTP
+3103 DSGKMYQSHITP

-3122 LKFSEKDPVKFDQF
+3122 LKFHQTDPVKFDQF

-3149 TSIRDP
+3149 TSIRDT

-3164 GLLAR
+3164 GILAR
-3169 DPAARKVFKHEA
+3169 DAAARKVFKHEA

-3216 DGAVA
+3216 DDAVA

-3249 VIATK
+3249 VISTK

-3274 DKSDPRFIKNF
+3274 DKSNPRFIKNF
-3285 HENGKRFCFLD
+3285 HSNGSKFCFLD
-3296 FMNVYLEEGDMAN
+3296 FMNVYLEGGARAN
-3309 TELGKLLR
+3309 TELGKLIR

-3331 RLLDLAKGAIQAN
+3331 RLLDLAKGDIQAN
-3344 MQTRISEILKDYE
+3344 MQTRIKEILKNYE

-3474 ELRNQPL
+3474 ELKNQPL
-3481 DNFSNTKLKTD
+3481 ENFSNTKLKTD

-3595 SHKMPVQN
+3595 SLKMPVQN

-3780 SAKEFREEYENTIAD
+3780 SAKEFREEYEQTIAD

-3821 LSRILQDEILSS
+3821 LSRMLQDEILSS

-3873 IKKRVNQQ
+3873 IKKRVNEQ

-3936 ANKLMKEEKLSYMIA
+3936 ANKLMKEEKLSYMTA

-3995 NEEIFT
+3995 NDDIFH
-4001 RFADPD
+4001 RFANPD
-4007 GTIDIATMEKVCP
+4007 GTIDIAAMEKVCP

-4067 DFDVDKEYLMRKKIN
+4067 DFDKH
-4082 IKPKPFNETFKILFP
+4082 
-4097 EFLEA
+4097 
-4102 KKKESKLTRD
+4102 
-4112 FTEQE
+4112 Q
-4117 KTWLKI
+4117 
-4123 EFTNMLN
+4123 
-4130 SFIGTDKVDGEV
+4130 
-4142 MYNVHNYQR
+4142 
-4151 EAMSSA
+4151 
-4157 VEKQMWDRFKLVG
+4157 
-4170 YKVSKA
+4170 
-4176 DKGKL
+4176 
-4181 YRDNKIFDMTW
+4181 
-4192 EVLSHETT
+4192 
-4200 ADKMLNPG
+4200 
-4208 GFEEQKFESYLIEAF
+4208 
-4223 RNGTYSWEEYN
+4223 
-4234 DLGKKKLQLKDG
+4234 
-4246 KLEPYNEQDIKDKK
+4246 
-4260 ASTGI
+4260 
-4265 EALKKLSYNTK
+4265 
-4276 NLIFSDSQ
+4276 
-4284 VQFYEQNN
+4284 
-4292 AASTIL
+4292 
-4298 GMFAVQKIGH
+4298 
-4308 AVLESNGYQIDVE
+4308 
-4321 EACDIAEPFTIMG
+4321 C
-4334 KQFGGKM
+4334 
-4341 EFDPMIDDEGNVIG
+4341 
-4355 KTLGSHVAAA
+4355 
-4365 ADAAKEPCMNL
+4365 
-4376 LNINS
+4376 
-4381 MTANVHSTLIR
+4381 
-4392 LGMPFRHA
+4392 
-4400 SLFLA
+4400 
-4405 QPVIRELLDRYN
+4405 
-4417 KRNLTDF
+4417 
-4424 ASLDTILNEYIQ
+4424 
-4436 EFREEGNMADSSIEH
+4436 
-4451 EEITEQEL
+4451 
-4459 IDNLRANKPETN
+4459 
-4471 YKVATAFGKLQKLA
+4471 
-4485 YAIKGPTYLTRYNSI
+4485 
-4500 SNAVGPLITDNIVTE
+4500 
-4515 FKTNYET
+4515 
-4522 VGLYDRHDRELTSE
+4522 
-4536 IVFSDHPI
+4536 
-4544 LRKFADAY
+4544 
-4552 EVANRIFEDF
+4552 
-4562 PTKSQA
+4562 
-4568 FSEVL
+4568 
-4573 ESIPG
+4573 
-4578 SLQDKFLNDRGLLND
+4578 
-4593 LKDFFLSHTL
+4593 
-4603 VDNRVVNE
+4603 
-4611 NRAGYYIKEFA
+4611 
-4622 KEFVANG
+4622 
-4629 IKGKNLDNEFIQAI
+4629 
-4643 KIKQDKETG
+4643 
-4652 EFSLEL
+4652 
-4658 STTGMDQKE
+4658 
-4667 KDRLSLSWYELYEK
+4667 
-4681 NQPLAMDLFN
+4681 
-4691 YCFFKGGIGFNPKTF
+4691 
-4706 MNLLPLQMRESI
+4706 
-4718 PGYKESFTNIPTES
+4718 
-4732 AKYILE
+4732 
-4738 QFLAHNTSNHKLFPI
+4738 
-4753 KEGEKDVIGGGII
+4753 
-4766 IQDKN
+4766 
-4771 ELSQY
+4771 
-4776 ADTPAFRIK
+4776 
-4785 DSNNRWRYLL
+4785 
-4795 LDKADVDGLAYKEII
+4795 
-4810 PLGDNGEYLEMS
+4810 
-4822 STRVPN
+4822 
-4828 ISIREIYGTN
+4828 
-4838 RKSKKQEAPKQS
+4838 
-4850 EVTNHTNRPM
+4850 
-4860 DDTNRG
+4860 
-4866 LVTPTPAQEK
+4866 
-4876 AKAER
+4876 
-4881 LIQGIMNSAL
+4881 
-4891 GVRTPERAKQYL
+4891 
-4903 KNNAIINADGKV
+4903 
-4915 EISNPTVWKYI
+4915 
-4926 SAAMESQGLKVN
+4926 
-4938 KEELLDVLKQ
+4938 
-4948 LC
+4948 

>member
-62 SENVRKLWEKDYS
+62 SENVRKLWDRDYS

-83 YELNGAVRKA
+83 YELNGAVKKA

-115 VAEPFTSSSIDK
+115 VAEPVTSSSIDK

-132 LAKASRDSQGR
+132 LAKAPRDNQGR

-152 NLTEKQY
+152 NLTKKQY

-174 EKANTFNIDA
+174 TKITFDDN
-184 IDTSKVDI
+184 
-192 EEHNKPWK
+192 
-200 NDPTKSN
+200 
-207 KTLRIYIKGQR
+207 
-218 EKGYFELVKDQEFGI
+218 
-233 FSVHFK
+233 
-239 TGNANTGEIYGSTK
+239 GNPI
-253 EERSI
+253 
-258 LYKQLLNALPNGAQL
+258 
-273 STWGELSEGGI
+273 
-284 KALNKLGKN
+284 
-293 LKKVGER
+293 
-300 QVKDRQGNNI
+300 
-310 SIPIYQKGEGVSK
+310 IPDNVSK

-334 YHGTNAEFTVFD
+334 YHGNTDTNITKFVKGKGRYLKDGNYYFSPSKSVAESYATNGMSEEVDINDYLVIGYNVD
-346 ASKNDSSYKGFYF
+346 ADSEEAKYADFNSVEDFFNASLGGKVY
-359 TDSKEM
+359 
-365 AGSYKGDILMPV
+365 PV
-377 FLNIRDYYKV
+377 FLNI
-387 NAEGKNWN
+387 KN
-395 NINTSIAG
+395 
-403 SNSSSP
+403 P
-409 LEWLRNIVKQNS
+409 L
-421 LELEAAKRGH
+421 
-431 YDDFAG
+431 
-437 RYIKDE
+437 
-443 KRVKQVQ
+443 
-450 DSLNNLGVTKLY
+450 
-462 NEYENIANSSPSS
+462 
-475 IIERAIKYFKLKT
+475 
-488 IEHKAAK
+488 
-495 LFNNN
+495 
-500 YYRYQTTISVHT
+500 
-512 RDLEVVFSDRDGII
+512 FSDTITPKIENPYDGAIT
-526 INDVIDYGSRVNN
+526 
-539 PIPNNVY
+539 IPVKDTQGTLRGEKVRQY
-546 IVYNPNQIKSA
+546 IATESNQIKSA
-557 TNNIGT
+557 TDNIGT
-563 FSTTDDNINH
+563 FY
-573 DTTTDNVVS
+573 TTDNNILHDVTS
-582 SSSISY
+582 DNATNSSSISY
-588 IGQKEATTRVQSFI
+588 IGQEAATARVQSFI

-625 AVNEVIFNITQAS
+625 VVNEVIFNITQANT
-638 IHSSSWNN
+638 HSSSWNN
-646 FTRALKLGFSEI
+646 FTRALKLGFSEM

-683 YEKAHGVKSLKPKRK
+683 YEKAHGIKSLKFKGK
-698 SKVFESLPSE
+698 SKVLESLPSE
-708 ALTPEIEKAFDTLV
+708 ALTPEIEKAFDNIV
-722 ECKSEVLKY
+722 ECKAEVLKY

-737 IKEALL
+737 IKETLL

-756 YALLAETNKYGVRE
+756 YAILKETNKYRVKE

-786 SIPTKIEKQSL
+786 SIPTKVKKQSL

-807 IFGGKKVF
+807 IFGGKKAF

-856 VQLRNYYASLQTRSS
+856 AQLRNYYASLQTRSS

-880 ASQAFRSQHTFTS
+880 ASQAFKSQHTFTS

-940 YANAK
+940 YSNAK
-945 HVSAGNYVN
+945 YASAGNYVN

-1039 RHNVVFSATTHQA
+1039 RHNVMFSATTHQA

-1068 TVNSLFGINVSTDL
+1068 TVNSLFGIAVSTDL

-1127 KGRNAKVIF
+1127 KGKNAKVIF
-1136 VGDKAQLAPVGQT
+1136 VGDRAQLAPVGQN

-1190 YESAFNA
+1190 YESVFNA
-1197 QGQGVAYVTPQSTD
+1197 QGQGVAYVTPQSTEV
-1211 IISSIIET
+1211 ISSIIET

-1227 SNYLRILAFTNA
+1227 PNYLRILAFTNA
-1239 SVANYNSK
+1239 SVSNYNSK

-1274 RSRAAS
+1274 RSRASS

-1299 PYKSG
+1299 TYKSG
-1304 VRLSDGTV
+1304 IRLSDGTV

-1366 MQKNVLL
+1366 MQKNILL
-1373 EQINELENFLF
+1373 KTINELENFLF

-1464 SPINHMQV
+1464 SPVNHMQV

-1485 RPQNTQTESI
+1485 RPQNTETKPI
-1495 NIFAGTGENAHL
+1495 NIFASTGENSHL
-1507 SNFAIRPFTHTW
+1507 SNFAERPFTHTW
-1519 ANGNTMQMQSVEQA
+1519 SNGKSTKFYSVEQA
-1533 FQIAKA
+1533 FQFAKA
-1539 ATAKD
+1539 MMFKDREAARAILAQTEGAKIKG
-1544 SESIRKMQQTTD
+1544 EGRK
-1556 GATLRKLGRSVK
+1556 VK
-1568 GLDVAQWDANK
+1568 GYNDAQWKQHRATFMK
-1579 ANWMKTF
+1579 AF

-1606 ATLTHTQEKSAWGQM
+1606 ATFTHNQDRSAWGQM

-1651 SGYFEGDGADITKD
+1651 GGYFEGGGADIMHD

-1672 IIDKL
+1672 IVDKL
-1677 EDHIMGSFEFTEADA
+1677 ENHIMGNGEFTEADA

-1704 KVYDLPNNV
+1704 KTYDLPNNV
-1713 NTAHEPVRLVN
+1713 NTTHEPVRLVN
-1724 FDKHLDFTIEV
+1724 FDKHLDFTVEV

-1768 ISSELNNAA
+1768 ISPELNEATSV
-1777 RISSGTMAEWIEGGK
+1777 SSGTMAEWIEG
-1792 SSILPTVPVNQTFSH
+1792 
-1807 TFEDKFGNRQEVKF
+1807 
-1821 FSVEQ
+1821 
-1826 AIQYARMDE
+1826 
-1835 LFKHF
+1835 
-1840 INIPSAISYYG
+1840 
-1851 KRGAKEE
+1851 AK
-1858 YTRIKS
+1858 
-1864 LIGKVKWNIAK
+1864 
-1875 AKTAEELAQV
+1875 
-1885 SNFKPTS
+1885 
-1892 SNSQIQSYI
+1892 
-1901 DDFFGP
+1901 D
-1907 TTNLN
+1907 
-1912 WEGKPRPNNVWA
+1912 
-1924 QMEENVRSVLESEMR
+1924 
-1939 EQNALSQK
+1939 
-1947 ISSPILTTP
+1947 SP
-1956 NQNINRTLE
+1956 
-1965 TIAKFKN
+1965 
-1972 SPKPE
+1972 
-1977 ANNTQE
+1977 
-1983 QRAPEVFN
+1983 
-1991 DNKTSVNVVSSNK
+1991 
-2004 TILSNEELQQWN
+2004 
-2016 EVGLGEKPR
+2016 
-2025 ILVASEHTD
+2025 
-2034 PVFHVNKILDIL
+2034 
-2046 EGKESVNEWGIVNG
+2046 
-2060 KRQVVGKVSGK
+2060 
-2071 DFAGLYLVTKHDG
+2071 
-2084 LPMKRILET
+2084 
-2093 KIPKLIH
+2093 
-2100 FSITSLGGTKYEPG
+2100 
-2114 VMKADDLLDRIREYI
+2114 
-2129 KQGLDPKSITI
+2129 
-2140 RIDPIVPGVT
+2140 
-2150 TKEGIENIVKR
+2150 
-2161 ASEMG
+2161 
-2166 IRRIRFS
+2166 
-2173 IMDAYPNTQLA
+2173 
-2184 MEKLGYDFSQY
+2184 
-2195 YTRKADGKY
+2195 
-2204 NFFANTSYIEDM
+2204 
-2216 CNFMLSLKDKY
+2216 
-2227 NVTLGTCAEAIAK
+2227 
-2240 NGISKEGCLSV
+2240 
-2251 SSVNEMLGTSIEDRG
+2251 
-2266 TANNEQ
+2266 
-2272 RKLCSCYGGKIDA
+2272 
-2285 LQYNSHCASH
+2285 
-2295 CVYCYAKH
+2295 
-2303 ENDTAMQYY
+2303 
-2312 NEDGTLKDNDFTR
+2312 
-2325 TSSTSTPLQDPRVS
+2325 SSTSTPLQDPKVS
-2339 LVEHA
+2339 LTEHT

-2351 NMLPPVSP
+2351 NMLPPVNP
-2359 SDIDTTTPKNQ
+2359 SDVDTTTPKNQ

-2412 DATDTREGKQPPYGN
+2412 DATDTREGKRPPYGN
-2427 TPITAEDR
+2427 TPITDEDR
-2435 TLGERKAFHAGKT
+2435 TIGERKAFHAGKT
-2448 MGRLSSRAQKVADPL
+2448 MGRLGSRAQKVADPL

-2500 ALVPQVSGGTGWAV
+2500 ALVQQVSGGTGWAV

-2540 VWKYAEAPILS
+2540 VWKYAEAPVLS
-2551 NNFAGIGTRGINAA
+2551 SDFAGIGTRGINAA

-2570 RECYEKTVASIN
+2570 RECYEKTVASMS
-2582 SQSVRPTIEET
+2582 SQSIRPTIEET
-2593 ITQAEKPFDR
+2593 VTQAEKSFDR
-2603 GTLSKE
+2603 STLSKE

-2629 SGVMTSIEARE
+2629 SRVMTSIEARE

-2671 NDAYLANLLV
+2671 NDVYLANLLV

-2691 FNPKGLTRLEI
+2691 FNPKGLTRREI
-2702 INKIGIDNLINVF
+2702 INKIGIDNLVNVF
-2715 LKSKLTATANTTR
+2715 LKSKLTANANTTR

-2769 MKTMEEGV
+2769 IKSVEEGV
-2777 VINSD
+2777 VVNPD
-2782 LNSASDTESMQ
+2782 LNSARDLESMQ

-2837 TDSIGIYK
+2837 TDGIGIYK

-2855 LLSWLQGCLTL
+2855 LLNWLQGCLTL
-2866 PDVVARLKDK
+2866 PDVVVRLKDK
-2876 QAANPWVKQ
+2876 QASNPWVKQ

-2893 TLGENAGQHTDFQNS
+2893 ALGENAGQHTDFQNS

-3037 DIRTMITHLDNM
+3037 EIREMITHLDNM
-3049 YDDILSN
+3049 YDDILAN
-3056 VNNPSY
+3056 VNNPNY
-3062 EPLTFTKGEGSKK
+3062 EPLTFTKGEDGKK

-3149 TSIRDP
+3149 TSIRDT

-3169 DPAARKVFKHEA
+3169 DAAARKVFKHEA

-3249 VIATK
+3249 VISTK

-3296 FMNVYLEEGDMAN
+3296 FMNVYLEGGAKAN
-3309 TELGKLLR
+3309 TELGKLLK

-3379 IAENIERFLWNDSYA
+3379 IAENIERFLWNDAYA

-3424 PGIRGNAE
+3424 PGVRGNAE

-3595 SHKMPVQN
+3595 SLKMPVQN

-3649 IQFESTVKSGL
+3649 VQFESTVKSGL

-3780 SAKEFREEYENTIAD
+3780 SAKEFREEYEQTIAD

-3873 IKKRVNQQ
+3873 VKKRVNEQ

-3914 RDEFTKSWKPA
+3914 RDEFTKSWKPS
-3925 ETGAKMDVKSL
+3925 ESTGKMDVKSL
-3936 ANKLMKEEKLSYMIA
+3936 ANKLMKEEKLSYMTA
-3951 LKEAKRRIEEAQN
+3951 LKEAKRRIEESQN

-3995 NEEIFT
+3995 NDDIFH
-4001 RFADPD
+4001 RFSNPD
-4007 GTIDIATMEKVCP
+4007 GTIDIAAMEKVCP

-4067 DFDVDKEYLMRKKIN
+4067 DFDKH
-4082 IKPKPFNETFKILFP
+4082 
-4097 EFLEA
+4097 
-4102 KKKESKLTRD
+4102 
-4112 FTEQE
+4112 Q
-4117 KTWLKI
+4117 
-4123 EFTNMLN
+4123 
-4130 SFIGTDKVDGEV
+4130 
-4142 MYNVHNYQR
+4142 
-4151 EAMSSA
+4151 
-4157 VEKQMWDRFKLVG
+4157 
-4170 YKVSKA
+4170 
-4176 DKGKL
+4176 
-4181 YRDNKIFDMTW
+4181 
-4192 EVLSHETT
+4192 
-4200 ADKMLNPG
+4200 
-4208 GFEEQKFESYLIEAF
+4208 
-4223 RNGTYSWEEYN
+4223 
-4234 DLGKKKLQLKDG
+4234 
-4246 KLEPYNEQDIKDKK
+4246 
-4260 ASTGI
+4260 
-4265 EALKKLSYNTK
+4265 
-4276 NLIFSDSQ
+4276 
-4284 VQFYEQNN
+4284 
-4292 AASTIL
+4292 
-4298 GMFAVQKIGH
+4298 
-4308 AVLESNGYQIDVE
+4308 
-4321 EACDIAEPFTIMG
+4321 C
-4334 KQFGGKM
+4334 
-4341 EFDPMIDDEGNVIG
+4341 
-4355 KTLGSHVAAA
+4355 
-4365 ADAAKEPCMNL
+4365 
-4376 LNINS
+4376 
-4381 MTANVHSTLIR
+4381 
-4392 LGMPFRHA
+4392 
-4400 SLFLA
+4400 
-4405 QPVIRELLDRYN
+4405 
-4417 KRNLTDF
+4417 
-4424 ASLDTILNEYIQ
+4424 
-4436 EFREEGNMADSSIEH
+4436 
-4451 EEITEQEL
+4451 
-4459 IDNLRANKPETN
+4459 
-4471 YKVATAFGKLQKLA
+4471 
-4485 YAIKGPTYLTRYNSI
+4485 
-4500 SNAVGPLITDNIVTE
+4500 
-4515 FKTNYET
+4515 
-4522 VGLYDRHDRELTSE
+4522 
-4536 IVFSDHPI
+4536 
-4544 LRKFADAY
+4544 
-4552 EVANRIFEDF
+4552 
-4562 PTKSQA
+4562 
-4568 FSEVL
+4568 
-4573 ESIPG
+4573 
-4578 SLQDKFLNDRGLLND
+4578 
-4593 LKDFFLSHTL
+4593 
-4603 VDNRVVNE
+4603 
-4611 NRAGYYIKEFA
+4611 
-4622 KEFVANG
+4622 
-4629 IKGKNLDNEFIQAI
+4629 
-4643 KIKQDKETG
+4643 
-4652 EFSLEL
+4652 
-4658 STTGMDQKE
+4658 
-4667 KDRLSLSWYELYEK
+4667 
-4681 NQPLAMDLFN
+4681 
-4691 YCFFKGGIGFNPKTF
+4691 
-4706 MNLLPLQMRESI
+4706 
-4718 PGYKESFTNIPTES
+4718 
-4732 AKYILE
+4732 
-4738 QFLAHNTSNHKLFPI
+4738 
-4753 KEGEKDVIGGGII
+4753 
-4766 IQDKN
+4766 
-4771 ELSQY
+4771 
-4776 ADTPAFRIK
+4776 
-4785 DSNNRWRYLL
+4785 
-4795 LDKADVDGLAYKEII
+4795 
-4810 PLGDNGEYLEMS
+4810 
-4822 STRVPN
+4822 
-4828 ISIREIYGTN
+4828 
-4838 RKSKKQEAPKQS
+4838 
-4850 EVTNHTNRPM
+4850 
-4860 DDTNRG
+4860 
-4866 LVTPTPAQEK
+4866 
-4876 AKAER
+4876 
-4881 LIQGIMNSAL
+4881 
-4891 GVRTPERAKQYL
+4891 
-4903 KNNAIINADGKV
+4903 
-4915 EISNPTVWKYI
+4915 
-4926 SAAMESQGLKVN
+4926 
-4938 KEELLDVLKQ
+4938 
-4948 LC
+4948 

>member
-25 LELIVHKYWNEVGKE
+25 LELIVHKYWNEVGRE
-40 DSFPPSSYI
+40 GSFPPSSYI
-49 NEQLGIGKSYDET
+49 NEQLGIGKSYDEAGK
-62 SENVRKLWEKDYS
+62 NVRKLWNRDYS
-75 RPIKFKSE
+75 RPLKFKSE
-83 YELNGAVRKA
+83 FDLNGAVQKA
-93 KTFFPADTIT
+93 KTFFPADAII
-103 TYKDNKGNFVLR
+103 TYKDNNGSFILR
-115 VAEPFTSSSIDK
+115 VAKPVP
-127 EIQDI
+127 I
-132 LAKASRDSQGR
+132 LQ
-143 LLAPNGKVS
+143 
-152 NLTEKQY
+152 
-159 AQVRTKAFKRWFGDW
+159 QV
-174 EKANTFNIDA
+174 
-184 IDTSKVDI
+184 
-192 EEHNKPWK
+192 
-200 NDPTKSN
+200 
-207 KTLRIYIKGQR
+207 GQ
-218 EKGYFELVKDQEFGI
+218 
-233 FSVHFK
+233 
-239 TGNANTGEIYGSTK
+239 
-253 EERSI
+253 
-258 LYKQLLNALPNGAQL
+258 
-273 STWGELSEGGI
+273 
-284 KALNKLGKN
+284 
-293 LKKVGER
+293 
-300 QVKDRQGNNI
+300 
-310 SIPIYQKGEGVSK
+310 
-323 VVDEN
+323 
-328 GEPLVV
+328 
-334 YHGTNAEFTVFD
+334 FTVTQRGYD
-346 ASKNDSSYKGFYF
+346 A
-359 TDSKEM
+359 
-365 AGSYKGDILMPV
+365 
-377 FLNIRDYYKV
+377 
-387 NAEGKNWN
+387 
-395 NINTSIAG
+395 
-403 SNSSSP
+403 
-409 LEWLRNIVKQNS
+409 
-421 LELEAAKRGH
+421 
-431 YDDFAG
+431 
-437 RYIKDE
+437 
-443 KRVKQVQ
+443 VQ
-450 DSLNNLGVTKLY
+450 
-462 NEYENIANSSPSS
+462 E
-475 IIERAIKYFKLKT
+475 KLK
-488 IEHKAAK
+488 
-495 LFNNN
+495 N
-500 YYRYQTTISVHT
+500 YV
-512 RDLEVVFSDRDGII
+512 D
-526 INDVIDYGSRVNN
+526 
-539 PIPNNVY
+539 
-546 IVYNPNQIKSA
+546 A
-557 TNNIGT
+557 
-563 FSTTDDNINH
+563 
-573 DTTTDNVVS
+573 
-582 SSSISY
+582 
-588 IGQKEATTRVQSFI
+588 
-602 DSIDKSGEYGQAI
+602 IDKSGEYGQAL
-615 QEFIDTFGIP
+615 QGFIDEFGLP
-625 AVNEVIFNITQAS
+625 A
-638 IHSSSWNN
+638 IHQLILKHTVQGHAGSWKQVA
-646 FTRALKLGFSEI
+646 RALKLGFSET
-658 ASSEEK
+658 ATMEER
-664 AAVTLHEL
+664 AAVLLHEL
-672 IHSRTTSLANL
+672 YHSRTSDLAGL
-683 YEKAHGVKSLKPKRK
+683 YEQSKGLKQLLYKGKDREVKTGLTP
-698 SKVFESLPSE
+698 E
-708 ALTPEIEKAFDTLV
+708 ALTPEISQAFDNLV
-722 ECKSEVLKY
+722 ECKAEVLKY
-731 LEENPE
+731 LEDNPE

-756 YALLAETNKYGVRE
+756 YAILKETDKYRVRE

-786 SIPTKIEKQSL
+786 SIPTKVEKQTL
-797 WNKIVNAIKA
+797 WNRIVNAFKS
-807 IFGGKKVF
+807 IFGGKKGF

-826 DVIVRAGNN
+826 DIIVRAGNN
-835 VNASFETISEDASS
+835 IDASFENISEDATS
-849 LPIGQQR
+849 LPINEQR
-856 VQLRNYYASLQTRSS
+856 AQLRNYYASIQTRSS

-880 ASQAFRSQHTFTS
+880 ASQTFKRKHTFTS
-893 ESAAKAIADKYI
+893 EAAAKAIADKYV
-905 RDNHIDSDMVAYT
+905 RDNHIDSDMIAYT
-918 YGYKVPNQQFF
+918 YGYKVEGQQFF

-934 WKSDAE
+934 WKSDTE
-940 YANAK
+940 YTNAK
-945 HVSAGNYVN
+945 YISAGNYVN
-954 SLTNSEVESEVLRL
+954 SLTNGEVESEILRL
-968 STDEEMFDS
+968 SADEEMFDS
-977 TFTFNDGTTID
+977 TFTFNDGTTIE

-996 QKIALQKIDD
+996 QKTALQKLDD
-1006 FANDKSKTAIT
+1006 FANDKSKTVIT

-1039 RHNVVFSATTHQA
+1039 RYNVVFSATTHQA

-1060 GKYGFETK
+1060 GRYGFETK
-1068 TVNSLFGINVSTDL
+1068 TVNSLFGIAVSTDL

-1121 DVVDIA
+1121 DVVSIA
-1127 KGRNAKVIF
+1127 KMKNAKVIF

-1211 IISSIIET
+1211 VISSIIET

-1227 SNYLRILAFTNA
+1227 PNYLRILAFTNA

-1274 RSRAAS
+1274 RSRASS
-1280 GDPYQFVNSRSYK
+1280 GDPYKFVNSRSYK

-1304 VRLSDGTV
+1304 VRLSDDTI
-1312 CSFDIL
+1312 CSFDVL

-1334 IDIKNNVQN
+1334 IDIKNNIQN
-1343 RNSAKLAAQEK
+1343 RNSAKLVAQEK
-1354 AILWTKW
+1354 VILWTKW

-1366 MQKNVLL
+1366 MQKKALL
-1373 EQINELENFLF
+1373 DAINELENFLF

-1464 SPINHMQV
+1464 SPVNHMQV

-1507 SNFAIRPFTHTW
+1507 SNFAERPFTHTW
-1519 ANGNTMQMQSVEQA
+1519 SNGEKTVFHSVEQA
-1533 FQIAKA
+1533 FQFAKA
-1539 ATAKD
+1539 MMFGDREAAQAILAQTEGAKIKG
-1544 SESIRKMQQTTD
+1544 EGRK
-1556 GATLRKLGRSVK
+1556 VK
-1568 GLDVAQWDANK
+1568 GYNDAQWKKHRADFMK
-1579 ANWMKTF
+1579 AF

-1606 ATLTHTQEKSAWGQM
+1606 ATLTHNQDRSAWGQM

-1627 QVREELRNYTPTK
+1627 QVREELRNYTPTE
-1640 SSLVDSVVEQF
+1640 SPVVQAVVEQF
-1651 SGYFEGDGADITKD
+1651 SAYFEGGGADIMHD

-1672 IIDKL
+1672 IVDKL
-1677 EDHIMGSFEFTEADA
+1677 GNYIMGDEEFTEADA
-1692 KRFLEEAKNKPT
+1692 KRFLEEAKNKST

-1724 FDKHLDFTIEV
+1724 FDKHLDFTIDV

-1768 ISSELNNAA
+1768 ISPELNEAA
-1777 RISSGTMAEWIEGGK
+1777 SISSGTMAEWIESGK
-1792 SSILPTVPVNQTFSH
+1792 SSILPTSTQAT
-1807 TFEDKFGNRQEVKF
+1807 TDKTVTVTTEAVSSALENL
-1821 FSVEQ
+1821 VEQ
-1826 AIQYARMDE
+1826 FNPSFKNYVPSFDRDNKAGVQVTAPQWLRMMKLSLSNLSTEEKIALENEIVKASSAALAKIDKKIPYTATIENEQKIQTALQSTLIRE
-1835 LFKHF
+1835 Q
-1840 INIPSAISYYG
+1840 
-1851 KRGAKEE
+1851 
-1858 YTRIKS
+1858 IKS
-1864 LIGKVKWNIAK
+1864 KKREIDFAQGVIDKINEK
-1875 AKTAEELAQV
+1875 AK
-1885 SNFKPTS
+1885 
-1892 SNSQIQSYI
+1892 
-1901 DDFFGP
+1901 
-1907 TTNLN
+1907 
-1912 WEGKPRPNNVWA
+1912 WGKPIA
-1924 QMEENVRSVLESEMR
+1924 TQD
-1939 EQNALSQK
+1939 K
-1947 ISSPILTTP
+1947 D
-1956 NQNINRTLE
+1956 
-1965 TIAKFKN
+1965 TIA
-1972 SPKPE
+1972 E
-1977 ANNTQE
+1977 MQ
-1983 QRAPEVFN
+1983 
-1991 DNKTSVNVVSSNK
+1991 
-2004 TILSNEELQQWN
+2004 
-2016 EVGLGEKPR
+2016 
-2025 ILVASEHTD
+2025 
-2034 PVFHVNKILDIL
+2034 
-2046 EGKESVNEWGIVNG
+2046 
-2060 KRQVVGKVSGK
+2060 
-2071 DFAGLYLVTKHDG
+2071 
-2084 LPMKRILET
+2084 
-2093 KIPKLIH
+2093 
-2100 FSITSLGGTKYEPG
+2100 
-2114 VMKADDLLDRIREYI
+2114 DRIQR
-2129 KQGLDPKSITI
+2129 
-2140 RIDPIVPGVT
+2140 
-2150 TKEGIENIVKR
+2150 IENEI
-2161 ASEMG
+2161 ADIQAG
-2166 IRRIRFS
+2166 
-2173 IMDAYPNTQLA
+2173 
-2184 MEKLGYDFSQY
+2184 
-2195 YTRKADGKY
+2195 KAP
-2204 NFFANTSYIEDM
+2204 
-2216 CNFMLSLKDKY
+2216 
-2227 NVTLGTCAEAIAK
+2227 
-2240 NGISKEGCLSV
+2240 
-2251 SSVNEMLGTSIEDRG
+2251 
-2266 TANNEQ
+2266 
-2272 RKLCSCYGGKIDA
+2272 
-2285 LQYNSHCASH
+2285 
-2295 CVYCYAKH
+2295 
-2303 ENDTAMQYY
+2303 
-2312 NEDGTLKDNDFTR
+2312 
-2325 TSSTSTPLQDPRVS
+2325 STSTPLQDPRVA
-2339 LVEHA
+2339 LAEHT
-2344 PSQQGTT
+2344 PSQQASTD
-2351 NMLPPVSP
+2351 MLPPVSP
-2359 SDIDTTTPKNQ
+2359 VDTTTPVNQ
-2370 IPNPNPDGPLKGFTL
+2370 IPAPNVEGPLKGFTL
-2385 HSGGAIGADFAW
+2385 HSGGAVGADFAW

-2412 DATDTREGKQPPYGN
+2412 DATDTREGKKPPYGN
-2427 TPITAEDR
+2427 TPITDEDR
-2435 TLGERKAFHAGKT
+2435 TIGERKAFYAGKT
-2448 MGRLSSRAQKVADPL
+2448 MGRLGSKAQKVSDPL

-2469 QVKNSDMVVAIAQKF
+2469 QVNNADMVVAIAQKF

-2492 NKSDDERV
+2492 NKPDDERR
-2500 ALVPQVSGGTGWAV
+2500 ALVQQVSGGTGWAV
-2514 QMAISEGKPVFVFNQ
+2514 QMAISKGKPVFVFTQ
-2529 ADGKWY
+2529 ADGLWRY
-2535 MNFMG
+2535 FTG
-2540 VWKYAEAPILS
+2540 AEWVVTETPVLS
-2551 NNFAGIGTRGINAA
+2551 ENFAGIGTRGLNAV

-2570 RECYEKTVASIN
+2570 RMCYEKTIAAIN
-2582 SQSVRPTIEET
+2582 NQFKTSTVEEITTQVEKSFDIES
-2593 ITQAEKPFDR
+2593 
-2603 GTLSKE
+2603 LSPEMRKE
-2609 MQEEFDRLTKRTTQ
+2609 FYRLTKRTAQ
-2623 INNILS
+2623 IDNILS

-2702 INKIGIDNLINVF
+2702 INKIGIDNLVNVF
-2715 LKSKLTATANTTR
+2715 LKSKLTATATTTR

-2740 LDALLYLGANTLSIN
+2740 LDAILYLGANTLSIN
-2755 EGIHLTTTRVNGKE
+2755 EGIHLTTTRVNGEE
-2769 MKTMEEGV
+2769 MKSMEEGIAV
-2777 VINSD
+2777 NPD
-2782 LNSASDTESMQ
+2782 LNSARDLESIQ
-2793 ENEGSLQEKWQVDS
+2793 ENEGQLQEKWQVDF

-2837 TDSIGIYK
+2837 TDGIGIYK
-2845 RVPVQETTKQ
+2845 RIPVQETTKQ
-2855 LLSWLQGCLTL
+2855 LLNWLQGCLTL

-2876 QAANPWVKQ
+2876 QASNPWVKQ

-2893 TLGENAGQHTDFQNS
+2893 ALGENAGQHTDFQNS

-2913 NKHFQSYSATTIT
+2913 NKHFQSYSATIIT

-2947 ETLGQIKA
+2947 EILGQIKA

-2974 AFENFKTVLDTLHTI
+2974 AFENFKTVLNTLHTI

-3004 ADRQLAFEA
+3004 ADRQLTFEA

-3031 NLLNGR
+3031 NILNGR
-3037 DIRTMITHLDNM
+3037 EIRNMITNLDNI
-3049 YDDILSN
+3049 YDDILVN
-3056 VNNPSY
+3056 VNNPNY
-3062 EPLTFTKGEGSKK
+3062 EPLTFTRGEDGKK

-3081 SLSKFLE
+3081 SLTKFLE
-3088 PLTKHLSDIAVSSIF
+3088 PLIKHLSDIAVSTIF
-3103 DSGKMYQSYVTP
+3103 DSGKTYQSHITP

-3122 LKFSEKDPVKFDQF
+3122 LKFSEEDPVKFDQF

-3164 GLLAR
+3164 GILAR
-3169 DPAARKVFKHEA
+3169 DAAARKVFKHEV

-3216 DGAVA
+3216 DNAVA

-3249 VIATK
+3249 VISTK

-3285 HENGKRFCFLD
+3285 HSNGSKFCFLD
-3296 FMNVYLEEGDMAN
+3296 FMNVYLEGGAKAN

-3331 RLLDLAKGAIQAN
+3331 RLLDLAKEAIKAN
-3344 MQTRISEILKDYE
+3344 MQTRIDEILKNYE

-3366 NIDGI
+3366 NIDDI

-3379 IAENIERFLWNDSYA
+3379 IAENIERFLWNDAYA

-3444 LERTMYLTDFAGVKS
+3444 LERTIYLKDFDGVKS
-3459 NIIDNVKIVFDRKLE
+3459 NIIENVKIVFDRKLE
-3474 ELRNQPL
+3474 ELKNQPL
-3481 DNFSNTKLKTD
+3481 ENFSNTEIKTD
-3492 EDIQRATEA
+3492 EDVQRAAEA

-3514 SILKQFED
+3514 NILKQFED

-3537 RKKMFIFGKWSK
+3537 RKKMFIFGKWSR
-3549 EAENIYQKLLTGNYN
+3549 EAENIYQKLLTGDYN
-3564 YHDLQVAFQP
+3564 YHVLQVAFQP

-3582 IEKPTYLEKGPLK
+3582 ITKPTGLENGPLK
-3595 SHKMPVQN
+3595 SLKVPIQN

-3640 ASPTKGIDT
+3640 SSPTKGIDT

-3678 IEVKDPNTGK
+3678 IETKDPNTGK
-3688 TVKRTRGEAAAK
+3688 TVQRTRGEVAAK
-3700 AYLQNNLYIKNEQGK
+3700 AYLQHNLYSRDANG
-3715 VIGYNPTFVHEI
+3715 VVTGYNSTYVHEI

-3740 HFKDHD
+3740 HFKDHA

-3773 KVEGREL
+3773 NVEGREL

-3800 INELVKE
+3800 INEVFKE
-3807 LHLDAANQVEKNII
+3807 LHLDAANPVEKNIV

-3833 PRYGLDMYLACS
+3833 PRYSLDMYLACS

-3873 IKKRVNQQ
+3873 IKKRVNEQ

-3900 NIRFKDRNGGLLKT
+3900 NIRFKDKNGNLLMT
-3914 RDEFTKSWKPA
+3914 RA
-3925 ETGAKMDVKSL
+3925 E
-3936 ANKLMKEEKLSYMIA
+3936 
-3951 LKEAKRRIEEAQN
+3951 
-3964 APEETADEAYE
+3964 YE
-3975 KYIKNNQGGIA
+3975 KNPIKKEMSQTDKFNARYKRGGAQSSTNNTVSYEDYIKENQGGIA

-4067 DFDVDKEYLMRKKIN
+4067 DFDVDKEYLMRKQIHVN
-4082 IKPKPFNETFKILFP
+4082 LKPFKEQYEALEPLFLA
-4097 EFLEA
+4097 E
-4102 KKKESKLTRD
+4102 KKKESKLSR
-4112 FTEQE
+4112 
-4117 KTWLKI
+4117 
-4123 EFTNMLN
+4123 EFTPQELKQFKSELSDMIDMFRSNDRTR
-4130 SFIGTDKVDGEV
+4130 SYI
-4142 MYNVHNYQR
+4142 R
-4151 EAMSSA
+4151 EAGA
-4157 VEKQMWDRFKLVG
+4157 NPIEKKMWQKFKEVG
-4170 YKVSKA
+4170 YNIVKA
-4176 DKGKL
+4176 TKDKE

-4192 EVLSHETT
+4192 EVLTHETT

-4208 GFEEQKFESYLIEAF
+4208 GFEEQKRMAYLTEAY
-4223 RNGTYSWEEYN
+4223 RNSDKTWEE
-4234 DLGKKKLQLKDG
+4234 LQAMKTD
-4246 KLEPYNEQDIKDKK
+4246 D
-4260 ASTGI
+4260 
-4265 EALKKLSYNTK
+4265 LKKLSYSTK

-4308 AVLESNGYQIDVE
+4308 AVLESNGYQVDVE

-4381 MTANVHSTLIR
+4381 MTANVHSILIR

-4436 EFREEGNMADSSIEH
+4436 EFREEGNMADSAIEH

-4485 YAIKGPTYLTRYNSI
+4485 YTIKGPTYLTRYNSI

-4522 VGLYDRHDRELTSE
+4522 AGLYDRQGNELTPE
-4536 IVFSDHPI
+4536 IVFADHPV
-4544 LRKFADAY
+4544 LRKFAAAY
-4552 EVANRIFEDF
+4552 EVANKIFEDF

-4568 FSEVL
+4568 FSKVL

-4622 KEFVANG
+4622 EEFAANG
-4629 IKGKNLDNEFIQAI
+4629 IKEKNLDNEFIQAI
-4643 KIKQDKETG
+4643 KIKQDKDTG

-4658 STTGMDQKE
+4658 STTGMDQQK
-4667 KDRLSLSWYELYEK
+4667 KDRLSLSWYELYKK
-4681 NQPLAMDLFN
+4681 NKPLAMDLFN

-4753 KEGEKDVIGGGII
+4753 KEGEKDVIGGGLI
-4766 IQDKN
+4766 IQDKA

-4795 LDKADVDGLAYKEII
+4795 LDKVTEDALAYKEII

-4838 RKSKKQEAPKQS
+4838 RKSKKQDAPKQS
-4850 EVTNHTNRPM
+4850 EVTDHNNRPI

-4866 LVTPTPAQEK
+4866 LVTQTPAQEK
-4876 AKAER
+4876 SKAEKV
-4881 LIQGIMNSAL
+4881 IQGIMNSEL
-4891 GVRTPERAKQYL
+4891 GMRTPELAKKYL
-4903 KNNAIINADGKV
+4903 TANTIINADGQV
-4915 EISNPTVWKYI
+4915 EISNPTVWKYL
-4926 SAAMESQGLKVN
+4926 SAAMESQGLIADKN
-4938 KEELLDVLKQ
+4938 ELKDVLDE

>member
-62 SENVRKLWEKDYS
+62 SENVRKLWDRDYS
-75 RPIKFKSE
+75 RPINFKSE
-83 YELNGAVRKA
+83 YELNGAVQKA
-93 KTFFPADTIT
+93 KTFFPADAIT
-103 TYKDNKGNFVLR
+103 TYKDNNGNFVLR
-115 VAEPFTSSSIDK
+115 VAKPVL
-127 EIQDI
+127 I
-132 LAKASRDSQGR
+132 LQ
-143 LLAPNGKVS
+143 
-152 NLTEKQY
+152 
-159 AQVRTKAFKRWFGDW
+159 QV
-174 EKANTFNIDA
+174 
-184 IDTSKVDI
+184 
-192 EEHNKPWK
+192 
-200 NDPTKSN
+200 
-207 KTLRIYIKGQR
+207 GQ
-218 EKGYFELVKDQEFGI
+218 
-233 FSVHFK
+233 
-239 TGNANTGEIYGSTK
+239 
-253 EERSI
+253 
-258 LYKQLLNALPNGAQL
+258 
-273 STWGELSEGGI
+273 
-284 KALNKLGKN
+284 
-293 LKKVGER
+293 
-300 QVKDRQGNNI
+300 
-310 SIPIYQKGEGVSK
+310 
-323 VVDEN
+323 
-328 GEPLVV
+328 
-334 YHGTNAEFTVFD
+334 FTVAQRGYD
-346 ASKNDSSYKGFYF
+346 A
-359 TDSKEM
+359 
-365 AGSYKGDILMPV
+365 
-377 FLNIRDYYKV
+377 
-387 NAEGKNWN
+387 
-395 NINTSIAG
+395 
-403 SNSSSP
+403 
-409 LEWLRNIVKQNS
+409 
-421 LELEAAKRGH
+421 
-431 YDDFAG
+431 
-437 RYIKDE
+437 
-443 KRVKQVQ
+443 VQ
-450 DSLNNLGVTKLY
+450 
-462 NEYENIANSSPSS
+462 E
-475 IIERAIKYFKLKT
+475 KLK
-488 IEHKAAK
+488 
-495 LFNNN
+495 N
-500 YYRYQTTISVHT
+500 YV
-512 RDLEVVFSDRDGII
+512 D
-526 INDVIDYGSRVNN
+526 
-539 PIPNNVY
+539 
-546 IVYNPNQIKSA
+546 A
-557 TNNIGT
+557 
-563 FSTTDDNINH
+563 
-573 DTTTDNVVS
+573 
-582 SSSISY
+582 
-588 IGQKEATTRVQSFI
+588 
-602 DSIDKSGEYGQAI
+602 IDKSGEYGQAL
-615 QEFIDTFGIP
+615 QSFIDEFGLP
-625 AVNEVIFNITQAS
+625 A
-638 IHSSSWNN
+638 IHQLILKHTVQGHAGSWNQVA
-646 FTRALKLGFSEI
+646 RALKLGFSET
-658 ASSEEK
+658 STMEERS
-664 AAVTLHEL
+664 AVLLHEL
-672 IHSRTTSLANL
+672 YHSRTSDLAGL
-683 YEKAHGVKSLKPKRK
+683 YEQSKGLKQLLYKGKYRDVKTVLTP
-698 SKVFESLPSE
+698 E
-708 ALTPEIEKAFDTLV
+708 ALTLEISQAFDNLV
-722 ECKSEVLKY
+722 ECKAEVLKY

-743 STDVTTNLNKRPL
+743 STAVTTNLNKRPL

-786 SIPTKIEKQSL
+786 SIPTKVKKQSL
-797 WNKIVNAIKA
+797 WDKIVNAFKS
-807 IFGGKKVF
+807 IFGSKKGF
-815 VSVLDRARENA
+815 VSILDRARENA
-826 DVIVRAGNN
+826 DIIVRAGNN
-835 VNASFETISEDASS
+835 VTTAFEAISEDASS

-856 VQLRNYYASLQTRSS
+856 AQLRNYYASIQTRAS
-871 QEFKQVRAL
+871 QDFKQIRAL
-880 ASQAFRSQHTFTS
+880 ASQAFKSKHTFES
-893 ESAAKAIADKYI
+893 EAKAKEIADKYI

-934 WKSDAE
+934 WKNDAE

-945 HVSAGNYVN
+945 HVSAENYVN

-996 QKIALQKIDD
+996 QKVALQKIDD

-1039 RHNVVFSATTHQA
+1039 NYNIVFSATTHQA

-1068 TVNSLFGINVSTDL
+1068 TVNSLFGITVSTDL

-1096 GDDKLHYGDIV
+1096 SEDKLQYGDIV

-1121 DVVDIA
+1121 DVVEIA
-1127 KGRNAKVIF
+1127 KNRNAKVIF

-1183 RNGQNFT
+1183 RNGQTFT

-1227 SNYLRILAFTNA
+1227 PNYLRILAFTNA

-1247 VRQSLGYNGLA
+1247 VRQSLGYNSLA

-1343 RNSAKLAAQEK
+1343 RNSAKLVAQEK

-1366 MQKNVLL
+1366 MQKNILL
-1373 EQINELENFLF
+1373 KTINELENFLF

-1428 ESSRSSA
+1428 ENSRSSA

-1495 NIFAGTGENAHL
+1495 NIFDSTGENAHL
-1507 SNFAIRPFTHTW
+1507 SNFAIRPFTHIW
-1519 ANGNTMQMQSVEQA
+1519 GNGNTMQMQSVEQA

-1544 SESIRKMQQTTD
+1544 TESIRKMQQTTD
-1556 GATLRKLGRSVK
+1556 GATLRKLGRAVK

-1579 ANWMKTF
+1579 ANWMKAF

-1606 ATLTHTQEKSAWGQM
+1606 ATLTHTQDKSAWGQM

-1651 SGYFEGDGADITKD
+1651 SGYFEGGGADIMKD

-1672 IIDKL
+1672 IVDKL
-1677 EDHIMGSFEFTEADA
+1677 EDHIMGDGEFTEADA
-1692 KRFLEEAKNKPT
+1692 KRFLEEAKSKST

-1724 FDKHLDFTIEV
+1724 FDKHLDFTIDV

-1768 ISSELNNAA
+1768 ISPELNEATSV
-1777 RISSGTMAEWIEGGK
+1777 SSGTMAEWIEDGK
-1792 SSILPTVPVNQTFSH
+1792 SSILPTSTQATTDKTVTVATTATAKRFLEEAKNKSSAIPVAPVSQTFSH
-1807 TFEDKFGNRQEVKF
+1807 IFIDNFGKRREVKF

-1835 LFKHF
+1835 LFRHF
-1840 INIPSAISYYG
+1840 INIPSGTSYYG
-1851 KRGAKEE
+1851 KNGAKEE
-1858 YTRIKS
+1858 YARIKS

-1875 AKTAEELAQV
+1875 ARNAEELAQI
-1885 SNFKPTS
+1885 SDFKPTS

-1924 QMEENVRSVLESEMR
+1924 QMEGNVRSVLESEMR

-1947 ISSPILTTP
+1947 VSSPILTTP
-1956 NQNINRTLE
+1956 SQNINRTLE
-1965 TIAKFKN
+1965 TIAEFKN
-1972 SPKPE
+1972 SSKPE

-1991 DNKTSVNVVSSNK
+1991 DNKTSVDIVSSNK

-2016 EVGLGEKPR
+2016 EAGLGEKPR

-2046 EGKESVNEWGIVNG
+2046 EGKSSVNEWGIVNG
-2060 KRQVVGKVSGK
+2060 KRQIVGKVSGK

-2114 VMKADDLLDRIREYI
+2114 VMKANDLLDRIGEYI
-2129 KQGLDPKSITI
+2129 KQGLDPKSVTI

-2150 TKEGIENIVKR
+2150 TKEEIENIVKR

-2227 NVTLGTCAEAIAK
+2227 GVTLGTCAEAIAK

-2251 SSVNEMLGTSIEDRG
+2251 SSVNEMLGTSIEDKG

-2285 LQYNSHCASH
+2285 LQYNSNCASH

-2339 LVEHA
+2339 LAEHA
-2344 PSQQGTT
+2344 PSQQGST
-2351 NMLPPVSP
+2351 NMLPHISP

-2412 DATDTREGKQPPYGN
+2412 DATDAREGKRPPYGN
-2427 TPITAEDR
+2427 TPITDEDR
-2435 TLGERKAFHAGKT
+2435 TLGERKAFYAGKT

-2469 QVKNSDMVVAIAQKF
+2469 QVKNSDMIVAIAQKF

-2514 QMAISEGKPVFVFNQ
+2514 QMAINEGIPVFIFSQ
-2529 ADGKWY
+2529 EDKTWRLID
-2535 MNFMG
+2535 NFG
-2540 VWKYAEAPILS
+2540 VWHYAEAPVLS
-2551 NNFAGIGTRGINAA
+2551 MNFAGIGTRGLNAD

-2582 SQSVRPTIEET
+2582 SQSVRPTIEE
-2593 ITQAEKPFDR
+2593 IVTQAKKPFDR
-2603 GTLSKE
+2603 STLSKE

-2629 SGVMTSIEARE
+2629 SREMTSIEARE

-2645 MNLITDYIT
+2645 MNRLSDYIS
-2654 EIINDPAINDVA
+2654 EIINDPSLANTA
-2666 LKEQG
+2666 LKDSDY
-2671 NDAYLANLLV
+2671 NAWLNTLLV
-2681 NKNFEGLIAP
+2681 AQTRGIQEVVKP
-2691 FNPKGLTRLEI
+2691 FDPTGMSRLDI
-2702 INKIGIDNLINVF
+2702 INKIGIDNLVQQF
-2715 LKSKLTATANTTR
+2715 LKKEVLTAKRTTTR
-2728 AQAKKMR
+2728 PQAKKMR

-2740 LDALLYLGANTLSIN
+2740 LDAILYLGANTLSIN
-2755 EGIHLTTTRVNGKE
+2755 EGIHLTTTRINGQE

-2777 VINSD
+2777 VVNPD
-2782 LNSASDTESMQ
+2782 LNSARDLESMQ

-2837 TDSIGIYK
+2837 TDGIGIYK
-2845 RVPVQETTKQ
+2845 RIPVQETTKQ

-2866 PDVVARLKDK
+2866 EDVVARLKNK
-2876 QAANPWVKQ
+2876 QAENPWVKQ
-2885 LIDVLDVE
+2885 LIDILDVKA
-2893 TLGENAGQHTDFQNS
+2893 LGENASQYTDFQNS

-2947 ETLGQIKA
+2947 ETLGQIKVN
-2955 DIASGI
+2955 INSGI

-2989 RDTKIAKIGFDKMSG
+2989 RDNKIAKIGFDKMSG

-3037 DIRTMITHLDNM
+3037 EIREMITNLDNI
-3049 YDDILSN
+3049 YDDILAN
-3056 VNNPSY
+3056 INNPNY
-3062 EPLTFTKGEGSKK
+3062 EPLTFTKGKDGKK

-3088 PLTKHLSDIAVSSIF
+3088 PLTKHLADISVSSIF

-3122 LKFSEKDPVKFDQF
+3122 LKFHQTDPVKFDQF

-3149 TSIRDP
+3149 TSIRDT
-3155 KAGWRSGWI
+3155 KAGWRNGWLSI
-3164 GLLAR
+3164 LSR
-3169 DPAARKVFKHEA
+3169 DAAARKVFKHEA

-3249 VIATK
+3249 VISTK

-3274 DKSDPRFIKNF
+3274 DKSDPRFIKSF

-3296 FMNVYLEEGDMAN
+3296 FMNVYLEGGAKAN
-3309 TELGKLLR
+3309 TELGKLLN

-3331 RLLDLAKGAIQAN
+3331 RLLDLAQQAIQAN
-3344 MQTRISEILKDYE
+3344 MQLRIDEILKDYE
-3357 TRGIMEIAE
+3357 NRGIMEIAE

-3595 SHKMPVQN
+3595 SLKMPVQN

-3660 MGRNDIN
+3660 MGRNNVN

-3688 TVKRTRGEAAAK
+3688 TVKRTRGEATAK

-3727 PFEDYCIQQEVPE
+3727 PFEDYCIQQEVPV

-3780 SAKEFREEYENTIAD
+3780 SAKEFREEYEQTIAD

-3873 IKKRVNQQ
+3873 IKKRVNEQ

-3936 ANKLMKEEKLSYMIA
+3936 ANKLMKEEKLSYMTAI
-3951 LKEAKRRIEEAQN
+3951 KEAKRRIEESQN
-3964 APEETADEAYE
+3964 APKQTADEAYE
-3975 KYIKNNQGGIA
+3975 QYIRNNQGGIA

-3995 NEEIFT
+3995 NDDIFH
-4001 RFADPD
+4001 RFANPD
-4007 GTIDIATMEKVCP
+4007 GTIDIAAMEKVCP

-4067 DFDVDKEYLMRKKIN
+4067 DFDVDKEYLMRKQIH

-4112 FTEQE
+4112 FTDQE
-4117 KTWLKI
+4117 KRGLKRD
-4123 EFTNMLN
+4123 FTEMLN
-4130 SFIGTDKVDGEV
+4130 SFIGTEKIDDEV
-4142 MYNVHNYQR
+4142 MYDVHNYQR
-4151 EAMSSA
+4151 EAMTSA
-4157 VEKQMWDRFKLVG
+4157 IEKKMWDRFKLVG

-4208 GFEEQKFESYLIEAF
+4208 GFEEQKKMAYLVEAY
-4223 RNGTYSWEEYN
+4223 RNSDKTWEE
-4234 DLGKKKLQLKDG
+4234 LQAMKTD
-4246 KLEPYNEQDIKDKK
+4246 D
-4260 ASTGI
+4260 
-4265 EALKKLSYNTK
+4265 LKKLSYSTK

-4321 EACDIAEPFTIMG
+4321 EACDIAESFTIMG

-4381 MTANVHSTLIR
+4381 MTTNVHSTLIR

-4436 EFREEGNMADSSIEH
+4436 EFREEGNMVDSSIEH

-4522 VGLYDRHDRELTSE
+4522 AGLYDRNGNELIPE
-4536 IVFSDHPI
+4536 IVFADHPV

-4552 EVANRIFEDF
+4552 KLANKIFEDF

-4622 KEFVANG
+4622 RDFVVNG
-4629 IKGKNLDNEFIQAI
+4629 IQEKNLDNEFIQAI
-4643 KIKQDKETG
+4643 KPKQDKDTG
-4652 EFSLEL
+4652 ELSLEL
-4658 STTGMDQKE
+4658 STTGMDQKK
-4667 KDRLSLSWYELYEK
+4667 KDRLSDSWYELYKK
-4681 NQPLAMDLFN
+4681 NQSLAMDLFN
-4691 YCFFKGGIGFNPKTF
+4691 YCFFRGGIGFNPKTF
-4706 MNLLPLQMRESI
+4706 MNLLPLQMREEI
-4718 PGYKESFTNIPTES
+4718 PGYKKSFTNIPTES

-4738 QFLAHNTSNHKLFPI
+4738 QFLAHNTSNHRLFPI
-4753 KEGEKDVIGGGII
+4753 KEGEKDVIGGGIV

-4785 DSNNRWRYLL
+4785 DSKGSWRYLL
-4795 LDKADVDGLAYKEII
+4795 LDKVADDGLAYKEII

-4838 RKSKKQEAPKQS
+4838 RKSKKQDVPKQS

-4881 LIQGIMNSAL
+4881 LIQGIMNSEL
-4891 GVRTPERAKQYL
+4891 GMRTPELAKKYL
-4903 KNNAIINADGKV
+4903 TNNAIINADGKV

>member
-11 FYSLAEEHGIDGNE
+11 FYSLAEEHGIDGSE

-62 SENVRKLWEKDYS
+62 SENVRKLWDRDYS
-75 RPIKFKSE
+75 RPLKFKSE
-83 YELNGAVRKA
+83 FELNGAVEKA
-93 KTFFPADTIT
+93 KSFFPADAVI
-103 TYKDNKGNFVLR
+103 TYKDNNGNFVLR
-115 VAEPFTSSSIDK
+115 V
-127 EIQDI
+127 
-132 LAKASRDSQGR
+132 
-143 LLAPNGKVS
+143 V
-152 NLTEKQY
+152 
-159 AQVRTKAFKRWFGDW
+159 
-174 EKANTFNIDA
+174 
-184 IDTSKVDI
+184 
-192 EEHNKPWK
+192 KP
-200 NDPTKSN
+200 
-207 KTLRIYIKGQR
+207 
-218 EKGYFELVKDQEFGI
+218 V
-233 FSVHFK
+233 
-239 TGNANTGEIYGSTK
+239 
-253 EERSI
+253 SI
-258 LYKQLLNALPNGAQL
+258 LQR
-273 STWGELSEGGI
+273 
-284 KALNKLGKN
+284 
-293 LKKVGER
+293 VG
-300 QVKDRQGNNI
+300 Q
-310 SIPIYQKGEGVSK
+310 
-323 VVDEN
+323 
-328 GEPLVV
+328 
-334 YHGTNAEFTVFD
+334 FTVMQIG
-346 ASKNDSSYKGFYF
+346 Y
-359 TDSKEM
+359 
-365 AGSYKGDILMPV
+365 
-377 FLNIRDYYKV
+377 
-387 NAEGKNWN
+387 NA
-395 NINTSIAG
+395 
-403 SNSSSP
+403 
-409 LEWLRNIVKQNS
+409 
-421 LELEAAKRGH
+421 
-431 YDDFAG
+431 
-437 RYIKDE
+437 
-443 KRVKQVQ
+443 VQ
-450 DSLNNLGVTKLY
+450 
-462 NEYENIANSSPSS
+462 E
-475 IIERAIKYFKLKT
+475 KLK
-488 IEHKAAK
+488 
-495 LFNNN
+495 N
-500 YYRYQTTISVHT
+500 YV
-512 RDLEVVFSDRDGII
+512 D
-526 INDVIDYGSRVNN
+526 
-539 PIPNNVY
+539 
-546 IVYNPNQIKSA
+546 A
-557 TNNIGT
+557 
-563 FSTTDDNINH
+563 
-573 DTTTDNVVS
+573 
-582 SSSISY
+582 
-588 IGQKEATTRVQSFI
+588 
-602 DSIDKSGEYGQAI
+602 IDKSGEYGQALRD
-615 QEFIDTFGIP
+615 FIDEFGLP
-625 AVNEVIFNITQAS
+625 A
-638 IHSSSWNN
+638 IHQLILRHTVQGHAGSWKQV
-646 FTRALKLGFSEI
+646 TRALKLGFSETSI
-658 ASSEEK
+658 MEER
-664 AAVTLHEL
+664 AAVLLHEL
-672 IHSRTTSLANL
+672 YHSRTSDLAGL
-683 YEKAHGVKSLKPKRK
+683 YEKSKGLKKVLYKGKDRDVKTVLTP
-698 SKVFESLPSE
+698 E
-708 ALTPEIEKAFDTLV
+708 ALTPEISQAFDSLV
-722 ECKSEVLKY
+722 ECKAEVLKY

-786 SIPTKIEKQSL
+786 SIPTKVEKQSL
-797 WNKIVNAIKA
+797 WTKIVNAFKS
-807 IFGGKKVF
+807 IFGNKKGF

-835 VNASFETISEDASS
+835 VNTAFETISEDASS

-856 VQLRNYYASLQTRSS
+856 AQLRNYYASLQTGSS

-880 ASQAFRSQHTFTS
+880 ASQAFKSQHTFTS
-893 ESAAKAIADKYI
+893 ESAAKAIADNYI

-940 YANAK
+940 YSNAK
-945 HVSAGNYVN
+945 YVSARDYVN

-968 STDEEMFDS
+968 SADEEMFDS

-1039 RHNVVFSATTHQA
+1039 RHNVMFSATTHQA

-1068 TVNSLFGINVSTDL
+1068 TVNSLFGIAVSTDL

-1127 KGRNAKVIF
+1127 KGKNAKVIF

-1227 SNYLRILAFTNA
+1227 PNYLRILAFTNA

-1258 PQVGEPMLGYA
+1258 PQVGEPMLGYS

-1274 RSRAAS
+1274 KSRAAS

-1366 MQKNVLL
+1366 MQKKVLL
-1373 EQINELENFLF
+1373 DQINELENFLF

-1464 SPINHMQV
+1464 SPVNHMQV

-1495 NIFAGTGENAHL
+1495 NIFEDTGENAHL

-1519 ANGNTMQMQSVEQA
+1519 GNGNTMQMQSVEQA

-1544 SESIRKMQQTTD
+1544 TESIRKMQQTTD
-1556 GATLRKLGRSVK
+1556 GATLRKLGRAVK

-1579 ANWMKTF
+1579 ANWMKVF

-1606 ATLTHTQEKSAWGQM
+1606 ATLTHTQDRSAWGQM

-1627 QVREELRNYTPTK
+1627 QVREELRNYTPIK
-1640 SSLVDSVVEQF
+1640 SSLIDAVVEQF
-1651 SGYFEGDGADITKD
+1651 GGYFEGGGADIMHD

-1672 IIDKL
+1672 IVDKL
-1677 EDHIMGSFEFTEADA
+1677 EDHVMGGFEFTEADA
-1692 KRFLEEAKNKPT
+1692 KRFLEEAKNKP
-1704 KVYDLPNNV
+1704 
-1713 NTAHEPVRLVN
+1713 AAS
-1724 FDKHLDFTIEV
+1724 TIER
-1735 GKTYN
+1735 KTYTGMIN
-1740 AKLGDRIVPLTIL
+1740 SLQDNQVFVFGSNTQGRHGAGAAKTA
-1753 GKEQE
+1753 K
-1758 EGRLATDIWF
+1758 
-1768 ISSELNNAA
+1768 
-1777 RISSGTMAEWIEGGK
+1777 
-1792 SSILPTVPVNQTFSH
+1792 
-1807 TFEDKFGNRQEVKF
+1807 DKFGAIYGQAEGIQGNSFAIITKDLTKDDRQ
-1821 FSVEQ
+1821 
-1826 AIQYARMDE
+1826 
-1835 LFKHF
+1835 H
-1840 INIPSAISYYG
+1840 PS
-1851 KRGAKEE
+1851 R
-1858 YTRIKS
+1858 
-1864 LIGKVKWNIAK
+1864 
-1875 AKTAEELAQV
+1875 
-1885 SNFKPTS
+1885 
-1892 SNSQIQSYI
+1892 
-1901 DDFFGP
+1901 
-1907 TTNLN
+1907 
-1912 WEGKPRPNNVWA
+1912 
-1924 QMEENVRSVLESEMR
+1924 
-1939 EQNALSQK
+1939 
-1947 ISSPILTTP
+1947 
-1956 NQNINRTLE
+1956 
-1965 TIAKFKN
+1965 
-1972 SPKPE
+1972 
-1977 ANNTQE
+1977 TQE
-1983 QRAPEVFN
+1983 QIKEQIQKLYDYAEAHPEKEFVVAYSAQGRNLNYYTNEQMAEMFA
-1991 DNKTSVNVVSSNK
+1991 TASSSVPS
-2004 TILSNEELQQWN
+2004 
-2016 EVGLGEKPR
+2016 
-2025 ILVASEHTD
+2025 
-2034 PVFHVNKILDIL
+2034 
-2046 EGKESVNEWGIVNG
+2046 
-2060 KRQVVGKVSGK
+2060 
-2071 DFAGLYLVTKHDG
+2071 
-2084 LPMKRILET
+2084 
-2093 KIPKLIH
+2093 
-2100 FSITSLGGTKYEPG
+2100 
-2114 VMKADDLLDRIREYI
+2114 
-2129 KQGLDPKSITI
+2129 
-2140 RIDPIVPGVT
+2140 
-2150 TKEGIENIVKR
+2150 NIVF
-2161 ASEMG
+2161 EEG
-2166 IRRIRFS
+2166 FS
-2173 IMDAYPNTQLA
+2173 
-2184 MEKLGYDFSQY
+2184 KLVFG
-2195 YTRKADGKY
+2195 
-2204 NFFANTSYIEDM
+2204 
-2216 CNFMLSLKDKY
+2216 
-2227 NVTLGTCAEAIAK
+2227 
-2240 NGISKEGCLSV
+2240 
-2251 SSVNEMLGTSIEDRG
+2251 
-2266 TANNEQ
+2266 EQ
-2272 RKLCSCYGGKIDA
+2272 A
-2285 LQYNSHCASH
+2285 
-2295 CVYCYAKH
+2295 
-2303 ENDTAMQYY
+2303 
-2312 NEDGTLKDNDFTR
+2312 
-2325 TSSTSTPLQDPRVS
+2325 SSTSTPLQDPRVS
-2339 LVEHA
+2339 LAEHA

-2351 NMLPPVSP
+2351 NMLPPISP
-2359 SDIDTTTPKNQ
+2359 SNIDTTTPKNQ
-2370 IPNPNPDGPLKGFTL
+2370 LPNPNPDGPLKGFTL

-2412 DATDTREGKQPPYGN
+2412 DATDTREGKRPPYGN
-2427 TPITAEDR
+2427 TPITDEDR
-2435 TLGERKAFHAGKT
+2435 TIGERKAFHAGKT

-2469 QVKNSDMVVAIAQKF
+2469 QVNNADMVVAIAQKF

-2540 VWKYAEAPILS
+2540 VWKYAEAPVLS

-2570 RECYEKTVASIN
+2570 RECYEKTVASMN

-2593 ITQAEKPFDR
+2593 ATQAEKPFDR
-2603 GTLSKE
+2603 STLSKE

-2702 INKIGIDNLINVF
+2702 INKIGIDNLVNIF

-2735 VLSQN
+2735 VLSHN
-2740 LDALLYLGANTLSIN
+2740 LDAILYLGANTLSIN

-2769 MKTMEEGV
+2769 MKTMEDGV

-2837 TDSIGIYK
+2837 TDGIGIYK

-2876 QAANPWVKQ
+2876 QASNPWVKQ

-2955 DIASGI
+2955 DIAAGI

-2989 RDTKIAKIGFDKMSG
+2989 RDNKIAKIGFDKMSG

-3062 EPLTFTKGEGSKK
+3062 EPLIFTKGEGGKK

-3103 DSGKMYQSYVTP
+3103 DSGKTYQSHVTP

-3122 LKFSEKDPVKFDQF
+3122 LKFHETDPVKFDQF
-3136 IQEEFGKYDWFRD
+3136 IQEEFGKYNWFRD
-3149 TSIRDP
+3149 TSIRDT

-3169 DPAARKVFKHEA
+3169 DAAARKVFKHEA

-3249 VIATK
+3249 VISTK
-3254 MAKVFN
+3254 MTKVFN

-3296 FMNVYLEEGDMAN
+3296 FMNVYLEGGAKAN
-3309 TELGKLLR
+3309 TELGKLLQ

-3331 RLLDLAKGAIQAN
+3331 RLLDLAKGVIQAN

-3379 IAENIERFLWNDSYA
+3379 IAENIERFLWNDAYA

-3474 ELRNQPL
+3474 ELKNQPL
-3481 DNFSNTKLKTD
+3481 ENFSNTKLKTD

-3501 KKQRIMIQEELYN
+3501 KKHRIMIQEELYN

-3549 EAENIYQKLLTGNYN
+3549 EAENIYQKLLTGDYN

-3595 SHKMPVQN
+3595 SLKMPVQN

-3660 MGRNDIN
+3660 MGRNDVN

-3780 SAKEFREEYENTIAD
+3780 SAKEFREEYEQTIAD

-3873 IKKRVNQQ
+3873 VKKRVNEQ

-3914 RDEFTKSWKPA
+3914 RDEFTKSWKPDEVA
-3925 ETGAKMDVKSL
+3925 DKMDVKSL
-3936 ANKLMKEEKLSYMIA
+3936 ANKLMKEEKLSYMTAI
-3951 LKEAKRRIEEAQN
+3951 KEAKRRIEESQN
-3964 APEETADEAYE
+3964 APKQTADEAYE
-3975 KYIKNNQGGIA
+3975 QYIRNNQGGIA

-3995 NEEIFT
+3995 NDDIFH
-4001 RFADPD
+4001 RFANPD

-4067 DFDVDKEYLMRKKIN
+4067 DFDKH
-4082 IKPKPFNETFKILFP
+4082 
-4097 EFLEA
+4097 
-4102 KKKESKLTRD
+4102 
-4112 FTEQE
+4112 Q
-4117 KTWLKI
+4117 
-4123 EFTNMLN
+4123 
-4130 SFIGTDKVDGEV
+4130 
-4142 MYNVHNYQR
+4142 
-4151 EAMSSA
+4151 
-4157 VEKQMWDRFKLVG
+4157 
-4170 YKVSKA
+4170 
-4176 DKGKL
+4176 
-4181 YRDNKIFDMTW
+4181 
-4192 EVLSHETT
+4192 
-4200 ADKMLNPG
+4200 
-4208 GFEEQKFESYLIEAF
+4208 
-4223 RNGTYSWEEYN
+4223 
-4234 DLGKKKLQLKDG
+4234 
-4246 KLEPYNEQDIKDKK
+4246 
-4260 ASTGI
+4260 
-4265 EALKKLSYNTK
+4265 
-4276 NLIFSDSQ
+4276 
-4284 VQFYEQNN
+4284 
-4292 AASTIL
+4292 
-4298 GMFAVQKIGH
+4298 
-4308 AVLESNGYQIDVE
+4308 
-4321 EACDIAEPFTIMG
+4321 C
-4334 KQFGGKM
+4334 
-4341 EFDPMIDDEGNVIG
+4341 
-4355 KTLGSHVAAA
+4355 
-4365 ADAAKEPCMNL
+4365 
-4376 LNINS
+4376 
-4381 MTANVHSTLIR
+4381 
-4392 LGMPFRHA
+4392 
-4400 SLFLA
+4400 
-4405 QPVIRELLDRYN
+4405 
-4417 KRNLTDF
+4417 
-4424 ASLDTILNEYIQ
+4424 
-4436 EFREEGNMADSSIEH
+4436 
-4451 EEITEQEL
+4451 
-4459 IDNLRANKPETN
+4459 
-4471 YKVATAFGKLQKLA
+4471 
-4485 YAIKGPTYLTRYNSI
+4485 
-4500 SNAVGPLITDNIVTE
+4500 
-4515 FKTNYET
+4515 
-4522 VGLYDRHDRELTSE
+4522 
-4536 IVFSDHPI
+4536 
-4544 LRKFADAY
+4544 
-4552 EVANRIFEDF
+4552 
-4562 PTKSQA
+4562 
-4568 FSEVL
+4568 
-4573 ESIPG
+4573 
-4578 SLQDKFLNDRGLLND
+4578 
-4593 LKDFFLSHTL
+4593 
-4603 VDNRVVNE
+4603 
-4611 NRAGYYIKEFA
+4611 
-4622 KEFVANG
+4622 
-4629 IKGKNLDNEFIQAI
+4629 
-4643 KIKQDKETG
+4643 
-4652 EFSLEL
+4652 
-4658 STTGMDQKE
+4658 
-4667 KDRLSLSWYELYEK
+4667 
-4681 NQPLAMDLFN
+4681 
-4691 YCFFKGGIGFNPKTF
+4691 
-4706 MNLLPLQMRESI
+4706 
-4718 PGYKESFTNIPTES
+4718 
-4732 AKYILE
+4732 
-4738 QFLAHNTSNHKLFPI
+4738 
-4753 KEGEKDVIGGGII
+4753 
-4766 IQDKN
+4766 
-4771 ELSQY
+4771 
-4776 ADTPAFRIK
+4776 
-4785 DSNNRWRYLL
+4785 
-4795 LDKADVDGLAYKEII
+4795 
-4810 PLGDNGEYLEMS
+4810 
-4822 STRVPN
+4822 
-4828 ISIREIYGTN
+4828 
-4838 RKSKKQEAPKQS
+4838 
-4850 EVTNHTNRPM
+4850 
-4860 DDTNRG
+4860 
-4866 LVTPTPAQEK
+4866 
-4876 AKAER
+4876 
-4881 LIQGIMNSAL
+4881 
-4891 GVRTPERAKQYL
+4891 
-4903 KNNAIINADGKV
+4903 
-4915 EISNPTVWKYI
+4915 
-4926 SAAMESQGLKVN
+4926 
-4938 KEELLDVLKQ
+4938 
-4948 LC
+4948 

>member
-1 MSSCVIKNKD
+1 MSSCVIKNED
-11 FYSLAEEHGIDGNE
+11 FYSLAEEHGIDGSE

-49 NEQLGIGKSYDET
+49 NEQLGIGKSYDEAG
-62 SENVRKLWEKDYS
+62 ENVRKLWDRDYS
-75 RPIKFKSE
+75 RPLKFKSE
-83 YELNGAVRKA
+83 FELNGAVKKA
-93 KTFFPADTIT
+93 KTFFPADAIT
-103 TYKDNKGNFVLR
+103 TYKDNNGNFVLR
-115 VAEPFTSSSIDK
+115 VAKPVSILRQVGHFTVTQRGYDAV
-127 EIQDI
+127 Q
-132 LAKASRDSQGR
+132 
-143 LLAPNGKVS
+143 
-152 NLTEKQY
+152 EKLKNY
-159 AQVRTKAFKRWFGDW
+159 V
-174 EKANTFNIDA
+174 DA
-184 IDTSKVDI
+184 ID
-192 EEHNKPWK
+192 
-200 NDPTKSN
+200 
-207 KTLRIYIKGQR
+207 
-218 EKGYFELVKDQEFGI
+218 
-233 FSVHFK
+233 
-239 TGNANTGEIYGSTK
+239 
-253 EERSI
+253 
-258 LYKQLLNALPNGAQL
+258 
-273 STWGELSEGGI
+273 
-284 KALNKLGKN
+284 KL
-293 LKKVGER
+293 
-300 QVKDRQGNNI
+300 
-310 SIPIYQKGEGVSK
+310 
-323 VVDEN
+323 
-328 GEPLVV
+328 
-334 YHGTNAEFTVFD
+334 
-346 ASKNDSSYKGFYF
+346 
-359 TDSKEM
+359 
-365 AGSYKGDILMPV
+365 
-377 FLNIRDYYKV
+377 
-387 NAEGKNWN
+387 
-395 NINTSIAG
+395 
-403 SNSSSP
+403 
-409 LEWLRNIVKQNS
+409 
-421 LELEAAKRGH
+421 
-431 YDDFAG
+431 
-437 RYIKDE
+437 
-443 KRVKQVQ
+443 
-450 DSLNNLGVTKLY
+450 
-462 NEYENIANSSPSS
+462 
-475 IIERAIKYFKLKT
+475 
-488 IEHKAAK
+488 
-495 LFNNN
+495 
-500 YYRYQTTISVHT
+500 
-512 RDLEVVFSDRDGII
+512 
-526 INDVIDYGSRVNN
+526 
-539 PIPNNVY
+539 
-546 IVYNPNQIKSA
+546 
-557 TNNIGT
+557 
-563 FSTTDDNINH
+563 
-573 DTTTDNVVS
+573 
-582 SSSISY
+582 
-588 IGQKEATTRVQSFI
+588 
-602 DSIDKSGEYGQAI
+602 GEYGQAL
-615 QEFIDTFGIP
+615 QDFIDEFGLP
-625 AVNEVIFNITQAS
+625 AIHQLILKHTVQGHAAS
-638 IHSSSWNN
+638 WMQVA
-646 FTRALKLGFSEI
+646 RALKLGFSETATMEER
-658 ASSEEK
+658 AS
-664 AAVTLHEL
+664 VLLHEL
-672 IHSRTTSLANL
+672 YHSKTSDLAGL
-683 YEKAHGVKSLKPKRK
+683 YEQSKGLKQLLYKGKDREVKTVLTP
-698 SKVFESLPSE
+698 E
-708 ALTPEIEKAFDTLV
+708 ALTPEISQAFDNLV
-722 ECKSEVLKY
+722 ECKAEVLKY
-731 LEENPE
+731 LEDNPE

-756 YALLAETNKYGVRE
+756 YSLLVETNKYGVRE

-786 SIPTKIEKQSL
+786 SIPTKVEKQTL
-797 WNKIVNAIKA
+797 WNKIVNAFKS
-807 IFGGKKVF
+807 IFGGKKSF

-826 DVIVRAGNN
+826 DIIVRAGNN
-835 VNASFETISEDASS
+835 VNASFETISEDATS
-849 LPIGQQR
+849 LPINEQR
-856 VQLRNYYASLQTRSS
+856 AQLRNYYASLQTRSP
-871 QEFKQVRAL
+871 QEFKQIRAL
-880 ASQAFRSQHTFTS
+880 ASQAFKSKHTFTS

-918 YGYKVPNQQFF
+918 YGYKVKGQNFF

-934 WKSDAE
+934 WKSDTE

-945 HVSAGNYVN
+945 YVSARNYVN
-954 SLTNSEVESEVLRL
+954 SLTNNDVESEVLRL

-977 TFTFNDGTTID
+977 TFTFKDGTTID

-996 QKIALQKIDD
+996 QKTALQKIDD

-1025 KTSLMEMVAKKLGR
+1025 KTSLMEMVAQKLRR

-1060 GKYGFETK
+1060 GKYGFDTR
-1068 TVNSLFGINVSTDL
+1068 TVNSLFGIAVATDM
-1082 EGTKYD
+1082 EGTRYD
-1088 ASKKVRNL
+1088 ASKKVRI
-1096 GDDKLHYGDIV
+1096 DAEDKLGYGDIV

-1121 DVVDIA
+1121 DVVSIA
-1127 KGRNAKVIF
+1127 KMRNAKVIF
-1136 VGDKAQLAPVGQT
+1136 VGDKAQLAPVGQA
-1149 EVSKVFRDSNGEVV
+1149 EVSKVFRDSNGEVL

-1211 IISSIIET
+1211 VISSIIET

-1227 SNYLRILAFTNA
+1227 PNYLRILAFTNA

-1274 RSRAAS
+1274 KSRAAS

-1304 VRLSDGTV
+1304 IRLSDGTV

-1318 PLRLEDSMGEQ
+1318 PIRLEDSMGEQ

-1334 IDIKNNVQN
+1334 IDIKNNIQN

-1366 MQKNVLL
+1366 MQKRALL
-1373 EQINELENFLF
+1373 DAINELENFLF

-1428 ESSRSSA
+1428 ENSRSST

-1464 SPINHMQV
+1464 SPVNHMKV

-1478 NSNIAPT
+1478 NSNVVST
-1485 RPQNTQTESI
+1485 RPQNAEGEIIKYTDKKYCDILS
-1495 NIFAGTGENAHL
+1495 TG
-1507 SNFAIRPFTHTW
+1507 SCGSFTHTW
-1519 ANGNTMQMQSVEQA
+1519 KDGSTTRFVSVEHA
-1533 FQIAKA
+1533 FWYTKA
-1539 ATAKD
+1539 ISLNDYKTAKEILKVGPSD
-1544 SESIRKMQQTTD
+1544 PIRMWQL
-1556 GATLRKLGRSVK
+1556 GSTLPTSDVFERNKLLFFK
-1568 GLDVAQWDANK
+1568 I
-1579 ANWMKTF
+1579 F
-1586 IKESF
+1586 IKEAF
-1591 MQNPKA
+1591 EQNPDNLKLL
-1597 LEQLLATGN
+1597 LETQNKTLDTGKGSDFMSQN
-1606 ATLTHTQEKSAWGQM
+1606 FSNV
-1621 FPQILM
+1621 LM
-1627 QVREELRNYTPTK
+1627 QVREELKTYQ
-1640 SSLVDSVVEQF
+1640 SSEPSIVKGIREQF
-1651 SGYFEGDGADITKD
+1651 GGYFEGGGADIVHD

-1672 IIDKL
+1672 IVDKL
-1677 EDHIMGSFEFTEADA
+1677 EEHIMGNGGFTEADA
-1692 KRFLEEAKNKPT
+1692 KRFLEEAKNKPST
-1704 KVYDLPNNV
+1704 
-1713 NTAHEPVRLVN
+1713 
-1724 FDKHLDFTIEV
+1724 
-1735 GKTYN
+1735 
-1740 AKLGDRIVPLTIL
+1740 
-1753 GKEQE
+1753 EQ
-1758 EGRLATDIWF
+1758 D
-1768 ISSELNNAA
+1768 
-1777 RISSGTMAEWIEGGK
+1777 
-1792 SSILPTVPVNQTFSH
+1792 
-1807 TFEDKFGNRQEVKF
+1807 
-1821 FSVEQ
+1821 
-1826 AIQYARMDE
+1826 
-1835 LFKHF
+1835 
-1840 INIPSAISYYG
+1840 
-1851 KRGAKEE
+1851 
-1858 YTRIKS
+1858 
-1864 LIGKVKWNIAK
+1864 
-1875 AKTAEELAQV
+1875 
-1885 SNFKPTS
+1885 
-1892 SNSQIQSYI
+1892 
-1901 DDFFGP
+1901 
-1907 TTNLN
+1907 
-1912 WEGKPRPNNVWA
+1912 
-1924 QMEENVRSVLESEMR
+1924 
-1939 EQNALSQK
+1939 
-1947 ISSPILTTP
+1947 
-1956 NQNINRTLE
+1956 
-1965 TIAKFKN
+1965 
-1972 SPKPE
+1972 
-1977 ANNTQE
+1977 
-1983 QRAPEVFN
+1983 
-1991 DNKTSVNVVSSNK
+1991 
-2004 TILSNEELQQWN
+2004 
-2016 EVGLGEKPR
+2016 
-2025 ILVASEHTD
+2025 
-2034 PVFHVNKILDIL
+2034 
-2046 EGKESVNEWGIVNG
+2046 
-2060 KRQVVGKVSGK
+2060 
-2071 DFAGLYLVTKHDG
+2071 
-2084 LPMKRILET
+2084 
-2093 KIPKLIH
+2093 
-2100 FSITSLGGTKYEPG
+2100 
-2114 VMKADDLLDRIREYI
+2114 
-2129 KQGLDPKSITI
+2129 
-2140 RIDPIVPGVT
+2140 
-2150 TKEGIENIVKR
+2150 
-2161 ASEMG
+2161 
-2166 IRRIRFS
+2166 
-2173 IMDAYPNTQLA
+2173 
-2184 MEKLGYDFSQY
+2184 
-2195 YTRKADGKY
+2195 
-2204 NFFANTSYIEDM
+2204 
-2216 CNFMLSLKDKY
+2216 
-2227 NVTLGTCAEAIAK
+2227 
-2240 NGISKEGCLSV
+2240 
-2251 SSVNEMLGTSIEDRG
+2251 
-2266 TANNEQ
+2266 
-2272 RKLCSCYGGKIDA
+2272 
-2285 LQYNSHCASH
+2285 
-2295 CVYCYAKH
+2295 
-2303 ENDTAMQYY
+2303 
-2312 NEDGTLKDNDFTR
+2312 
-2325 TSSTSTPLQDPRVS
+2325 SSTSTTLQDPRVS
-2339 LVEHA
+2339 LTEHT

-2351 NMLPPVSP
+2351 DMLPPVSP

-2412 DATDTREGKQPPYGN
+2412 DATDAREGKQPPYGN
-2427 TPITAEDR
+2427 TPITDEDR
-2435 TLGERKAFHAGKT
+2435 TIGERKAFHAGKQ
-2448 MGRLSSRAQKVADPL
+2448 MGRLSTKAQKVSDPL

-2492 NKSDDERV
+2492 NRADDERK
-2500 ALVPQVSGGTGWAV
+2500 ALIPQVSGGTGWAV
-2514 QMAISEGKPVFVFNQ
+2514 QMAINEGIPVFIFSQ
-2529 ADGKWY
+2529 EDKTWRLID
-2535 MNFMG
+2535 NFG
-2540 VWKYAEAPILS
+2540 VWHYSEAPVLS
-2551 NNFAGIGTRGINAA
+2551 MNFAGIGTRGLNAA

-2570 RECYEKTVASIN
+2570 RECYEKTVASMN
-2582 SQSVRPTIEET
+2582 SQSVRPTVEET
-2593 ITQAEKPFDR
+2593 VTQAEKSFDIES
-2603 GTLSKE
+2603 LSPE
-2609 MQEEFDRLTKRTTQ
+2609 MKTEFDRLTKRTTQ
-2623 INNILS
+2623 IDNILS
-2629 SGVMTSIEARE
+2629 SREMTSIEARE

-2645 MNLITDYIT
+2645 MNRLSDYIS
-2654 EIINDPAINDVA
+2654 EIINDPSLTNTA
-2666 LKEQG
+2666 LKES
-2671 NDAYLANLLV
+2671 NYNAWLNTLLV
-2681 NKNFEGLIAP
+2681 AQTRGIQEVVKP
-2691 FNPKGLTRLEI
+2691 FDPTGMSRLDI
-2702 INKIGIDNLINVF
+2702 INKIGIDNLVQQF
-2715 LKSKLTATANTTR
+2715 LKKEVLTAKGTTTR
-2728 AQAKKMR
+2728 PQAKKMR
-2735 VLSQN
+2735 VFSQN

-2769 MKTMEEGV
+2769 MKSMEEGV
-2777 VINSD
+2777 IVNPD

-2837 TDSIGIYK
+2837 TDGIGIYK
-2845 RVPVQETTKQ
+2845 RIPVQETTKQ

-2866 PDVVARLKDK
+2866 KDVVARLKDK
-2876 QAANPWVKQ
+2876 QTENPWVKQ
-2885 LIDVLDVE
+2885 LIEKLDVDA
-2893 TLGENAGQHTDFQNS
+2893 LGENAGQHTDFQNS

-2947 ETLGQIKA
+2947 ETLGQIKV

-2961 HPLFTAKNGVNQL
+2961 HPMFTANNGVNQL

-2989 RDTKIAKIGFDKMSG
+2989 RDTKIAKIGFNKMSD
-3004 ADRQLAFEA
+3004 ADRQLAFKA
-3013 ISQAASLLGYP
+3013 ISQAANLLGYP
-3024 TDATTLG
+3024 TDTTTLS

-3037 DIRTMITHLDNM
+3037 EIRTMITNLDNM
-3049 YDDILSN
+3049 YDDILAN
-3056 VNNPSY
+3056 INNPNY
-3062 EPLTFTKGEGSKK
+3062 EPLTFTKGENGKK

-3081 SLSKFLE
+3081 SFSKFLE
-3088 PLTKHLSDIAVSSIF
+3088 PLTKHLADISVSSIF
-3103 DSGKMYQSYVTP
+3103 DSGKMYQSHVTP

-3122 LKFSEKDPVKFDQF
+3122 LKFAEKDPVKFDQF

-3149 TSIRDP
+3149 TSIRDT

-3169 DPAARKVFKHEA
+3169 DPAARKVFKHEV
-3181 KLNYNKHNYMKDM
+3181 KLNYNKHNYMKNM

-3203 LSSFFSEGAGNGR
+3203 LSSFFSEGAGNGKE
-3216 DGAVA
+3216 GAVA

-3249 VIATK
+3249 SISTK
-3254 MAKVFN
+3254 MTKVFN

-3285 HENGKRFCFLD
+3285 HSNGSKFCFLD
-3296 FMNVYLEEGDMAN
+3296 FMNVYLEGGARAN

-3317 AKLEGTNWDVANEP
+3317 AKLEGTNWNVANEP
-3331 RLLDLAKGAIQAN
+3331 RLLDLVKQAIQAN
-3344 MQTRISEILKDYE
+3344 MQTRITEILKNYE
-3357 TRGIMEIAE
+3357 ARGIMEIAE

-3379 IAENIERFLWNDSYA
+3379 IAENIERFLWNDTYA

-3424 PGIRGNAE
+3424 PGIRGNAD

-3444 LERTMYLTDFAGVKS
+3444 LERTMYLKDFDGVKS
-3459 NIIDNVKIVFDRKLE
+3459 NIIANVKIVFDRKLE

-3481 DNFSNTKLKTD
+3481 ENFSTTKLKTD
-3492 EDIQRATEA
+3492 EDVQRATEA
-3501 KKQRIMIQEELYN
+3501 KQHRIMIQEELYN

-3549 EAENIYQKLLTGNYN
+3549 EAENIYQKLMTGDYN

-3582 IEKPTYLEKGPLK
+3582 ITKPTGLENGPLK
-3595 SHKMPVQN
+3595 SLKMPVQN

-3640 ASPTKGIDT
+3640 SSPTKGIDT

-3672 GKWNEL
+3672 DKWNEL

-3688 TVKRTRGEAAAK
+3688 TVKRTRGEVAAK
-3700 AYLQNNLYIKNEQGK
+3700 AYLQHNLYAKDANG
-3715 VIGYNPTFVHEI
+3715 VVTGYNSTYVHEI

-3740 HFKDHD
+3740 HFKDHA

-3752 IRMITPSDLLSV
+3752 IRMITPSDLLSI

-3773 KVEGREL
+3773 NVEGREL
-3780 SAKEFREEYENTIAD
+3780 NAKEFREEYERTIAD

-3800 INELVKE
+3800 INDLFKE
-3807 LHLDAANQVEKNII
+3807 LHLDAANQVERNIV

-3873 IKKRVNQQ
+3873 IKKRVNEQ

-3914 RDEFTKSWKPA
+3914 RDEFTKSWEPT
-3925 ETGAKMDVKSL
+3925 ESAKMDVKSL
-3936 ANKLMKEEKLSYMIA
+3936 ANKLMKEEKLSYITA

-3964 APEETADEAYE
+3964 TPKQTADEAYE
-3975 KYIKNNQGGIA
+3975 QYIKNNQGGIA

-3995 NEEIFT
+3995 NENIFT

-4067 DFDVDKEYLMRKKIN
+4067 DFDVDKEYLMRKQIHVNLKS
-4082 IKPKPFNETFKILFP
+4082 FKEQYKALEPLFLA
-4097 EFLEA
+4097 E
-4102 KKKESKLTRD
+4102 KKKESKLTR
-4112 FTEQE
+4112 
-4117 KTWLKI
+4117 
-4123 EFTNMLN
+4123 EFTPKELKQFKSELSDMIDMFRSNDRTRSYIREAGADPIEKKMWQK
-4130 SFIGTDKVDGEV
+4130 FKEV
-4142 MYNVHNYQR
+4142 GYNV
-4151 EAMSSA
+4151 
-4157 VEKQMWDRFKLVG
+4157 V
-4170 YKVSKA
+4170 KA
-4176 DKGKL
+4176 TKDKE

-4208 GFEEQKFESYLIEAF
+4208 GFEEQKKMAYLAEAF
-4223 RNGTYSWEEYN
+4223 RNSDKTWEE
-4234 DLGKKKLQLKDG
+4234 LQSMKTED
-4246 KLEPYNEQDIKDKK
+4246 
-4260 ASTGI
+4260 
-4265 EALKKLSYNTK
+4265 LKKLSYSTK
-4276 NLIFSDSQ
+4276 NLIFADSQ

-4308 AVLESNGYQIDVE
+4308 AVLESNGYQVDVE
-4321 EACDIAEPFTIMG
+4321 EACDIAEPFTLLG
-4334 KQFGGKM
+4334 KVFGGKM
-4341 EFDPMIDDEGNVIG
+4341 EFDPMLDDEGNVIG

-4392 LGMPFRHA
+4392 LGIPFRHA

-4405 QPVIRELLDRYN
+4405 QPIIRELLDRYN

-4436 EFREEGNMADSSIEH
+4436 EFRKEGNMMDSSIEH

-4522 VGLYDRHDRELTSE
+4522 TGLYDKHGNELTSD
-4536 IVFSDHPI
+4536 IVFADHPV

-4552 EVANRIFEDF
+4552 EVANKVFEDF

-4578 SLQDKFLNDRGLLND
+4578 SLQDKFLNDRELLND

-4611 NRAGYYIKEFA
+4611 NRAGYYIKEYAEEFA
-4622 KEFVANG
+4622 ANG
-4629 IKGKNLDNEFIQAI
+4629 IKEKNLDNEFIQEI
-4643 KIKQDKETG
+4643 KIKQDKDTG

-4658 STTGMDQKE
+4658 STTGMDQKK
-4667 KDRLSLSWYELYEK
+4667 KDRLSDSWYELYKK

-4691 YCFFKGGIGFNPKTF
+4691 YCFFRGGIGFNPKTF
-4706 MNLLPLQMRESI
+4706 MNLLPLAMREEI

-4753 KEGEKDVIGGGII
+4753 KEGNKDVIGGGII
-4766 IQDKN
+4766 IQDNN

-4795 LDKADVDGLAYKEII
+4795 LDKVTEDALAYKEII

-4828 ISIREIYGTN
+4828 ISIREIYGIN
-4838 RKSKKQEAPKQS
+4838 RKSKKQNAPKQS
-4850 EVTNHTNRPM
+4850 EVTNNTNRPM

-4876 AKAER
+4876 SKAEKV
-4881 LIQGIMNSAL
+4881 IQGIMNSEL
-4891 GVRTPERAKQYL
+4891 GMRTPELAKKYL
-4903 KNNAIINADGKV
+4903 TANTIINADGQV
-4915 EISNPTVWKYI
+4915 EISNPTVWKYL
-4926 SAAMESQGLKVN
+4926 SAAMESQGLKADKN
-4938 KEELLDVLKQ
+4938 ELKDVLDK

>member
-1 MSSCVIKNKD
+1 M
-11 FYSLAEEHGIDGNE
+11 
-25 LELIVHKYWNEVGKE
+25 
-40 DSFPPSSYI
+40 
-49 NEQLGIGKSYDET
+49 
-62 SENVRKLWEKDYS
+62 
-75 RPIKFKSE
+75 
-83 YELNGAVRKA
+83 
-93 KTFFPADTIT
+93 
-103 TYKDNKGNFVLR
+103 
-115 VAEPFTSSSIDK
+115 
-127 EIQDI
+127 
-132 LAKASRDSQGR
+132 
-143 LLAPNGKVS
+143 
-152 NLTEKQY
+152 
-159 AQVRTKAFKRWFGDW
+159 
-174 EKANTFNIDA
+174 
-184 IDTSKVDI
+184 
-192 EEHNKPWK
+192 
-200 NDPTKSN
+200 
-207 KTLRIYIKGQR
+207 
-218 EKGYFELVKDQEFGI
+218 
-233 FSVHFK
+233 
-239 TGNANTGEIYGSTK
+239 
-253 EERSI
+253 
-258 LYKQLLNALPNGAQL
+258 
-273 STWGELSEGGI
+273 
-284 KALNKLGKN
+284 
-293 LKKVGER
+293 
-300 QVKDRQGNNI
+300 
-310 SIPIYQKGEGVSK
+310 
-323 VVDEN
+323 
-328 GEPLVV
+328 
-334 YHGTNAEFTVFD
+334 
-346 ASKNDSSYKGFYF
+346 
-359 TDSKEM
+359 
-365 AGSYKGDILMPV
+365 
-377 FLNIRDYYKV
+377 
-387 NAEGKNWN
+387 
-395 NINTSIAG
+395 
-403 SNSSSP
+403 
-409 LEWLRNIVKQNS
+409 
-421 LELEAAKRGH
+421 
-431 YDDFAG
+431 
-437 RYIKDE
+437 
-443 KRVKQVQ
+443 
-450 DSLNNLGVTKLY
+450 
-462 NEYENIANSSPSS
+462 
-475 IIERAIKYFKLKT
+475 
-488 IEHKAAK
+488 
-495 LFNNN
+495 
-500 YYRYQTTISVHT
+500 
-512 RDLEVVFSDRDGII
+512 
-526 INDVIDYGSRVNN
+526 
-539 PIPNNVY
+539 
-546 IVYNPNQIKSA
+546 
-557 TNNIGT
+557 
-563 FSTTDDNINH
+563 
-573 DTTTDNVVS
+573 
-582 SSSISY
+582 
-588 IGQKEATTRVQSFI
+588 
-602 DSIDKSGEYGQAI
+602 
-615 QEFIDTFGIP
+615 
-625 AVNEVIFNITQAS
+625 
-638 IHSSSWNN
+638 
-646 FTRALKLGFSEI
+646 

-683 YEKAHGVKSLKPKRK
+683 YEKAHGVKSLKLKEK
-698 SKVFESLPSE
+698 SRVLESSSSE
-708 ALTPEIEKAFDTLV
+708 TLTPEIEKAFDTLV

-756 YALLAETNKYGVRE
+756 YAILKETDKYRVRE

-786 SIPTKIEKQSL
+786 SIPTKVKKQSL
-797 WNKIVNAIKA
+797 WDKFVNALRS
-807 IFGGKKVF
+807 IFGKKKAYI
-815 VSVLDRARENA
+815 SVLDRARENA

-835 VNASFETISEDASS
+835 TNAAFETISEDATS
-849 LPIGQQR
+849 LPINEQR
-856 VQLRNYYASLQTRSS
+856 AQLRNYYASIQTRSS

-880 ASQAFRSQHTFTS
+880 ASQAFKSKHTFES
-893 ESAAKAIADKYI
+893 EAKAKAIADKYI

-918 YGYKVPNQQFF
+918 YGYKVKGQQFF

-945 HVSAGNYVN
+945 HISAGDYVN
-954 SLTNSEVESEVLRL
+954 SLTNSEVESEILRL
-968 STDEEMFDS
+968 SADEEMFDS
-977 TFTFNDGTTID
+977 TFTFKDGTTID

-996 QKIALQKIDD
+996 QKEALQKIDD
-1006 FANDKSKTAIT
+1006 FANDKTKIAIT

-1025 KTSLMEMVAKKLGR
+1025 KTSLMEMVAKKLR
-1039 RHNVVFSATTHQA
+1039 RRYNVVFSATTHQA

-1060 GKYGFETK
+1060 GKYGFDTR
-1068 TVNSLFGINVSTDL
+1068 TVNSLFGIAVETDMDNKVYDMSK
-1082 EGTKYD
+1082 TKIKQVE
-1088 ASKKVRNL
+1088 SKLNF
-1096 GDDKLHYGDIV
+1096 GDIV
-1107 IIDEASMLSDENYN
+1107 VLDEASMLSDKNYD
-1121 DVVDIA
+1121 DVVTLA
-1127 KGRNAKVIF
+1127 KMYHAKIIF
-1136 VGDKAQLAPVGQT
+1136 VGDRAQLAPVGQT

-1163 ELTKVERTGDN
+1163 ELTKVERTGNN

-1190 YESAFNA
+1190 YESAFNS

-1211 IISSIIET
+1211 VISSVIET

-1227 SNYLRILAFTNA
+1227 PNYLRILAFTNA

-1274 RSRAAS
+1274 RSRASS

-1304 VRLSDGTV
+1304 VRLSDGTI

-1334 IDIKNNVQN
+1334 IDIKNNIQN

-1366 MQKNVLL
+1366 MQKKALL
-1373 EQINELENFLF
+1373 DAINELENFLF

-1428 ESSRSSA
+1428 ESSRSTA
-1435 EMKQQLK
+1435 AMKQQLK

-1464 SPINHMQV
+1464 SPVNHMQV

-1495 NIFAGTGENAHL
+1495 NIFAGTGENTHL
-1507 SNFAIRPFTHTW
+1507 SNFAERSFTHTW
-1519 ANGNTMQMQSVEQA
+1519 SNGKKTVFHSVEQA
-1533 FQIAKA
+1533 FQFAKA
-1539 ATAKD
+1539 MMFRDREAAQAILAQTEGAKIKG
-1544 SESIRKMQQTTD
+1544 EGRK
-1556 GATLRKLGRSVK
+1556 VK
-1568 GLDVAQWDANK
+1568 GYNDAQWKQHRAAFMK
-1579 ANWMKTF
+1579 AF

-1606 ATLTHTQEKSAWGQM
+1606 ATLTHNQDKSAWGQM

-1627 QVREELRNYTPTK
+1627 QVREELRNYTPTE
-1640 SSLVDSVVEQF
+1640 SSLVEAVLNQF
-1651 SGYFEGDGADITKD
+1651 SGYFEGGGADIMKY

-1672 IIDKL
+1672 IVDKL
-1677 EDHIMGSFEFTEADA
+1677 ENYIMGDGEFTEADA
-1692 KRFLEEAKNKPT
+1692 KRFLEEASSKKQQSLAQLKEQLPEISQQTLDKIQSIFKEYNTRADEDVWKANEWLYSITLPKSERIEVANLINWYTLKNGDNEFVSASKSSAYFTNNLEAAIQKFLEEAKSKST

-1724 FDKHLDFTIEV
+1724 FDKHLDFTIDV

-1768 ISSELNNAA
+1768 ISPELNEAA
-1777 RISSGTMAEWIEGGK
+1777 SISSGTMAEWIEGGK
-1792 SSILPTVPVNQTFSH
+1792 SSILPT
-1807 TFEDKFGNRQEVKF
+1807 
-1821 FSVEQ
+1821 
-1826 AIQYARMDE
+1826 
-1835 LFKHF
+1835 
-1840 INIPSAISYYG
+1840 
-1851 KRGAKEE
+1851 
-1858 YTRIKS
+1858 
-1864 LIGKVKWNIAK
+1864 
-1875 AKTAEELAQV
+1875 
-1885 SNFKPTS
+1885 
-1892 SNSQIQSYI
+1892 
-1901 DDFFGP
+1901 
-1907 TTNLN
+1907 
-1912 WEGKPRPNNVWA
+1912 
-1924 QMEENVRSVLESEMR
+1924 
-1939 EQNALSQK
+1939 
-1947 ISSPILTTP
+1947 
-1956 NQNINRTLE
+1956 
-1965 TIAKFKN
+1965 
-1972 SPKPE
+1972 
-1977 ANNTQE
+1977 
-1983 QRAPEVFN
+1983 
-1991 DNKTSVNVVSSNK
+1991 
-2004 TILSNEELQQWN
+2004 
-2016 EVGLGEKPR
+2016 
-2025 ILVASEHTD
+2025 
-2034 PVFHVNKILDIL
+2034 
-2046 EGKESVNEWGIVNG
+2046 
-2060 KRQVVGKVSGK
+2060 
-2071 DFAGLYLVTKHDG
+2071 
-2084 LPMKRILET
+2084 
-2093 KIPKLIH
+2093 
-2100 FSITSLGGTKYEPG
+2100 SI
-2114 VMKADDLLDRIREYI
+2114 
-2129 KQGLDPKSITI
+2129 
-2140 RIDPIVPGVT
+2140 
-2150 TKEGIENIVKR
+2150 
-2161 ASEMG
+2161 
-2166 IRRIRFS
+2166 
-2173 IMDAYPNTQLA
+2173 
-2184 MEKLGYDFSQY
+2184 
-2195 YTRKADGKY
+2195 
-2204 NFFANTSYIEDM
+2204 
-2216 CNFMLSLKDKY
+2216 
-2227 NVTLGTCAEAIAK
+2227 
-2240 NGISKEGCLSV
+2240 
-2251 SSVNEMLGTSIEDRG
+2251 
-2266 TANNEQ
+2266 
-2272 RKLCSCYGGKIDA
+2272 
-2285 LQYNSHCASH
+2285 
-2295 CVYCYAKH
+2295 
-2303 ENDTAMQYY
+2303 
-2312 NEDGTLKDNDFTR
+2312 
-2325 TSSTSTPLQDPRVS
+2325 PLQDPRVS
-2339 LVEHA
+2339 LAEHA
-2344 PSQQGTT
+2344 PSQQGSTD
-2351 NMLPPVSP
+2351 MLPPVSP
-2359 SDIDTTTPKNQ
+2359 IDTTTPANQ
-2370 IPNPNPDGPLKGFTL
+2370 IPAPNSEGPLNGFTL
-2385 HSGGAIGADFAW
+2385 HSGGAKGADFAW
-2397 GNIGASYGVSGKHYF
+2397 GNIGASYGVTGKHYF
-2412 DATDTREGKQPPYGN
+2412 DSTDAREGKQPPYGN
-2427 TPITAEDR
+2427 TPITDEDR
-2435 TLGERKAFHAGKT
+2435 TLGERKAFYAGKT

-2500 ALVPQVSGGTGWAV
+2500 ALVQQVSGGTGWAV

-2540 VWKYAEAPILS
+2540 VWKYAEAPVLS

-2570 RECYEKTVASIN
+2570 RECYEKTVASMN
-2582 SQSVRPTIEET
+2582 SQSVRPTVEET
-2593 ITQAEKPFDR
+2593 VTQAEKPFDR
-2603 GTLSKE
+2603 ESLSTE

-2654 EIINDPAINDVA
+2654 EIINDPAINDIA

-2671 NDAYLANLLV
+2671 NNAYLANLLV

-2702 INKIGIDNLINVF
+2702 INKIGIDNLVNVF
-2715 LKSKLTATANTTR
+2715 LKSKLTATATTTR

-2740 LDALLYLGANTLSIN
+2740 LDAILYLGANTLSIN
-2755 EGIHLTTTRVNGKE
+2755 EGIHLTTTRVNGEE
-2769 MKTMEEGV
+2769 MKSMEEGIAV
-2777 VINSD
+2777 NPD
-2782 LNSASDTESMQ
+2782 LNSARDLESIQ
-2793 ENEGSLQEKWQVDS
+2793 ENEGPLQEKWQVDF

-2837 TDSIGIYK
+2837 TDGIGIYK

-2855 LLSWLQGCLTL
+2855 LLNWLQGCLTL
-2866 PDVVARLKDK
+2866 RDAVARLKDK

-2885 LIDVLDVE
+2885 LIDMLDVE
-2893 TLGENAGQHTDFQNS
+2893 ALGENAGQYTDFQNS

-2947 ETLGQIKA
+2947 ETLGQIKV

-2961 HPLFTAKNGVNQL
+2961 HPLFTANNGVNQL
-2974 AFENFKTVLDTLHTI
+2974 AFENFKTVLNTLHTI

-3031 NLLNGR
+3031 NMLNGR
-3037 DIRTMITHLDNM
+3037 EIRNMITNLDNI
-3049 YDDILSN
+3049 YDDILVN
-3056 VNNPSY
+3056 VNNPNY
-3062 EPLTFTKGEGSKK
+3062 EPLTFTRSEDDKK

-3081 SLSKFLE
+3081 SLTKFLE

-3103 DSGKMYQSYVTP
+3103 DSGKMYQSHVTP

-3122 LKFSEKDPVKFDQF
+3122 LKFSEEDPVKFDQF

-3155 KAGWRSGWI
+3155 KAGWKSGWI

-3169 DPAARKVFKHEA
+3169 DPAARKIFKHEA
-3181 KLNYNKHNYMKDM
+3181 KLNYNKHNYMKNM

-3203 LSSFFSEGAGNGR
+3203 LSSFFSEGAGSGK
-3216 DGAVA
+3216 DTAVA

-3242 MGQDYKE
+3242 MGSDYKE
-3249 VIATK
+3249 VISTK
-3254 MAKVFN
+3254 LAKVFN

-3296 FMNVYLEEGDMAN
+3296 FMNVYLEGGARAN

-3317 AKLEGTNWDVANEP
+3317 AKLEGTNWNVANEP
-3331 RLLDLAKGAIQAN
+3331 RLLDLAKRAIQAN
-3344 MQTRISEILKDYE
+3344 MQTRIDEILKDYE
-3357 TRGIMEIAE
+3357 NRGIMEIAE

-3379 IAENIERFLWNDSYA
+3379 IAENIERFLWNDTYA

-3424 PGIRGNAE
+3424 PGVRGNAE

-3444 LERTMYLTDFAGVKS
+3444 LERTLYLKDFAGVRS

-3474 ELRNQPL
+3474 ELKNQPL
-3481 DNFSNTKLKTD
+3481 ENFSNTKIKTD
-3492 EDIQRATEA
+3492 EDVQRAAEA

-3514 SILKQFED
+3514 NILKQFED

-3582 IEKPTYLEKGPLK
+3582 ITKPTGLENGPLK
-3595 SHKMPVQN
+3595 SLKMPVQN

-3678 IEVKDPNTGK
+3678 IETKDPNTGK
-3688 TVKRTRGEAAAK
+3688 TVQRTRGEVAAK
-3700 AYLQNNLYIKNEQGK
+3700 AYLQHNLYSKDANG
-3715 VIGYNPTFVHEI
+3715 VVTGYNSTYVHEI
-3727 PFEDYCIQQEVPE
+3727 PFEDYCLQQEVPE
-3740 HFKDHD
+3740 HFKDHA

-3773 KVEGREL
+3773 NVEGREL

-3800 INELVKE
+3800 IDEVFRE
-3807 LHLDAANQVEKNII
+3807 LHLDAANPVEKNIV
-3821 LSRILQDEILSS
+3821 LSRMLQDEILSS

-3873 IKKRVNQQ
+3873 IKKRVNEQ

-3900 NIRFKDRNGGLLKT
+3900 NIRFKDKNGGLLKT
-3914 RDEFTKSWKPA
+3914 REEFTKDWKPI
-3925 ETGAKMDVKSL
+3925 EPAKMDVKSL
-3936 ANKLMKEEKLSYMIA
+3936 ANKLMKEEKLSYTIA
-3951 LKEAKRRIEEAQN
+3951 LKEAKRRIEESQN
-3964 APEETADEAYE
+3964 ATQQTADEAYAE
-3975 KYIKNNQGGIA
+3975 YIKNNQGGIA

-4067 DFDVDKEYLMRKKIN
+4067 DFDVDKEYLMRKQIHVNLKSFKEQYEAL
-4082 IKPKPFNETFKILFP
+4082 KPI
-4097 EFLEA
+4097 FLEE
-4102 KKKESKLTRD
+4102 KKKESKLSR
-4112 FTEQE
+4112 
-4117 KTWLKI
+4117 
-4123 EFTNMLN
+4123 EFTSQELKQFKSELSDMIDMFRSNDRTR
-4130 SFIGTDKVDGEV
+4130 SYI
-4142 MYNVHNYQR
+4142 R
-4151 EAMSSA
+4151 EAGA
-4157 VEKQMWDRFKLVG
+4157 NPIEKKMWQKFKEVG
-4170 YKVSKA
+4170 YNIVKA
-4176 DKGKL
+4176 TKDKE

-4208 GFEEQKFESYLIEAF
+4208 GFEEQKKMAYLVEAY
-4223 RNGTYSWEEYN
+4223 RNSDKTWEE
-4234 DLGKKKLQLKDG
+4234 LQAMKTD
-4246 KLEPYNEQDIKDKK
+4246 D
-4260 ASTGI
+4260 
-4265 EALKKLSYNTK
+4265 LKKLSYSTK
-4276 NLIFSDSQ
+4276 NLIFADSQ

-4308 AVLESNGYQIDVE
+4308 AVLESNGYQVDVE

-4436 EFREEGNMADSSIEH
+4436 EFRKEGNMADSAIEH

-4522 VGLYDRHDRELTSE
+4522 AGLYDRHGNELAPE
-4536 IVFSDHPI
+4536 IVFADHPV
-4544 LRKFADAY
+4544 LRKFAAAY
-4552 EVANRIFEDF
+4552 EVANKIFEEF

-4568 FSEVL
+4568 FSKVL

-4622 KEFVANG
+4622 GEFAANG
-4629 IKGKNLDNEFIQAI
+4629 IKEKNLDNEFIQAI
-4643 KIKQDKETG
+4643 KIKQDKDTG

-4658 STTGMDQKE
+4658 STTGMDQQK
-4667 KDRLSLSWYELYEK
+4667 KDKLSASWYELYKK

-4718 PGYKESFTNIPTES
+4718 QGYKESFTNIPTES

-4753 KEGEKDVIGGGII
+4753 KEGKKDVVGGGLI
-4766 IQDKN
+4766 IQDKE

-4795 LDKADVDGLAYKEII
+4795 LDKVTEDALAYKEII

-4838 RKSKKQEAPKQS
+4838 RKSKKQDTPKQS
-4850 EVTNHTNRPM
+4850 EVTNNTNHPM

-4866 LVTPTPAQEK
+4866 LVTQTPAQEK
-4876 AKAER
+4876 SKAEKV
-4881 LIQGIMNSAL
+4881 IQGIMNSEL
-4891 GVRTPERAKQYL
+4891 GMRTPELAKKYL
-4903 KNNAIINADGKV
+4903 TANTIINADGQV
-4915 EISNPTVWKYI
+4915 EISNPTVWKYL
-4926 SAAMESQGLKVN
+4926 SAAMESQGLTADKN
-4938 KEELLDVLKQ
+4938 ELKDVLDK

>member
-1 MSSCVIKNKD
+1 MNSCVIKNED
-11 FYSLAEEHGIDGNE
+11 FYSLAEEHGIDGSE

-49 NEQLGIGKSYDET
+49 NEQLGIGKSYDEA
-62 SENVRKLWEKDYS
+62 SENVRKLWERDYS

-83 YELNGAVRKA
+83 FELNGAKEKA
-93 KTFFPADTIT
+93 KTFFPVDAIT
-103 TYKDNKGNFVLR
+103 TYKDSNSNYILR
-115 VAEPFTSSSIDK
+115 IAEPIHPALIEQFKSYEEFITFHKSE
-127 EIQDI
+127 EIIAFAEIEDI
-132 LAKASRDSQGR
+132 LAKAPRDSQGR

-159 AQVRTKAFKRWFGDW
+159 AQVRTKAFKDWFGDW
-174 EKANTFNIDA
+174 ENANKENPYSKNISIGSPEADF
-184 IDTSKVDI
+184 SNVDGTGTGVLI
-192 EEHNKPWK
+192 PIFLNGEYIGETGLDNALYHKDK
-200 NDPTKSN
+200 GMS
-207 KTLRIYIKGQR
+207 IKGKYMEMPSVGGSNITI
-218 EKGYFELVKDQEFGI
+218 EKEYRGKGYGKATYFELAKLA
-233 FSVHFK
+233 
-239 TGNANTGEIYGSTK
+239 ANNRKILRSAPDKSRTPASTRVW
-253 EERSI
+253 ESLVRDG
-258 LYKQLLNALPNGAQL
+258 YA
-273 STWGELSEGGI
+273 
-284 KALNKLGKN
+284 
-293 LKKVGER
+293 KKVN
-300 QVKDRQGNNI
+300 DRYEIINSTLNNA
-310 SIPIYQKGEGVSK
+310 SK

-334 YHGTNAEFTVFD
+334 YHGTSRRLNNNSFNSEFIF
-346 ASKNDSSYKGFYF
+346 ASDNDIISAGYGFQRKGF
-359 TDSKEM
+359 SV
-365 AGSYKGDILMPV
+365 GI
-377 FLNIRDYYKV
+377 DY
-387 NAEGKNWN
+387 AL
-395 NINTSIAG
+395 S
-403 SNSSSP
+403 
-409 LEWLRNIVKQNS
+409 
-421 LELEAAKRGH
+421 
-431 YDDFAG
+431 DFAG
-437 RYIKDE
+437 DDINSFRNHIDNHIKELETEIELGDDMPFYQEGDLDAKKNLMKELKKAKQEIKNRDIFKEFEFNIFNLFQNARNPLIVDAKGKYWHSIEFEGTTKNTDE
-443 KRVKQVQ
+443 
-450 DSLNNLGVTKLY
+450 
-462 NEYENIANSSPSS
+462 IAKIAKDRGYDGL
-475 IIERAIKYFKLKT
+475 IIT
-488 IEHKAAK
+488 
-495 LFNNN
+495 N
-500 YYRYQTTISVHT
+500 
-512 RDLEVVFSDRDGII
+512 
-526 INDVIDYGSRVNN
+526 VIDKGTEVSKNGEYAEVAND
-539 PIPNNVY
+539 Y
-546 IVYNPNQIKSA
+546 IVFNSNKIKSA
-557 TNNIGT
+557 TDNIGT
-563 FSTTDDNINH
+563 FSTIDNNINH
-573 DTTTDNVVS
+573 DTTTANVVS

-602 DSIDKSGEYGQAI
+602 DSIDKSSEYGQAI
-615 QEFIDTFGIP
+615 QEFIDTFGLP
-625 AVNEVIFNITQAS
+625 VVNEVIFNITQANT
-638 IHSSSWNN
+638 HSSSWNN
-646 FTRALKLGFSEI
+646 FTRALKLGFSEM

-683 YEKAHGVKSLKPKRK
+683 YEKAHGVKSLKSKEK
-698 SKVFESLPSE
+698 SKVFESLSSD
-708 ALTPEIEKAFDTLV
+708 ALTPEIEKAFDNIV
-722 ECKSEVLKY
+722 ECKAEVLKY

-756 YALLAETNKYGVRE
+756 YAILKETNKYGVKE

-786 SIPTKIEKQSL
+786 SIPTKVKKQFL
-797 WNKIVNAIKA
+797 WDKFVNALMS
-807 IFGGKKVF
+807 IFGKKKTYI
-815 VSVLDRARENA
+815 SVLDRARENA

-835 VNASFETISEDASS
+835 VTTAFETISEDASS

-856 VQLRNYYASLQTRSS
+856 AQLRNYYSSLQTRSS
-871 QEFKQVRAL
+871 QEFKQVKSL
-880 ASQAFRSQHTFTS
+880 ASQAFKSKHTFES
-893 ESAAKAIADKYI
+893 EAKAKAIADKYI

-954 SLTNSEVESEVLRL
+954 SLTNSEVESKVLRL

-996 QKIALQKIDD
+996 QKIALQKLDD

-1025 KTSLMEMVAKKLGR
+1025 KTSLMEMVAQKLRR

-1060 GKYGFETK
+1060 GKYGFDTR

-1082 EGTKYD
+1082 TGKNYD
-1088 ASKKVRNL
+1088 TRKKVRNY
-1096 GDDKLHYGDIV
+1096 GDDKLQYGDIV

-1127 KGRNAKVIF
+1127 KNRNAKVIF
-1136 VGDKAQLAPVGQT
+1136 VGDKAQLAPVGQN
-1149 EVSKVFRDSNGEVV
+1149 EVSKVFRNVNGEVV

-1197 QGQGVAYVTPQSTD
+1197 QGQGVAYVTPQSTEV
-1211 IISSIIET
+1211 ISSIIET

-1227 SNYLRILAFTNA
+1227 PNYLRILAFTNA
-1239 SVANYNSK
+1239 SVANYNNK
-1247 VRQSLGYNGLA
+1247 VRQFLGYNGLP

-1274 RSRAAS
+1274 RFGAAI
-1280 GDPYQFVNSRSYK
+1280 GEPYKFVNSCSYK
-1293 VVATQA
+1293 VIATQA
-1299 PYKSG
+1299 SYKGS

-1312 CSFDIL
+1312 CLFDIL
-1318 PLRLEDSMGEQ
+1318 PLRLENSMGEQ

-1343 RNSAKLAAQEK
+1343 RNSAKLVAQEK
-1354 AILWTKW
+1354 EVLRVKAQAAKGVQKAKLWDAI
-1361 RTAQG
+1361 
-1366 MQKNVLL
+1366 ND
-1373 EQINELENFLF
+1373 LENFLF
-1384 INDNLTG
+1384 VNDEIIG
-1391 DQNNLLQAKVIDFG
+1391 SQNNRLQDKVIDFG

-1428 ESSRSSA
+1428 EGSRSSA

-1495 NIFAGTGENAHL
+1495 NIFDSTGENAHL

-1519 ANGNTMQMQSVEQA
+1519 GNGNTMQMQSVEQA

-1544 SESIRKMQQTTD
+1544 TESIRKMQQTTD
-1556 GATLRKLGRSVK
+1556 GATLRKLGRAVK

-1606 ATLTHTQEKSAWGQM
+1606 ATLTHNQDRSAWGQM

-1627 QVREELRNYTPTK
+1627 QVREELRNYTPEEHPIRQT
-1640 SSLVDSVVEQF
+1640 LVEQF
-1651 SGYFEGDGADITKD
+1651 SNYFGDGIEALHKD
-1665 YPGLSKE
+1665 YPGISQEMLDKFKE
-1672 IIDKL
+1672 FAYTDA
-1677 EDHIMGSFEFTEADA
+1677 DMTEADA
-1692 KRFLEEAKNKPT
+1692 KRFLEEAKSKST

-1713 NTAHEPVRLVN
+1713 NIAHEPVRLVN
-1724 FDKHLDFTIEV
+1724 FDKHLDFTIDV

-1768 ISSELNNAA
+1768 ISPELNEAA
-1777 RISSGTMAEWIEGGK
+1777 SISSGTMAEWIEGGK
-1792 SSILPTVPVNQTFSH
+1792 SSILPISTQATTDKTITVATEATPYKKGLPQQNPNTAYVFTENAEAYAYTNSIDLELQ
-1807 TFEDKFGNRQEVKF
+1807 GVKF
-1821 FSVEQ
+1821 PNPNAPKINVSDVNGTNQ
-1826 AIQYARMDE
+1826 AGIRTDARGNISKNAFGIVVKKFQQDANGRFVAKEGQFQNTDADFE
-1835 LFKHF
+1835 LFKSLNEDMF
-1840 INIPSAISYYG
+1840 DRLEKSGLNQIVFPSQMALG
-1851 KRGAKEE
+1851 KAALPLRFANWLAKELYDRYGITSTIE
-1858 YTRIKS
+1858 ENTRANYEGYGLHIEGQAS
-1864 LIGKVKWNIAK
+1864 STSSSIQISNIGN
-1875 AKTAEELAQV
+1875 KTAEQGVVIDNNLKKNYLQWQQDNPNGLVAYRV
-1885 SNFKPTS
+1885 NFSKYNTAEEANAGRIGNPFSEITRGEDTVQQFMDWLVTGENLG
-1892 SNSQIQSYI
+1892 NSKATEEYRQAII
-1901 DDFFGP
+1901 
-1907 TTNLN
+1907 NKILN
-1912 WEGKPRPNNVWA
+1912 TPNG
-1924 QMEENVRSVLESEMR
+1924 
-1939 EQNALSQK
+1939 
-1947 ISSPILTTP
+1947 SPILYYTEL
-1956 NQNINRTLE
+1956 NRPSHAT
-1965 TIAKFKN
+1965 
-1972 SPKPE
+1972 
-1977 ANNTQE
+1977 
-1983 QRAPEVFN
+1983 V
-1991 DNKTSVNVVSSNK
+1991 
-2004 TILSNEELQQWN
+2004 
-2016 EVGLGEKPR
+2016 LG
-2025 ILVASEHTD
+2025 
-2034 PVFHVNKILDIL
+2034 
-2046 EGKESVNEWGIVNG
+2046 
-2060 KRQVVGKVSGK
+2060 
-2071 DFAGLYLVTKHDG
+2071 YLVNHKELLTKQS
-2084 LPMKRILET
+2084 P
-2093 KIPKLIH
+2093 
-2100 FSITSLGGTKYEPG
+2100 
-2114 VMKADDLLDRIREYI
+2114 
-2129 KQGLDPKSITI
+2129 
-2140 RIDPIVPGVT
+2140 
-2150 TKEGIENIVKR
+2150 
-2161 ASEMG
+2161 
-2166 IRRIRFS
+2166 
-2173 IMDAYPNTQLA
+2173 
-2184 MEKLGYDFSQY
+2184 
-2195 YTRKADGKY
+2195 
-2204 NFFANTSYIEDM
+2204 
-2216 CNFMLSLKDKY
+2216 
-2227 NVTLGTCAEAIAK
+2227 
-2240 NGISKEGCLSV
+2240 
-2251 SSVNEMLGTSIEDRG
+2251 
-2266 TANNEQ
+2266 
-2272 RKLCSCYGGKIDA
+2272 
-2285 LQYNSHCASH
+2285 
-2295 CVYCYAKH
+2295 
-2303 ENDTAMQYY
+2303 
-2312 NEDGTLKDNDFTR
+2312 
-2325 TSSTSTPLQDPRVS
+2325 STSTPLQDPRVS
-2339 LVEHA
+2339 LAEHA
-2344 PSQQGTT
+2344 PSQQGST
-2351 NMLPPVSP
+2351 NMLPHISP
-2359 SDIDTTTPKNQ
+2359 NDIDTTTPKNQ

-2412 DATDTREGKQPPYGN
+2412 DATDTREGKRPPYGN
-2427 TPITAEDR
+2427 TPITDEDR
-2435 TLGERKAFHAGKT
+2435 TIGERKVFRAGKQ
-2448 MGRLSSRAQKVADPL
+2448 MGRLSSKAQKITDPL
-2463 LIRDWN
+2463 LIRDWL
-2469 QVKNSDMVVAIAQKF
+2469 QVQNSDMVVAIAQKF

-2500 ALVPQVSGGTGWAV
+2500 ALVQQVSGGTGWAV

-2529 ADGKWY
+2529 ADGLWRY
-2535 MNFMG
+2535 FTG
-2540 VWKYAEAPILS
+2540 TEWVVTETPVLS
-2551 NNFAGIGTRGINAA
+2551 ENFAGIGTRGLNAV

-2570 RECYEKTVASIN
+2570 RMCYEKTIAAMNNQFKTSTVEEITTQVEKSFD
-2582 SQSVRPTIEET
+2582 IES
-2593 ITQAEKPFDR
+2593 
-2603 GTLSKE
+2603 LSPEMRKE
-2609 MQEEFDRLTKRTTQ
+2609 FYRLTKRTAQ
-2623 INNILS
+2623 IDNILS
-2629 SGVMTSIEARE
+2629 SGIMTSIEARE

-2645 MNLITDYIT
+2645 MNLITDYVT

-2681 NKNFEGLIAP
+2681 NKNFEGIIAP
-2691 FNPKGLTRLEI
+2691 FNPKGLTRREI
-2702 INKIGIDNLINVF
+2702 INKIGIDNLVNVF
-2715 LKSKLTATANTTR
+2715 LRSKLTANATTTR

-2740 LDALLYLGANTLSIN
+2740 LDAILYLGANTLSIN
-2755 EGIHLTTTRVNGKE
+2755 EGIHLTTTRVNG
-2769 MKTMEEGV
+2769 EEIRSIEDGIV
-2777 VINSD
+2777 VNPD
-2782 LNSASDTESMQ
+2782 LNSARDLESMQ
-2793 ENEGSLQEKWQVDS
+2793 ENEGQLQEKWQVDS

-2837 TDSIGIYK
+2837 TDGIGIYK

-2866 PDVVARLKDK
+2866 QDVVARLKDK
-2876 QAANPWVKQ
+2876 QVANPWVKQ
-2885 LIDVLDVE
+2885 LIDILDVE
-2893 TLGENAGQHTDFQNS
+2893 ALGENAGQYTDFQNS

-2935 KRIPLNEKPFLK
+2935 TRIPLNEKPFLK
-2947 ETLGQIKA
+2947 ETLGQIKVN
-2955 DIASGI
+2955 IASGI
-2961 HPLFTAKNGVNQL
+2961 HPLFTANNGINQL

-2989 RDTKIAKIGFDKMSG
+2989 RDNKIAKIGFDKMSG
-3004 ADRQLAFEA
+3004 ADRQLTFEA

-3031 NLLNGR
+3031 NLLTGR
-3037 DIRTMITHLDNM
+3037 EIRNMITNLDNM
-3049 YDDILSN
+3049 YDDIL
-3056 VNNPSY
+3056 VNITNPNY
-3062 EPLTFTKGEGSKK
+3062 EPLTFTKGENGKR

-3081 SLSKFLE
+3081 SLSNFLE
-3088 PLTKHLSDIAVSSIF
+3088 PLTKHLADITVSSTF

-3122 LKFSEKDPVKFDQF
+3122 LKFSEKDPVKFNQF

-3149 TSIRDP
+3149 TSIRDT
-3155 KAGWRSGWI
+3155 KAGWRSGWLGI
-3164 GLLAR
+3164 LAR
-3169 DPAARKVFKHEA
+3169 DAAARKVFKHEA
-3181 KLNYNKHNYMKDM
+3181 KLNYNKHNYMKNM

-3203 LSSFFSEGAGNGR
+3203 LSSFFSEGAGNGK

-3249 VIATK
+3249 VISTK

-3296 FMNVYLEEGDMAN
+3296 FMNVYLEGGTEAN
-3309 TELGKLLR
+3309 TELGKLLN

-3331 RLLDLAKGAIQAN
+3331 RLLDLAQQAIQTN
-3344 MQTRISEILKDYE
+3344 MKTRINEILKNYE
-3357 TRGIMEIAE
+3357 ARGIMEIAE
-3366 NIDGI
+3366 NIEGI

-3444 LERTMYLTDFAGVKS
+3444 LERTMYLKDFDKVKS
-3459 NIIDNVKIVFDRKLE
+3459 NIIENVKIVFDRKLE
-3474 ELRNQPL
+3474 ELKNQPL
-3481 DNFSNTKLKTD
+3481 ENFSNTKLKTD
-3492 EDIQRATEA
+3492 EDVQRAAET

-3514 SILKQFED
+3514 SILKQFEE

-3549 EAENIYQKLLTGNYN
+3549 EAENIYQRLMTGDYN
-3564 YHDLQVAFQP
+3564 YHDLQKAFQP
-3574 LKPFVYSQ
+3574 LKPLVYSQ
-3582 IEKPTYLEKGPLK
+3582 ITKPTGLENGPLK
-3595 SHKMPVQN
+3595 SLKVPVQN

-3678 IEVKDPNTGK
+3678 IETKDPNTGK
-3688 TVKRTRGEAAAK
+3688 TVQRTRGEVAAK

-3764 DTYGNPVTY
+3764 DAYGKLVTY
-3773 KVEGREL
+3773 NVEGREL

-3800 INELVKE
+3800 IDELVKE
-3807 LHLDAANQVEKNII
+3807 LHLDTANQVEKNII
-3821 LSRILQDEILSS
+3821 LSRMLQDEILSS
-3833 PRYGLDMYLACS
+3833 PTRYGLDMFLACS
-3845 LNPVTGE
+3845 LNPFTGE

-3873 IKKRVNQQ
+3873 IKKRVNEQ

-3900 NIRFKDRNGGLLKT
+3900 NIRFKDKNGNLLMT
-3914 RDEFTKSWKPA
+3914 RA
-3925 ETGAKMDVKSL
+3925 E
-3936 ANKLMKEEKLSYMIA
+3936 
-3951 LKEAKRRIEEAQN
+3951 
-3964 APEETADEAYE
+3964 YE
-3975 KYIKNNQGGIA
+3975 KNSIKKEMSQTDKFNARYKRGGAQSSTNNTVSYEDYIKENQGGIA

-3995 NEEIFT
+3995 NEEIFH

-4067 DFDVDKEYLMRKKIN
+4067 DFDIDKEYLMRKTIH
-4082 IKPKPFNETFKILFP
+4082 IKPKPFYETFKIMFP

-4102 KKKESKLTRD
+4102 KKKESKLKRD
-4112 FTEQE
+4112 FTKQE
-4117 KTWLKI
+4117 KRRFKL
-4123 EFTNMLN
+4123 EFTEMLN
-4130 SFIGTDKVDGEV
+4130 SFIGTEKVDGEV
-4142 MYNVHNYQR
+4142 MYDVHNYQR

-4157 VEKQMWDRFKLVG
+4157 IEKQMWDRFKLVG

-4308 AVLESNGYQIDVE
+4308 AVLESNGYQVDIE
-4321 EACDIAEPFTIMG
+4321 EACDIAEPFTILG
-4334 KQFGGKM
+4334 KKFGGRM

-4436 EFREEGNMADSSIEH
+4436 EFRNEGNMMDSAIEY
-4451 EEITEQEL
+4451 EEITEEEL
-4459 IDNLRANKPETN
+4459 IENLRANKPETN
-4471 YKVATAFGKLQKLA
+4471 YKVATAFGKLQRLA

-4522 VGLYDRHDRELTSE
+4522 AGLYDRHGNELTPE
-4536 IVFSDHPI
+4536 IVFADHPI

-4552 EVANRIFEDF
+4552 KLANKIFEDF

-4578 SLQDKFLNDRGLLND
+4578 SLQDKFLNDRELLND

-4622 KEFVANG
+4622 GEFVAKG
-4629 IKGKNLDNEFIQAI
+4629 IKEKNLDNEFIQAI
-4643 KIKQDKETG
+4643 KIKQDKDTG

-4658 STTGMDQKE
+4658 STTGMDQQK
-4667 KDRLSLSWYELYEK
+4667 KDRLSLSWYELYKK
-4681 NQPLAMDLFN
+4681 NQPLAMDLFY
-4691 YCFFKGGIGFNPKTF
+4691 YCFFRGGIGFNPKTF
-4706 MNLLPLQMRESI
+4706 MNLLPLAMREEI
-4718 PGYKESFTNIPTES
+4718 QGYKESFTNIPTES

-4738 QFLAHNTSNHKLFPI
+4738 QFLAHNTSNYKLFPI

-4766 IQDKN
+4766 IQDRN

-4776 ADTPAFRIK
+4776 ADTPSFRIK
-4785 DSNNRWRYLL
+4785 DSNGKWRYLL
-4795 LDKADVDGLAYKEII
+4795 LDKATEDGLAYKEII

-4822 STRVPN
+4822 STRVPK

-4838 RKSKKQEAPKQS
+4838 KKAKQAPQQQKAPVQK
-4850 EVTNHTNRPM
+4850 EVTSNSNHPI
-4860 DDTNRG
+4860 DDTSRG

-4876 AKAER
+4876 SKAER
-4881 LIQGIMNSAL
+4881 LIRGIMNSEL
-4891 GVRTPERAKQYL
+4891 GMRTPELAKKYL
-4903 KNNAIINADGKV
+4903 TNNAIINADGKV

-4926 SAAMESQGLKVN
+4926 SAAMESQGLKAN